1 MRIHSISTICRKC
14 LMLLALLLASIQM
27 VHAQEEGGTTTTE
40 TKVYGEGDLIATT
53 NYGDDGGTK
62 DNPYLIRNDLEL
74 AKLAYDVNSGKT
86 YSGKYF
92 KLTADIDLSKGK
104 WMPIGTWK
112 FDTKNPQKS
121 YFFAGKLD
129 GDGHS
134 IKNMNIEWINEDGCE
149 ASWGL
154 FSRLKG
160 RDNTEAGFAS
170 VTNLII
176 ENDTIQKKPGFRP
189 IGKGVIK
196 LGTIAGDLTQF
207 AEISNII
214 IRSSKI
220 TDNKETYSAPNSFRV
235 GGVVGYIDNNAPQY
249 QFKIFNISA
258 EVDVNMLTK
267 ATLTST
273 NNFQATIAGGFGSV
287 SKLAKPDNTN
297 HVILP
302 RNILIHGSLTTS
314 TNTRCKKGSVIS
326 SNTTNMDDFDKVN
339 VDGQP
344 ITSTWYYT
352 KDNKVEGSKDYKY
365 GTLKSIDAI
374 DESTGMTFGKTFVD
388 QMNKYLSD
396 KKLDRKSWAYL
407 GKSKFAFS
415 NIKLKFERGKSD
427 VLTVIDEDSIDSSDY
442 NWYVFKE
449 NSTTVTKVNTEACN
463 PFTLPR
469 QPYKQYVYA
478 ESKDGSLRTSTIPV
492 EAIGITAK
500 LDSKNDPNSQ
510 IAPIT
515 YIVNVTNNT
524 NLSNDNLGL
533 TITYQW
539 FNGKTELTGETSN
552 KFIRPASATHKD
564 KYNCQVIV
572 KSNES
577 ELYKDTLYATVVV
590 YLCPNNITINGTTYP
605 KGVDKDDAEWGYTP
619 DKPMLTWKGAYSK
632 LLEKGSWDENIIV
645 LMGTSS
651 YSVTNNTLNGFNITP
666 NNITKDLLTFGDWDG
681 LKDKSPLFRNATITG
696 KWDDTDYKGIIE
708 IWGADKGLPIWGDTR
723 FENITFNNNG
733 GDFYKILYC
742 QYNNLEMGKGIIM
755 TGFNQN
761 SPEYGTIDGAVTNA
775 FHIFGGFN
783 NDGRFW
789 PLNNT
794 KNIQAYEASMPHGT
808 EGFSITIHSG
818 FYSCISAS
826 GRQTSDSTK
835 YNGVMGTPNLPIK
848 CKINLD
854 IDRTWND
861 AHNPIRKVKNDAN
874 AKEEDRQNDY
884 DVGAIL
890 AGSHEGAMY
899 ADVDINIKSGKVA
912 RVVNGTLGAQRE
924 FTLDYGGKTY
934 NVPMNTYMG
943 RANITLDPE
952 KSENNKDTII
962 NNRVIVTELYGGSTG
977 RGHTGTVKVNN
988 PFYGYS
994 TITINGGTFKIL
1006 PEGNKKTDL
1015 IICGIFGA
1023 GAGGMNGIGYGE
1035 AEDSTHT
1042 PDQSI
1047 AYWNDATKR
1056 DVMLYDSYK
1065 NLYDSYKENIK
1076 DKLVTYRC
1084 YNTKDTYT
1092 DVNPLDTRTE
1102 IIINGGVFGTES
1114 EMIDGIYAGGSG
1126 YMSSGLWTKTSATP
1140 SQYGGNVYGQE
1151 GQTVSSLTINGGTF
1165 YCKNGIF
1172 GGGRGTD
1179 YFFST
1184 KKYGG
1189 KNYSDYKKL
1198 GQTYGNVA
1206 LNITG
1211 GTFYCPIFGGGYG
1224 VAYAKEGETNP
1235 AKIEILSDMAHLFGK
1250 SIVSIK
1256 GGTFYDNVYGGG
1268 DMAQTEDTELSISDY
1283 ADILGSVFAGGNGR
1297 EKRDGAIGNPE
1308 YIGRVTGSTSL
1319 TFYGSSTQA
1328 PSIYGD
1334 IYGGGNLAQVGEK
1347 KSKKDTNGEDTN
1359 KSSTTIIIYGANFA
1373 GEIFGGGKGIITKRT
1388 EVKDSIKTVK
1398 TEITSADVNGNTNI
1412 YLAQDPGLQTREK
1425 DGALKDNFSINVIWN
1440 KLWNDSIQNFYVW
1453 EKVEGENYKV
1463 DKTKFYDEVKDKFL
1477 NPHNIYGGGNLACTV
1492 TGTATVN
1499 VQKGMTPYSLLKTPE
1514 WKESYDDNKN
1524 PHFSVF
1530 GGGYGENT
1538 IVGSTDVTVNVEG
1551 EYGDYNGEVGDDTEQ
1566 LARPHSSSKSKKA
1579 RKAAQRAAAQ
1589 GDAASEG
1596 EAGSETNTNQDMNV
1610 FDNSK
1615 GVPNFTILSVLG
1627 GGYAGT
1633 VKNNTKVTV
1642 DGNTFLHRVYG
1653 GGFGDPNASTEKN
1666 NTGSIGDSIQSGNT
1680 QVFVKGAYI
1689 HGDVFGGGAGVNP
1702 KENNGT
1708 YIYFTNVAKVTGTTL
1723 VEISEDA
1730 KIYGNVY
1737 GGGDIANIG
1746 DKIDTPVYTKPISE
1760 SIIAQADKDG
1770 HKAGEFI
1777 SYNADNYKTF
1787 VNLKGGDIFGEVF
1800 GGGKGLK
1807 KKNAPEY
1814 NQVGR
1819 INGNTI
1825 VHIVNTD
1832 AAASTEIDYQNN
1844 VVPFV
1849 WNNVYGGCAYGTV
1862 DGNTLVHVEGGKLG
1876 QNIYGGGYG
1885 SVPVELNGT
1894 KTEAEKQKKTRQTVL
1909 GKKDTANE
1917 GTYAN
1922 ILGNTQVQIDGGT
1935 WIWNRKADIKGNITT
1950 WLAALADSEKI
1961 CDNIEEFKE
1970 ITAAILNA
1978 KTVDEITNKKAKDA
1992 INRIMNDE
2000 NTRQFFEFIKG
2011 TMHSGSFKS
2020 NHNIYGGGNRACY
2033 VGTYT
2038 NDTTVVDKTGDATVI
2053 INHSPLTDITILNQD
2068 HSIKTLSLFDYTSLP
2083 GLCWYISSKNTNDPE
2098 FSVFGA
2104 GFGANTKV
2112 GNTKVYA
2119 QPGAKIDDEGIA
2131 TINRIKYRYLNQVTD
2146 HNTYFNFETSIYN
2159 DFLKVSKEDKK
2170 LYFGSATGLNPGEEG
2185 FDPMTFRRYH
2195 ASRWAWILGL
2205 PGFTFQAIH
2214 GGGYSGYVT
2223 GDTYVET
2230 DAQPVCE
2237 NIYGAGLGAQPYG
2250 DITNGDG
2257 YDFGKVGT
2265 SSKVFI
2271 KSGFIAQNVYGGGAG
2286 IESIENNNNNNK
2298 NTWID
2303 FPNMARVPKTEVH
2316 IYGRNFNYT
2325 TNGKNLGMID
2335 RTMIWGSVYGGG
2347 DVANVGNEEQKA
2359 DPDVFTYEQHKVP
2372 KNCTSLVN
2380 IRGGAIFSQV
2390 FAGGKGRLVSECES
2404 YKNLGGIYGN
2414 ACLVIDRP
2422 VISYPYFDKKTK
2434 TPLEPWSKEAMGHP
2448 KDTVNTDIIPTFHE
2462 RIYGGC
2468 QNGTVYGNTFIS
2480 IFDGYI
2486 GHGIYGGGWGN
2497 SDSQT
2502 VNGEKTTSI
2511 TSADV
2516 TGNTN
2521 MIIMGGKALLSSYW
2535 NPDTR
2540 SWHPASIINGITYSP
2555 QYNHE
2560 TLKFK
2565 INHNIYGG
2573 GNEACIVGHNTN
2585 ITIANGF
2592 LHNDTEVKP
2601 GQAKDLRFYQ
2611 TAEWK
2616 EIYYKVG
2623 SPHFSI
2629 FGGGFGEDAIVDGN
2643 TNINIDM
2650 VSRTSFHHGIG
2661 IEQDKEYEHFY
2672 NGYSYMDI
2680 VGGGYSGKVKGST
2693 NIKGA
2698 GGVFCRRVFGGGFYS
2713 SVKNTNITVK
2723 AIDCHDIFGGGFMG
2737 DVEQSTNVIIGE
2749 DNSKKTTTTSGD
2761 ETSGADTTTSG
2772 NNTSDAPSGKSPFD
2786 NTDIYIHG
2794 NVYGG
2799 NDVSGYVNIV
2809 LDSKGYF
2816 KENKT
2821 PNPNNKDQDYKN
2833 PGTNIKINGGHIYG
2847 NVYGAGNGN
2856 YLYANDRNGNTKVTV
2871 NEHYPLNPD
2880 DPNSEKVDLVY
2891 TVPMRKTMPSLKAAS
2906 DAAKMVNINSWRPL
2920 TNRVKIDISGNT
2932 GKVGTDNQVNSQ
2944 EGMVVIDGDVYGGGN
2959 SATVQKVY
2967 DNKEDS
2973 QKKKVGDIQ
2982 INIGSHVNIRSVF
2995 MGSNGDELFT
3005 ATKDND
3011 FMNMF
3016 QRLNGSVEDYTKE
3029 LNLADAIDW
3038 INDPSNKVI
3047 STLYLPTENADRP
3060 KVYPHLLDL
3069 YFHPVETDIQGKLT
3083 WNGSA
3088 TGEGLTDCTIGTFCC
3103 GGNRGNMNVYPKT
3116 AADFQ
3121 ESDTPKKIGNVVDY
3135 IFPEGLTI
3143 TDKIVG
3149 GCNNANYDYKGK
3161 ATHTGGYLLGLA
3173 HSEYPFI
3180 KLTIKNKFE
3189 PKTDEKNNAYMG
3201 GNVYGGCYKSGTIKG
3216 DVTIDLQSDMLAGK
3230 DKTKLENSNNLL
3242 QSAQYASLN
3251 IYGAGYGME
3260 SYVYGNTHILM
3271 GENIKCR
3278 APTMNGTLF
3287 NACGV
3292 ENENTKK
3299 KELGVSANFVYGGG
3313 QQGNVIGLTNVDILN
3328 GHVFRA
3334 VTGGSYSGYVYG
3346 STQVKVGY
3354 PKYYKVNKANNKGGR
3369 YALKRTDQKNLT
3381 LEDFDGKTK
3390 SPTVK
3395 QHIYLLSDELIT
3407 QGTRED
3413 IVAIENSNR
3422 IDITNANSDV
3432 YFTKVEAATPTVG
3445 WANVHINIDEA
3456 VYGGGY
3462 SLAQGSS
3469 VLANN
3474 TTVLKYT
3481 EQYNVDEAFTD
3492 TKEHLDELN
3501 GFPNGTTAGF
3511 GGNTVILVGDN
3522 KGKKKSKENDENDEN
3537 EHITISHQEMQEI
3550 KLPEGTDLFGY
3561 YYKHYDDDTAY
3572 KNGKYTYRYISL
3584 QDKYFYHAGAKPSL
3598 EGIKDNVFYEYD
3610 SEGGIFGDGHLSY
3623 AEGFRSTDVTGYGFA
3638 AHTIDNPKII
3648 NTFQR
3653 IDILRL
3659 EDNCFTLLGARDYTV
3674 NEINKTPYSIA
3685 RVGEI
3690 KMVSNDIAYSEDG
3703 SLQAKADDATS
3714 FKYGIKARNYMGL
3727 SNNIHYVGAVVSNV
3741 PFSEIWRNHLGQKA
3755 ANATDENSK
3764 EFKDMSY
3771 QGVKQKYID
3780 DYNDKKD
3787 KPDAGNAGD
3796 IYGTFQKRNDGTA
3809 RNMIGIA
3816 SGYAM
3821 KIQLCQVTYDEN
3833 KQKAV
3838 EQQHYGPIYGVIEM
3852 NLINVREDEGGG
3864 YVYADNNHKK
3874 EAVNNGTKEAD
3885 NNSNTPKEDF
3895 LETTGNFVF
3904 PYKDGR
3910 YIVDDCFPKGYYSSN
3925 PDSLPE
3931 IHYWY
3936 VTGFHYY
3943 YNAHITGYT
3952 FKSSPDNPIQFNSD
3966 NKDGLTVLSGLKSGQ
3981 TLYIQSWKMRSG
3993 HPDNFSSD
4001 LEYRNYLK
4009 EGDTGYNAAVAGG
4022 YQLYVGGSK
4031 NTTFEGAT
4039 SDKDTDKQKKGFS
4052 ALLSMNAKSTDDYTT
4067 FNNVLPSG
4075 LTEDAKISFQLVD
4088 KVDNTN
4094 DAEADYFKKHLAEKS
4109 LATLVIKAPAY
4120 EKYVSDTDNTPIYA
4134 HTGKLF
4140 KKEGNTY
4147 VEITSGKLEDTDII
4161 YYQPQTGEYVEI
4173 KDLYVYDT
4181 TNKTYSK
4188 VQKLSEVKIDT
4199 TKYFVPREYT
4209 YTIYLTIEYVQGP
4222 TVSGKISI
4230 ENCAL
4235 PGEMIRINKKQVK
4248 IDADESFAANGYYW
4262 HIGKMKRDDNGN
4274 PTKDFEDGKDGKK
4287 GNAWLEDT
4295 AIKNTYKQGTTIDEN
4310 RTDLFAG
4317 GYYDKTED
4325 YLEIPAY
4332 YFMNG
4337 YGVQLAISMT
4347 GFDKKLF
4354 TVPVQLS
4361 DTLVVHNY
4369 QEMDPH
4375 SDKVDLHIPE
4385 AVARAKAEPK
4395 YFAEP
4400 RIYIKNQRD
4409 LTAFKKYLQNPD
4421 NDGGAYAQFILQDD
4435 LSIGKN
4441 IDGTGAVFRGTFH
4454 GNGHVLKGFSKDKAL
4469 FLENQG
4475 QIYNLG
4481 LENGNIATH
4490 GCNEKGAYHCCF
4502 EYNPTGSSTP
4512 IIYRM
4517 NGDAYTDYTYDDFKY
4532 GRVAYDL
4539 NEYYLRARYSND
4551 MKNAEDKAAL
4561 KYIYDYY
4568 ANGDYQYANRSD
4580 DYTGNNTGIVY
4591 LRTGG
4596 SNAQTPNYGKSL
4608 TRHDQTHAIDKARAQ
4623 GYTAA
4628 TETKP
4633 ESRTGDYLPLFND
4646 NLTKTDTK
4654 TEADGTGKDIEK
4666 MNDFLFWGQSLQLTP
4681 DNYPTELTSRQV
4693 DYMTNRVYR
4702 TAGYYGDTQL
4712 DAFHYNAYNSTKSQ
4726 WSTYVYEPKTT
4737 AIDFTCQNDLNKA
4750 LGITKAKGICERG
4763 IFYPPM
4769 DDNAQ
4774 KFYDLSIKSEV
4785 TRNLLVYTAA
4795 NSTDAENQTEAN
4807 DIVNKELHYDE
4818 ETKETLIKGH
4828 HLVKDGTAGGFTTP
4842 YFHLVERTPEG
4853 KNSENDDCSNNDFCA
4868 PIPFTVTKH
4877 AWYVRKP
4884 MYYAEETTGA
4894 WEGISLPFTVNKVK
4908 AQVNGE
4914 ITHFYGTPTT
4924 DDPAKNTHTLHHE
4937 YWLRGLTGVNTEGN
4951 TGKTTATFQRPG
4963 ITEGLFQADNAA
4975 SWAYEFENDFFMTTY
4990 GNKDYNYKANPY
5002 YKEAHTY
5009 NAYLALTANIPYVVR
5024 FPGYRYY
5031 EFDLS
5036 SKFYNEY
5043 TQGLGI
5049 NTPAQTVTFHA
5060 YGTEYQSKDGE
5071 VVEKGAIVIPI
5082 TTSTG
5087 TLGVDGYSHMGT
5099 FKAQKVANGTI
5110 YGMNDKGTAFCD
5122 KLAET
5127 SPFATIMPFRT
5138 YLTPA
5143 ATASQ
5148 TRSSAAPSVIR
5159 IAETTGIEKIEPD
5172 VKITDDDDPSG
5183 NYLIVQ
5189 PIGGRRIR
5197 IESTYAT
5204 QLQVF
5209 STTGQLYRILDVQ
5222 PGTATYSG
5230 FYPSIYIF
5238 GNKKVIVR

>member
-27 VHAQEEGGTTTTE
+27 VHAQEEGGTTTTTE
-40 TKVYGEGDLIATT
+40 TKVYGEGDLIATKYAGGT
-53 NYGDDGGTK
+53 GTK
-62 DNPYLIRNDLEL
+62 DDPWQISNDLEL
-74 AKLAYDVNSGKT
+74 AKLAHDVNTGKT
-86 YSGKYF
+86 KVMFAGEYF
-92 KLTADIDLSKGK
+92 KLTKDIDLSKGK

-112 FDTKNPQKS
+112 CNKKENDR
-121 YFFAGKLD
+121 YFAGKFD
-129 GDGHS
+129 GDGHTIS
-134 IKNMNIEWINEDGCE
+134 NMQIEWVNAKDNE

-154 FSRLKG
+154 FGRLYG
-160 RDNTEAGFAS
+160 TSASSEATYAS

-176 ENDTIQKKPGFRP
+176 DNAQIQKK
-189 IGKGVIK
+189 KGTAPVGTSVIK
-196 LGTIAGDLTQF
+196 IGTVAGDMTQY

-214 IRSSKI
+214 IRNSQI
-220 TDNKETYSAPNSFRV
+220 TDNAETYNTPNSFRV
-235 GGVVGYIDNNAPQY
+235 GGVIGYIDNSNNLNL
-249 QFKIFNISA
+249 FRIFNISA
-258 EVDVNMLTK
+258 DVDVNMLTK
-267 ATLTST
+267 ASLTSS

-297 HVILP
+297 LVILP
-302 RNILIHGSLTTS
+302 RNILIHGKLTTS
-314 TNTRCKKGSVIS
+314 TVAAKCRKGSVIS
-326 SNTTNMDDFDKVN
+326 SNTTAMDDFDKVN
-339 VDGQP
+339 VDDQP

-352 KDNKVEGSKDYKY
+352 AANKVTGSNDYKY
-365 GTLKSIDAI
+365 GTEKSIDAI
-374 DESTGMTFGKTFVD
+374 DENTGMTFGKTFVD
-388 QMNKYLSD
+388 QINQYLSD

-407 GKSKFAFS
+407 GKSKFTFS
-415 NIKLKFERGKSD
+415 TVKLNAKRGKQD
-427 VLTVIDEDSIDSSDY
+427 VLTVVNEDG
-442 NWYVFKE
+442 
-449 NSTTVTKVNTEACN
+449 TTNNEKYDWFVSQDNMKWEKANTDNGACN
-463 PFTLPR
+463 PFYLPR
-469 QPYKQYVYA
+469 QKYKQYVYA
-478 ESKDGSLRTSTIPV
+478 VSSQSSLRTNTIEV
-492 EAIGITAK
+492 KAIGITAQ
-500 LDSKNDPNSQ
+500 LDDKTKPG
-510 IAPIT
+510 T
-515 YIVNVTNNT
+515 YIVNVTNDT
-524 NLSNDNLGL
+524 EEKLSNDDLGL
-533 TITYQW
+533 TITYEW
-539 FNGKTELTGETSN
+539 HNGIDPLDIPNTQNEFTPTNTS
-552 KFIRPASATHKD
+552 HKY
-564 KYNCQVIV
+564 KYYCKVIV
-572 KSNES
+572 KSGDNILFKKNVCAS
-577 ELYKDTLYATVVV
+577 VIV
-590 YLCPNNITINGTTYP
+590 YLCPAGVTIGDVKYAV
-605 KGVDKDDAEWGYTP
+605 GKDNLTDDEWGYSP
-619 DKPMLTWKGAYSK
+619 EKPMATWQGAYKK
-632 LLEKGSWDENIIV
+632 LSDKASWDENIIV

-651 YSVTNNTLNGFNITP
+651 NGVTQGFNITQ
-666 NNITKDLLTFGDWDG
+666 NYLGENLLTGVEWENA
-681 LKDKSPLFRNATITG
+681 KTNHPELFRNATITG
-696 KWDDTDYKGIIE
+696 KWDKDYKGQIE
-708 IWGADKGLPIWGDTR
+708 ITGSSKGLPIWGDTR
-723 FENITFNNNG
+723 FEHITFNNNG
-733 GDFYKILYC
+733 GDSYKIIYC
-742 QYNNLEMGKGIIM
+742 QYNNLEMGDSIKM
-755 TGFNQN
+755 TSFGVNN
-761 SPEYGTIDGAVTNA
+761 LAYGSITGAVTTP
-775 FHIFGGFN
+775 FHIFGGLN
-783 NDGRFW
+783 NDGRYQ
-789 PLNNT
+789 PLNT
-794 KNIQAYEASMPHGT
+794 PELIKAFEKSMPHGK
-808 EGFSITIHSG
+808 EGFSITIKSG
-818 FYSCISAS
+818 YYSIISTG
-826 GRQTSDSTK
+826 GRQTATEGL
-835 YNGVMGTPNLPIK
+835 NGVMGTPNQPIK
-848 CKINLD
+848 CTITMD
-854 IDRTWND
+854 IDRKWND
-861 AHNPIRKVKNDAN
+861 ANNEKRTDDS
-874 AKEEDRQNDY
+874 KEDSKERGNDY
-884 DVGAIL
+884 DAGAIL

-899 ADVDINIKSGKVA
+899 ADVDIIVRSGKVA
-912 RVVNGTLGAQRE
+912 RVVNGTLGANTQLS
-924 FTLDYGGKTY
+924 FTYGNDNTTY
-934 NVPMNTYMG
+934 YVPCNTYMG
-943 RANITLDPE
+943 RANITIDPA
-952 KSENNKDTII
+952 KSEYNHDDNI
-962 NNRVIVTELYGGSTG
+962 NGRVIITELYGGSMG
-977 RGHTGTVKVNN
+977 RAHHANATINN
-988 PFYGYS
+988 PFYGIS
-994 TITINGGTFKIL
+994 NITINGGTFKVLPDENADNKEIL
-1006 PEGNKKTDL
+1006 
-1015 IICGIFGA
+1015 CGIFGA
-1023 GAGGMNGIGYGE
+1023 GAGGMNGIGYGDDT
-1035 AEDSTHT
+1035 ATTHT
-1042 PDQSI
+1042 PDANI
-1047 AYWNDATKR
+1047 AYWNAEKN
-1056 DVMLYDSYK
+1056 VMLYGTYSVAK
-1065 NLYDSYKENIK
+1065 NN
-1076 DKLVTYRC
+1076 LVTYTC
-1084 YNTKDTYT
+1084 YNANTESKVTIDPKDTQT
-1092 DVNPLDTRTE
+1092 N
-1102 IIINGGVFGTES
+1102 IIINGGEFGTKTQDGKINA
-1114 EMIDGIYAGGSG
+1114 IDGIYAGGSG
-1126 YMSSGLWTKTSATP
+1126 FMGLSLWTQKNAKP
-1140 SQYGGNVYGQE
+1140 SQYGGNVYGQK
-1151 GQTVSSLTINGGTF
+1151 GKTVASLTINGGTF

-1179 YFFST
+1179 YFFHEN
-1184 KKYGG
+1184 KYGG
-1189 KNYSDYKKL
+1189 TNFSDYKEL
-1198 GQTYGNVA
+1198 GQTYGNVT
-1206 LNITG
+1206 LNITD

-1224 VAYAKEGETNP
+1224 VAYATENDPENKKDTP
-1235 AKIEILSDMAHLFGK
+1235 EILSDMARLFGK
-1250 SIVSIK
+1250 STISIE
-1256 GGTFYDNVYGGG
+1256 GGTFYDHVYGGG
-1268 DMAQTEDTELSISDY
+1268 DMAQTEDTELSISDN
-1283 ADILGSVFAGGNGR
+1283 ADIRGSVFAGGNGR

-1319 TFYGSSTQA
+1319 TFSGSSEQA

-1347 KSKKDTNGEDTN
+1347 KSEKDTNGENTNGEDTN
-1359 KSSTTIIIYGANFA
+1359 KSSTTINIYGANFA
-1373 GEIFGGGKGIITKRT
+1373 GEIFGGGKGIIIKKT
-1388 EVKDSIKTVK
+1388 EDKDGKKTVT

-1425 DGALKDNFSINVIWN
+1425 DGNLKDNFSINVIWN
-1440 KLWNDSIQNFYVW
+1440 KLWD
-1453 EKVEGENYKV
+1453 G
-1463 DKTKFYDEVKDKFL
+1463 TKFISWDDEKTLFYGKDKDEDPDEANDKFL

-1499 VQKGMTPYSLLKTPE
+1499 VQKGMTPYSLLKTQE

-1538 IVGSTDVTVNVEG
+1538 SVGSTDVTVNVEG
-1551 EYGDYNGEVGDDTEQ
+1551 EYGEYNGEVDDDTEQ
-1566 LARPHSSSKSKKA
+1566 LARPHRSKSKSK
-1579 RKAAQRAAAQ
+1579 
-1589 GDAASEG
+1589 S
-1596 EAGSETNTNQDMNV
+1596 TNNDTNKDMNV

-1615 GVPNFTILSVLG
+1615 GVPNFTILSALG

-1633 VKNNTKVTV
+1633 VINDTKVTV

-1653 GGFGDPNASTEKN
+1653 GGFGDPDATTADNK
-1666 NTGSIGDSIQSGNT
+1666 TGSIGGNT

-1702 KENNGT
+1702 KENNGIYT
-1708 YIYFTNVAKVTGTTL
+1708 YFTNVAKVTGTTL
-1723 VEISEDA
+1723 VEISDEA
-1730 KIYGNVY
+1730 KIYGSVY

-1746 DKIDTPVYTKPISE
+1746 DKIETPDYTSKPVSE
-1760 SIIAQADKDG
+1760 SKIAQPNDKDG
-1770 HKAGEFI
+1770 HEAGEFI
-1777 SYNADNYKTF
+1777 SYKAENYKTF

-1807 KKNAPEY
+1807 KEKAPEY
-1814 NQVGR
+1814 DKVGR
-1819 INGNTI
+1819 INGNTL

-1832 AAASTEIDYQNN
+1832 AASSTELDYQNN

-1885 SVPVELNGT
+1885 HVKVELNG
-1894 KTEAEKQKKTRQTVL
+1894 KETEAEKQKKTRQTVL
-1909 GKKDTANE
+1909 GKKDTAHE

-1935 WIWNRKADIKGNITT
+1935 WIWNRKADSKGNFTT
-1950 WLAALADSEKI
+1950 WLAAQEDSEKI

-1970 ITAAILNA
+1970 ITAAILKA
-1978 KTVDEITNKKAKDA
+1978 KTVDEITNEKAKAA
-1992 INRIMNDE
+1992 INRILNDE
-2000 NTRQFFEFIKG
+2000 NTQQFFEFTKG
-2011 TMHSGSFKS
+2011 TMNSGSFKR

-2038 NDTTVVDKTGDATVI
+2038 NDDTTIADSTTGKAIVI
-2053 INHSPLTDITILNQD
+2053 VNHSPLTDIIIKNQD
-2068 HSIKTLSLFDYTSLP
+2068 NSIKKLSLFNETSLP

-2112 GNTKVYA
+2112 GKTQLYV
-2119 QPGAKIDDEGIA
+2119 QPGAKINDYGIL
-2131 TINRIKYRYLNQVTD
+2131 TIDSIKYRYINQAED
-2146 HNTYFNFETSIYN
+2146 HKTYFDFEMSIYN

-2170 LYFGSATGLNPGEEG
+2170 LYFGSVTGSNPGEEG
-2185 FDPMTFRRYH
+2185 FDPMTYRRYH

-2237 NIYGAGLGAQPYG
+2237 NIYGAGLGALPYG
-2250 DITNGDG
+2250 DFTDGNG

-2286 IESIENNNNNNK
+2286 IESIYKN

-2303 FPNMARVPKTEVH
+2303 FPNMARVPKTEAH
-2316 IYGRNFNYT
+2316 IYGRNFNYMV
-2325 TNGKNLGMID
+2325 NGKSLGMID

-2347 DVANVGNEEQKA
+2347 DVANVGYTKA

-2390 FAGGKGRLVSECES
+2390 FAGGKGRLVSECS
-2404 YKNLGGIYGN
+2404 KYQNLGGIYGN

-2422 VISYPYFDKKTK
+2422 VISYPYYDETTKKA
-2434 TPLEPWSKEAMGHP
+2434 LEPWSTEAMEHP
-2448 KDTVNTDIIPTFHE
+2448 ADTVNANIIPTFHE

-2480 IFDGYI
+2480 IWDGYI

-2497 SDSQT
+2497 SDSET
-2502 VNGEKTTSI
+2502 VNGEKTTSNGEKI

-2535 NPDTR
+2535 NPNTR

-2565 INHNIYGG
+2565 VNHNIYGG
-2573 GNEACIVGHNTN
+2573 GNEACEVHNNTN

-2592 LHNDTEVKP
+2592 LHKDTEVKP
-2601 GQAKDLRFYQ
+2601 GQAKDLHFYQ

-2650 VSRTSFHHGIG
+2650 VREKKIHFGIDFELG
-2661 IEQDKEYEHFY
+2661 KEYEHFY

-2698 GGVFCRRVFGGGFYS
+2698 GGAFCRRVFGGGFYS
-2713 SVKNTNITVK
+2713 SVNSTNITVK

-2737 DVEQSTNVIIGE
+2737 DVKKSTNVIIGE
-2749 DNSKKTTTTSGD
+2749 DNSKTATTSGNETSGD
-2761 ETSGADTTTSG
+2761 ETSGTDTTTSG
-2772 NNTSDAPSGKSPFD
+2772 NNTSGEPSGKSPYD

-2794 NVYGG
+2794 SVYGG

-2816 KENKT
+2816 KEN
-2821 PNPNNKDQDYKN
+2821 QGS
-2833 PGTNIKINGGHIYG
+2833 GTNIKINGGHIYG

-2871 NEHYPLNPD
+2871 NEYYPLNPD

-2891 TVPMRKTMPSLKAAS
+2891 TVPMRETMPSIKAAS
-2906 DAAKMVNINSWRPL
+2906 DAAKIVNINSWRPL
-2920 TNRVKIDISGNT
+2920 TNKVKIDITGNT
-2932 GKVGTDNQVNSQ
+2932 GKVGKDNQVNSQ

-2967 DNKEDS
+2967 DYNDDS
-2973 QKKKVGDIQ
+2973 HKKVGDIQ

-3005 ATKDND
+3005 ATAEND

-3029 LNLADAIDW
+3029 LNLADSIDW

-3047 STLYLPTENADRP
+3047 STLYLPTENKDRP
-3060 KVYPHLLDL
+3060 KVYPHLIDL
-3069 YFHPVETDIQGKLT
+3069 YFHPVETDIQGELT
-3083 WNGSA
+3083 WNGNT

-3121 ESDTPKKIGNVVDY
+3121 ESDTKKIGNVVDY

-3201 GNVYGGCYKSGTIKG
+3201 GNVYGGCYQSGTIKG

-3230 DKTKLENSNNLL
+3230 NKTKLENSNNLL
-3242 QSAQYASLN
+3242 LQSAKYASLN

-3271 GENIKCR
+3271 GENIKCV
-3278 APTMNGTLF
+3278 APTMNVDKANNVTLF

-3292 ENENTKK
+3292 VDETNN
-3299 KELGVSANFVYGGG
+3299 KEGLGVSANFVYGGG
-3313 QQGNVIGLTNVDILN
+3313 QQGNVIGITNVDILN

-3354 PKYYKVNKANNKGGR
+3354 PKYYKVRKDMHKGGR
-3369 YALKRTDQKNLT
+3369 YVLKRTDQNQKNLD
-3381 LEDFDGKTK
+3381 LVDNNGKTT

-3413 IVAIENSNR
+3413 IVAINNGNR
-3422 IDITNANSDV
+3422 VEITNADSDV
-3432 YFTKVEAATPTVG
+3432 YFTKVEAAEPKVG
-3445 WANVHINIDEA
+3445 WKYVNINIDEA

-3469 VLANN
+3469 VMANN

-3481 EQYNVDEAFTD
+3481 KDYNVDEAFTD

-3501 GFPNGTTAGF
+3501 GFPGGTTVGF

-3522 KGKKKSKENDENDEN
+3522 KNS

-3561 YYKHYDDDTAY
+3561 YYKHYDDAEAY
-3572 KNGKYTYRYISL
+3572 EKGIYTYRFISL
-3584 QDKYFYHAGAKPSL
+3584 QDKYFYHAEPTEATRPKL
-3598 EGIKDNVFYEYD
+3598 EGLRDNVFYEYD

-3674 NEINKTPYSIA
+3674 NEINKAPYSIA
-3685 RVGEI
+3685 RVGEL
-3690 KMVSNDIAYSEDG
+3690 KMVSNEIAYNTDG
-3703 SLQAKADDATS
+3703 SLQAKADTNAS

-3727 SNNIHYVGAVVSNV
+3727 SNNIHYVGAVVSDV
-3741 PFSEIWRNHLGQKA
+3741 PFNDKTNAPWRNHLGQVATA
-3755 ANATDENSK
+3755 ADENGNK
-3764 EFKDMSY
+3764 FTGMSY
-3771 QGVKQKYID
+3771 LEVKQKYID
-3780 DYNDKKD
+3780 DYNTNKGNVDT
-3787 KPDAGNAGD
+3787 GNAGD
-3796 IYGTFQKRNDGTA
+3796 IYGTFQRRNDGTA
-3809 RNMIGIA
+3809 KNMIGIA

-3821 KIQLCQVTYDEN
+3821 KIQLCQVTYDET
-3833 KQKAV
+3833 KQKVA

-3864 YVYADNNHKK
+3864 YVYADNHHKR
-3874 EAVNNGTKEAD
+3874 ATGDTHD
-3885 NNSNTPKEDF
+3885 EDF

-3910 YIVDDCFPKGYYSSN
+3910 YIVDDCFPTGYYSCTDKTKL
-3925 PDSLPE
+3925 PD

-3952 FKSSPDNPIQFNSD
+3952 FKSSPDLPIKFNSD

-3981 TLYIQSWKMRSG
+3981 TVRINSWKMRSG
-3993 HPDNFSSD
+3993 HPKDFSSD

-4009 EGDTGYNAAVAGG
+4009 EGETGYNAAVAGG
-4022 YQLYVGGSK
+4022 YQLYVGGSSDTEF
-4031 NTTFEGAT
+4031 NGAT
-4039 SDKDTDKQKKGFS
+4039 SKDDTDKQKKGFS
-4052 ALLSMNAKSTDDYTT
+4052 ALLEMNNAKTTDNVEI
-4067 FNNVLPSG
+4067 FNNTLPSG

-4088 KVDNTN
+4088 KVNNTN
-4094 DAEADYFKKHLAEKS
+4094 DAEADYFKNHLAEKS

-4120 EKYVSDTDNTPIYA
+4120 ERYVSDTDNTPIYA
-4134 HTGKLF
+4134 HTEKFF
-4140 KKEGNTY
+4140 KKDKNNNYIEIKSGTLDPANT
-4147 VEITSGKLEDTDII
+4147 
-4161 YYQPQTGEYVEI
+4161 YYQPQTDEYVKVE
-4173 KDLYVYDT
+4173 KLYVYNT
-4181 TNKTYSK
+4181 TSK
-4188 VQKLSEVKIDT
+4188 VYEEKALSNITIGDNQQVQ
-4199 TKYFVPREYT
+4199 YYVPREYT

-4222 TVSGKISI
+4222 TVSGNISI

-4235 PGEMIRINKKQVK
+4235 PGEMIRINKKLVK

-4262 HIGKMKRDDNGN
+4262 HIGKLKRD
-4274 PTKDFEDGKDGKK
+4274 KDGKPEFEDGNTWVKDIFDKK
-4287 GNAWLEDT
+4287 DT
-4295 AIKNTYKQGTTIDEN
+4295 PQNNTYQQGTATDN

-4317 GYYDKTED
+4317 TYYDKTED

-4347 GFDKKLF
+4347 GFDKQLF
-4354 TVPVQLS
+4354 PVPVQLS

-4369 QEMDPH
+4369 QEMDPQ
-4375 SDKVDLHIPE
+4375 SDKVNLHIPE
-4385 AVARAKAEPK
+4385 AVKRAKEAAEARAKGEPQ

-4409 LTAFKKYLQNPD
+4409 LTAFKKYLQEESN
-4421 NDGGAYAQFILQDD
+4421 NGGAYAQFILQSD
-4435 LSIGKN
+4435 LSIGDN
-4441 IDGTGAVFRGTFH
+4441 IDGTGATFKGTFH

-4469 FLENQG
+4469 FWENQG

-4481 LENGNIATH
+4481 LENGNIATN

-4502 EYNPTGSSTP
+4502 EYNPTNPTNP
-4512 IIYRM
+4512 IGNTSPIVYRM
-4517 NGDAYTDYTYDDFKY
+4517 DGTAEKGYTYDDFKY

-4551 MKNAEDKAAL
+4551 MTKAEDKAAL

-4580 DYTGNNTGIVY
+4580 AYTGNNTGIVY

-4596 SNAQTPNYGKSL
+4596 SSALTPNYGKSL
-4608 TRHDQTHAIDKARAQ
+4608 TRHDQTHTIDKARAQ
-4623 GYTAA
+4623 EYKEA
-4628 TETKP
+4628 TETEA
-4633 ESRTGDYLPLFND
+4633 ESRTGDYLPLFN
-4646 NLTKTDTK
+4646 K
-4654 TEADGTGKDIEK
+4654 EQ

-4681 DNYPTELTSRQV
+4681 DKYPAGITSRQV

-4726 WSTYVYEPKTT
+4726 WSTYVYEPTTT
-4737 AIDFTCQNDLNKA
+4737 AIDFTCQNDL
-4750 LGITKAKGICERG
+4750 AKGIGKQGIGEGISKHG
-4763 IFYPPM
+4763 IFYPPVA
-4769 DDNAQ
+4769 DNAQ
-4774 KFYDLSIKSEV
+4774 KYYDLMIKPEV
-4785 TRNLLVYTAA
+4785 TQNLLVYTAA
-4795 NSTDAENQTEAN
+4795 NSTEAADTEEANTTEAY
-4807 DIVNKELHYDE
+4807 DIVHTALNYDE
-4818 ETKETLIKGH
+4818 EKKEVLIKGH
-4828 HLVKDGTAGGFTTP
+4828 HLVANKNSNGTGNGTADGTADVFTTP

-4853 KNSENDDCSNNDFCA
+4853 KNSENDVCSNNDFCA
-4868 PIPFTVTKH
+4868 PIPFTVTNH

-4914 ITHFYGTPTT
+4914 ITHFYGT
-4924 DDPAKNTHTLHHE
+4924 HTLHHE
-4937 YWLRGLTGVNTEGN
+4937 YWLRGLTGVNTGEA
-4951 TGKTTATFQRPG
+4951 TATFQRPG
-4963 ITEGLFQADNAA
+4963 EGLFQAENAA
-4975 SWAYEFENDFFMTTY
+4975 KWDYKFKNDFFVKTY
-4990 GNKDYNYKANPY
+4990 GNKDYNYEVNSYYNNKDPY
-5002 YKEAHTY
+5002 TYKD
-5009 NAYLALTANIPYVVR
+5009 YLALTANIPYVVR

-5060 YGTEYQSKDGE
+5060 YGTEYQPKDEEE
-5071 VVEKGAIVIPI
+5071 VKQGAIIIPI

-5087 TLGVDGYSHMGT
+5087 TLNVNGYSHMGT

-5110 YGMNDKGTAFCD
+5110 YGMNDKGTAFSD
-5122 KLAET
+5122 AFAET
-5127 SPFATIMPFRT
+5127 SPFATVMPFRT

-5148 TRSSAAPSVIR
+5148 ARSSAAPSVIR
-5159 IAETTGIEKIEPD
+5159 IADTTGIEKIEPD

>member
-40 TKVYGEGDLIATT
+40 TKVYGEGDLIDTVYA
-53 NYGDDGGTK
+53 GGSGTK
-62 DNPYLIRNDLEL
+62 DDPWLISNDKQL
-74 AKLAYDVNSGKT
+74 AKLAHDVTNGNTKVMFA
-86 YSGKYF
+86 GKYF
-92 KLTADIDLSKGK
+92 KLTQDIDLSQGK

-112 FDTKNPQKS
+112 CDKSKNDR
-121 YFFAGKLD
+121 YFAGKFD
-129 GDGHS
+129 GDGHTIS
-134 IKNMNIEWINEDGCE
+134 NMQIEWVNEKGFE

-154 FSRLKG
+154 FGRLYG
-160 RDNTEAGFAS
+160 TSPSSEDTYAS

-176 ENDTIQKKPGFRP
+176 DNARIQMKKDTVPVGTS
-189 IGKGVIK
+189 VIK
-196 LGTIAGDLTQF
+196 IGTVAGDMTQY

-214 IRSSKI
+214 IRNSEI
-220 TDNKETYSAPNSFRV
+220 TDNEETYSAPNSFRV
-235 GGVVGYIDNNAPQY
+235 GGVIGYIDNSKSNHY
-249 QFKIFNISA
+249 RIFNISA
-258 EVDVNMLTK
+258 DVDVNMLTN
-267 ATLTST
+267 ATLTSS

-287 SKLAKPDNTN
+287 SKLAKPAVGNI
-297 HVILP
+297 VILP
-302 RNILIHGSLTTS
+302 RNILIHGSLLTSKNTTK
-314 TNTRCKKGSVIS
+314 CKKGSVLS
-326 SNTTNMDDFDKVN
+326 SNTTAMDDFDKVN
-339 VDGQP
+339 VDDQP

-352 KDNKVEGSKDYKY
+352 AANKVTGDKDYKY
-365 GTLKSIDAI
+365 GTEKDI

-388 QMNKYLSD
+388 QINQYISD

-407 GKSKFAFS
+407 GNSKFTFS
-415 NIKLKFERGKSD
+415 TVKLNAKRGTKD
-427 VLTVIDEDSIDSSDY
+427 VLTVVNEDGTTSNDTYD
-442 NWYVFKE
+442 WYVSQDNMKWE
-449 NSTTVTKVNTEACN
+449 KANTDNVACN
-463 PFTLPR
+463 PFYLPR
-469 QPYKQYVYA
+469 QTYKQYVYA
-478 ESKDGSLRTSTIPV
+478 VSSQSSLRTNTIEV
-492 EAIGITAK
+492 KAIGITAQ
-500 LDSKNDPNSQ
+500 LDDKTKPG
-510 IAPIT
+510 T
-515 YIVNVTNNT
+515 YIVNVTNDT
-524 NLSNDNLGL
+524 EEKLSNADLGL
-533 TITYQW
+533 TITYEW
-539 FNGKTELTGETSN
+539 HNGIDPITNIPTDQNYFTPEITS
-552 KFIRPASATHKD
+552 HKY
-564 KYNCQVIV
+564 KYYCKVTV
-572 KSNES
+572 KSGDNVLFEKNVCAS
-577 ELYKDTLYATVVV
+577 VIV
-590 YLCPNNITINGTTYP
+590 YLCPAGVTIGNTTYAA
-605 KGVDKDDAEWGYTP
+605 GKDNLEDEEWGYSP
-619 DKPMLTWKGAYSK
+619 EKPMLTWQGAYKK
-632 LLEKGSWDENIIV
+632 LSDKASWDENIIV

-651 YSVTNNTLNGFNITP
+651 NEVTKQGFNITL
-666 NNITKDLLTFGDWDG
+666 NYQGENLLTAENWVNAQTNH
-681 LKDKSPLFRNATITG
+681 PELFRNATITG
-696 KWDDTDYKGIIE
+696 KWDKDYKGQIE
-708 IWGADKGLPIWGDTR
+708 ITGSSKGLPIWGDTR
-723 FENITFNNNG
+723 FEHITFNQNG
-733 GDFYKILYC
+733 GDSYKIIYC
-742 QYNNLEMGKGIIM
+742 QYNNLEMGDSIKM
-755 TGFNQN
+755 TGFGVNN
-761 SPEYGTIDGAVTNA
+761 LAYGSIDGAVTTP
-775 FHIFGGFN
+775 FHIFGGLN
-783 NDGRFW
+783 NDGRYQ
-789 PLNNT
+789 PLNTPELIKAFEN
-794 KNIQAYEASMPHGT
+794 SMPHGK
-808 EGFSITIHSG
+808 EGFSITIKSG
-818 FYSCISAS
+818 YYSIISTG
-826 GRQTSDSTK
+826 GRQTATK
-835 YNGVMGTPNLPIK
+835 DLNGVMGTPNQPIK
-848 CKINLD
+848 CTITMD
-854 IDRTWND
+854 IDRKWND
-861 AHNPIRKVKNDAN
+861 ANNEERTYNS
-874 AKEEDRQNDY
+874 KERGNEKRGNDY
-884 DVGAIL
+884 DAGAIL

-899 ADVDINIKSGKVA
+899 ADVDIIVKSGKVA
-912 RVVNGTLGAQRE
+912 RVVNGTLGANTQLS
-924 FTLDYGGKTY
+924 FTYGNDNTTY
-934 NVPMNTYMG
+934 YVPCNTYMG
-943 RANITLDPE
+943 RANITIDPA
-952 KSENNKDTII
+952 KSEYNHDDNI
-962 NNRVIVTELYGGSTG
+962 NGRVIITELYGGSMG
-977 RGHTGTVKVNN
+977 RAHHANATINN
-988 PFYGYS
+988 PFYGIS
-994 TITINGGTFKIL
+994 NITINGGTFKVLPDENADNKEIL
-1006 PEGNKKTDL
+1006 
-1015 IICGIFGA
+1015 CGIFGA
-1023 GAGGMNGIGYGE
+1023 GAGGMNGIGYGDDT
-1035 AEDSTHT
+1035 ATTHT
-1042 PDQSI
+1042 PDANI
-1047 AYWNDATKR
+1047 AYWNAEKN
-1056 DVMLYDSYK
+1056 VMLYGNYSVAK
-1065 NLYDSYKENIK
+1065 NN
-1076 DKLVTYRC
+1076 LVTYTC
-1084 YNTKDTYT
+1084 YNVNTESTVTIDPKDTQT
-1092 DVNPLDTRTE
+1092 N
-1102 IIINGGVFGTES
+1102 IIINGGEFGTKTQDGKTQDVKINA
-1114 EMIDGIYAGGSG
+1114 IDGIYAGGSG
-1126 YMSSGLWTKTSATP
+1126 FMGLSLWTQETAKP
-1140 SQYGGNVYGQE
+1140 SQYGGNVYGQK
-1151 GQTVSSLTINGGTF
+1151 GKTVASLTINGGTF

-1172 GGGRGTD
+1172 GGGRGTN
-1179 YFFST
+1179 YFFAK

-1189 KNYSDYKKL
+1189 KNASDYKEL

-1211 GTFYCPIFGGGYG
+1211 GTFYCPIYGGGYG
-1224 VAYAKEGETNP
+1224 VADTVNLDNK
-1235 AKIEILSDMAHLFGK
+1235 KIETLSNMARLYGK
-1250 SIVSIK
+1250 STISIK
-1256 GGTFYDNVYGGG
+1256 GGTFYKNVYGGG

-1283 ADILGSVFAGGNGR
+1283 ADIRGSVFAGGNGR
-1297 EKRDGAIGNPE
+1297 KKRDKTSIVIKDDTWHPE
-1308 YIGRVTGSTSL
+1308 LVGRVTGSTSL
-1319 TFYGSSTQA
+1319 TFSGSSAQA
-1328 PSIYGD
+1328 PSIYGN
-1334 IYGGGNLAQVGEK
+1334 IYGGGNLAQVGENTNGEN
-1347 KSKKDTNGEDTN
+1347 TNGEDTN
-1359 KSSTTIIIYGANFA
+1359 KSSTTINIYGANFA
-1373 GEIFGGGKGIITKRT
+1373 GEIFGGGKGKITDDNGKPLAS
-1388 EVKDSIKTVK
+1388 KDLY
-1398 TEITSADVNGNTNI
+1398 TSADVNGNTNI

-1425 DGALKDNFSINVIWN
+1425 DGNLKDNFSINVIWN

-1453 EKVEGENYKV
+1453 EKVEGENYNV
-1463 DKTKFYDEVKDKFL
+1463 DKKKFYDEANDKFL

-1499 VQKGMTPYSLLKTPE
+1499 VQKGMTPYSLLKTQE

-1538 IVGSTDVTVNVEG
+1538 SVGSTDVAVNVEG
-1551 EYGDYNGEVGDDTEQ
+1551 EYGEYNGEVDDDTEQ
-1566 LARPHSSSKSKKA
+1566 LARPHSSKNKSKKA
-1579 RKAAQRAAAQ
+1579 RKAALRAAV
-1589 GDAASEG
+1589 EG
-1596 EAGSETNTNQDMNV
+1596 TNTKNDMNV

-1615 GVPNFTILSVLG
+1615 GVPNFTILSALG

-1633 VKNNTKVTV
+1633 VINDTKVTV

-1653 GGFGDPNASTEKN
+1653 GGFGDPDATTADNK
-1666 NTGSIGDSIQSGNT
+1666 TGSIGGNT

-1702 KENNGT
+1702 KKPNGT
-1708 YIYFTNVAKVTGTTL
+1708 YTYFTNVAKVTGTTL
-1723 VEISEDA
+1723 VEISDEA
-1730 KIYGNVY
+1730 KIYGSVF

-1746 DKIDTPVYTKPISE
+1746 DEIKTPDYSSKPISE
-1760 SIIAQADKDG
+1760 SKIAQEDDAEG

-1777 SYNADNYKTF
+1777 SYKAENYKTF

-1807 KKNAPEY
+1807 LEDFPEYDKDAPEY
-1814 NQVGR
+1814 DKVGR
-1819 INGNTI
+1819 INGNTL

-1832 AAASTEIDYQNN
+1832 AASSTELDYQNN

-1885 SVPVELNGT
+1885 HVKVELNG
-1894 KTEAEKQKKTRQTVL
+1894 KETEAEKQKKTRQTVL
-1909 GKKDTANE
+1909 GKKDTAHE

-1935 WIWNRKADIKGNITT
+1935 WIWNRKADSKGNFTT
-1950 WLAALADSEKI
+1950 WLAAQADSEKI

-1970 ITAAILNA
+1970 ITAAILKA
-1978 KTVDEITNKKAKDA
+1978 KTVDEITNEKAKAA

-2000 NTRQFFEFIKG
+2000 NTQQFFEFTKG
-2011 TMHSGSFKS
+2011 TMNSGSFKR

-2038 NDTTVVDKTGDATVI
+2038 NDSTVVDNTGDAIVI
-2053 INHSPLTDITILNQD
+2053 VNHSPLTDIIIKNQD
-2068 HSIKTLSLFDYTSLP
+2068 NSIKKLSLFDETSLP
-2083 GLCWYISSKNTNDPE
+2083 GLCWYLGSKNTNDPE

-2104 GFGANTKV
+2104 GFGVNTKV
-2112 GNTKVYA
+2112 GKTQVYA
-2119 QPGAKIDDEGIA
+2119 QPGAKIGDDGIIA
-2131 TINRIKYRYLNQVTD
+2131 IDGITYRYLNQVTD
-2146 HNTYFNFETSIYN
+2146 YKTYIDFEMSIYN
-2159 DFLKVSKEDKK
+2159 GFLKVSKENKK
-2170 LYFGSATGLNPGEEG
+2170 LYFGSVTGCNPGEEG
-2185 FDPMTFRRYH
+2185 FDPITYRRYH

-2205 PGFTFQAIH
+2205 PGFTFQDIH

-2230 DAQPVCE
+2230 DAQPICE
-2237 NIYGAGLGAQPYG
+2237 HIYGAGLGALPYG
-2250 DITNGDG
+2250 TITDG
-2257 YDFGKVGT
+2257 NDYDFGKVGT
-2265 SSKVFI
+2265 SSRVFI

-2286 IESIENNNNNNK
+2286 IESIENNNNN
-2298 NTWID
+2298 TWID

-2316 IYGRNFNYT
+2316 IYGRNYNYT
-2325 TNGKNLGMID
+2325 ANGTSLGTID

-2347 DVANVGNEEQKA
+2347 DVANVGYTKVENPE
-2359 DPDVFTYEQHKVP
+2359 VFTYEQHKIP
-2372 KNCTSLVN
+2372 NNCTSLVN
-2380 IRGGAIFSQV
+2380 IRGGTIFSQV
-2390 FAGGKGRLVSECES
+2390 FAGGKGRLVSECS
-2404 YKNLGGIYGN
+2404 DYKKLGGIYGN
-2414 ACLVIDRP
+2414 SCLVIDRP
-2422 VISYPYFDKKTK
+2422 VISYPYYDETTKKA
-2434 TPLEPWSKEAMGHP
+2434 LEPWSEEAMKHP
-2448 KDTVNTDIIPTFHE
+2448 EGNVNANNIPAFHE

-2468 QNGTVYGNTFIS
+2468 QNGTIYGNTFIS
-2480 IFDGYI
+2480 IWDGYI

-2497 SDSQT
+2497 SDSET
-2502 VNGEKTTSI
+2502 VNGEKTTSNGEKI

-2535 NPDTR
+2535 NPNTR
-2540 SWHPASIINGITYSP
+2540 SWNPASIINGITYSP

-2573 GNEACIVGHNTN
+2573 GNEACEVRNNTN

-2592 LHNDTEVKP
+2592 LHKDTEVKP
-2601 GQAKDLRFYQ
+2601 GQAKDLHFYQ

-2650 VSRTSFHHGIG
+2650 VRDKKIHFGIDFELG
-2661 IEQDKEYEHFY
+2661 KEYEHFY

-2713 SVKNTNITVK
+2713 SVNSTNITVK

-2737 DVEQSTNVIIGE
+2737 DVEESTNVIIGE
-2749 DNSKKTTTTSGD
+2749 DNSKTTTTSGND
-2761 ETSGADTTTSG
+2761 TSGE
-2772 NNTSDAPSGKSPFD
+2772 PSGKSPYD

-2794 NVYGG
+2794 SVYGG

-2816 KENKT
+2816 KEN
-2821 PNPNNKDQDYKN
+2821 QGS
-2833 PGTNIKINGGHIYG
+2833 GTNIKINGGHIYG

-2891 TVPMRKTMPSLKAAS
+2891 TVPMRETMPSIKAAS
-2906 DAAKMVNINSWRPL
+2906 DAAKIVNINSWRPL
-2920 TNRVKIDISGNT
+2920 TNRVNIDITGNT
-2932 GKVGTDNQVNSQ
+2932 GKVGENNQVNSQ

-2967 DNKEDS
+2967 DDS
-2973 QKKKVGDIQ
+2973 HKKVGDIK

-3005 ATKDND
+3005 ATAEND

-3029 LNLADAIDW
+3029 LNLADSIDW
-3038 INDPSNKVI
+3038 VNDPSNKVI
-3047 STLYLPTENADRP
+3047 STLYLPTKNEDRP
-3060 KVYPHLLDL
+3060 KVYPHLIDL
-3069 YFHPVETDIQGKLT
+3069 YFHPVETDIQGTLT
-3083 WNGSA
+3083 WNGRA

-3103 GGNRGNMNVYPKT
+3103 GGNRGNMNVYPN
-3116 AADFQ
+3116 
-3121 ESDTPKKIGNVVDY
+3121 SNGNVVDY

-3161 ATHTGGYLLGLA
+3161 VTHTGGYLLGLA

-3201 GNVYGGCYKSGTIKG
+3201 GNVYGGCYQSGTIKG

-3230 DKTKLENSNNLL
+3230 NKTKLENSNDLLL
-3242 QSAQYASLN
+3242 QSAKYASLN

-3271 GENIKCR
+3271 GENIKCV
-3278 APTMNGTLF
+3278 APTMKVDKVNNVTLF

-3292 ENENTKK
+3292 VDETNN
-3299 KELGVSANFVYGGG
+3299 KEGLGVSANFVYGGG
-3313 QQGNVIGLTNVDILN
+3313 QQGNVIGITNVDILN

-3354 PKYYKVNKANNKGGR
+3354 PKYYKVRKDMHKGGR
-3369 YALKRTDQKNLT
+3369 YVLKRTDQNQKNLD
-3381 LEDFDGKTK
+3381 LVDNNGKTK

-3413 IVAIENSNR
+3413 IVAINNGNNR
-3422 IDITNANSDV
+3422 VEINETNCAN
-3432 YFTKVEAATPTVG
+3432 YFTTVEAENPKVG
-3445 WANVHINIDEA
+3445 WKNVNINIDEA

-3469 VLANN
+3469 VMANN

-3481 EQYNVDEAFTD
+3481 KDYNVDEAFTD
-3492 TKEHLDELN
+3492 TKEHLDELK
-3501 GFPNGTTAGF
+3501 GFPGGTTVGF

-3522 KGKKKSKENDENDEN
+3522 KNS

-3561 YYKHYDDDTAY
+3561 YYKHYDDIN
-3572 KNGKYTYRYISL
+3572 KPEYTYRFISL
-3584 QDKYFYHAGAKPSL
+3584 QDKYFYHAGTSPKL
-3598 EGIKDNVFYEYD
+3598 EGLKDNVFYEYD

-3674 NEINKTPYSIA
+3674 NEINKAPYSIA
-3685 RVGEI
+3685 RVGEL
-3690 KMVSNDIAYSEDG
+3690 KMVSNEIAYNQDG
-3703 SLQAKADDATS
+3703 SLQAAKPENIAS
-3714 FKYGIKARNYMGL
+3714 FKYGEKARNYMGL
-3727 SNNIHYVGAVVSNV
+3727 SNNIHYVGAVVSDV
-3741 PFSEIWRNHLGQKA
+3741 PFNDKTNAPWRNHLGQVATA
-3755 ANATDENSK
+3755 ADENGNN
-3764 EFKDMSY
+3764 FTDMSY
-3771 QGVKQKYID
+3771 LEVKQKYID
-3780 DYNDKKD
+3780 DYNTNKGNVDT
-3787 KPDAGNAGD
+3787 GNAGD
-3796 IYGTFQKRNDGTA
+3796 IYGTFQRRNDGTA
-3809 RNMIGIA
+3809 KNMIGIA

-3821 KIQLCQVTYDEN
+3821 KIQLCQVTYDET
-3833 KQKAV
+3833 KQKVA

-3864 YVYADNNHKK
+3864 YVYADNHHTR
-3874 EAVNNGTKEAD
+3874 ATGD
-3885 NNSNTPKEDF
+3885 SHKEDF

-3910 YIVDDCFPKGYYSSN
+3910 YIVDDCFPMGYYSCTDKTKL
-3925 PDSLPE
+3925 PD

-3952 FKSSPDNPIQFNSD
+3952 FKSSPDLPIKFNSD

-3981 TLYIQSWKMRSG
+3981 TVRINSWKMRSG
-3993 HPDNFSSD
+3993 HPKDFSSD

-4009 EGDTGYNAAVAGG
+4009 EGDTGYKAAVAGG
-4022 YQLYVGGSK
+4022 YQLYVGGSSDTEF
-4031 NTTFEGAT
+4031 NGAT
-4039 SDKDTDKQKKGFS
+4039 SKDDTDKQKKGFS
-4052 ALLSMNAKSTDDYTT
+4052 ALLEMNNAKTTDNVEI
-4067 FNNVLPSG
+4067 FNNTLPSG

-4088 KVDNTN
+4088 KVNNTN
-4094 DAEADYFKKHLAEKS
+4094 DAEKDYFKNHLAEKS

-4120 EKYVSDTDNTPIYA
+4120 ERYVSDTDNTPIYA
-4134 HTGKLF
+4134 HTEKFF
-4140 KKEGNTY
+4140 KKDENNNY
-4147 VEITSGKLEDTDII
+4147 IEIKSGKLDPANT
-4161 YYQPQTGEYVEI
+4161 YYQPQTDEYVKVE
-4173 KDLYVYDT
+4173 KLYVLDT
-4181 TNKTYSK
+4181 TSK
-4188 VQKLSEVKIDT
+4188 KYVEKALSDITIGANEQVQ
-4199 TKYFVPREYT
+4199 YYVPREYT

-4222 TVSGKISI
+4222 TVSGNISI

-4235 PGEMIRINKKQVK
+4235 PGEMIRINKKLVK

-4262 HIGKMKRDDNGN
+4262 HIGKLKRD
-4274 PTKDFEDGKDGKK
+4274 KDGKPEFEDGNTWVKDIFDKK
-4287 GNAWLEDT
+4287 DT
-4295 AIKNTYKQGTTIDEN
+4295 PQNNTYQQGTATDN

-4317 GYYDKTED
+4317 TYYDKTED

-4347 GFDKKLF
+4347 GFDKQLF
-4354 TVPVQLS
+4354 PVPVQLS

-4369 QEMDPH
+4369 QEMDPQ
-4375 SDKVDLHIPE
+4375 SDKVNLHIPE
-4385 AVARAKAEPK
+4385 AVKRAREAAEARAKGEPQ

-4409 LTAFKKYLQNPD
+4409 LTAFKEYLQEGS
-4421 NDGGAYAQFILQDD
+4421 NDGGAYAQFILQRD
-4435 LSIGKN
+4435 LSIGDN
-4441 IDGTGAVFRGTFH
+4441 IDGTGATFKGTFH

-4481 LENGNIATH
+4481 LKNGNIATN

-4502 EYNPTGSSTP
+4502 EYNPTNPTNP
-4512 IIYRM
+4512 IGNTSPIVYRM
-4517 NGDAYTDYTYDDFKY
+4517 DGTAEKGYTYDDFKY
-4532 GRVAYDL
+4532 GKVAYDL

-4551 MKNAEDKAAL
+4551 MTDPDDKAAL

-4580 DYTGNNTGIVY
+4580 AYTGNNTGIVY

-4596 SNAQTPNYGKSL
+4596 SSALTPNYGKSL
-4608 TRHDQTHAIDKARAQ
+4608 TRHDQKHTIDKARAQ

-4628 TETKP
+4628 TETKA
-4633 ESRTGDYLPLFND
+4633 ESRTGDYLPLFN
-4646 NLTKTDTK
+4646 K
-4654 TEADGTGKDIEK
+4654 EQ

-4681 DNYPTELTSRQV
+4681 DNYPAEITSRHI

-4726 WSTYVYEPKTT
+4726 WSTYVYEPTTT
-4737 AIDFTCQNDLNKA
+4737 AIDFTCQNDLK
-4750 LGITKAKGICERG
+4750 KGIGKQGIGEGISKKG
-4763 IFYPPM
+4763 IFYPPVA
-4769 DDNAQ
+4769 DNAQ
-4774 KFYDLSIKSEV
+4774 KYYDFMIKPEV
-4785 TRNLLVYTAA
+4785 TQNLLVYTAA
-4795 NSTDAENQTEAN
+4795 NSTEAADTEEANTTEAY
-4807 DIVNKELHYDE
+4807 DIVHTALNYDE
-4818 ETKETLIKGH
+4818 EKKEILIKGH
-4828 HLVKDGTAGGFTTP
+4828 HLVANKTSVGTGNGTGGNFTTP

-4853 KNSENDDCSNNDFCA
+4853 KNSENENCINNDFCA

-4894 WEGISLPFTVNKVK
+4894 WEGISLPFTVNKVE

-4914 ITHFYGTPTT
+4914 ITHFYG
-4924 DDPAKNTHTLHHE
+4924 THTLHHE
-4937 YWLRGLTGVNTEGN
+4937 YWLRGLTEVKES
-4951 TGKTTATFQRPG
+4951 TATFQRPG
-4963 ITEGLFQADNAA
+4963 KEAGLFQADKAA
-4975 SWAYEFENDFFMTTY
+4975 SWDYSFKNDFFVKTY
-4990 GNKDYNYKANPY
+4990 GNKDYNYGYNSY
-5002 YKEAHTY
+5002 YNEAHTY
-5009 NAYLALTANIPYVVR
+5009 NDYLALTANIPYVVR

-5049 NTPAQTVTFHA
+5049 DTPAQTVTFHA
-5060 YGTEYQSKDGE
+5060 YGTEYQPKNE
-5071 VVEKGAIVIPI
+5071 EIVEKRAIEIPI

-5087 TLGVDGYSHMGT
+5087 TLDVNGYSHMGT

-5110 YGMNDKGTAFCD
+5110 YGMNDKGTAFSD
-5122 KLAET
+5122 AFAET
-5127 SPFATIMPFRT
+5127 SPFATVMPFRT

-5143 ATASQ
+5143 ATTSQ
-5148 TRSSAAPSVIR
+5148 ARSSAAPSVIR
-5159 IAETTGIEKIEPD
+5159 IADTTGIEKIEPD

>member
-1 MRIHSISTICRKC
+1 MRIHSISTICRKY

-40 TKVYGEGDLIATT
+40 TKVYGEGDLIATK
-53 NYGDDGGTK
+53 YAGGTGTK
-62 DNPYLIRNDLEL
+62 NDPWLISNDLEL
-74 AKLAYDVNSGKT
+74 AKLAHDVTNGNTKIMFA
-86 YSGKYF
+86 GKYF
-92 KLTADIDLSKGK
+92 KLTKDIDLSQGI
-104 WMPIGTWK
+104 WTPIGS
-112 FDTKNPQKS
+112 TKCNKS
-121 YFFAGKLD
+121 NSDRYFAGIFD
-129 GDGHS
+129 GDGHA
-134 IKNMNIEWINEDGCE
+134 IKNMHIQWDNKTGYE

-154 FSRLKG
+154 FTRLYGTPK
-160 RDNTEAGFAS
+160 NTKEPKLEEYAT
-170 VTNLII
+170 VTNLVI
-176 ENDTIQKKPGFRP
+176 EKALIEKKKGYIPQ
-189 IGKGVIK
+189 GKSVIK
-196 LGTIAGDLTQF
+196 IGIVASDLTQY

-214 IRSSKI
+214 IRKSKI
-220 TDNKETYSAPNSFRV
+220 TDNGEIYASESNYRV
-235 GGVVGYIDNNAPQY
+235 GGIVGYIDNGGN
-249 QFKIFNISA
+249 FRIFNISA
-258 EVDVNMLTK
+258 DTELNMHK
-267 ATLTST
+267 DNTS
-273 NNFQATIAGGFGSV
+273 FKGQMTIAGGFSFSSNYGTHTT
-287 SKLAKPDNTN
+287 A
-297 HVILP
+297 ILP
-302 RNILIHGSLTTS
+302 THLYFHGPQIQTKTTSNKIFRGSLFVFNDKTYNPKQFS
-314 TNTRCKKGSVIS
+314 DSIKNTWFY
-326 SNTTNMDDFDKVN
+326 TPTNMVSGTNSYNYGVQKEISENGEAFAKQN
-339 VDGQP
+339 NE
-344 ITSTWYYT
+344 WL
-352 KDNKVEGSKDYKY
+352 SKN
-365 GTLKSIDAI
+365 GL
-374 DESTGMTFGKTFVD
+374 
-388 QMNKYLSD
+388 D
-396 KKLDRKSWAYL
+396 KKIWMFAD
-407 GKSKFAFS
+407 GKFAFS
-415 NIKLKFERGKSD
+415 TIYIKLDRGKQ
-427 VLTVIDEDSIDSSDY
+427 DELKVYEGKNTEPSTAQY
-442 NWYVFKE
+442 NWYVSNDNKNWE
-449 NSTTVTKVNTEACN
+449 LKKTASSTYS
-463 PFTLPR
+463 LPR
-469 QPYKQYVYA
+469 QDYNQYVYA
-478 ESKDGSLRTSTIPV
+478 TNGKSRTNSILVKAIHVTASLSTNNNV
-492 EAIGITAK
+492 YT
-500 LDSKNDPNSQ
+500 
-510 IAPIT
+510 
-515 YIVNVTNNT
+515 VNVTNDTEENY
-524 NLSNDNLGL
+524 SNEALGL
-533 TITYQW
+533 KITYQW
-539 FNGKTELTGETSN
+539 YNGEDSLSSETSSSYT
-552 KFIRPASATHKD
+552 RPDSATYND
-564 KYNCQVIV
+564 KYSCYITVTSGGKIFLETWV
-572 KSNES
+572 S
-577 ELYKDTLYATVVV
+577 ATTVV
-590 YLCPNNITINGTTYP
+590 YLNPTSGE
-605 KGVDKDDAEWGYTP
+605 DKDETNWGYTQ
-619 DKPMLTWKGAYSK
+619 DKPMKTWKGAYSK
-632 LLEKGSWDENIIV
+632 LSEKGSWDENIIV
-645 LMGTSS
+645 LMGESNKK
-651 YSVTNNTLNGFNITP
+651 VTNNTDNGFNITKNNTG
-666 NNITKDLLTFGDWDG
+666 NNILSSADWN
-681 LKDKSPLFRNATITG
+681 KAKKSPLFRNATITG
-696 KWDDTDYKGIIE
+696 EYGTYKAGGSIE
-708 IWGADKGLPIWGDTR
+708 ITSLDIGLPLWGDTR
-723 FENITFNNNG
+723 FEYITFKNTDTG
-733 GDFYKILYC
+733 TLAYKNIYC
-742 QYNNLEMGKGIIM
+742 QYNNLEMGEGIKM
-755 TGFNQN
+755 VGFNEN
-761 SPEYGTIDGAVTNA
+761 AINYGTIDGAVTTPMQ
-775 FHIFGGFN
+775 IFGGFC
-783 NDGRFW
+783 NDSRFY
-789 PLNNT
+789 PLNHKDSITAFN
-794 KNIQAYEASMPHGT
+794 NSMPHGKD
-808 EGFSITIHSG
+808 GFSITIKSG
-818 FYSCISAS
+818 FYSAICAG
-826 GRQTSDSTK
+826 GRQTIERKQLDDQTIVGQQL
-835 YNGVMGTPNLPIK
+835 NGVMGTPTQPIK
-848 CKINLD
+848 CTITMDIN
-854 IDRTWND
+854 RKWND
-861 AHNPIRKVKNDAN
+861 ANNPTKTIENSKRT
-874 AKEEDRQNDY
+874 NDY
-884 DVGAIL
+884 DAGIIL
-890 AGSHEGAMY
+890 AGNHEGAMY
-899 ADVDINIKSGKVA
+899 ADVDIIIRSGKVA
-912 RVVNGTLGAQRE
+912 RVVNGTLGAQRP
-924 FTLDYGGKTY
+924 FTLEYEDKTY
-934 NVPMNTYMG
+934 NVPLNSFMG
-943 RANITLDPE
+943 RANILLDPKNSE
-952 KSENNKDTII
+952 YKKSDGLEDND
-962 NNRVIVTELYGGSTG
+962 RVVVTELYGGSMG
-977 RGHTGTVKVNN
+977 RGHTGDVKINN

-1006 PEGNKKTDL
+1006 PEDNKKKDL
-1015 IICGIFGA
+1015 ILCGIFGA
-1023 GAGGMNGIGYGE
+1023 GAGGMNGIGT
-1035 AEDSTHT
+1035 EDHHT
-1042 PDQSI
+1042 PDASI
-1047 AYWNDATKR
+1047 PYWNSSK
-1056 DVMLYDSYK
+1056 DVMLYGPYADANGKLISYH
-1065 NLYDSYKENIK
+1065 
-1076 DKLVTYRC
+1076 C
-1084 YNTKDTYT
+1084 YNAKTYTYT
-1092 DVNPLDTRTE
+1092 DVDPLYTNTK
-1102 IIINGGVFGTES
+1102 IIINGGVFGS
-1114 EMIDGIYAGGSG
+1114 FDGKIDGIYAGGSG
-1126 YMSSGLWTKTSATP
+1126 YMSPGLWTKTSAIP
-1140 SQYGGNVYGQE
+1140 SQYGGNVYGQKGE
-1151 GQTVSSLTINGGTF
+1151 TVSSLTINGGTF

-1179 YFFST
+1179 YFFHEN
-1184 KKYGG
+1184 KYGG
-1189 KNYSDYKKL
+1189 ANYSDYKEL
-1198 GQTYGNVA
+1198 GQTYGNVT

-1224 VAYAKEGETNP
+1224 VAYATENDPKNEKDTP
-1235 AKIEILSDMAHLFGK
+1235 EILSDMAHLFGK
-1250 SIVSIK
+1250 STVSIE

-1283 ADILGSVFAGGNGR
+1283 ADIRGSVFAGGNGR
-1297 EKRDGAIGNPE
+1297 EKIVKANDENWHPE
-1308 YIGRVTGSTSL
+1308 YIGRVIGSTSL
-1319 TFYGSSTQA
+1319 TFSGSSELA
-1328 PSIYGD
+1328 PSIYGN
-1334 IYGGGNLAQVGEK
+1334 IYGGGNLAQVGG
-1347 KSKKDTNGEDTN
+1347 DTNIN
-1359 KSSTTIIIYGANFA
+1359 IYGANFA

-1388 EVKDSIKTVK
+1388 EDKDGKKTVT

-1425 DGALKDNFSINVIWN
+1425 DGNLKDNFSINVIWN
-1440 KLWNDSIQNFYVW
+1440 KLWD
-1453 EKVEGENYKV
+1453 G
-1463 DKTKFYDEVKDKFL
+1463 TKFISWDDNKTLFYGKDKDEDPDKDKVNKFL

-1589 GDAASEG
+1589 GDVA
-1596 EAGSETNTNQDMNV
+1596 SETNTNQDMNV

-1653 GGFGDPNASTEKN
+1653 GGFGDPTSTADN
-1666 NTGSIGDSIQSGNT
+1666 NTGSIGDNT

-1689 HGDVFGGGAGVNP
+1689 HGDVFGGGAGVDPLKP
-1702 KENNGT
+1702 KTETNGT
-1708 YIYFTNVAKVTGTTL
+1708 TTTEYTYFTNVAKVKGTTQ

-1746 DKIDTPVYTKPISE
+1746 DKIETPDYTIKPISE

-1770 HKAGEFI
+1770 HQAGEFI
-1777 SYNADNYKTF
+1777 SYNAANYKTF

-1862 DGNTLVHVEGGKLG
+1862 AGNTLVHVEGGKLG

-1885 SVPVELNGT
+1885 SVPVELKDT
-1894 KTEAEKQKKTRQTVL
+1894 KTEAEKQKKILQTVL

-1935 WIWNRKADIKGNITT
+1935 WIWNRKADSKGNFTT
-1950 WLAALADSEKI
+1950 WLAAQEDSEKI

-1970 ITAAILNA
+1970 ITAAILKA
-1978 KTVDEITNKKAKDA
+1978 KTVDEITNEKAKAA

-2000 NTRQFFEFIKG
+2000 NTQQFFEFTKG
-2011 TMHSGSFKS
+2011 TMNSGSFKR

-2038 NDTTVVDKTGDATVI
+2038 NDDTTVADSTTGKAIVI
-2053 INHSPLTDITILNQD
+2053 VNHSPLSDIIIKNQD
-2068 HSIKTLSLFDYTSLP
+2068 NSIKKLSLFDETSLP

-2104 GFGANTKV
+2104 GFGVNTKV
-2112 GNTKVYA
+2112 GKTQVYV
-2119 QPGAKIDDEGIA
+2119 QPGAKINDYGIL
-2131 TINRIKYRYLNQVTD
+2131 TIDGIKYRYLNQAED
-2146 HNTYFNFETSIYN
+2146 HKTYFDFEMSIYN

-2170 LYFGSATGLNPGEEG
+2170 LYFGSVTGSNPGEEG
-2185 FDPMTFRRYH
+2185 FDPLTYRRYH

-2205 PGFTFQAIH
+2205 PGFTFQDIH

-2237 NIYGAGLGAQPYG
+2237 NIYGAGLGALPYG
-2250 DITNGDG
+2250 DFTDGKG

-2265 SSKVFI
+2265 SSRVFI

-2286 IESIENNNNNNK
+2286 IESISNSNNEKNK
-2298 NTWID
+2298 WID

-2325 TNGKNLGMID
+2325 ANGKNLGTID

-2347 DVANVGNEEQKA
+2347 DVANVGNTEA
-2359 DPDVFTYEQHKVP
+2359 GPDVFTYEQHKVP

-2390 FAGGKGRLVSECES
+2390 FAGGKGRLASECSS
-2404 YKNLGGIYGN
+2404 YQNLGGIYGN
-2414 ACLVIDRP
+2414 SCLVIDRP
-2422 VISYPYFDKKTK
+2422 VISYPYYDETTKKA
-2434 TPLEPWSKEAMGHP
+2434 LEPWSTEAMEHP
-2448 KDTVNTDIIPTFHE
+2448 AETVNANIIPTFHE

-2480 IFDGYI
+2480 IWDGYI

-2497 SDSQT
+2497 SDSET
-2502 VNGEKTTSI
+2502 VNGEKTTSNGEKI

-2535 NPDTR
+2535 NPNTR
-2540 SWHPASIINGITYSP
+2540 SWNPASIINGITYSP

-2573 GNEACIVGHNTN
+2573 GNEACEVRNNTN

-2592 LHNDTEVKP
+2592 LHKDTEVKP
-2601 GQAKDLRFYQ
+2601 GQAKDLHFYQ

-2650 VSRTSFHHGIG
+2650 VRDKKIHFGIDFELG
-2661 IEQDKEYEHFY
+2661 KEYEHFY

-2713 SVKNTNITVK
+2713 SVNSTNITVK

-2737 DVEQSTNVIIGE
+2737 DVEESTNVIIGE
-2749 DNSKKTTTTSGD
+2749 DNSKTTTTSGND
-2761 ETSGADTTTSG
+2761 TSGE
-2772 NNTSDAPSGKSPFD
+2772 PSGKSPYD

-2794 NVYGG
+2794 SVYGG

-2816 KENKT
+2816 KEN
-2821 PNPNNKDQDYKN
+2821 QGS
-2833 PGTNIKINGGHIYG
+2833 GTNIKINGGHIYG

-2891 TVPMRKTMPSLKAAS
+2891 TVPMRETMPSIKAAS
-2906 DAAKMVNINSWRPL
+2906 DAAKIVNINSWRPL
-2920 TNRVKIDISGNT
+2920 TNRVNIDITGNT
-2932 GKVGTDNQVNSQ
+2932 GKVGENNQVNSQ

-2967 DNKEDS
+2967 DDS
-2973 QKKKVGDIQ
+2973 HKKVGDIK

-3005 ATKDND
+3005 ATAEND

-3029 LNLADAIDW
+3029 LNLADSIDW
-3038 INDPSNKVI
+3038 VNDPSNKVI
-3047 STLYLPTENADRP
+3047 STLYLPTKNEDRP
-3060 KVYPHLLDL
+3060 KVYPHLIDL
-3069 YFHPVETDIQGKLT
+3069 YFHPVETDIQGTLT
-3083 WNGSA
+3083 WNGRA

-3103 GGNRGNMNVYPKT
+3103 GGNRGNMNVYPN
-3116 AADFQ
+3116 
-3121 ESDTPKKIGNVVDY
+3121 SNGNVVDY

-3161 ATHTGGYLLGLA
+3161 VTHTGGYLLGLA

-3201 GNVYGGCYKSGTIKG
+3201 GNVYGGCYQSGTIKG

-3230 DKTKLENSNNLL
+3230 NKTKLENSNDLLL
-3242 QSAQYASLN
+3242 QSAKYASLN

-3271 GENIKCR
+3271 GENIKCV
-3278 APTMNGTLF
+3278 APTMKVDKVNNVTLF

-3292 ENENTKK
+3292 VDETNN
-3299 KELGVSANFVYGGG
+3299 KEGLGVSANFVYGGG
-3313 QQGNVIGLTNVDILN
+3313 QQGNVIGITNVDILN

-3354 PKYYKVNKANNKGGR
+3354 PKYYKVRKDMHKGGR
-3369 YALKRTDQKNLT
+3369 YVLKRTDQNQKNLD
-3381 LEDFDGKTK
+3381 LVDNNGKTK

-3413 IVAIENSNR
+3413 IVAINNGNNR
-3422 IDITNANSDV
+3422 VEINETNCAN
-3432 YFTKVEAATPTVG
+3432 YFTTVEAENPKVG
-3445 WANVHINIDEA
+3445 WKNVNINIDEA

-3469 VLANN
+3469 VMANN

-3481 EQYNVDEAFTD
+3481 KDYNVDEAFTD
-3492 TKEHLDELN
+3492 TKEHLDELK
-3501 GFPNGTTAGF
+3501 GFPGGTTVGF

-3522 KGKKKSKENDENDEN
+3522 KNS

-3561 YYKHYDDDTAY
+3561 YYKHYDDDDAY
-3572 KNGKYTYRYISL
+3572 KNGEYTYRFISL
-3584 QDKYFYHAGAKPSL
+3584 QDKYFYHANPTADTRPKL
-3598 EGIKDNVFYEYD
+3598 EGLRDNVFYEYD

-3674 NEINKTPYSIA
+3674 NEINKAPYSIA
-3685 RVGEI
+3685 RVGEL
-3690 KMVSNDIAYSEDG
+3690 KMVSNEIAYNTDG
-3703 SLQAKADDATS
+3703 SLQAKQDKATS

-3727 SNNIHYVGAVVSNV
+3727 SNNIHYVGAVVSDV
-3741 PFSEIWRNHLGQKA
+3741 PFNDNKKAPWRNHLGQVA
-3755 ANATDENSK
+3755 AKDNKSQ

-3771 QGVKQKYID
+3771 LQVKQKYID
-3780 DYNDKKD
+3780 DYNNAKKNNQVD
-3787 KPDAGNAGD
+3787 VNAGD
-3796 IYGTFQKRNDGTA
+3796 IFGTFQKRNDGTA

-3821 KIQLCQVTYDEN
+3821 KIQLCQVTYDET
-3833 KQKAV
+3833 KQKVA

-3864 YVYADNNHKK
+3864 YVYADNHHTR
-3874 EAVNNGTKEAD
+3874 ATGD
-3885 NNSNTPKEDF
+3885 SHKEDF

-3910 YIVDDCFPKGYYSSN
+3910 YIVDDCFPMGYYSCTDKTKL
-3925 PDSLPE
+3925 PD

-3952 FKSSPDNPIQFNSD
+3952 FKSSPDLPIKFNSD

-3981 TLYIQSWKMRSG
+3981 TVRINSWKMRSG
-3993 HPDNFSSD
+3993 HPKDFSSD

-4009 EGDTGYNAAVAGG
+4009 EGDTGYKAAVAGG
-4022 YQLYVGGSK
+4022 YQLYVGGSSDTEF
-4031 NTTFEGAT
+4031 NGAT
-4039 SDKDTDKQKKGFS
+4039 SKDDTDKQKKGFS
-4052 ALLSMNAKSTDDYTT
+4052 ALLEMNNAKTTDNVEI
-4067 FNNVLPSG
+4067 FNNTLPSG

-4088 KVDNTN
+4088 KVNNTN
-4094 DAEADYFKKHLAEKS
+4094 DAEKDYFKNHLAEKS

-4120 EKYVSDTDNTPIYA
+4120 EIYKGENSTENKPIYA
-4134 HTGKLF
+4134 HTEKFF
-4140 KKEGNTY
+4140 KKDENNNY
-4147 VEITSGKLEDTDII
+4147 IEIKSGKLDPANT
-4161 YYQPQTGEYVEI
+4161 YYQPQTDEYVKVE
-4173 KDLYVYDT
+4173 KLYVLDT
-4181 TNKTYSK
+4181 TSK
-4188 VQKLSEVKIDT
+4188 KYVEKALSDITIGANEQVQ
-4199 TKYFVPREYT
+4199 YYVPREYT

-4222 TVSGKISI
+4222 TVSGNISI

-4235 PGEMIRINKKQVK
+4235 PGEMIRINKKLVK

-4262 HIGKMKRDDNGN
+4262 HIGKLKRD
-4274 PTKDFEDGKDGKK
+4274 KDGKPGFEDGNTWVKDIFDKK
-4287 GNAWLEDT
+4287 DT
-4295 AIKNTYKQGTTIDEN
+4295 PQNNTYQQGTATDN

-4317 GYYDKTED
+4317 TYYDKTED

-4347 GFDKKLF
+4347 GFDKQLF
-4354 TVPVQLS
+4354 PVPVQLS

-4369 QEMDPH
+4369 QEMDPQ
-4375 SDKVDLHIPE
+4375 SDKVNLHIPE
-4385 AVARAKAEPK
+4385 AVKRAREAAEARAKGEPQ

-4409 LTAFKKYLQNPD
+4409 LTAFKEYLQEGS
-4421 NDGGAYAQFILQDD
+4421 NDGGAYAQFILQRD
-4435 LSIGKN
+4435 LSIGDN
-4441 IDGTGAVFRGTFH
+4441 IDGTGATFKGTFH

-4469 FLENQG
+4469 FWENQG

-4481 LENGNIATH
+4481 LENGNIATN

-4502 EYNPTGSSTP
+4502 EYNPTNP
-4512 IIYRM
+4512 IGNTSPIVYRM
-4517 NGDAYTDYTYDDFKY
+4517 DGTAEKGYTYDDFKY
-4532 GRVAYDL
+4532 GKVAYDL

-4551 MKNAEDKAAL
+4551 MTDPDDKAAL

-4580 DYTGNNTGIVY
+4580 AYTGNNTGIVY

-4596 SNAQTPNYGKSL
+4596 SSALTPNYGKSL
-4608 TRHDQTHAIDKARAQ
+4608 TRHDQKHTIDKARAQ

-4628 TETKP
+4628 TETEA
-4633 ESRTGDYLPLFND
+4633 ESRTGDYLPLFN
-4646 NLTKTDTK
+4646 K
-4654 TEADGTGKDIEK
+4654 EQ

-4681 DNYPTELTSRQV
+4681 ANYPAEITSRQI

-4726 WSTYVYEPKTT
+4726 WSTYVYEPTTT
-4737 AIDFTCQNDLNKA
+4737 AIDFTCQNDLK
-4750 LGITKAKGICERG
+4750 KGIGEGISKKG
-4763 IFYPPM
+4763 IFYPPVA
-4769 DDNAQ
+4769 DNAQ
-4774 KFYDLSIKSEV
+4774 KYYDFMIKPEV
-4785 TRNLLVYTAA
+4785 TQNLLVYTAA
-4795 NSTDAENQTEAN
+4795 NSTEAADTEEANTTEAY
-4807 DIVNKELHYDE
+4807 DIVHTALNYDE
-4818 ETKETLIKGH
+4818 EKKEILIKGH
-4828 HLVKDGTAGGFTTP
+4828 HLVANKTSVGTGNGTGGNFTTP

-4853 KNSENDDCSNNDFCA
+4853 KNSENENCINNDFCA

-4914 ITHFYGTPTT
+4914 ITHFYGTPTK
-4924 DDPAKNTHTLHHE
+4924 DELADPAKNTHTLHHE
-4937 YWLRGLTGVNTEGN
+4937 YWLRGLTGINTGGN
-4951 TGKTTATFQRPG
+4951 TGGNTGVNTGETTATFQRPG
-4963 ITEGLFQADNAA
+4963 SEAGLFQAENAA
-4975 SWAYEFENDFFMTTY
+4975 SWNYSFKNDFFVRTY
-4990 GNKDYNYKANPY
+4990 ESKLYNKVDNPY
-5002 YKEAHTY
+5002 YNEAHTY
-5009 NAYLALTANIPYVVR
+5009 NDYLALTANIPYVVR

-5049 NTPAQTVTFHA
+5049 DTPAQTVTFHA
-5060 YGTEYQSKDGE
+5060 YGTEYQPKDE
-5071 VVEKGAIVIPI
+5071 EIVEKRAIENPI

-5087 TLGVDGYSHMGT
+5087 TLDVNGYSHMGT

-5110 YGMNDKGTAFCD
+5110 YGMNDKGTAFSD
-5122 KLAET
+5122 AFAET
-5127 SPFATIMPFRT
+5127 SPFATVMPFRT

-5143 ATASQ
+5143 ATTSQ
-5148 TRSSAAPSVIR
+5148 ARSSAAPSVIR
-5159 IAETTGIEKIEPD
+5159 IADTTGIEKIEPD

>member
-40 TKVYGEGDLIATT
+40 MKVYGEGDLIATKYAGGT
-53 NYGDDGGTK
+53 GTK
-62 DNPYLIRNDLEL
+62 DDPWLISNDLEL
-74 AKLAYDVNSGKT
+74 AKLAHDVTNGNTKLMFA
-86 YSGKYF
+86 GKYF
-92 KLTADIDLSKGK
+92 KLTKDIDLSKGK

-112 FDTKNPQKS
+112 CNKRDNNDR
-121 YFFAGKLD
+121 YFAGKFD
-129 GDGHS
+129 GDGHTIS
-134 IKNMNIEWINEDGCE
+134 NMKIEWVNEKGFE

-154 FSRLKG
+154 FGRLYG
-160 RDNTEAGFAS
+160 TPENTKDPKPEEYAT
-170 VTNLII
+170 VTNLVI
-176 ENDTIQKKPGFRP
+176 ENAQIEKK
-189 IGKGVIK
+189 KGYIPQGSSVIK
-196 LGTIAGDLTQF
+196 IGIVASDLTQY

-214 IRSSKI
+214 IRKSKI
-220 TDNKETYSAPNSFRV
+220 TDNGEKYASASNYRV
-235 GGVVGYIDNNAPQY
+235 GGIVGYIDNGGN
-249 QFKIFNISA
+249 FRIFNISA
-258 EVDVNMLTK
+258 DTELNMHKDNASFTG
-267 ATLTST
+267 
-273 NNFQATIAGGFGSV
+273 QMTIAGGFGFS
-287 SKLAKPDNTN
+287 SIYGTHTTA
-297 HVILP
+297 ILP
-302 RNILIHGSLTTS
+302 THLYFHGPQIQTKTSSNKIFRGSLFVFNDK
-314 TNTRCKKGSVIS
+314 TNNPKQFSESIK
-326 SNTTNMDDFDKVN
+326 NTWF
-339 VDGQP
+339 
-344 ITSTWYYT
+344 YT
-352 KDNKVEGSKDYKY
+352 PTNKVSGTNSYNY
-365 GTLKSIDAI
+365 GVQKEISENGEAFAKQNN
-374 DESTGMTFGKTFVD
+374 EW
-388 QMNKYLSD
+388 LSENGLD
-396 KKLDRKSWAYL
+396 KKIWMFAD
-407 GKSKFAFS
+407 GKFAFS
-415 NIKLKFERGKSD
+415 TIKIKLDRGKQ
-427 VLTVIDEDSIDSSDY
+427 DELKVYDGKNTEPSTAQYDWYVSIDNKNWELKKTASSTY
-442 NWYVFKE
+442 
-449 NSTTVTKVNTEACN
+449 S
-463 PFTLPR
+463 LPR
-469 QPYKQYVYA
+469 QKYNQYVYA
-478 ESKDGSLRTSTIPV
+478 TDGKSRTNSILVKAIHVTASLSTQ
-492 EAIGITAK
+492 
-500 LDSKNDPNSQ
+500 KNEY
-510 IAPIT
+510 T
-515 YIVNVTNNT
+515 VNVTNDT
-524 NLSNDNLGL
+524 EEYSNEALGL
-533 TITYQW
+533 KITYQW
-539 FNGKTELTGETSN
+539 YNGEKTLSSETSSSFTRPDNATYNDKYSCYITVTSGGETLLDTWV
-552 KFIRPASATHKD
+552 SAT
-564 KYNCQVIV
+564 
-572 KSNES
+572 
-577 ELYKDTLYATVVV
+577 TVV
-590 YLCPNNITINGTTYP
+590 YLNPTSGE
-605 KGVDKDDAEWGYTP
+605 DKDETNWGYTQ
-619 DKPMLTWKGAYSK
+619 DKPMKTWKGAYSK
-632 LLEKGSWDENIIV
+632 LSEKGSWDENIIV
-645 LMGTSS
+645 LMGESNKD
-651 YSVTNNTLNGFNITP
+651 VTNNTENGFNITK
-666 NNITKDLLTFGDWDG
+666 NNTGNSILSSSDWN
-681 LKDKSPLFRNATITG
+681 KAKKSPLFRNATITG
-696 KWDDTDYKGIIE
+696 EYGTYKAGGTIE
-708 IWGADKGLPIWGDTR
+708 ITSLDIGLPLWGDTR
-723 FENITFNNNG
+723 FEYITFKNTDTG
-733 GDFYKILYC
+733 TLAYKNIYC
-742 QYNNLEMGKGIIM
+742 QYNNLEMGEGIKM
-755 TGFNQN
+755 VGFNEN
-761 SPEYGTIDGAVTNA
+761 AINYGTIDGAVTTPMQ
-775 FHIFGGFN
+775 IFGGFC
-783 NDGRFW
+783 NDSRFY
-789 PLNNT
+789 PLNHKDSITAFN
-794 KNIQAYEASMPHGT
+794 NSMPHGK
-808 EGFSITIHSG
+808 EGFSITIKSG
-818 FYSCISAS
+818 FYSAICAG
-826 GRQTSDSTK
+826 GRQTIVGQQL
-835 YNGVMGTPNLPIK
+835 NGVMGTPTQPIK
-848 CKINLD
+848 CTITMDIN
-854 IDRTWND
+854 RKWND
-861 AHNPIRKVKNDAN
+861 ANNFPKTIENTKRT
-874 AKEEDRQNDY
+874 NDY
-884 DVGAIL
+884 DAGIIL
-890 AGSHEGAMY
+890 AGNHEGAMY
-899 ADVDINIKSGKVA
+899 ADVDIIIRSGKVA
-912 RVVNGTLGAQRE
+912 RVVNGTLGAQRP
-924 FTLDYGGKTY
+924 FTLEYESKTY
-934 NVPMNTYMG
+934 NVPLNSFMG
-943 RANITLDPE
+943 RANILLDPQNSE
-952 KSENNKDTII
+952 YRKSDGLKD
-962 NNRVIVTELYGGSTG
+962 NDRVVVTELYGGSMG
-977 RGHTGTVKVNN
+977 RGHTSDVKINN

-994 TITINGGTFKIL
+994 TITINGGTFKVL
-1006 PEGNKKTDL
+1006 PEDNKKTDL

-1023 GAGGMNGIGYGE
+1023 GAGGMNGIGTD
-1035 AEDSTHT
+1035 AHHT
-1042 PDQSI
+1042 PDESI
-1047 AYWNDATKR
+1047 PYWNSSK
-1056 DVMLYDSYK
+1056 DVMLYGPYADANGKLISYH
-1065 NLYDSYKENIK
+1065 
-1076 DKLVTYRC
+1076 C
-1084 YNTKDTYT
+1084 YNAKTYTYT
-1092 DVNPLDTRTE
+1092 DVDPLNTNTK
-1102 IIINGGVFGTES
+1102 IIINGGVFGSTAVK
-1114 EMIDGIYAGGSG
+1114 IDGIYAGGSG
-1126 YMSSGLWTKTSATP
+1126 YMSPGLWTKTSATP
-1140 SQYGGNVYGQE
+1140 SKYGGNVYGQK
-1151 GQTVSSLTINGGTF
+1151 GKTVASLTINGGTF

-1179 YFFST
+1179 YFFH
-1184 KKYGG
+1184 KNKYGG
-1189 KNYSDYKKL
+1189 TNFSDYKEL
-1198 GQTYGNVA
+1198 GQTYGNVT

-1224 VAYAKEGETNP
+1224 VAYATENDPENKKDTP
-1235 AKIEILSDMAHLFGK
+1235 EILSDMARLFGK
-1250 SIVSIK
+1250 STISIK

-1268 DMAQTEDTELSISDY
+1268 DMAQTKDTELSISDY
-1283 ADILGSVFAGGNGR
+1283 ADIRGSVFAGGNGR
-1297 EKRDGAIGNPE
+1297 KKIVKANDGNWHPE

-1319 TFYGSSTQA
+1319 TFSGSSAQA
-1328 PSIYGD
+1328 PSIYGN

-1347 KSKKDTNGEDTN
+1347 KSEKNTNGENTN
-1359 KSSTTIIIYGANFA
+1359 KSSTTINIYGANFA
-1373 GEIFGGGKGIITKRT
+1373 GEIFGGGKGNIT
-1388 EVKDSIKTVK
+1388 DSIGKPLASK
-1398 TEITSADVNGNTNI
+1398 DLYTSADVNGNTNI

-1425 DGALKDNFSINVIWN
+1425 DGNLKDNFSINVIWN

-1453 EKVEGENYKV
+1453 EKVEGENYNV
-1463 DKTKFYDEVKDKFL
+1463 DKKKFYDEANDKFL

-1499 VQKGMTPYSLLKTPE
+1499 VQKGMTPYSLLKTQE
-1514 WKESYDDNKN
+1514 WKESYDDNKH

-1538 IVGSTDVTVNVEG
+1538 SVGSTDVTVNVEG
-1551 EYGDYNGEVGDDTEQ
+1551 EYGEYNGEVDDDTEQ
-1566 LARPHSSSKSKKA
+1566 LARPHRSKSKSK
-1579 RKAAQRAAAQ
+1579 
-1589 GDAASEG
+1589 S
-1596 EAGSETNTNQDMNV
+1596 TNKDTNKDINV

-1615 GVPNFTILSVLG
+1615 GVPNFTILSALG

-1633 VKNNTKVTV
+1633 VINSTKVTV

-1653 GGFGDPNASTEKN
+1653 GGFGDPEASTEEN
-1666 NTGSIGDSIQSGNT
+1666 STGSIGGNT

-1689 HGDVFGGGAGVNP
+1689 HGDVFGGGAGVDP
-1702 KENNGT
+1702 KENNGNYT
-1708 YIYFTNVAKVTGTTL
+1708 YFTNVAKVTGTTL
-1723 VEISEDA
+1723 VEISDEA
-1730 KIYGNVY
+1730 KIYGSVF

-1746 DKIDTPVYTKPISE
+1746 DETKKTDYSSKPISE
-1760 SIIAQADKDG
+1760 SKIAQEDDAEG

-1777 SYNADNYKTF
+1777 SYKAENYKTF

-1807 KKNAPEY
+1807 LEDFPEYDKDAPEY
-1814 NQVGR
+1814 DKVGR
-1819 INGNTI
+1819 INGNTL

-1832 AAASTEIDYQNN
+1832 AASSTELDYQNN

-1885 SVPVELNGT
+1885 HVKVELNG
-1894 KTEAEKQKKTRQTVL
+1894 KENEAEKQKKTRQTVL
-1909 GKKDTANE
+1909 GKKDTAHE

-1935 WIWNRKADIKGNITT
+1935 WIWNRKADSKGNFTT
-1950 WLAALADSEKI
+1950 WLAAQEDSEKI

-1970 ITAAILNA
+1970 ITAAILKA
-1978 KTVDEITNKKAKDA
+1978 KTVDEITNEKAKAA

-2000 NTRQFFEFIKG
+2000 NTQQFFEFTKG
-2011 TMHSGSFKS
+2011 TMNSGSFKR

-2038 NDTTVVDKTGDATVI
+2038 NDDTTIADSTTGKAIVI
-2053 INHSPLTDITILNQD
+2053 VNHSPLTDIIIKNQD
-2068 HSIKTLSLFDYTSLP
+2068 NSIKKLSLFDETSLP

-2112 GNTKVYA
+2112 GKTQVYV
-2119 QPGAKIDDEGIA
+2119 QPGAKINDYGIL
-2131 TINRIKYRYLNQVTD
+2131 TIDGIKYRYINQAED
-2146 HNTYFNFETSIYN
+2146 HKTYFDFEMSIYN

-2170 LYFGSATGLNPGEEG
+2170 LYFGSVTGSNPGEEG
-2185 FDPMTFRRYH
+2185 FDPMTYRRYH

-2205 PGFTFQAIH
+2205 PAFTFQAIH

-2237 NIYGAGLGAQPYG
+2237 NIYGAGLGALPYG
-2250 DITNGDG
+2250 DFTDGNG

-2286 IESIENNNNNNK
+2286 IESIYKN

-2303 FPNMARVPKTEVH
+2303 FPNMARVPKTEAH
-2316 IYGRNFNYT
+2316 IYGRNFNYMV
-2325 TNGKNLGMID
+2325 NGKSLGMID

-2347 DVANVGNEEQKA
+2347 DVANVGYTKA

-2390 FAGGKGRLVSECES
+2390 FAGGKGRLVSECS
-2404 YKNLGGIYGN
+2404 KYQNLGGIYGN

-2422 VISYPYFDKKTK
+2422 AISYPYYDETTKKA
-2434 TPLEPWSKEAMGHP
+2434 LEPWSTEAMEHP
-2448 KDTVNTDIIPTFHE
+2448 AETVNANIIPTFHE

-2480 IFDGYI
+2480 IWDGYI

-2497 SDSQT
+2497 SDSET
-2502 VNGEKTTSI
+2502 VNEEKTTSNGEKI

-2540 SWHPASIINGITYSP
+2540 AWHPASIINGITYSP

-2565 INHNIYGG
+2565 VNHNIYGG
-2573 GNEACIVGHNTN
+2573 GNEACEVRNNTN
-2585 ITIANGF
+2585 ITITKGF
-2592 LHNDTEVKP
+2592 LHDDTEVKP
-2601 GQAKDLRFYQ
+2601 GQAKDSHFYQ

-2629 FGGGFGEDAIVDGN
+2629 FGGGYGEDAIVKGN

-2650 VSRTSFHHGIG
+2650 VREKKIHFGIDFELG
-2661 IEQDKEYEHFY
+2661 KEYEHFY
-2672 NGYSYMDI
+2672 SGYSYMDI
-2680 VGGGYSGKVKGST
+2680 VGGGYSGKVEGST

-2698 GGVFCRRVFGGGFYS
+2698 GGAFCRRVFGGGFYS
-2713 SVKNTNITVK
+2713 SVNSTNITVK

-2737 DVEQSTNVIIGE
+2737 DVKKSTNVIIGE
-2749 DNSKKTTTTSGD
+2749 DNSKT
-2761 ETSGADTTTSG
+2761 TTTSG
-2772 NNTSDAPSGKSPFD
+2772 NNTSGEPSGESPYD

-2794 NVYGG
+2794 SVYGG

-2816 KENKT
+2816 KEN
-2821 PNPNNKDQDYKN
+2821 QGS
-2833 PGTNIKINGGHIYG
+2833 GTNIKINGGHIYG

-2871 NEHYPLNPD
+2871 NEYYPLNPD

-2891 TVPMRKTMPSLKAAS
+2891 TVPMRETMPSIKAAS
-2906 DAAKMVNINSWRPL
+2906 DAAKIVNINSWRPL
-2920 TNRVKIDISGNT
+2920 TNKVSIDITGNT
-2932 GKVGTDNQVNSQ
+2932 GKVGENNQVNSQ

-2967 DNKEDS
+2967 DYNDDS
-2973 QKKKVGDIQ
+2973 HKKVGDIQ

-3005 ATKDND
+3005 ATAEND

-3029 LNLADAIDW
+3029 LNLADSIDW

-3047 STLYLPTENADRP
+3047 STLYLPTKNEDRP
-3060 KVYPHLLDL
+3060 KVYPHLIDL
-3069 YFHPVETDIQGKLT
+3069 YFHPVETDIQGTLT
-3083 WNGSA
+3083 WNGST

-3121 ESDTPKKIGNVVDY
+3121 ESDTKKIGNVVDY

-3173 HSEYPFI
+3173 HSAYPFI
-3180 KLTIKNKFE
+3180 KLTIRNKFE

-3201 GNVYGGCYKSGTIKG
+3201 GNVYGGCYQSGTIKG

-3230 DKTKLENSNNLL
+3230 NKTKLENSNNLL
-3242 QSAQYASLN
+3242 LQSAKYASLN

-3271 GENIKCR
+3271 GENIKCI
-3278 APTMNGTLF
+3278 APTMNVDKANNVTLF

-3292 ENENTKK
+3292 VDENNNKDG
-3299 KELGVSANFVYGGG
+3299 LGVSANFVYGGG
-3313 QQGNVIGLTNVDILN
+3313 QQGNVIGITNVDILN

-3354 PKYYKVNKANNKGGR
+3354 PKYYKVRKDMHKGGR
-3369 YALKRTDQKNLT
+3369 YVLKRTDQKKENLD
-3381 LEDFDGKTK
+3381 LKDNDGKTE
-3390 SPTVK
+3390 SPTIK

-3413 IVAIENSNR
+3413 IVAIDNGNR
-3422 IDITNANSDV
+3422 IDITAANRDE

-3445 WANVHINIDEA
+3445 WKYVNINIDEA

-3469 VLANN
+3469 VMANN

-3481 EQYNVDEAFTD
+3481 KEFNVDEAFTD

-3501 GFPNGTTAGF
+3501 GFPNGTTVGF

-3522 KGKKKSKENDENDEN
+3522 KNS

-3561 YYKHYDDDTAY
+3561 YYKHYDDAEAY
-3572 KNGKYTYRYISL
+3572 EKGIYTYRFISL
-3584 QDKYFYHAGAKPSL
+3584 QDKYFYHAEPTEATRPKL
-3598 EGIKDNVFYEYD
+3598 EGLRDNVFYEYD

-3690 KMVSNDIAYSEDG
+3690 KMVSNEIAYSEDG
-3703 SLQAKADDATS
+3703 SLQAKKDKDTS

-3741 PFSEIWRNHLGQKA
+3741 PFNDKTNAPWRNHQGQV
-3755 ANATDENSK
+3755 ATAVDENGNN
-3764 EFKDMSY
+3764 FTGMSY
-3771 QGVKQKYID
+3771 QQVKQKYIN
-3780 DYNDKKD
+3780 DYNHKKD
-3787 KPDAGNAGD
+3787 SVDTGNAGD
-3796 IYGTFQKRNDGTA
+3796 IFGIFQRRNDGTA

-3838 EQQHYGPIYGVIEM
+3838 EKEHYGPIYGVIEM

-3874 EAVNNGTKEAD
+3874 ETVNNGTKEAD
-3885 NNSNTPKEDF
+3885 NNGDTPVEEEKDDF

-3952 FKSSPDNPIQFNSD
+3952 FKSSPNDPIKFNSD

-3993 HPDNFSSD
+3993 HPANFSSD
-4001 LEYRNYLK
+4001 LEYRNYLEK
-4009 EGDTGYNAAVAGG
+4009 KDTAYNAAVAGG

-4031 NTTFEGAT
+4031 STTFEGST
-4039 SDKDTDKQKKGFS
+4039 SEKGTQNGFS
-4052 ALLSMNAKSTDDYTT
+4052 ALLSMNAQNPDDNYKT
-4067 FNNVLPSG
+4067 FNGTLPSG

-4088 KVDNTN
+4088 KVNNTN

-4120 EKYVSDTDNTPIYA
+4120 ERYVSESDNTPIYA

-4140 KKEGNTY
+4140 QKVNDDY
-4147 VEITSGKLEDTDII
+4147 IEITSGKLDPANT
-4161 YYQPQTGEYVEI
+4161 YYQPQTDEYVKVEE
-4173 KDLYVYDT
+4173 LYVY
-4181 TNKTYSK
+4181 NSSSK
-4188 VQKLSEVKIDT
+4188 KYEVKALSDVKIDT
-4199 TKYFVPREYT
+4199 TKYYVPREYT

-4222 TVSGKISI
+4222 TVSGNISI

-4235 PGEMIRINKKQVK
+4235 PGEMIRINKKLVK

-4262 HIGKMKRDDNGN
+4262 HIGKLKRD
-4274 PTKDFEDGKDGKK
+4274 KDGKPEFEDGNTWVKDIFDKK
-4287 GNAWLEDT
+4287 DT
-4295 AIKNTYKQGTTIDEN
+4295 PQNNTYQQGTATDN

-4317 GYYDKTED
+4317 TYYDKTED

-4347 GFDKKLF
+4347 GFDKQLF
-4354 TVPVQLS
+4354 SVPVQLS

-4369 QEMDPH
+4369 QEMDPQ
-4375 SDKVDLHIPE
+4375 SDKVNLHIPE
-4385 AVARAKAEPK
+4385 AVKRAREAAEARANGEPQ

-4400 RIYIKNQRD
+4400 RIYIKNQLD
-4409 LTAFKKYLQNPD
+4409 LTAFKKYLQEESN
-4421 NDGGAYAQFILQDD
+4421 NGGAYAQFILQSD
-4435 LSIGKN
+4435 LFIGDN
-4441 IDGTGAVFRGTFH
+4441 IDGTGAIFRGTFH

-4469 FLENQG
+4469 FKENQG

-4481 LENGNIATH
+4481 LENGNIATL

-4502 EYNPTGSSTP
+4502 EYNPTNPTNP
-4512 IIYRM
+4512 IGNTSPIVYRM
-4517 NGDAYTDYTYDDFKY
+4517 DGTAEKGYTYDDFKY
-4532 GRVAYDL
+4532 GKVAYDL

-4551 MKNAEDKAAL
+4551 MKNADDKAAL

-4580 DYTGNNTGIVY
+4580 AYTGNNTGIVY

-4596 SNAQTPNYGKSL
+4596 SSALTPNYGKSL
-4608 TRHDQTHAIDKARAQ
+4608 TRHDQKHAIDKARAQ
-4623 GYTAA
+4623 EYKEA
-4628 TETKP
+4628 TETKA
-4633 ESRTGDYLPLFND
+4633 ESRTGDYLPLFN
-4646 NLTKTDTK
+4646 K
-4654 TEADGTGKDIEK
+4654 EQ

-4681 DNYPTELTSRQV
+4681 DNYPAEITSRHI

-4702 TAGYYGDTQL
+4702 TAGYYGDTLL

-4726 WSTYVYEPKTT
+4726 WSTYVYEPTTT
-4737 AIDFTCQNDLNKA
+4737 AIDFTCQNDL
-4750 LGITKAKGICERG
+4750 AKGIGKQG
-4763 IFYPPM
+4763 IFYPPVA
-4769 DDNAQ
+4769 DNAQ
-4774 KFYDLSIKSEV
+4774 KYYDLMIKPEV
-4785 TRNLLVYTAA
+4785 TQNLLVYTAA
-4795 NSTDAENQTEAN
+4795 NSTEAADTEEANTTEAY
-4807 DIVNKELHYDE
+4807 DIVHTALNYDE
-4818 ETKETLIKGH
+4818 EKKEILIKGH
-4828 HLVKDGTAGGFTTP
+4828 HLVANKNSNGTGNGTADVFTTP

-4924 DDPAKNTHTLHHE
+4924 DELADPANNTHTLHHE
-4937 YWLRGLTGVNTEGN
+4937 YWLRGLTGVNTGGN
-4951 TGKTTATFQRPG
+4951 TGETTATFQRPG
-4963 ITEGLFQADNAA
+4963 SKKAGFLQRPGTTEELFQAENAA
-4975 SWAYEFENDFFMTTY
+4975 SWDYNFKNDFFVRTY
-4990 GNKDYNYKANPY
+4990 ENKLYNKVDNPY
-5002 YKEAHTY
+5002 YNNVHEYKD
-5009 NAYLALTANIPYVVR
+5009 YLALTANIPYVVR

-5049 NTPAQTVTFHA
+5049 ETPAQTVTFHA
-5060 YGTEYQSKDGE
+5060 YGTEYQPKDE
-5071 VVEKGAIVIPI
+5071 EIVEKGAIEIPI
-5082 TTSTG
+5082 TASTG

-5099 FKAQKVANGTI
+5099 FKAQKVAKGTI
-5110 YGMNDKGTAFCD
+5110 YGMNDKGTVFSD
-5122 KLAET
+5122 KFAET
-5127 SPFATIMPFRT
+5127 SPFATVMPFRT

-5148 TRSSAAPSVIR
+5148 ARSSASPSVIR
-5159 IAETTGIEKIEPD
+5159 ITETTGIEKIEPD
-5172 VKITDDDDPSG
+5172 VKITDDDEPSG

-5230 FYPSIYIF
+5230 FYSSIYIF

>member
-40 TKVYGEGDLIATT
+40 TKVYGEGDLIATSYAGGT
-53 NYGDDGGTK
+53 GTK
-62 DNPYLIRNDLEL
+62 DDPWLISNDLEL
-74 AKLAYDVNSGKT
+74 AKLAHDVTNGNTKAMFA
-86 YSGKYF
+86 GKYF
-92 KLTADIDLSKGK
+92 KLTDDIDLSKGK

-112 FDTKNPQKS
+112 CNKKDNDR
-121 YFFAGKLD
+121 YFAGKFD
-129 GDGHS
+129 GDGHTIS
-134 IKNMNIEWINEDGCE
+134 NMLIEWVNAEVFE

-154 FSRLKG
+154 FGRLYG
-160 RDNTEAGFAS
+160 TSPSSEATYAS

-176 ENDTIQKKPGFRP
+176 ENAHIQKK
-189 IGKGVIK
+189 KGTAPVGTSVIK
-196 LGTIAGDLTQF
+196 IGTVAGDMTQY

-214 IRSSKI
+214 IRNSEI
-220 TDNKETYSAPNSFRV
+220 TDNEETYSAPNSFRV
-235 GGVVGYIDNNAPQY
+235 GGVVGYIDNSASNL
-249 QFKIFNISA
+249 FRIFNISA
-258 EVDVNMLTK
+258 DVDVNMLTK
-267 ATLTST
+267 ATLTSS

-297 HVILP
+297 LVILP
-302 RNILIHGSLTTS
+302 RNILIHGSLKTS
-314 TNTRCKKGSVIS
+314 TTTERCRKGSVLS
-326 SNTTNMDDFDKVN
+326 SNTTAMDDFDKVN
-339 VDGQP
+339 VDNQP

-352 KDNKVEGSKDYKY
+352 AANKVTGDKDYKY
-365 GTLKSIDAI
+365 GTEKDI

-388 QMNKYLSD
+388 QINQYISD

-407 GKSKFAFS
+407 GNSKFTFS
-415 NIKLKFERGKSD
+415 TVKLNAKRGTKD
-427 VLTVIDEDSIDSSDY
+427 VLTVVNEDSTT
-442 NWYVFKE
+442 
-449 NSTTVTKVNTEACN
+449 NSEKYDWFVSQDKIKWEKANTDNVACN
-463 PFTLPR
+463 PFYLPR
-469 QPYKQYVYA
+469 QTYKQYVYA
-478 ESKDGSLRTSTIPV
+478 VSSQSSLRTNTIEV
-492 EAIGITAK
+492 KAIGITAQ
-500 LDSKNDPNSQ
+500 LDDKTKPG
-510 IAPIT
+510 T
-515 YIVNVTNNT
+515 YIVNVTNDT
-524 NLSNDNLGL
+524 EEKLSNDDLGL
-533 TITYQW
+533 TITYEW
-539 FNGKTELTGETSN
+539 HNGIDKLTDIPTTQNEYTPTST
-552 KFIRPASATHKD
+552 SHKY
-564 KYNCQVIV
+564 KYYCKVIV
-572 KSNES
+572 KSGDNVLFKKNVCAS
-577 ELYKDTLYATVVV
+577 VIV
-590 YLCPNNITINGTTYP
+590 YLCPAGVTTADGKTY
-605 KGVDKDDAEWGYTP
+605 KAGEDNLTDAEWGYSP
-619 DKPMLTWKGAYSK
+619 EKPMLTWQGAYKK
-632 LLEKGSWDENIIV
+632 LSDKASWDENIIV

-651 YSVTNNTLNGFNITP
+651 NTVTEGFRITP
-666 NNITKDLLTFGDWDG
+666 NYQGENLLTGVDWEKAKTDH
-681 LKDKSPLFRNATITG
+681 PELFRNATITG
-696 KWDDTDYKGIIE
+696 KWDKDYKGQIE
-708 IWGADKGLPIWGDTR
+708 IFGSSKGLPIWGDTR
-723 FENITFNNNG
+723 FEHITFNNNG
-733 GDFYKILYC
+733 GDSYKIIYC
-742 QYNNLEMGKGIIM
+742 QYNNLEMGDSIKM
-755 TGFNQN
+755 TNFGVNKLA
-761 SPEYGTIDGAVTNA
+761 YGNIDGADTTP
-775 FHIFGGFN
+775 FHIFGGLN
-783 NDGRFW
+783 NDGRFA
-789 PLNNT
+789 PLNT
-794 KNIQAYEASMPHGT
+794 PELIQAFEKSMPHGK
-808 EGFSITIHSG
+808 EGFSITIKSG
-818 FYSCISAS
+818 YYSIISTG
-826 GRQTSDSTK
+826 GRQTASSGL
-835 YNGVMGTPNLPIK
+835 NGVMGTPNQPIK
-848 CKINLD
+848 CTITMD
-854 IDRTWND
+854 IDRKWND
-861 AHNPIRKVKNDAN
+861 DNNEKNEN
-874 AKEEDRQNDY
+874 KKRGNDY
-884 DVGAIL
+884 DAGAIL

-899 ADVDINIKSGKVA
+899 ADVDIVIRSGKVG
-912 RVVNGTLGAQRE
+912 RVVNGTLGANTQLS
-924 FTLDYGGKTY
+924 FTYDKTTY
-934 NVPMNTYMG
+934 NVPCNTYMG
-943 RANITLDPE
+943 RANITIDPA
-952 KSENNKDTII
+952 KSEYNTDNNINGRII
-962 NNRVIVTELYGGSTG
+962 ITELYGGSMG
-977 RGHTGTVKVNN
+977 RAHHDKALINN
-988 PFYGYS
+988 PFYGIS
-994 TITINGGTFKIL
+994 NITINGGTFKVLPDENANNTQIL
-1006 PEGNKKTDL
+1006 
-1015 IICGIFGA
+1015 CGIFGA
-1023 GAGGMNGIGYGE
+1023 GAGGMNGIGYGDDT
-1035 AEDSTHT
+1035 ATTHT
-1042 PDQSI
+1042 SDANI
-1047 AYWNDATKR
+1047 AYWNAEKN
-1056 DVMLYDSYK
+1056 VMLYGDYSVAK
-1065 NLYDSYKENIK
+1065 NN
-1076 DKLVTYRC
+1076 LVTYTC
-1084 YNTKDTYT
+1084 YNANTESTVTIDPKDTQT
-1092 DVNPLDTRTE
+1092 N
-1102 IIINGGVFGTES
+1102 IIINGGEFGTKTEDGKINA
-1114 EMIDGIYAGGSG
+1114 IDGIYAGGSG
-1126 YMSSGLWTKTSATP
+1126 FMGLSLWTQKTAKP
-1140 SQYGGNVYGQE
+1140 SQYGGNVYGQKDK
-1151 GQTVSSLTINGGTF
+1151 TVASLTINGGTF

-1179 YFFST
+1179 KFFSEN
-1184 KKYGG
+1184 KYGG
-1189 KNYSDYKKL
+1189 KDASDYKEL
-1198 GQTYGNVA
+1198 GLTYGNVA
-1206 LNITG
+1206 LNISG

-1224 VAYAKEGETNP
+1224 VADAKNLDSKVIET
-1235 AKIEILSDMAHLFGK
+1235 LSNMAHVYGK
-1250 SIVSIK
+1250 ATISIE

-1283 ADILGSVFAGGNGR
+1283 ADIRGSVFAGGNGR
-1297 EKRDGAIGNPE
+1297 KRRNKISEDIKDDTWNPE
-1308 YIGRVTGSTSL
+1308 LVGRVTSSTSL
-1319 TFYGSSTQA
+1319 TFSGSSEQA
-1328 PSIYGD
+1328 PSIYGN
-1334 IYGGGNLAQVGEK
+1334 IYGGGNLAQVGE
-1347 KSKKDTNGEDTN
+1347 N
-1359 KSSTTIIIYGANFA
+1359 TTINIYGANFA
-1373 GEIFGGGKGIITKRT
+1373 GEIFGGGKGNIT
-1388 EVKDSIKTVK
+1388 DSIGNLLASKDLY
-1398 TEITSADVNGNTNI
+1398 TSADVNGNTNI

-1425 DGALKDNFSINVIWN
+1425 DGNLKDNFSINVIWN
-1440 KLWNDSIQNFYVW
+1440 KLWD
-1453 EKVEGENYKV
+1453 G
-1463 DKTKFYDEVKDKFL
+1463 TKFISWDDNKTLFYGKDKDEDKVNKFL

-1566 LARPHSSSKSKKA
+1566 LARPHSNKNSSKSKKA

-1589 GDAASEG
+1589 GDAASE
-1596 EAGSETNTNQDMNV
+1596 TNTNKDMNV

-1633 VKNNTKVTV
+1633 VTNDTKVTV

-1653 GGFGDPNASTEKN
+1653 GGFGDPTSTADN
-1666 NTGSIGDSIQSGNT
+1666 NTGSIGDNT

-1689 HGDVFGGGAGVNP
+1689 HGDVFGGGAGVDPLKP
-1702 KENNGT
+1702 KTETNGT
-1708 YIYFTNVAKVTGTTL
+1708 TTTEYTYFTNVAKVKGTTL

-1760 SIIAQADKDG
+1760 SFIAQNDSDG
-1770 HKAGEFI
+1770 VHKAGEFI
-1777 SYNADNYKTF
+1777 SYNATNYKTF

-1807 KKNAPEY
+1807 KADAPDY

-1885 SVPVELNGT
+1885 SVPVELNDT
-1894 KTEAEKQKKTRQTVL
+1894 KTEAEKQKKILQTVL
-1909 GKKDTANE
+1909 GKKDTDHE

-1935 WIWNRKADIKGNITT
+1935 WIWNRKADKKGNITT

-1978 KTVDEITNKKAKDA
+1978 NTVDEITNEKAKAA

-2000 NTRQFFEFIKG
+2000 NTQQFFEFTKG
-2011 TMHSGSFKS
+2011 TMRSGAFKRD
-2020 NHNIYGGGNRACY
+2020 HNIYGGGNRACY

-2038 NDTTVVDKTGDATVI
+2038 NDTTVVDKTGDAIVI

-2068 HSIKTLSLFDYTSLP
+2068 HSIKTLSLFDETSLP

-2119 QPGAKIDDEGIA
+2119 QPGAKIDDEGIL
-2131 TINRIKYRYLNQVTD
+2131 TINGIKYRYLNQVTD
-2146 HNTYFNFETSIYN
+2146 HNTYFNFEMSIYN

-2170 LYFGSATGLNPGEEG
+2170 LYFGSVTGSNPGEAG
-2185 FDPMTFRRYH
+2185 FDPMTYRRYH

-2237 NIYGAGLGAQPYG
+2237 NIYGAGLGALPYG
-2250 DITNGDG
+2250 DITNGVD

-2265 SSKVFI
+2265 SSRVFI

-2286 IESIENNNNNNK
+2286 IESIENNNNNN

-2303 FPNMARVPKTEVH
+2303 FQNMARVPKTEVH

-2325 TNGKNLGMID
+2325 ANGKNLGMID

-2359 DPDVFTYEQHKVP
+2359 KPDVFTYEQHKVP

-2422 VISYPYFDKKTK
+2422 AISYPYFDETTK
-2434 TPLEPWSKEAMGHP
+2434 TPLEPWSEKAMGHP

-2521 MIIMGGKALLSSYW
+2521 MIIMGGRALLSSYW

-2573 GNEACIVGHNTN
+2573 GNEACEVHNNTN

-2601 GQAKDLRFYQ
+2601 GQDKNKRFYQ

-2713 SVKNTNITVK
+2713 SVNNTNVTVK

-2761 ETSGADTTTSG
+2761 NTTG
-2772 NNTSDAPSGKSPFD
+2772 APSGKSPFD

-2821 PNPNNKDQDYKN
+2821 PDPNNKDQDYKN

-2871 NEHYPLNPD
+2871 NEYYPLNPD

-2891 TVPMRKTMPSLKAAS
+2891 TVPMRETMPSLKAAS
-2906 DAAKMVNINSWRPL
+2906 DAAKIVNINSWRPL
-2920 TNRVKIDISGNT
+2920 TNRVNIDITGNT

-2944 EGMVVIDGDVYGGGN
+2944 EGMVLIDGDVYGGGN

-2967 DNKEDS
+2967 DNKDDS
-2973 QKKKVGDIQ
+2973 HKKVGNIK

-3029 LNLADAIDW
+3029 LNLADSIDW
-3038 INDPSNKVI
+3038 INDPSNKTI

-3069 YFHPVETDIQGKLT
+3069 YFHPVETDIQGELT

-3116 AADFQ
+3116 KADFQ
-3121 ESDTPKKIGNVVDY
+3121 ESAPQKIGNVVDY

-3201 GNVYGGCYKSGTIKG
+3201 GNVYGGCYQSGTIKG

-3230 DKTKLENSNNLL
+3230 DKTKLENANNLLL
-3242 QSAQYASLN
+3242 QSAQYATQYASLN

-3271 GENIKCR
+3271 GENIKCS

-3292 ENENTKK
+3292 VDETNN
-3299 KELGVSANFVYGGG
+3299 KEGLGVSANFVYGGG
-3313 QQGNVIGLTNVDILN
+3313 QQGNVIGFTNVDILN

-3346 STQVKVGY
+3346 STHVKVGY
-3354 PKYYKVNKANNKGGR
+3354 PKYYKVNKANHKGGR
-3369 YALKRTDQKNLT
+3369 YALKRTDQKKKNLD
-3381 LEDFDGKTK
+3381 LKDNDGKTE
-3390 SPTVK
+3390 SPTIK

-3413 IVAIENSNR
+3413 IVAIDNGNR
-3422 IDITNANSDV
+3422 VEITDADSAE
-3432 YFTKVEAATPTVG
+3432 YFTTVEAATPTVG
-3445 WANVHINIDEA
+3445 WANVNINIDEA

-3469 VLANN
+3469 VMANN

-3481 EQYNVDEAFTD
+3481 KEFNVDEAFTD

-3501 GFPNGTTAGF
+3501 GFPNGTTVGF

-3522 KGKKKSKENDENDEN
+3522 KGKKKSKENDEN

-3561 YYKHYDDDTAY
+3561 YYKHYDDDDAY
-3572 KNGKYTYRYISL
+3572 KNGEYTYRFISL
-3584 QDKYFYHAGAKPSL
+3584 QDKYFYQAGAKPKL

-3623 AEGFRSTDVTGYGFA
+3623 AEGFRGTDVTGYGFA
-3638 AHTIDNPKII
+3638 EHTIDNPKII

-3690 KMVSNDIAYSEDG
+3690 KMVSNEIAYSEDG
-3703 SLQAKADDATS
+3703 SLQAKKDKDTS

-3741 PFSEIWRNHLGQKA
+3741 PFNDKKNAPWRNHQGQV
-3755 ANATDENSK
+3755 ATAVDENGND
-3764 EFKDMSY
+3764 FTGMSY
-3771 QGVKQKYID
+3771 QQVKQKYID
-3780 DYNDKKD
+3780 NYNHKKD
-3787 KPDAGNAGD
+3787 SVDSGNAGD
-3796 IYGTFQKRNDGTA
+3796 IFGIFQRRNDGTA

-3821 KIQLCQVTYDEN
+3821 KIQHCQVTYDEK
-3833 KQKAV
+3833 KQKVV
-3838 EQQHYGPIYGVIEM
+3838 EKEHYGPIYGVIEM

-3874 EAVNNGTKEAD
+3874 ETVNNGTKEAD
-3885 NNSNTPKEDF
+3885 NNSNTPTEDF

-3952 FKSSPDNPIQFNSD
+3952 FKSSPNDPIHFNSD

-3993 HPDNFSSD
+3993 HPANFSSD
-4001 LEYRNYLK
+4001 LEYRNYLEK
-4009 EGDTGYNAAVAGG
+4009 EDTAYNAAVAGG

-4031 NTTFEGAT
+4031 STTFEGAT
-4039 SDKDTDKQKKGFS
+4039 SEEGTQNGFS
-4052 ALLSMNAKSTDDYTT
+4052 ALLSMNAQNPKDNYKT
-4067 FNNVLPSG
+4067 FNGVLPSG

-4120 EKYVSDTDNTPIYA
+4120 EIYKGKDHKENKPIYA

-4140 KKEGNTY
+4140 QKVNDDYT
-4147 VEITSGKLEDTDII
+4147 EITSGTLQDTANI
-4161 YYQPQTGEYVEI
+4161 YYQPQTDEYVKVE
-4173 KDLYVYDT
+4173 KLYVYNSSD
-4181 TNKTYSK
+4181 KKYEVK
-4188 VQKLSEVKIDT
+4188 ALSEVKIDT
-4199 TKYFVPREYT
+4199 TKYYVPREYT

-4222 TVSGKISI
+4222 TVSGNISI

-4235 PGEMIRINKKQVK
+4235 PGEMIRINKKLVK

-4262 HIGKMKRDDNGN
+4262 HIGKMKRDENGN
-4274 PTKDFEDGKDGKK
+4274 PTTEFEKGEDGKDG
-4287 GNAWLEDT
+4287 NAWLKDT
-4295 AIKNTYKQGTTIDEN
+4295 SIKNTYKQGTAIDEN

-4317 GYYDKTED
+4317 TYYDKTED

-4369 QEMDPH
+4369 QEMDPQ
-4375 SDKVDLHIPE
+4375 SDKVNLHIPE
-4385 AVARAKAEPK
+4385 AIARAKAEPK

-4409 LTAFKKYLQNPD
+4409 LTAFKNFLQVEK
-4421 NDGGAYAQFILQDD
+4421 NDGGANAQFILQND
-4435 LSIGKN
+4435 LTIGEN

-4454 GNGHVLKGFSKDKAL
+4454 GNGHVLKGFSKDQAL

-4490 GCNEKGAYHCCF
+4490 GCNEPGAYHCCF
-4502 EYNPTGSSTP
+4502 EYNPTGSSIP

-4539 NEYYLRARYSND
+4539 NEYYLRARYSNN
-4551 MKNAEDKAAL
+4551 MTKAEDKAAL

-4596 SNAQTPNYGKSL
+4596 SSAQTPNYGKSL

-4628 TETKP
+4628 TETMP
-4633 ESRTGDYLPLFND
+4633 ESRTGDYLPLFNA
-4646 NLTKTDTK
+4646 NLTK
-4654 TEADGTGKDIEK
+4654 TEADGSGNTIEK

-4681 DNYPTELTSRQV
+4681 DNYPTEITSRQV

-4702 TAGYYGDTQL
+4702 TVGYYGDTQL

-4737 AIDFTCQNDLNKA
+4737 AIDFTCQNDGNNLP
-4750 LGITKAKGICERG
+4750 G
-4763 IFYPPM
+4763 IFYPPVA
-4769 DDNAQ
+4769 DNAQ

-4785 TRNLLVYTAA
+4785 TRNLLVYTTA
-4795 NSTDAENQTEAN
+4795 NSTDAENQTEAY

-4853 KNSENDDCSNNDFCA
+4853 KNSDDDDCSNNDFCA
-4868 PIPFTVTKH
+4868 PIPFTVTNH

-4894 WEGISLPFTVNKVK
+4894 WEGISLPFTVNQVK

-4914 ITHFYGTPTT
+4914 ITHFY
-4924 DDPAKNTHTLHHE
+4924 NTHTLHHE
-4937 YWLRGLTGVNTEGN
+4937 YWLRGLTGVNTKEA
-4951 TGKTTATFQRPG
+4951 TATFQRPG
-4963 ITEGLFQADNAA
+4963 SIKDGLFQAEKAT
-4975 SWAYEFENDFFMTTY
+4975 SWDYKFKNDFFMTTY

-5049 NTPAQTVTFHA
+5049 NSPAQTVTFHA
-5060 YGTEYQSKDGE
+5060 YGTEYQPKDGE
-5071 VVEKGAIVIPI
+5071 VVKQGAIVIPI
-5082 TTSTG
+5082 TESTG

-5099 FKAQKVANGTI
+5099 FKAQEVANGTI
-5110 YGMNDKGTAFCD
+5110 YGMNDTGTAFSD
-5122 KLAET
+5122 TFAET
-5127 SPFATIMPFRT
+5127 SPFATVMPFRT

-5148 TRSSAAPSVIR
+5148 ARSSAAPSVIR
-5159 IAETTGIEKIEPD
+5159 IADTTGIEKIEPD

>member
-40 TKVYGEGDLIATT
+40 TKVYGEGDLIATS
-53 NYGDDGGTK
+53 YAGGKGTK
-62 DNPYLIRNDLEL
+62 EKPWLISNDLEL
-74 AKLAYDVNSGKT
+74 AKLAHDVT
-86 YSGKYF
+86 YGNTKAMFASKYF
-92 KLTADIDLSKGK
+92 RLTKDIDLSQGI
-104 WMPIGTWK
+104 WTPIGS
-112 FDTKNPQKS
+112 TKCNKTES
-121 YFFAGKLD
+121 DRYFAGIFD
-129 GDGHS
+129 GDGHA
-134 IKNMNIEWINEDGCE
+134 IKNMHIQWDNKKDYE

-154 FSRLKG
+154 FTRLYGTPK
-160 RDNTEAGFAS
+160 NTKDPKLEEYAT
-170 VTNLII
+170 VTNLVI
-176 ENDTIQKKPGFRP
+176 ENALIEKKKGYIPQ
-189 IGKGVIK
+189 GKSVIK
-196 LGTIAGDLTQF
+196 IGIVASDLTQY

-214 IRSSKI
+214 IRKSVI
-220 TDNKETYSAPNSFRV
+220 TDNEEKYASESNYRV
-235 GGVVGYIDNNAPQY
+235 GGIVGYIDNGGN
-249 QFKIFNISA
+249 FRIFNISA
-258 EVDVNMLTK
+258 DTELNMHKVNTYFTGQM
-267 ATLTST
+267 
-273 NNFQATIAGGFGSV
+273 TIAGGFGFS
-287 SKLAKPDNTN
+287 SNYGTHTTAIQPTHLYFHGPQIQTKTTSNK
-297 HVILP
+297 IF
-302 RNILIHGSLTTS
+302 RGSLFVFNDK
-314 TNTRCKKGSVIS
+314 TNNPKQFSESIK
-326 SNTTNMDDFDKVN
+326 NTWF
-339 VDGQP
+339 
-344 ITSTWYYT
+344 YT
-352 KDNKVEGSKDYKY
+352 PTNKVSGTYSYNY
-365 GTLKSIDAI
+365 GVQKEISENGEAFAKQNNEWLSENEPDKKIWTFADGEFAF
-374 DESTGMTFGKTFVD
+374 STIKI
-388 QMNKYLSD
+388 
-396 KKLDRKSWAYL
+396 KLDR
-407 GKSKFAFS
+407 GKQDELKVYEGKNTEPSTAKF
-415 NIKLKFERGKSD
+415 D
-427 VLTVIDEDSIDSSDY
+427 
-442 NWYVFKE
+442 WYVSNDNKNWE
-449 NSTTVTKVNTEACN
+449 LKKTASSTYS
-463 PFTLPR
+463 LPR
-469 QPYKQYVYA
+469 QDYNQYVYA
-478 ESKDGSLRTSTIPV
+478 TDGKSRTNSILVKAIHVTASLSTNNNV
-492 EAIGITAK
+492 YT
-500 LDSKNDPNSQ
+500 
-510 IAPIT
+510 
-515 YIVNVTNNT
+515 VNVTNDTEENY
-524 NLSNDNLGL
+524 SNKALGL
-533 TITYQW
+533 KITYQW
-539 FNGKTELTGETSN
+539 YNGDKPLSSETSSSYT
-552 KFIRPASATHKD
+552 RPDNATYNDKYSCYITVTSGSKILLGTWVSAT
-564 KYNCQVIV
+564 
-572 KSNES
+572 
-577 ELYKDTLYATVVV
+577 TVV
-590 YLCPNNITINGTTYP
+590 YLNPTSGE
-605 KGVDKDDAEWGYTP
+605 DKDETNWGYTQ
-619 DKPMLTWKGAYSK
+619 DKPMKTWKGAYSK
-632 LLEKGSWDENIIV
+632 LSEKGSWDENIIV
-645 LMGTSS
+645 LMGESNKK
-651 YSVTNNTLNGFNITP
+651 VTNNTDNGFNITRNNTG
-666 NNITKDLLTFGDWDG
+666 NNILSSADWN
-681 LKDKSPLFRNATITG
+681 KAKKSPLFRNATITG
-696 KWDDTDYKGIIE
+696 EYGTYKAGGSIE
-708 IWGADKGLPIWGDTR
+708 ITSLDIGLPLWGDTR
-723 FENITFNNNG
+723 FEYITFKNTDTG
-733 GDFYKILYC
+733 TLAYKNIYC
-742 QYNNLEMGKGIIM
+742 QYNNLEMGEGIKM
-755 TGFNQN
+755 VGFNEN
-761 SPEYGTIDGAVTNA
+761 AINYGTIDGAVTTPMQ
-775 FHIFGGFN
+775 IFGGFC
-783 NDGRFW
+783 NDSRFY
-789 PLNNT
+789 PLNHKDSITAFN
-794 KNIQAYEASMPHGT
+794 NSMPHGKD
-808 EGFSITIHSG
+808 GFSITIKSG
-818 FYSCISAS
+818 FYSAICAG
-826 GRQTSDSTK
+826 GRQTIVGQQL
-835 YNGVMGTPNLPIK
+835 NGVMGTPTQPIK
-848 CKINLD
+848 CTITMDIN
-854 IDRTWND
+854 RKWND
-861 AHNPIRKVKNDAN
+861 ANNPTKTIENTKRT
-874 AKEEDRQNDY
+874 NDY
-884 DVGAIL
+884 DAGIIL
-890 AGSHEGAMY
+890 AGNHEGAMY
-899 ADVDINIKSGKVA
+899 ADVDIIIRSGKVA
-912 RVVNGTLGAQRE
+912 RVVNGTLGAQRP
-924 FTLDYGGKTY
+924 FTLEYEDKTY
-934 NVPMNTYMG
+934 NVPLNSFMG
-943 RANITLDPE
+943 RANILLDPQNSE
-952 KSENNKDTII
+952 YKKSDGLEDND
-962 NNRVIVTELYGGSTG
+962 RVVVTELYGGSMG
-977 RGHTGTVKVNN
+977 RGHTGDVKINN

-1006 PEGNKKTDL
+1006 PEDNKKTDL
-1015 IICGIFGA
+1015 ILCGIFGA
-1023 GAGGMNGIGYGE
+1023 GAGGMNGIGT
-1035 AEDSTHT
+1035 AAHHT
-1042 PDQSI
+1042 PDASI
-1047 AYWNDATKR
+1047 PYWNSSK
-1056 DVMLYDSYK
+1056 DVMLYGPYADANGKLISYHCWNAK
-1065 NLYDSYKENIK
+1065 TYTYTGVDPLY
-1076 DKLVTYRC
+1076 T
-1084 YNTKDTYT
+1084 NTK
-1092 DVNPLDTRTE
+1092 
-1102 IIINGGVFGTES
+1102 IIINGGVFGS
-1114 EMIDGIYAGGSG
+1114 SAVKIDGIYAGGSG
-1126 YMSSGLWTKTSATP
+1126 YMSPGLWTKTSAIP
-1140 SQYGGNVYGQE
+1140 SQYGGNVYGQKGE
-1151 GQTVSSLTINGGTF
+1151 TVASLTINGGTF
-1165 YCKNGIF
+1165 YCKKGIF
-1172 GGGRGTD
+1172 GGGRGTN
-1179 YFFST
+1179 YFFA
-1184 KKYGG
+1184 KDKYGG
-1189 KNYSDYKKL
+1189 KIASDYKEL

-1211 GTFYCPIFGGGYG
+1211 GTFFCPIYGGGYG
-1224 VAYAKEGETNP
+1224 VADTINLDNKEIET
-1235 AKIEILSDMAHLFGK
+1235 LSNMARLYGK
-1250 SIVSIK
+1250 STISIK
-1256 GGTFYDNVYGGG
+1256 GGTFYKNVYGGG

-1283 ADILGSVFAGGNGR
+1283 ADIRGSVFAGGNGR
-1297 EKRDGAIGNPE
+1297 KKRDKTSIVIKDDTWNPE
-1308 YIGRVTGSTSL
+1308 LVGRVTGCTSL
-1319 TFYGSSTQA
+1319 TFSGSSELA
-1328 PSIYGD
+1328 PSIYGN
-1334 IYGGGNLAQVGEK
+1334 IYGGGNLAQVGG
-1347 KSKKDTNGEDTN
+1347 DTNIN
-1359 KSSTTIIIYGANFA
+1359 IYGANFA
-1373 GEIFGGGKGIITKRT
+1373 GEIFGGGKGKITKKT
-1388 EVKDSIKTVK
+1388 EDKDGKETVT

-1425 DGALKDNFSINVIWN
+1425 DGNLKDNFSINVIWN
-1440 KLWNDSIQNFYVW
+1440 RLWD
-1453 EKVEGENYKV
+1453 G
-1463 DKTKFYDEVKDKFL
+1463 TKFISWDENKTLFYGKGKDKDKVNKFL

-1514 WKESYDDNKN
+1514 WKESYEDNKN

-1566 LARPHSSSKSKKA
+1566 LARPHSSRSTKK
-1579 RKAAQRAAAQ
+1579 
-1589 GDAASEG
+1589 E
-1596 EAGSETNTNQDMNV
+1596 MNV
-1610 FDNSK
+1610 VDNSK

-1633 VKNNTKVTV
+1633 ATNDTKVTV

-1653 GGFGDPNASTEKN
+1653 GGFGDPTSTADN
-1666 NTGSIGDSIQSGNT
+1666 NTGSIGDNT

-1689 HGDVFGGGAGVNP
+1689 HGDVFGGGAGVDPLKP
-1702 KENNGT
+1702 KTETNGT
-1708 YIYFTNVAKVTGTTL
+1708 TTTEYTYFTNVAKVKGTTL

-1746 DKIDTPVYTKPISE
+1746 DKIETPDYTIKPISE
-1760 SIIAQADKDG
+1760 SIIAQEDKDG
-1770 HKAGEFI
+1770 HQAGEFI
-1777 SYNADNYKTF
+1777 SYNAANYKTF

-1885 SVPVELNGT
+1885 SVPVELKDT
-1894 KTEAEKQKKTRQTVL
+1894 KTEAEKQKKILQTVL

-1970 ITAAILNA
+1970 ITAAILKAN
-1978 KTVDEITNKKAKDA
+1978 TVDEITNEKAKAA
-1992 INRIMNDE
+1992 IEHIINDE
-2000 NTRQFFEFIKG
+2000 NTQQFFDFTKG
-2011 TMHSGSFKS
+2011 TMHSGAFKS
-2020 NHNIYGGGNRACY
+2020 DHNIYGGGNRACY

-2038 NDTTVVDKTGDATVI
+2038 NDATAATKGTGDAIVI

-2083 GLCWYISSKNTNDPE
+2083 GLCWYISSKNPNDPE

-2112 GNTKVYA
+2112 GRTEVYA
-2119 QPGAKIDDEGIA
+2119 QPGAKIGDNDIA
-2131 TINRIKYRYLNQVTD
+2131 TINGIKYRYINQVTD
-2146 HNTYFNFETSIYN
+2146 HKTYFDFETSIYN

-2185 FDPMTFRRYH
+2185 FDPTTFRRYH

-2230 DAQPVCE
+2230 NAQPVCE
-2237 NIYGAGLGAQPYG
+2237 NIYGAGLGAMPYG
-2250 DITNGDG
+2250 DITNGID

-2286 IESIENNNNNNK
+2286 IESIENNN
-2298 NTWID
+2298 TWID

-2325 TNGKNLGMID
+2325 VNGKRLGVID

-2347 DVANVGNEEQKA
+2347 DVANVGNENQKA
-2359 DPDVFTYEQHKVP
+2359 GPEVFTYEQHKVP

-2404 YKNLGGIYGN
+2404 YQKLGGIYGN

-2422 VISYPYFDKKTK
+2422 VISYPYIDENTNK
-2434 TPLEPWSKEAMGHP
+2434 PLDPGSSEAMGHP
-2448 KDTVNTDIIPTFHE
+2448 KDDVNANTIPTFHE

-2468 QNGTVYGNTFIS
+2468 QNGTVFGNTFIS
-2480 IFDGYI
+2480 IFDGQI

-2502 VNGEKTTSI
+2502 VDGEKTTHI

-2521 MIIMGGKALLSSYW
+2521 MIIMGGRALLSSYW

-2573 GNEACIVGHNTN
+2573 GNEACEVRNNTN

-2982 INIGSHVNIRSVF
+2982 INIGGHVNIRSVF

-3005 ATKDND
+3005 ATKGND

-3069 YFHPVETDIQGKLT
+3069 YFHPVETDIQGELT

-3149 GCNNANYDYKGK
+3149 GCNNANYEYKGK

-3271 GENIKCR
+3271 GENIKCS

-3292 ENENTKK
+3292 VDETNN
-3299 KELGVSANFVYGGG
+3299 KEGLGVSANFVYGGG
-3313 QQGNVIGLTNVDILN
+3313 QQGNVIGITNVDILN

-3369 YALKRTDQKNLT
+3369 YALNRTDQKNLT

-3407 QGTRED
+3407 QGIRED

-3481 EQYNVDEAFTD
+3481 KEFNVDEAFTD

-3501 GFPNGTTAGF
+3501 GFPGGTTVGF
-3511 GGNTVILVGDN
+3511 GGNTVILVGDSK
-3522 KGKKKSKENDENDEN
+3522 KG

-3690 KMVSNDIAYSEDG
+3690 KMVSNEIAYNKDG
-3703 SLQAKADDATS
+3703 CLQAAPKPTDASNETSTSS

-3727 SNNIHYVGAVVSNV
+3727 SNNIHYVGAVVSDV
-3741 PFSEIWRNHLGQKA
+3741 PFNDEKYNPWRDRYGQV
-3755 ANATDENSK
+3755 ATNTDKESK
-3764 EFKDMSY
+3764 DFVGMSY

-3780 DYNDKKD
+3780 DYNNAKKNNQVD
-3787 KPDAGNAGD
+3787 VNAGD
-3796 IYGTFQKRNDGTA
+3796 IFGTFQKRNDGTA

-3864 YVYADNNHKK
+3864 YVYADNNHKR
-3874 EAVNNGTKEAD
+3874 ATGDTHA
-3885 NNSNTPKEDF
+3885 EDF

-3904 PYKDGR
+3904 PYKAGR

-3936 VTGFHYY
+3936 VTGFHY

-4009 EGDTGYNAAVAGG
+4009 EGDKGYNPDVAKG

-4039 SDKDTDKQKKGFS
+4039 SNEDTDKQKKGFS

-4140 KKEGNTY
+4140 KKVNDDY
-4147 VEITSGKLEDTDII
+4147 IEIISGKLEDTDII

-4188 VQKLSEVKIDT
+4188 VQKLSDVKTDG

-4222 TVSGKISI
+4222 TVSGNISI

-4274 PTKDFEDGKDGKK
+4274 PTKDFEDGEDGKK

-4551 MKNAEDKAAL
+4551 MKNADDKAAL

-4568 ANGDYQYANRSD
+4568 ANGDYQYAHRSD

-4633 ESRTGDYLPLFND
+4633 ESRTGDYLPLFNA
-4646 NLTKTDTK
+4646 NLTK
-4654 TEADGTGKDIEK
+4654 TEADGTGKDIEM

-4726 WSTYVYEPKTT
+4726 WSTYVHDPKTT

-4795 NSTDAENQTEAN
+4795 NSTDAENQTEAY

-4818 ETKETLIKGH
+4818 ETKETLIDGH

-4894 WEGISLPFTVNKVK
+4894 WEGIRLPFTVNKVK
-4908 AQVNGE
+4908 AQINGE
-4914 ITHFYGTPTT
+4914 ITHFYGTPTKDEL
-4924 DDPAKNTHTLHHE
+4924 DDPATNTHTLHHE
-4937 YWLRGLTGVNTEGN
+4937 YWLRGLTGVNTGGN
-4951 TGKTTATFQRPG
+4951 TGGNTGETTATFQRPG
-4963 ITEGLFQADNAA
+4963 SKEDGLFQAENAA
-4975 SWAYEFENDFFMTTY
+4975 SWDYSFKNDFFVKTY
-4990 GNKDYNYKANPY
+4990 ENKLYNKVDNPY
-5002 YKEAHTY
+5002 YNNVHEYKD
-5009 NAYLALTANIPYVVR
+5009 YLALTANIPYVVR

-5060 YGTEYQSKDGE
+5060 YGTEYQPKDGE
-5071 VVEKGAIVIPI
+5071 VVKQGAIVIPI
-5082 TTSTG
+5082 TESTG

-5099 FKAQKVANGTI
+5099 FKAQKVAKGTI

-5143 ATASQ
+5143 TTASQ

>member
-1 MRIHSISTICRKC
+1 MKIHSISTICRKC

-27 VHAQEEGGTTTTE
+27 VYAQGESGGTTTTE
-40 TKVYGEGDLIATT
+40 QKVYGEGDLIAAS
-53 NYGDDGGTK
+53 YAGGSGTK
-62 DNPYLIRNDLEL
+62 DDPWLISNDLEL
-74 AKLAYDVNSGKT
+74 AKLAHDVTNGNTKLMFA
-86 YSGKYF
+86 GKYF
-92 KLTADIDLSKGK
+92 KLTQDINLNKGK

-112 FDTKNPQKS
+112 CNKDNNDR
-121 YFFAGKLD
+121 YFAGKFD
-129 GDGHS
+129 GDGHTIS
-134 IKNMNIEWINEDGCE
+134 NMQIEWVNATGSE

-154 FSRLKG
+154 FGRLYG
-160 RDNTEAGFAS
+160 TSASSEATYAS

-176 ENDTIQKKPGFRP
+176 DNAHIQKKKDTAPVVS
-189 IGKGVIK
+189 KVIK
-196 LGTIAGDLTQF
+196 IGTIAGDMTQF

-214 IRSSKI
+214 IRNSQI
-220 TDNKETYSAPNSFRV
+220 TDNKETYSTPNSFRV
-235 GGVVGYIDNNAPQY
+235 GGVVGYIDNNVGNL
-249 QFKIFNISA
+249 FRIFNISA
-258 EVDVNMLTK
+258 DVNVNMLTQ

-273 NNFQATIAGGFGSV
+273 TGSYQATISGGFGAV
-287 SKLAKPDNTN
+287 SKLAKPNSSN
-297 HVILP
+297 LVVLP
-302 RNILIHGSLTTS
+302 RNILIHGKLKTS
-314 TNTRCKKGSVIS
+314 TTTAKCKKGSVMA
-326 SNTTNMDDFDKVN
+326 SNSGSMDFIDQTA
-339 VDGQP
+339 DGQL

-352 KDNKVEGSKDYKY
+352 AANKVTESKDFKY
-365 GTLKSIDAI
+365 GTEKSIDAI
-374 DESTGMTFGKTFVD
+374 DENTGMTFGKTFVN
-388 QMNKYLSD
+388 QINQYISD
-396 KKLDRKSWAYL
+396 KKLDKKSWAYS
-407 GKSKFAFS
+407 GNSKFAFS
-415 NIKLKFERGKSD
+415 NIKLKAERGKQD
-427 VLTVIDEDSIDSSDY
+427 VLTVVNEDGTT
-442 NWYVFKE
+442 
-449 NSTTVTKVNTEACN
+449 NSEKYDWFVSQDNKKWEKANTDNVACN
-463 PFTLPR
+463 PFYLPR
-469 QPYKQYVYA
+469 QTYNQYVYA
-478 ESKDGSLRTSTIPV
+478 VSSQSSLRTNTIEV
-492 EAIGITAK
+492 KAIGITAQ
-500 LDSKNDPNSQ
+500 LDDKTKPG
-510 IAPIT
+510 T
-515 YIVNVTNNT
+515 YIVNVTNDT
-524 NLSNDNLGL
+524 EEKLSNADLGL
-533 TITYQW
+533 TITYEW
-539 FNGKTELTGETSN
+539 HNGIDPITGIPLTQNEFTPTNTS
-552 KFIRPASATHKD
+552 HKY
-564 KYNCQVIV
+564 KYYCKVIV
-572 KSNES
+572 KSGDNVLFEKNVCAS
-577 ELYKDTLYATVVV
+577 VIV
-590 YLCPNNITINGTTYP
+590 YLCPAGVTIGNTTYAA
-605 KGVDKDDAEWGYTP
+605 GKDNLEDEEWGYSP
-619 DKPMLTWKGAYSK
+619 EKPMLTWQGAYKK
-632 LLEKGSWDENIIV
+632 LSDKASWDENIIV

-651 YSVTNNTLNGFNITP
+651 STVTQGFNITP
-666 NNITKDLLTFGDWDG
+666 NYTGEYLLTGKNWEDAQTDH
-681 LKDKSPLFRNATITG
+681 PELFRNATITG
-696 KWDDTDYKGIIE
+696 KWDQDYKGQIE
-708 IWGADKGLPIWGDTR
+708 IYGSSRGLPIWGDTR
-723 FENITFNNNG
+723 FEHITFNNKDG
-733 GDFYKILYC
+733 ESYKVIYC
-742 QYNNLEMGKGIIM
+742 QYNNLEMGDSIKM
-755 TGFNQN
+755 TGFGVNN
-761 SPEYGTIDGAVTNA
+761 LAYGSIDGAVTTP
-775 FHIFGGFN
+775 FHIFGGLN
-783 NDGRFW
+783 NDGRYQ
-789 PLNNT
+789 PLNTPELIKAFEN
-794 KNIQAYEASMPHGT
+794 SMPHGK
-808 EGFSITIHSG
+808 EGFSITIKSG
-818 FYSCISAS
+818 YYSIISTG
-826 GRQTSDSTK
+826 GRQTATEGL
-835 YNGVMGTPNLPIK
+835 NGVMGTPNQPIK
-848 CKINLD
+848 CTITMD
-854 IDRTWND
+854 IDRKWND
-861 AHNPIRKVKNDAN
+861 ANNEKRNFKYKDFNY
-874 AKEEDRQNDY
+874 KERGNDY
-884 DVGAIL
+884 DAGAIL

-899 ADVDINIKSGKVA
+899 ADVDIIVRSGKVA
-912 RVVNGTLGAQRE
+912 RVVNGTLGANTQLS
-924 FTLDYGGKTY
+924 FTYGNDNTTY
-934 NVPMNTYMG
+934 HVPCNTYMG
-943 RANITLDPE
+943 RANITIDPAN
-952 KSENNKDTII
+952 SEYNHDNNI
-962 NNRVIVTELYGGSTG
+962 NGRVIITELYGGSMG
-977 RGHTGTVKVNN
+977 RAHHANSTINN
-988 PFYGYS
+988 PFYGIS
-994 TITINGGTFKIL
+994 NITINGGTFKVLPDENADNDQIL
-1006 PEGNKKTDL
+1006 
-1015 IICGIFGA
+1015 CGIFGA
-1023 GAGGMNGIGYGE
+1023 GAGGMNGIGYGDD
-1035 AEDSTHT
+1035 AATTHT
-1042 PDQSI
+1042 PDENI
-1047 AYWNDATKR
+1047 AYWNAEKN
-1056 DVMLYDSYK
+1056 VMLYGNYSVASK
-1065 NLYDSYKENIK
+1065 NN
-1076 DKLVTYRC
+1076 LVTYTC
-1084 YNTKDTYT
+1084 YNANTESTVSIDPRDTQT
-1092 DVNPLDTRTE
+1092 N
-1102 IIINGGVFGTES
+1102 IIINGGEFGTKTKDEINA
-1114 EMIDGIYAGGSG
+1114 IDGIYAGGSG
-1126 YMSSGLWTKTSATP
+1126 FMGLSLWTQTSVKP
-1140 SQYGGNVYGQE
+1140 SQYGGNVYGQK
-1151 GQTVSSLTINGGTF
+1151 GKTVASLTIKGGTF

-1172 GGGRGTD
+1172 GGGRGTN
-1179 YFFST
+1179 YFFAK

-1189 KNYSDYKKL
+1189 KNASDYKEL

-1211 GTFYCPIFGGGYG
+1211 GTFYCPIYGGGYG
-1224 VAYAKEGETNP
+1224 VADTINLDNK
-1235 AKIEILSDMAHLFGK
+1235 KIETLSNMARLYGK
-1250 SIVSIK
+1250 STISIK
-1256 GGTFYDNVYGGG
+1256 GGTFYKNVYGGG

-1283 ADILGSVFAGGNGR
+1283 ADIRGSVFAGGNGR
-1297 EKRDGAIGNPE
+1297 KKRDKTSIVIKDDTWHPE
-1308 YIGRVTGSTSL
+1308 LVGRVTGSTSL
-1319 TFYGSSTQA
+1319 TFSGSSAQA
-1328 PSIYGD
+1328 PSIYGN
-1334 IYGGGNLAQVGEK
+1334 IYGGGNLAQVGENTNGEN
-1347 KSKKDTNGEDTN
+1347 TNGEDTN
-1359 KSSTTIIIYGANFA
+1359 KSSTTINIYGANFA
-1373 GEIFGGGKGIITKRT
+1373 GEIFGGGKGIITKKT
-1388 EVKDSIKTVK
+1388 EDKDGKETVT

-1425 DGALKDNFSINVIWN
+1425 DGNLKDNFSINVIWN
-1440 KLWNDSIQNFYVW
+1440 KLWDGTKFISW
-1453 EKVEGENYKV
+1453 DD
-1463 DKTKFYDEVKDKFL
+1463 DKTLFYGKDKDEDPDKANDKFL

-1499 VQKGMTPYSLLKTPE
+1499 VQKGMTPYSLLKTQE
-1514 WKESYDDNKN
+1514 WKESYDDNKH

-1538 IVGSTDVTVNVEG
+1538 SVGSTDVTVNVEG
-1551 EYGDYNGEVGDDTEQ
+1551 EYGEYNGEVDDDTEQ
-1566 LARPHSSSKSKKA
+1566 LARPHRSKNKSKSK
-1579 RKAAQRAAAQ
+1579 
-1589 GDAASEG
+1589 S
-1596 EAGSETNTNQDMNV
+1596 TNNDTNKDMNV

-1615 GVPNFTILSVLG
+1615 GVPNFTILSALG

-1633 VKNNTKVTV
+1633 VINDTKVTV

-1653 GGFGDPNASTEKN
+1653 GGFGDPEASTEA
-1666 NTGSIGDSIQSGNT
+1666 NTTGIIGGNT

-1708 YIYFTNVAKVTGTTL
+1708 YTYFTNVAKVKGTTQ
-1723 VEISEDA
+1723 VEISDEA
-1730 KIYGNVY
+1730 KIYGSVF

-1746 DKIDTPVYTKPISE
+1746 DEIKTLDYSSKPISE
-1760 SIIAQADKDG
+1760 SKIAQKDDAEG

-1777 SYNADNYKTF
+1777 SYKAENYKTF

-1807 KKNAPEY
+1807 KEKAPEY
-1814 NQVGR
+1814 HKVGR
-1819 INGNTI
+1819 INGNTL

-1832 AAASTEIDYQNN
+1832 AASSTELDYQNN

-1849 WNNVYGGCAYGTV
+1849 WDNVYGGCAYGTV

-1885 SVPVELNGT
+1885 HVKVELNG
-1894 KTEAEKQKKTRQTVL
+1894 KETEAEKQKKTRKTVL
-1909 GKKDTANE
+1909 GKKDTDKE

-1935 WIWNRKADIKGNITT
+1935 WIWNRKADSKGNFTT
-1950 WLAALADSEKI
+1950 WLAAQADSEKI

-1970 ITAAILNA
+1970 ITAAILKA
-1978 KTVDEITNKKAKDA
+1978 KTVDEITNEKAKAA
-1992 INRIMNDE
+1992 INRIMNNE
-2000 NTRQFFEFIKG
+2000 NTQQFFEFTNG
-2011 TMHSGSFKS
+2011 TMNSGAFKS
-2020 NHNIYGGGNRACY
+2020 DHNIYGGGNRACY

-2038 NDTTVVDKTGDATVI
+2038 NDTTVVDKTGDAIVI
-2053 INHSPLTDITILNQD
+2053 VNHSPLSDIIIKNQD
-2068 HSIKTLSLFDYTSLP
+2068 NSIKKLSLFDETSLP
-2083 GLCWYISSKNTNDPE
+2083 GLCWYLGSKNTNDPE

-2104 GFGANTKV
+2104 GFGVNTKV
-2112 GNTKVYA
+2112 GKTEVYA
-2119 QPGAKIDDEGIA
+2119 QPGAKIGDDGIIA
-2131 TINRIKYRYLNQVTD
+2131 IDGITYRYLNQVTD
-2146 HNTYFNFETSIYN
+2146 YKTYIDFEMSIYN
-2159 DFLKVSKEDKK
+2159 GFLKVSKENKK
-2170 LYFGSATGLNPGEEG
+2170 LYFGSVTGCNPGEEG
-2185 FDPMTFRRYH
+2185 FDPITYRRYH

-2205 PGFTFQAIH
+2205 PGFTFQDIH

-2230 DAQPVCE
+2230 DAQPICE
-2237 NIYGAGLGAQPYG
+2237 HIYGAGLGALPYG
-2250 DITNGDG
+2250 TITDG
-2257 YDFGKVGT
+2257 NDYDFGKVGT
-2265 SSKVFI
+2265 SSRVFI

-2286 IESIENNNNNNK
+2286 IESISNSNNEKNK
-2298 NTWID
+2298 WID

-2316 IYGRNFNYT
+2316 IYGRNYNYT
-2325 TNGKNLGMID
+2325 ANGTSLGTID

-2347 DVANVGNEEQKA
+2347 DVANVGYTKVENPE
-2359 DPDVFTYEQHKVP
+2359 VFTYEQHKIP
-2372 KNCTSLVN
+2372 NNCTSLVN
-2380 IRGGAIFSQV
+2380 IRGGTIFSQV
-2390 FAGGKGRLVSECES
+2390 FAGGKGRLVSECS
-2404 YKNLGGIYGN
+2404 DYKKLGGIYGN
-2414 ACLVIDRP
+2414 SCLAIDRP
-2422 VISYPYFDKKTK
+2422 VISYPYYDETTKKA
-2434 TPLEPWSKEAMGHP
+2434 LEPWSEEAMKHP
-2448 KDTVNTDIIPTFHE
+2448 EGNVNANNIPAFHE

-2468 QNGTVYGNTFIS
+2468 QNGTIYGNTFIS
-2480 IFDGYI
+2480 IWDGEI

-2497 SDSQT
+2497 SNSQT
-2502 VNGEKTTSI
+2502 VNGEKTPST
-2511 TSADV
+2511 TLADV

-2521 MIIMGGKALLSSYW
+2521 MIIKGGRAMLTSYW
-2535 NPDTR
+2535 NPNTR
-2540 SWHPASIINGITYSP
+2540 SWNPASIINGITYSP

-2573 GNEACIVGHNTN
+2573 GNEACEVYHNTN

-2592 LHNDTEVKP
+2592 LHNDTKVKP

-2611 TAEWK
+2611 TAEWQ

-2650 VSRTSFHHGIG
+2650 VRDKRNHYGIDFEPG
-2661 IEQDKEYEHFY
+2661 KEYEHFY
-2672 NGYSYMDI
+2672 SGYSYMDI

-2698 GGVFCRRVFGGGFYS
+2698 GGAFCRRVFGGGFYS
-2713 SVKNTNITVK
+2713 SVNSTNITVK

-2737 DVEQSTNVIIGE
+2737 DVKESTNVIIGE
-2749 DNSKKTTTTSGD
+2749 DNSKKTATTTSNN
-2761 ETSGADTTTSG
+2761 TSGTDTTTSG
-2772 NNTSDAPSGKSPFD
+2772 NNTSGEPSGESPYD

-2816 KENKT
+2816 KEN
-2821 PNPNNKDQDYKN
+2821 QGS
-2833 PGTNIKINGGHIYG
+2833 GTNIKINGGHIYG

-2891 TVPMRKTMPSLKAAS
+2891 TVPMRETMPSIKAAS
-2906 DAAKMVNINSWRPL
+2906 DAAKIVNINSWRPL
-2920 TNRVKIDISGNT
+2920 TNRVNIDITGNT
-2932 GKVGTDNQVNSQ
+2932 GKVGKDNQVNSQ

-2967 DNKEDS
+2967 DDS
-2973 QKKKVGDIQ
+2973 HKKVGDIN

-3005 ATKDND
+3005 ATAEND

-3029 LNLADAIDW
+3029 LNLADSIDW
-3038 INDPSNKVI
+3038 VNDPSNKVI
-3047 STLYLPTENADRP
+3047 STLYLPTKNEDRP
-3060 KVYPHLLDL
+3060 KVYPHLIDL
-3069 YFHPVETDIQGKLT
+3069 YFHPVETDIQGTLT
-3083 WNGSA
+3083 WNGST

-3121 ESDTPKKIGNVVDY
+3121 ESDTKKIGNVVDY

-3201 GNVYGGCYKSGTIKG
+3201 GNVYGGCYQSGTIKG

-3230 DKTKLENSNNLL
+3230 NKTKLENSNDLLL
-3242 QSAQYASLN
+3242 QSAKYASLN

-3260 SYVYGNTHILM
+3260 SYVYGITHILM
-3271 GENIKCR
+3271 GENIKCV
-3278 APTMNGTLF
+3278 APTMNVDKVNNVTLF

-3292 ENENTKK
+3292 VDETNN
-3299 KELGVSANFVYGGG
+3299 KEGLGVSANFVYGGG
-3313 QQGNVIGLTNVDILN
+3313 QQGNVIGITNVDILN

-3354 PKYYKVNKANNKGGR
+3354 PKYYKVRKDMHKGGR
-3369 YALKRTDQKNLT
+3369 YVLKRTDQNQKNLD
-3381 LEDFDGKTK
+3381 LVDNNGKTT

-3413 IVAIENSNR
+3413 IVAIDNGNNR
-3422 IDITNANSDV
+3422 VEINETNCAN
-3432 YFTKVEAATPTVG
+3432 YFTTVEAETPKVG
-3445 WANVHINIDEA
+3445 WENVNINIDEA

-3469 VLANN
+3469 VMANN

-3481 EQYNVDEAFTD
+3481 KDYNVDEAFTD

-3501 GFPNGTTAGF
+3501 GFPGGTTAGF

-3522 KGKKKSKENDENDEN
+3522 KNS

-3561 YYKHYDDDTAY
+3561 YYKHYDDAEAY
-3572 KNGKYTYRYISL
+3572 EKGIYTYRFISL
-3584 QDKYFYHAGAKPSL
+3584 QDKYFYQAKQTPKL

-3690 KMVSNDIAYSEDG
+3690 KMVSNEITYNTDG
-3703 SLQAKADDATS
+3703 SLQAAKPDNIAS

-3727 SNNIHYVGAVVSNV
+3727 SNNIHYVGAVVSDV
-3741 PFSEIWRNHLGQKA
+3741 PFNDKTNAPWRNHLGQVA
-3755 ANATDENSK
+3755 AKDQESQK
-3764 EFKDMSY
+3764 FKDMSY
-3771 QGVKQKYID
+3771 LEVKQKYID
-3780 DYNDKKD
+3780 DYKKYKD
-3787 KPDAGNAGD
+3787 SVDTGNAGD
-3796 IYGTFQKRNDGTA
+3796 IYGTFQRRNDGTA

-3821 KIQLCQVTYDEN
+3821 KIQLCQVTYDET
-3833 KQKAV
+3833 KQKVA

-3864 YVYADNNHKK
+3864 YVYADNNHKR
-3874 EAVNNGTKEAD
+3874 ATGDTHA
-3885 NNSNTPKEDF
+3885 EDF

-3910 YIVDDCFPKGYYSSN
+3910 YIVDDCFPMGYYSCTDKTKL
-3925 PDSLPE
+3925 PD

-3952 FKSSPDNPIQFNSD
+3952 FKSSPDDPIKFNSD

-3981 TLYIQSWKMRSG
+3981 TVRIHSWKMRSG
-3993 HPDNFSSD
+3993 HPKDFSSD
-4001 LEYRNYLK
+4001 LEYRNYLE
-4009 EGDTGYNAAVAGG
+4009 EGNADYNAAVANG

-4031 NTTFEGAT
+4031 STTFEGAT
-4039 SDKDTDKQKKGFS
+4039 SKEGTPDTQKGFS
-4052 ALLSMNAKSTDDYTT
+4052 ALLSMNAQNPDDNYTT
-4067 FNNVLPSG
+4067 FNGILPSG

-4094 DAEADYFKKHLAEKS
+4094 DAEADYFKKHLSEKS

-4120 EKYVSDTDNTPIYA
+4120 EIYKGENNIGNKPIYA
-4134 HTGKLF
+4134 HTEKFF
-4140 KKEGNTY
+4140 KKDENNNYIEVKSDKLDPANT
-4147 VEITSGKLEDTDII
+4147 
-4161 YYQPQTGEYVEI
+4161 YYQPQTDEYVKVE
-4173 KDLYVYDT
+4173 KLYVYNT
-4181 TNKTYSK
+4181 TSK
-4188 VQKLSEVKIDT
+4188 EYEEKALSDITIGANEQVQ
-4199 TKYFVPREYT
+4199 YYVPREYT

-4222 TVSGKISI
+4222 TVSGNISI

-4235 PGEMIRINKKQVK
+4235 PGEMIRINKKPVK

-4262 HIGKMKRDDNGN
+4262 HIGKLKRDKDGR
-4274 PTKDFEDGKDGKK
+4274 PTTEFEDGNTWLKDVFDKK
-4287 GNAWLEDT
+4287 DT
-4295 AIKNTYKQGTTIDEN
+4295 PQNNTYQQGTATDN

-4317 GYYDKTED
+4317 TYYDKTED

-4347 GFDKKLF
+4347 GFDKNLF

-4369 QEMDPH
+4369 QEMDPQ
-4375 SDKVDLHIPE
+4375 SDKVNLHIPE
-4385 AVARAKAEPK
+4385 AVKRAKEAAEARAKGEPQ

-4409 LTAFKKYLQNPD
+4409 LTAFKEYLQEKS
-4421 NDGGAYAQFILQDD
+4421 NDGGAYAQFILQRD
-4435 LSIGKN
+4435 LSIGDN
-4441 IDGTGAVFRGTFH
+4441 IDGTGATFKGTFH

-4481 LENGNIATH
+4481 LENGNIATN

-4502 EYNPTGSSTP
+4502 EYNPTNPTNP
-4512 IIYRM
+4512 IGNTSPIVYRM
-4517 NGDAYTDYTYDDFKY
+4517 DGTAEKGYTYDDFKY
-4532 GRVAYDL
+4532 GKVAYDL

-4551 MKNAEDKAAL
+4551 MTKADDKAAL

-4568 ANGDYQYANRSD
+4568 ANGDYQYAHRSD
-4580 DYTGNNTGIVY
+4580 AYTGNNTGIVY

-4596 SNAQTPNYGKSL
+4596 SSALTPNYGKSL
-4608 TRHDQTHAIDKARAQ
+4608 TRHDQKHTIDKARAQ
-4623 GYTAA
+4623 GYKAA
-4628 TETKP
+4628 TETEA
-4633 ESRTGDYLPLFND
+4633 ESRTGDYLPLFN
-4646 NLTKTDTK
+4646 K
-4654 TEADGTGKDIEK
+4654 EQ

-4681 DNYPTELTSRQV
+4681 DNYPAEITSRQI

-4726 WSTYVYEPKTT
+4726 WSTYVYEPTTT
-4737 AIDFTCQNDLNKA
+4737 AIDFTCQNDL
-4750 LGITKAKGICERG
+4750 AKGIGEGISKHG
-4763 IFYPPM
+4763 IFYPPVA
-4769 DDNAQ
+4769 DNAQ
-4774 KFYDLSIKSEV
+4774 KYYDFMIKPEV
-4785 TRNLLVYTAA
+4785 TQNLLVYTAA
-4795 NSTDAENQTEAN
+4795 NSTEAADTEEANTTEAY
-4807 DIVNKELHYDE
+4807 DIVHTALNYDE
-4818 ETKETLIKGH
+4818 EKKEILIKGH
-4828 HLVKDGTAGGFTTP
+4828 HLVANKNSNGTGNGTADGTTGGFTTP

-4868 PIPFTVTKH
+4868 PILFTVTKH

-4908 AQVNGE
+4908 AQINGE
-4914 ITHFYGTPTT
+4914 ITHFYGTPTA
-4924 DDPAKNTHTLHHE
+4924 DELDNPATNTHTLHHE
-4937 YWLRGLTGVNTEGN
+4937 YWLRGLTGVNTGGN
-4951 TGKTTATFQRPG
+4951 TGVNTGETTATFQRPG
-4963 ITEGLFQADNAA
+4963 SKEAGLFQADKAA
-4975 SWAYEFENDFFMTTY
+4975 SWNYSFKNDFFVRTY
-4990 GNKDYNYKANPY
+4990 ESKLYNKVDNPY
-5002 YKEAHTY
+5002 YNEAHTY
-5009 NAYLALTANIPYVVR
+5009 NDYLALTANIPYVVR

-5049 NTPAQTVTFHA
+5049 DTPAQTVTFHA
-5060 YGTEYQSKDGE
+5060 YGTEYQPKDE
-5071 VVEKGAIVIPI
+5071 EAVEKGAIEIPI
-5082 TTSTG
+5082 TASAG
-5087 TLGVDGYSHMGT
+5087 TLDVNGYSHMGT

-5110 YGMNDKGTAFCD
+5110 YGMNDKGTAFSD
-5122 KLAET
+5122 AFAET
-5127 SPFATIMPFRT
+5127 SPFATVMPFRT

-5143 ATASQ
+5143 ATTSQ
-5148 TRSSAAPSVIR
+5148 ARSSAAPSVIR
-5159 IAETTGIEKIEPD
+5159 IADTTGIEKIEPD

-5183 NYLIVQ
+5183 NFLIVQ

-5238 GNKKVIVR
+5238 GNRKVIVR

>member
-27 VHAQEEGGTTTTE
+27 VHAQEESGDTTTTE
-40 TKVYGEGDLIATT
+40 TKVYGEGDLFAKD
-53 NYGDDGGTK
+53 YAGGSGTK
-62 DNPYLIRNDLEL
+62 NDPWLISNDLEL
-74 AKLAYDVNSGKT
+74 AKLAHDVDSGNTKAMFA
-86 YSGKYF
+86 GKYF
-92 KLTADIDLSKGK
+92 KLTKDINLSKGK

-112 FDTKNPQKS
+112 CNKKENDR
-121 YFFAGKLD
+121 YFAGKFD
-129 GDGHS
+129 GDGHTIS
-134 IKNMNIEWINEDGCE
+134 NMKIEWVNAENNE

-154 FSRLKG
+154 FGRLYG
-160 RDNTEAGFAS
+160 TSASSEATYAS

-176 ENDTIQKKPGFRP
+176 DSAYIQKKKDTAPVGTS
-189 IGKGVIK
+189 VIK
-196 LGTIAGDLTQF
+196 IGIVAGDMTQF

-214 IRSSKI
+214 IRNSQI
-220 TDNKETYSAPNSFRV
+220 TDNAETYSTPNSFRV
-235 GGVVGYIDNNAPQY
+235 GGVVGYIDNSTNLNL
-249 QFKIFNISA
+249 FRIFNISA
-258 EVDVNMLTK
+258 NVDVNMLTN
-267 ATLTST
+267 ASLTST
-273 NNFQATIAGGFGSV
+273 SGDHQATISGGFGAV
-287 SKLAKPDNTN
+287 SKLAKPNSSN
-297 HVILP
+297 LVILP
-302 RNILIHGSLTTS
+302 RNILIHGKLTTS
-314 TNTRCKKGSVIS
+314 TKAEKCKKGSVMA
-326 SNTTNMDDFDKVN
+326 SNSGSMDFIN
-339 VDGQP
+339 ETADGHP

-352 KDNKVEGSKDYKY
+352 AANKVTGKKDYKY
-365 GTLKSIDAI
+365 GTEKSIDAI
-374 DESTGMTFGKTFVD
+374 DENTGMTFGKTFVD
-388 QMNKYLSD
+388 QINQYLFD

-407 GKSKFAFS
+407 GDSIFTFR
-415 NIKLKFERGKSD
+415 NIKLKLERGEND
-427 VLTVIDEDSIDSSDY
+427 VLTVVDENGTTNSDTY
-442 NWYVFKE
+442 NWYVFKD

-469 QPYKQYVYA
+469 QPYNQYVYA
-478 ESKDGSLRTSTIPV
+478 ESKDGSLRTSTILV
-492 EAIGITAK
+492 KAIGITAK

-515 YIVNVTNNT
+515 YIVNVTNDT

-619 DKPMLTWKGAYSK
+619 DKPMLTWNGAYSK

-666 NNITKDLLTFGDWDG
+666 NNITKNLLTFSDWDG

-696 KWDDTDYKGIIE
+696 KWEDTDYKGIIE

-733 GDFYKILYC
+733 GDFYKIIYC

-826 GRQTSDSTK
+826 GRQTSDSLK

-854 IDRTWND
+854 IDRKWND
-861 AHNPIRKVKNDAN
+861 NHNPIRKVKNDAN
-874 AKEEDRQNDY
+874 AEEEDRKNDY

-924 FTLDYGGKTY
+924 FTLDYDGKTY

-943 RANITLDPE
+943 RASITLDPE

-977 RGHTGTVKVNN
+977 RGHTGNVKVNN

-1065 NLYDSYKENIK
+1065 NLYNSYKENVK

-1084 YNTKDTYT
+1084 YNTKTTYT
-1092 DVNPLDTRTE
+1092 DVNPLATRTE

-1126 YMSSGLWTKTSATP
+1126 YMSPGLWTKEKATP
-1140 SQYGGNVYGQE
+1140 SQYGGNVYGQK
-1151 GQTVSSLTINGGTF
+1151 GKTVASLTINGGTF
-1165 YCKNGIF
+1165 HCKNGIF
-1172 GGGRGTD
+1172 GGGRGTN
-1179 YFFST
+1179 YFFAK

-1189 KNYSDYKKL
+1189 KDASDYKEL

-1211 GTFYCPIFGGGYG
+1211 GTFYCPIYGGGYG
-1224 VAYAKEGETNP
+1224 VADTINLDNK
-1235 AKIEILSDMAHLFGK
+1235 KIETLSNMARLYGK
-1250 SIVSIK
+1250 STISIK
-1256 GGTFYDNVYGGG
+1256 GGTFYKNVYGGG

-1283 ADILGSVFAGGNGR
+1283 ADIRGSVFAGGNGR
-1297 EKRDGAIGNPE
+1297 KKRDKTSIVIKDDTWHPE
-1308 YIGRVTGSTSL
+1308 LVGRVTGSTSL
-1319 TFYGSSTQA
+1319 TFSGSSAQA
-1328 PSIYGD
+1328 PSIYGN
-1334 IYGGGNLAQVGEK
+1334 IYGGGNLAQVGEN
-1347 KSKKDTNGEDTN
+1347 TNGENTNGGNTN
-1359 KSSTTIIIYGANFA
+1359 KSSTTINIYGANFA
-1373 GEIFGGGKGIITKRT
+1373 GEIFGGGKGNIT
-1388 EVKDSIKTVK
+1388 DSIGKPLASK
-1398 TEITSADVNGNTNI
+1398 DLYTSADVNGNTNI

-1425 DGALKDNFSINVIWN
+1425 DGNLKDNFSINVIWN

-1453 EKVEGENYKV
+1453 EKVEGENYNV
-1463 DKTKFYDEVKDKFL
+1463 DKKKFYDEANDKFL

-1499 VQKGMTPYSLLKTPE
+1499 VQKGMTPYSLLKTQE
-1514 WKESYDDNKN
+1514 WKESYDDNKH

-1538 IVGSTDVTVNVEG
+1538 SVGSTDVTVNVEG
-1551 EYGDYNGEVGDDTEQ
+1551 EYGEYNGEVDDDTEQ
-1566 LARPHSSSKSKKA
+1566 LARPHRSKSKSKS
-1579 RKAAQRAAAQ
+1579 K
-1589 GDAASEG
+1589 S
-1596 EAGSETNTNQDMNV
+1596 TNKDTNKDMNV

-1615 GVPNFTILSVLG
+1615 GVPNFTILSALG

-1633 VKNNTKVTV
+1633 VINNTKVTV

-1653 GGFGDPNASTEKN
+1653 GGFGDPEASTEAN
-1666 NTGSIGDSIQSGNT
+1666 STGSIGGNT

-1689 HGDVFGGGAGVNP
+1689 HGDVFGGGAGVDP
-1702 KENNGT
+1702 KKTNGT
-1708 YIYFTNVAKVTGTTL
+1708 YTYFTNVAKVTGTTL
-1723 VEISEDA
+1723 VEISDEA
-1730 KIYGNVY
+1730 KIYGSVF

-1746 DKIDTPVYTKPISE
+1746 DTIETPNYSIYSIKPISV
-1760 SIIAQADKDG
+1760 STIAQKDDTEG
-1770 HKAGEFI
+1770 HKEGEFI
-1777 SYNADNYKTF
+1777 SYKAENYKTF

-1807 KKNAPEY
+1807 KEKAPEY
-1814 NQVGR
+1814 HKVGR
-1819 INGNTI
+1819 INGNTL

-1832 AAASTEIDYQNN
+1832 AASSTELDYQNN

-1885 SVPVELNGT
+1885 HVKVDLDGT

-1909 GKKDTANE
+1909 GKKDTDHE

-1935 WIWNRKADIKGNITT
+1935 WIWNRKADSKGNFTT
-1950 WLAALADSEKI
+1950 WLAAQEDSEKI

-1970 ITAAILNA
+1970 ITAAILKA
-1978 KTVDEITNKKAKDA
+1978 KTVDEITNEKAKAA

-2000 NTRQFFEFIKG
+2000 NTQQFFEFIKG

-2038 NDTTVVDKTGDATVI
+2038 NDDTTVADSTTGKAIVI
-2053 INHSPLTDITILNQD
+2053 VNHSPLSDIIIKNQD
-2068 HSIKTLSLFDYTSLP
+2068 NSIKKLSLFDETSLP

-2104 GFGANTKV
+2104 GFGVNTKV
-2112 GNTKVYA
+2112 GKTEVYA
-2119 QPGAKIDDEGIA
+2119 QPGAKIGDDGIIA
-2131 TINRIKYRYLNQVTD
+2131 IDGIKYRYLNQAED
-2146 HNTYFNFETSIYN
+2146 HKTYFNFETSIYN

-2170 LYFGSATGLNPGEEG
+2170 LYFGSVTGCNPGEAG
-2185 FDPMTFRRYH
+2185 FDPTTYRRYH

-2205 PGFTFQAIH
+2205 PGFTFQSIH

-2237 NIYGAGLGAQPYG
+2237 NIYGAGLGALPYG
-2250 DITNGDG
+2250 DITDG
-2257 YDFGKVGT
+2257 NDYDFGKVGT
-2265 SSKVFI
+2265 SSRVFI

-2286 IESIENNNNNNK
+2286 IESISNSNNEKNK
-2298 NTWID
+2298 WID

-2325 TNGKNLGMID
+2325 AKGKSLGTID

-2347 DVANVGNEEQKA
+2347 DVANVGNTKA
-2359 DPDVFTYEQHKVP
+2359 GPEVFTYEQHKVP

-2380 IRGGAIFSQV
+2380 IRGGTIFSQV
-2390 FAGGKGRLVSECES
+2390 FAGGKGRLASECSS
-2404 YKNLGGIYGN
+2404 YQNLGGIYGN
-2414 ACLVIDRP
+2414 SCLVIDRP
-2422 VISYPYFDKKTK
+2422 VISYPYYDETTKKA
-2434 TPLEPWSKEAMGHP
+2434 LEPWSTEAMDHP
-2448 KDTVNTDIIPTFHE
+2448 ANTVNANIIPTFHE

-2480 IFDGYI
+2480 IWDGYI

-2497 SDSQT
+2497 SDSET
-2502 VNGEKTTSI
+2502 VNGEKTTSNGENI

-2540 SWHPASIINGITYSP
+2540 AWHPASLINGITYSP

-2565 INHNIYGG
+2565 VNHNIYGG
-2573 GNEACIVGHNTN
+2573 GNEACEVRNNTN

-2592 LHNDTEVKP
+2592 LHKDTEVKP

-2629 FGGGFGEDAIVDGN
+2629 FGGGYGEDAIVKGN
-2643 TNINIDM
+2643 TNITIDM
-2650 VSRTSFHHGIG
+2650 VSRASFHHGIG
-2661 IEQDKEYEHFY
+2661 IEQDKDYEHFY

-2680 VGGGYSGKVKGST
+2680 VGGGYSGKVEGST

-2713 SVKNTNITVK
+2713 SVNSTNITVK

-2737 DVEQSTNVIIGE
+2737 DVEKSTNVIIGE
-2749 DNSKKTTTTSGD
+2749 DNSKTATTSGD
-2761 ETSGADTTTSG
+2761 ETSGTDTTTSG
-2772 NNTSDAPSGKSPFD
+2772 NNTSGEPSGKSPYD

-2794 NVYGG
+2794 SVYGG

-2816 KENKT
+2816 KDNLGT
-2821 PNPNNKDQDYKN
+2821 
-2833 PGTNIKINGGHIYG
+2833 GTNIKINGGHIYG

-2871 NEHYPLNPD
+2871 NEYYPLNPD
-2880 DPNSEKVDLVY
+2880 DPNSEKADLVY
-2891 TVPMRKTMPSLKAAS
+2891 TVPMRETMPSIQAAS
-2906 DAAKMVNINSWRPL
+2906 DAAKIVNINSWRPL
-2920 TNRVKIDISGNT
+2920 TNKVSIDITGNT
-2932 GKVGTDNQVNSQ
+2932 GKVGENNQVNSQ

-2967 DNKEDS
+2967 DNADAS
-2973 QKKKVGDIQ
+2973 HKKVGDIQ

-3005 ATKDND
+3005 ATAEND

-3029 LNLADAIDW
+3029 LNLADSIDW
-3038 INDPSNKVI
+3038 VNDPSNKVI
-3047 STLYLPTENADRP
+3047 STLYLPTKNEDRP
-3060 KVYPHLLDL
+3060 KVYPHLIDL
-3069 YFHPVETDIQGKLT
+3069 YFHPVETDIQGTLT
-3083 WNGSA
+3083 WNNTA

-3103 GGNRGNMNVYPKT
+3103 GGNRGNMNVYPN
-3116 AADFQ
+3116 
-3121 ESDTPKKIGNVVDY
+3121 SNGNVVDY

-3201 GNVYGGCYKSGTIKG
+3201 GNVYGGCYQSGTIKG

-3271 GENIKCR
+3271 GENIKCV
-3278 APTMNGTLF
+3278 APTMNVDKVNNVTLF

-3292 ENENTKK
+3292 
-3299 KELGVSANFVYGGG
+3299 KEDGNQEGLGVSANFVYGGG

-3354 PKYYKVNKANNKGGR
+3354 PKYYKVRKDMHKGGR
-3369 YALKRTDQKNLT
+3369 YVLKRTDQNQKNLKLT
-3381 LEDFDGKTK
+3381 DNNGKTT
-3390 SPTVK
+3390 SPTIK

-3413 IVAIENSNR
+3413 IVAIENGNR
-3422 IDITNANSDV
+3422 VEITDADSAK
-3432 YFTKVEAATPTVG
+3432 YFTTVNAAKPKVG
-3445 WANVHINIDEA
+3445 WDNVNINIDEA

-3469 VLANN
+3469 VMANN

-3481 EQYNVDEAFTD
+3481 KDYNVDEAFTD

-3501 GFPNGTTAGF
+3501 GFPSGTTVGF

-3522 KGKKKSKENDENDEN
+3522 KNS

-3550 KLPEGTDLFGY
+3550 DLPEGTDLFGY
-3561 YYKHYDDDTAY
+3561 YYKHYDDIN
-3572 KNGKYTYRYISL
+3572 KPEYTYRFISL
-3584 QDKYFYHAGAKPSL
+3584 QDKYFYHAGTSPKL
-3598 EGIKDNVFYEYD
+3598 EGLKDNVFYEYD

-3623 AEGFRSTDVTGYGFA
+3623 AEGFRSTDITGYGFA

-3674 NEINKTPYSIA
+3674 NEINKAPYSIA
-3685 RVGEI
+3685 RVGEL
-3690 KMVSNDIAYSEDG
+3690 KMVSNEIAYSEDG
-3703 SLQAKADDATS
+3703 SLQAKQDKATS

-3727 SNNIHYVGAVVSNV
+3727 SNNIHYVGAVVSDV
-3741 PFSEIWRNHLGQKA
+3741 PFSETWRNREGKKA
-3755 ANATDENSK
+3755 TAPDEKGND
-3764 EFKDMSY
+3764 FTGMSY

-3780 DYNDKKD
+3780 DYNAKKG
-3787 KPDAGNAGD
+3787 KPDAGNAED

-3821 KIQLCQVTYDEN
+3821 KIQLCQVTYDET
-3833 KQKAV
+3833 KQKVA

-3864 YVYADNNHKK
+3864 YVYADNNHKR
-3874 EAVNNGTKEAD
+3874 ATGDTHA
-3885 NNSNTPKEDF
+3885 EDF

-3910 YIVDDCFPKGYYSSN
+3910 YIVDDCFPTGYYSHTEGTKL
-3925 PDSLPE
+3925 PD

-3952 FKSSPDNPIQFNSD
+3952 FKSSPNLPIKFNSD

-3981 TLYIQSWKMRSG
+3981 TVRINSWKMRSG
-3993 HPDNFSSD
+3993 HPKDFSSD

-4009 EGDTGYNAAVAGG
+4009 EGETGYNAAVAGG
-4022 YQLYVGGSK
+4022 YQLYVGGSSDTEF
-4031 NTTFEGAT
+4031 NGAT
-4039 SDKDTDKQKKGFS
+4039 SKDDTDKQKKGFS
-4052 ALLSMNAKSTDDYTT
+4052 ALLEMNNAKTTDNVEI
-4067 FNNVLPSG
+4067 FNKTLPSG

-4088 KVDNTN
+4088 KVNNTN
-4094 DAEADYFKKHLAEKS
+4094 DAEPDYFKKHLSEKS

-4120 EKYVSDTDNTPIYA
+4120 ERYVSESDNKPIYA
-4134 HTGKLF
+4134 ETGKLF
-4140 KKEGNTY
+4140 RKEGNNY
-4147 VEITSGKLEDTDII
+4147 VEITSDKLKDTDII
-4161 YYQPQTGEYVEI
+4161 YYQPQTGEYVEV
-4173 KDLYVYDT
+4173 KKLYVYDT
-4181 TNKTYSK
+4181 SNKTYTK
-4188 VQKLSEVKIDT
+4188 VEKLSDVKTDGS
-4199 TKYFVPREYT
+4199 KYYVPREYT

-4222 TVSGKISI
+4222 TVSGNISI

-4235 PGEMIRINKKQVK
+4235 PGEMIRINKKPVK

-4262 HIGKMKRDDNGN
+4262 HIGKLKRDKDGK
-4274 PTKDFEDGKDGKK
+4274 PTTEFEDGNTWLKDVFDKK
-4287 GNAWLEDT
+4287 DT
-4295 AIKNTYKQGTTIDEN
+4295 PQNNTYQQGTATEN
-4310 RTDLFAG
+4310 RNDLFAG
-4317 GYYDKTED
+4317 TYYDKTED

-4347 GFDKKLF
+4347 GFDKNLF

-4369 QEMDPH
+4369 QEMDPQ
-4375 SDKVDLHIPE
+4375 SDKVNLHIPE
-4385 AVARAKAEPK
+4385 AVKRAKEAAEARAKGEPQ

-4409 LTAFKKYLQNPD
+4409 LSAFKEYLKEES
-4421 NDGGAYAQFILQDD
+4421 NDGGAYAQFILQRD
-4435 LSIGKN
+4435 LSIGDN
-4441 IDGTGAVFRGTFH
+4441 IDGTGATFKGTFH

-4481 LENGNIATH
+4481 LENGNIATN

-4502 EYNPTGSSTP
+4502 EYNPTNPTDP
-4512 IIYRM
+4512 IGNTSPIVYRM
-4517 NGDAYTDYTYDDFKY
+4517 DGTAEKGYTYDDFKY
-4532 GRVAYDL
+4532 GKVAYDL

-4551 MKNAEDKAAL
+4551 MTDPDDKAAL

-4580 DYTGNNTGIVY
+4580 AYTGNNTGIVY

-4596 SNAQTPNYGKSL
+4596 SSALTPNYGKSL

-4628 TETKP
+4628 TETKA
-4633 ESRTGDYLPLFND
+4633 ESRTGDYLPLFNA
-4646 NLTKTDTK
+4646 NLTK
-4654 TEADGTGKDIEK
+4654 TEADGTGKDTEK

-4681 DNYPTELTSRQV
+4681 DNYPTEITSRQV

-4712 DAFHYNAYNSTKSQ
+4712 DAFHYNAYNSTTSQ
-4726 WSTYVYEPKTT
+4726 WDTYVYEPTTT
-4737 AIDFTCQNDLNKA
+4737 AIDFTCQNDGSKLP
-4750 LGITKAKGICERG
+4750 G
-4763 IFYPPM
+4763 IFYPPVA
-4769 DDNAQ
+4769 DNAQ
-4774 KFYDLSIKSEV
+4774 KFYNLMIKPEV
-4785 TRNLLVYTAA
+4785 TQNLLVYTAA
-4795 NSTDAENQTEAN
+4795 NSTEAADTEEANTTEAY
-4807 DIVNKELHYDE
+4807 DIVHTALNYDE
-4818 ETKETLIKGH
+4818 EKKEVLIKGH
-4828 HLVKDGTAGGFTTP
+4828 HLVANKNSNGTGNGTADETTGGFTTP

-4884 MYYAEETTGA
+4884 MYYAEETRGA

-4908 AQVNGE
+4908 AQINGE
-4914 ITHFYGTPTT
+4914 ITHFYGTPTA
-4924 DDPAKNTHTLHHE
+4924 DELDNPATNTHTLHHE
-4937 YWLRGLTGVNTEGN
+4937 YWLRGLTGVNTGGN
-4951 TGKTTATFQRPG
+4951 TGVNTGETTATFQRPG
-4963 ITEGLFQADNAA
+4963 SKEAGLFQADKAA
-4975 SWAYEFENDFFMTTY
+4975 SWNYSFKNDFFVRTY
-4990 GNKDYNYKANPY
+4990 ESKLYNKVDNPY
-5002 YKEAHTY
+5002 YNEAHTY
-5009 NAYLALTANIPYVVR
+5009 NDYLALTANIPYVVR

-5049 NTPAQTVTFHA
+5049 DTPAQTVTFHA
-5060 YGTEYQSKDGE
+5060 YGTEYQPKDKE
-5071 VVEKGAIVIPI
+5071 IVEKRAIEIPI
-5082 TTSTG
+5082 TASAG
-5087 TLGVDGYSHMGT
+5087 TLDVNGYSHMGT

-5110 YGMNDKGTAFCD
+5110 YGMNDKGTAFSD
-5122 KLAET
+5122 AFAET
-5127 SPFATIMPFRT
+5127 SPFATVMPFRT

-5143 ATASQ
+5143 ATTSQ
-5148 TRSSAAPSVIR
+5148 ARSSAAPSVIR
-5159 IAETTGIEKIEPD
+5159 IADTTGIEKIEPD

>member
-27 VHAQEEGGTTTTE
+27 VHAQEESGGTTTTTE
-40 TKVYGEGDLIATT
+40 TKVYGERGLIATK
-53 NYGDDGGTK
+53 YAGGTGTK
-62 DNPYLIRNDLEL
+62 VDPWLISNDLEL
-74 AKLAYDVNSGKT
+74 AKLAYDVTNGDTKAMFA
-86 YSGKYF
+86 GKYF
-92 KLTADIDLSKGK
+92 KLTKDIDLSKGK

-112 FDTKNPQKS
+112 CDKSKNDR
-121 YFFAGKLD
+121 YFAGKFD
-129 GDGHS
+129 GDGHT
-134 IKNMNIEWINEDGCE
+134 IKNMQIEWVNAKVFE

-154 FSRLKG
+154 FGRLYG
-160 RDNTEAGFAS
+160 TSPSSEDTYAS

-176 ENDTIQKKPGFRP
+176 ENACIQKK
-189 IGKGVIK
+189 KGTAPVGTSVIK
-196 LGTIAGDLTQF
+196 IGTVAGDMTQY

-214 IRSSKI
+214 IRNSEI
-220 TDNKETYSAPNSFRV
+220 TDNEETYSAPNSFRV
-235 GGVVGYIDNNAPQY
+235 GGVIGYIDNSESNHY
-249 QFKIFNISA
+249 RIFNISA
-258 EVDVNMLTK
+258 DVKVNMLTN
-267 ATLTST
+267 ATLTSS

-297 HVILP
+297 LVILP
-302 RNILIHGSLTTS
+302 RNILIHGSLKTSATT
-314 TNTRCKKGSVIS
+314 TRCRKGSVIS
-326 SNTTNMDDFDKVN
+326 SNTTAMDNFDKVN
-339 VDGQP
+339 VDDQP

-352 KDNKVEGSKDYKY
+352 AANKVEGSMDYKY
-365 GTLKSIDAI
+365 GTEKSIDAI

-388 QMNKYLSD
+388 QINQYLSD
-396 KKLDRKSWAYL
+396 KKIDRKSWAYL
-407 GKSKFAFS
+407 GNSKFNIS
-415 NIKLKFERGKSD
+415 TIKLKFERGKDD
-427 VLTVIDEDSIDSSDY
+427 VLTVVNEDSTTSSDTY
-442 NWYVFKE
+442 DWYVSRGNNKWE
-449 NSTTVTKVNTEACN
+449 KANTDNVACN
-463 PFTLPR
+463 PFNLPR
-469 QPYKQYVYA
+469 QTYNQYVYA
-478 ESKDGSLRTSTIPV
+478 VSSQSSLRTNTIKV
-492 EAIGITAK
+492 KAIGITAQ
-500 LDSKNDPNSQ
+500 LDDKTKPG
-510 IAPIT
+510 T
-515 YIVNVTNNT
+515 YIVNVTNDT
-524 NLSNDNLGL
+524 EEKLSNDDLGL
-533 TITYQW
+533 TITYEW
-539 FNGKTELTGETSN
+539 HNGIDPLDIPNTQNEFTPTNTS
-552 KFIRPASATHKD
+552 HKY
-564 KYNCQVIV
+564 KYYCKVIV
-572 KSNES
+572 KSGDNILFKKNVCAS
-577 ELYKDTLYATVVV
+577 VIV
-590 YLCPNNITINGTTYP
+590 YLCPAGVTIGDVKYAV
-605 KGVDKDDAEWGYTP
+605 GKDNLTDDEWGYSP
-619 DKPMLTWKGAYSK
+619 EKPMATWQGAYKK
-632 LLEKGSWDENIIV
+632 LSDKASWDENIIV

-651 YSVTNNTLNGFNITP
+651 NGNTQGFNITP
-666 NNITKDLLTFGDWDG
+666 NYTGENLLIAKDWENAKTDH
-681 LKDKSPLFRNATITG
+681 PELFRNATITG
-696 KWDDTDYKGIIE
+696 KWDKDYKGQIE
-708 IWGADKGLPIWGDTR
+708 ITGSTKGLPIWGDTR
-723 FENITFNNNG
+723 FEHITFNNNG
-733 GDFYKILYC
+733 GDSYKIIYC
-742 QYNNLEMGKGIIM
+742 QYNNLEMGDSIKM
-755 TGFNQN
+755 TNFGVNTLA
-761 SPEYGTIDGAVTNA
+761 YGSIDGAVTTP
-775 FHIFGGFN
+775 FHIFGGLN
-783 NDGRFW
+783 NDGRYQ
-789 PLNNT
+789 PLNTPALIKAFEN
-794 KNIQAYEASMPHGT
+794 SMPHGK
-808 EGFSITIHSG
+808 EGFNITIKSG
-818 FYSCISAS
+818 YYSIISTG
-826 GRQTSDSTK
+826 GRQTATEGL
-835 YNGVMGTPNLPIK
+835 NGVMGTPNQPIK
-848 CKINLD
+848 CTITMD
-854 IDRTWND
+854 IDRKWND
-861 AHNPIRKVKNDAN
+861 ANNEERTYES
-874 AKEEDRQNDY
+874 KERGNDY
-884 DVGAIL
+884 DAGAIL

-899 ADVDINIKSGKVA
+899 ADVDIIVKSGKVA
-912 RVVNGTLGAQRE
+912 RVVNGTLGANTQLS
-924 FTLDYGGKTY
+924 FTYGNDNTTY
-934 NVPMNTYMG
+934 YVPCNTYMG
-943 RANITLDPE
+943 RANITIDPA
-952 KSENNKDTII
+952 KSEYNHDDNINGRII
-962 NNRVIVTELYGGSTG
+962 ITELYGGSMG
-977 RGHTGTVKVNN
+977 RAHHANATINN
-988 PFYGYS
+988 PFYGIS
-994 TITINGGTFKIL
+994 NITINGGTFKVLPDENANNTQIL
-1006 PEGNKKTDL
+1006 
-1015 IICGIFGA
+1015 CGIFGA
-1023 GAGGMNGIGYGE
+1023 GAGGMNGIGYGDDT
-1035 AEDSTHT
+1035 ATTHT
-1042 PDQSI
+1042 PDANI
-1047 AYWNDATKR
+1047 AYWNAEKN
-1056 DVMLYDSYK
+1056 VMLYGNYSVAK
-1065 NLYDSYKENIK
+1065 NN
-1076 DKLVTYRC
+1076 LVTYTC
-1084 YNTKDTYT
+1084 YNANTESTVTIDPKDTQT
-1092 DVNPLDTRTE
+1092 N
-1102 IIINGGVFGTES
+1102 IIINGGEFGTKTQDGKINA
-1114 EMIDGIYAGGSG
+1114 IDGIYAGGSG
-1126 YMSSGLWTKTSATP
+1126 FMGLSLWTQKNAKP
-1140 SQYGGNVYGQE
+1140 SQYGGNVYGQKDKTK
-1151 GQTVSSLTINGGTF
+1151 TVSSLTINGGTF

-1179 YFFST
+1179 YFFSVE
-1184 KKYGG
+1184 KYGG
-1189 KNYSDYKKL
+1189 TNFSDYKEL
-1198 GQTYGNVA
+1198 GQTYGNVT

-1224 VAYAKEGETNP
+1224 VAYATEKDKKTP
-1235 AKIEILSDMAHLFGK
+1235 EILSNMARLFGK
-1250 SIVSIK
+1250 STISIE

-1268 DMAQTEDTELSISDY
+1268 DMAQTEDTELSISDN
-1283 ADILGSVFAGGNGR
+1283 ANIRGSVFAGGNGR
-1297 EKRDGAIGNPE
+1297 EKIVKANDENWHPE

-1319 TFYGSSTQA
+1319 TFSGSSEQA

-1347 KSKKDTNGEDTN
+1347 KSEKDTNGENTNGEDTN
-1359 KSSTTIIIYGANFA
+1359 KSSTTINIYGANFA
-1373 GEIFGGGKGIITKRT
+1373 GEIFGGGKGKITDDKGNPLAS
-1388 EVKDSIKTVK
+1388 KDLYTF
-1398 TEITSADVNGNTNI
+1398 ADVNGNTNI

-1425 DGALKDNFSINVIWN
+1425 DGILKDNFSINVIWD
-1440 KLWNDSIQNFYVW
+1440 KLWDGTIQKFYVW
-1453 EKVEGENYKV
+1453 NKDRVEGENYTV
-1463 DKTKFYDEVKDKFL
+1463 DKKKFYDEANDKFL

-1499 VQKGMTPYSLLKTPE
+1499 VQKGMTPYSLLKTQE

-1538 IVGSTDVTVNVEG
+1538 SVGSTDVTVNVEG
-1551 EYGDYNGEVGDDTEQ
+1551 EYGEYNGEVDDDTEQ
-1566 LARPHSSSKSKKA
+1566 LARPHRSKSKSKS
-1579 RKAAQRAAAQ
+1579 K
-1589 GDAASEG
+1589 S
-1596 EAGSETNTNQDMNV
+1596 TNNDTNKDMNV

-1615 GVPNFTILSVLG
+1615 GVPNFTILSALG

-1633 VKNNTKVTV
+1633 VINDTKVTV

-1653 GGFGDPNASTEKN
+1653 GGFGDPKASTAENK
-1666 NTGSIGDSIQSGNT
+1666 TGSIGGNT

-1689 HGDVFGGGAGVNP
+1689 HGDVFGGGAGVDPLKP
-1702 KENNGT
+1702 KTETNGT
-1708 YIYFTNVAKVTGTTL
+1708 TTTEYTYFTNVAKVTGTTL
-1723 VEISEDA
+1723 VEISDEA
-1730 KIYGNVY
+1730 KIYGSVF

-1746 DKIDTPVYTKPISE
+1746 DEIKTPDYSSKPVSE
-1760 SIIAQADKDG
+1760 SKIAQVKDANG
-1770 HKAGEFI
+1770 HEAGDFI
-1777 SYNADNYKTF
+1777 SYNAENYKTF

-1807 KKNAPEY
+1807 KEKAPEY
-1814 NQVGR
+1814 DKVGR
-1819 INGNTI
+1819 INGNTL

-1832 AAASTEIDYQNN
+1832 AASSTELDYQNN

-1885 SVPVELNGT
+1885 HVKVELNG
-1894 KTEAEKQKKTRQTVL
+1894 KENEAEKQKKTRQTVL
-1909 GKKDTANE
+1909 GKKDTAHE

-1935 WIWNRKADIKGNITT
+1935 WIWNRKADSKGNFTT
-1950 WLAALADSEKI
+1950 WLAAQEDSEKI

-1970 ITAAILNA
+1970 ITAAILKA
-1978 KTVDEITNKKAKDA
+1978 KTVDEITNEKAKAA

-2000 NTRQFFEFIKG
+2000 NTQQFFEFTKG
-2011 TMHSGSFKS
+2011 TMNSGSFKR

-2038 NDTTVVDKTGDATVI
+2038 NDSTVADKTGEAIVI
-2053 INHSPLTDITILNQD
+2053 VNHSPLTDIIIKNQD
-2068 HSIKTLSLFDYTSLP
+2068 NSIKKLSLFNETSLP

-2112 GNTKVYA
+2112 GKTQVYV
-2119 QPGAKIDDEGIA
+2119 QPGAKINDYGIL
-2131 TINRIKYRYLNQVTD
+2131 TIDGIKYRYLNQAED
-2146 HNTYFNFETSIYN
+2146 HKTYFDFEMNIYY

-2170 LYFGSATGLNPGEEG
+2170 LYFGSVTGSNPGEEG
-2185 FDPMTFRRYH
+2185 FDPMTYRRYH

-2237 NIYGAGLGAQPYG
+2237 NIYGAGLGALPYG
-2250 DITNGDG
+2250 DFTDGNG

-2286 IESIENNNNNNK
+2286 IESIYKN

-2303 FPNMARVPKTEVH
+2303 FPNMARVPKTEAH
-2316 IYGRNFNYT
+2316 IYGRNFNYMV
-2325 TNGKNLGMID
+2325 NGKSLGTID

-2347 DVANVGNEEQKA
+2347 DVANVGYTKA

-2390 FAGGKGRLVSECES
+2390 FAGGKGRLVSECS
-2404 YKNLGGIYGN
+2404 KYQNLGGIYGN
-2414 ACLVIDRP
+2414 TCLVIDRP
-2422 VISYPYFDKKTK
+2422 VISYPYYDETTKKA
-2434 TPLEPWSKEAMGHP
+2434 LEPWSTEAMEHP
-2448 KDTVNTDIIPTFHE
+2448 AETVNANIIPTFHE

-2480 IFDGYI
+2480 IWDGYI

-2497 SDSQT
+2497 SDSET
-2502 VNGEKTTSI
+2502 VNEEKTTSNGEKI

-2535 NPDTR
+2535 NPNTR

-2565 INHNIYGG
+2565 VNHNIYGG
-2573 GNEACIVGHNTN
+2573 GNEACEVRNNTN
-2585 ITIANGF
+2585 ITIAKGF
-2592 LHNDTEVKP
+2592 LHDDTEVKP
-2601 GQAKDLRFYQ
+2601 GQAKDSHFYQ

-2629 FGGGFGEDAIVDGN
+2629 FGGGFGEDAIVKGN

-2650 VSRTSFHHGIG
+2650 VREKKIHFGIDFELG
-2661 IEQDKEYEHFY
+2661 KEYEHFY
-2672 NGYSYMDI
+2672 SGYSYMDI
-2680 VGGGYSGKVKGST
+2680 VGGGYSGKVEGST

-2698 GGVFCRRVFGGGFYS
+2698 GGAFCRRVFGGGFYS
-2713 SVKNTNITVK
+2713 SVNSTNITVK

-2737 DVEQSTNVIIGE
+2737 DVKKSTNVIIGE
-2749 DNSKKTTTTSGD
+2749 DNSKT
-2761 ETSGADTTTSG
+2761 TTTSG
-2772 NNTSDAPSGKSPFD
+2772 NNTSGEPSGESPYD

-2794 NVYGG
+2794 SVYGG

-2816 KENKT
+2816 KEN
-2821 PNPNNKDQDYKN
+2821 QGL
-2833 PGTNIKINGGHIYG
+2833 GTNIKINGGHIYG

-2871 NEHYPLNPD
+2871 NEYYPLNPD

-2891 TVPMRKTMPSLKAAS
+2891 TVPMRETMPSIKAAS
-2906 DAAKMVNINSWRPL
+2906 DAAKIVNINSWRPL
-2920 TNRVKIDISGNT
+2920 TNRVKIDITGNT
-2932 GKVGTDNQVNSQ
+2932 GKVGENNQVNRQ

-2967 DNKEDS
+2967 DYNDDS
-2973 QKKKVGDIQ
+2973 HKKVGDIQ

-3005 ATKDND
+3005 ATAEND

-3029 LNLADAIDW
+3029 LNLADEIDW
-3038 INDPSNKVI
+3038 VNDPSNKVI
-3047 STLYLPTENADRP
+3047 STLYLPTKNEDRP
-3060 KVYPHLLDL
+3060 KVYPHLIDL
-3069 YFHPVETDIQGKLT
+3069 YFHPVETDIQGTLT
-3083 WNGSA
+3083 WNNTA

-3121 ESDTPKKIGNVVDY
+3121 ESDTKKIGNVVDY

-3173 HSEYPFI
+3173 HSAYPFI

-3201 GNVYGGCYKSGTIKG
+3201 GNVYGGCYQSGTIKG

-3230 DKTKLENSNNLL
+3230 NKTKLENSNNLL
-3242 QSAQYASLN
+3242 LQSAKYASLN

-3271 GENIKCR
+3271 GENIKCI
-3278 APTMNGTLF
+3278 APTMNVDKANNVTLF

-3292 ENENTKK
+3292 VDETNN
-3299 KELGVSANFVYGGG
+3299 KEGLGVSANFVYGGG
-3313 QQGNVIGLTNVDILN
+3313 QQGNVIGITNVDILN

-3354 PKYYKVNKANNKGGR
+3354 PKYYKVRKDKYKGGR
-3369 YALKRTDQKNLT
+3369 YVLKRTDQKKENLD
-3381 LEDFDGKTK
+3381 LKDNDGKTE
-3390 SPTVK
+3390 SPTIK

-3413 IVAIENSNR
+3413 IVAIDNGNR
-3422 IDITNANSDV
+3422 VEITNANSDE
-3432 YFTKVEAATPTVG
+3432 YFTPVNEAEPTVG
-3445 WANVHINIDEA
+3445 WKYVNINIDEA

-3469 VLANN
+3469 VMANN

-3481 EQYNVDEAFTD
+3481 KDYNVDEAFTD

-3501 GFPNGTTAGF
+3501 GFPGGTTVGF

-3522 KGKKKSKENDENDEN
+3522 KNS

-3561 YYKHYDDDTAY
+3561 YYKHYDDAEAY
-3572 KNGKYTYRYISL
+3572 EKGIYTYRFISL
-3584 QDKYFYHAGAKPSL
+3584 QDKYFYHAEPTEATRPKL
-3598 EGIKDNVFYEYD
+3598 EGLRDNVFYEYD

-3638 AHTIDNPKII
+3638 AHTVDNPKII

-3674 NEINKTPYSIA
+3674 NEINKAPYSIA
-3685 RVGEI
+3685 RVGEL
-3690 KMVSNDIAYSEDG
+3690 KMVSKEIAYNTDG
-3703 SLQAKADDATS
+3703 SLQAAKPDNNAS

-3727 SNNIHYVGAVVSNV
+3727 SNNIHYVGAVVSDV
-3741 PFSEIWRNHLGQKA
+3741 PFNDKTNAPWRNHLGQVATA
-3755 ANATDENSK
+3755 ADENGNK
-3764 EFKDMSY
+3764 FTGMSY
-3771 QGVKQKYID
+3771 LEVKQKYID
-3780 DYNDKKD
+3780 DYNTNKGNVDT
-3787 KPDAGNAGD
+3787 GNAGD
-3796 IYGTFQKRNDGTA
+3796 IYGTFQRRNDGTA
-3809 RNMIGIA
+3809 KNMIGIA

-3821 KIQLCQVTYDEN
+3821 KIQLCQVTYDET
-3833 KQKAV
+3833 KQKVA

-3864 YVYADNNHKK
+3864 YVYADNHHKR
-3874 EAVNNGTKEAD
+3874 ATGDTHD
-3885 NNSNTPKEDF
+3885 EDF

-3910 YIVDDCFPKGYYSSN
+3910 YIVDDCFPTGYYSCTDKTKL
-3925 PDSLPE
+3925 PD

-3952 FKSSPDNPIQFNSD
+3952 FKSSPDLPIKFNSD
-3966 NKDGLTVLSGLKSGQ
+3966 NKDGLTVLSGLKKGQ

-3993 HPDNFSSD
+3993 HPKDLTEFSSD
-4001 LEYRNYLK
+4001 LEYRNYLEEGK
-4009 EGDTGYNAAVAGG
+4009 EGYNAAVAGG

-4031 NTTFEGAT
+4031 STTFEGAT
-4039 SDKDTDKQKKGFS
+4039 AEGGTQNGFS
-4052 ALLSMNAKSTDDYTT
+4052 ALLSMNAQNPDNNCTV
-4067 FNNVLPSG
+4067 FNNTLPSD

-4094 DAEADYFKKHLAEKS
+4094 DAEKDYFKNHLAEKS

-4120 EKYVSDTDNTPIYA
+4120 EEYNSKTDNKPIYA
-4134 HTGKLF
+4134 ETGKLF
-4140 KKEGNTY
+4140 RKEGNDY
-4147 VEITSGKLEDTDII
+4147 VEITSDKLKDTDII
-4161 YYQPQTGEYVEI
+4161 YYQPQTGEYVEV
-4173 KDLYVYDT
+4173 KDLYKYDT
-4181 TNKTYSK
+4181 SNKTYTK
-4188 VQKLSEVKIDT
+4188 VEKLSDVKTDGS
-4199 TKYFVPREYT
+4199 KYCVHREYT

-4222 TVSGKISI
+4222 TVSGNISI

-4235 PGEMIRINKKQVK
+4235 PGEMIRINKKLVK

-4262 HIGKMKRDDNGN
+4262 HIGKLKRD
-4274 PTKDFEDGKDGKK
+4274 KDGKPEFEDGNTWVKDIFDKK
-4287 GNAWLEDT
+4287 DT
-4295 AIKNTYKQGTTIDEN
+4295 PQNNTYQQGTATDN

-4317 GYYDKTED
+4317 TYYDKTED

-4347 GFDKKLF
+4347 GFDKQLF
-4354 TVPVQLS
+4354 SVPVQLS

-4369 QEMDPH
+4369 QEMDPQ
-4375 SDKVDLHIPE
+4375 SDKVNLHIPE
-4385 AVARAKAEPK
+4385 AVKRAREAAEARANGEPQ

-4400 RIYIKNQRD
+4400 RIYIKNQLD
-4409 LTAFKKYLQNPD
+4409 LTAFKKYLQEESN
-4421 NDGGAYAQFILQDD
+4421 NGGAYAQFILQRD
-4435 LSIGKN
+4435 LSIGDN
-4441 IDGTGAVFRGTFH
+4441 IDGTGAIFRGTFH

-4469 FLENQG
+4469 FKENQG

-4481 LENGNIATH
+4481 LENGNIATL

-4502 EYNPTGSSTP
+4502 EYNPTNPTNP
-4512 IIYRM
+4512 IGNTSPIVYRM
-4517 NGDAYTDYTYDDFKY
+4517 DGTAEKGYTYDDFKY
-4532 GRVAYDL
+4532 GKVAYDL

-4551 MKNAEDKAAL
+4551 MKNADDKAAL

-4580 DYTGNNTGIVY
+4580 AYTGNNTGIVY

-4596 SNAQTPNYGKSL
+4596 SSALTPNYGKSL
-4608 TRHDQTHAIDKARAQ
+4608 TRHDQKHAIDKARAQ
-4623 GYTAA
+4623 EYKEA
-4628 TETKP
+4628 TETKA
-4633 ESRTGDYLPLFND
+4633 ESRTGDYLPLFN
-4646 NLTKTDTK
+4646 K
-4654 TEADGTGKDIEK
+4654 EQ

-4681 DNYPTELTSRQV
+4681 DNYPAEITSRHI

-4702 TAGYYGDTQL
+4702 TAGYYGDTLL

-4726 WSTYVYEPKTT
+4726 WSTYVYEPTTT
-4737 AIDFTCQNDLNKA
+4737 AIDFTCQNDL
-4750 LGITKAKGICERG
+4750 AKGIGKQG
-4763 IFYPPM
+4763 IFYPPVA
-4769 DDNAQ
+4769 DNAQ
-4774 KFYDLSIKSEV
+4774 KYYDLMIKPEV
-4785 TRNLLVYTAA
+4785 TQNLLVYTAA
-4795 NSTDAENQTEAN
+4795 NSTEAADTEEANTTEAY
-4807 DIVNKELHYDE
+4807 DIVHTALNYDE
-4818 ETKETLIKGH
+4818 EKKEILIKGH
-4828 HLVKDGTAGGFTTP
+4828 HLVANKNSNGTGNGTADVFTTP

-4924 DDPAKNTHTLHHE
+4924 DELADPANNTHTLHHE
-4937 YWLRGLTGVNTEGN
+4937 YWLRGLTGVNTGGN
-4951 TGKTTATFQRPG
+4951 TGETTATFQRPG
-4963 ITEGLFQADNAA
+4963 SKKAGFLQRPGTTEELFQAENAA
-4975 SWAYEFENDFFMTTY
+4975 SWDYNFKNDFFVRTY
-4990 GNKDYNYKANPY
+4990 ENKLYNKVDNPY
-5002 YKEAHTY
+5002 YNEAHTY
-5009 NAYLALTANIPYVVR
+5009 NDYLALTANIPYVVR

-5049 NTPAQTVTFHA
+5049 NSPAQTVTFHA
-5060 YGTEYQSKDGE
+5060 YGTEYQPKDGE
-5071 VVEKGAIVIPI
+5071 VVKQGAIEIPI
-5082 TTSTG
+5082 TASTG

-5099 FKAQKVANGTI
+5099 FKAQKVANGII
-5110 YGMNDKGTAFCD
+5110 YGMNDKGTAFSD
-5122 KLAET
+5122 KFAET
-5127 SPFATIMPFRT
+5127 SPFATVMPFRT

-5148 TRSSAAPSVIR
+5148 ARSSAAPSVIR
-5159 IAETTGIEKIEPD
+5159 IADTTGIEKIEPD

>member
-40 TKVYGEGDLIATT
+40 TKVYGEGDLIATS
-53 NYGDDGGTK
+53 YAGGSGTK
-62 DNPYLIRNDLEL
+62 NDPWLISNDLEL
-74 AKLAYDVNSGKT
+74 AKLAHDVNNGTTKAMFA
-86 YSGKYF
+86 GKYF
-92 KLTADIDLSKGK
+92 RLTQDIDLSQGK

-112 FDTKNPQKS
+112 CNKKDNDR
-121 YFFAGKLD
+121 YFAGKFD
-129 GDGHS
+129 GDGHTIS
-134 IKNMNIEWINEDGCE
+134 NMKIEWVNEKDFE

-154 FSRLKG
+154 FGRLYGTPKNPK
-160 RDNTEAGFAS
+160 DPKPEEYAT
-170 VTNLII
+170 VTNLVI
-176 ENDTIQKKPGFRP
+176 ENAQIEKE
-189 IGKGVIK
+189 KGYIPKGSSVIK
-196 LGTIAGDLTQF
+196 IGIVASDLTQY

-214 IRSSKI
+214 IRKSKI
-220 TDNKETYSAPNSFRV
+220 TDNEEKYASASNYRV
-235 GGVVGYIDNNAPQY
+235 GGIVGYIDNGGN
-249 QFKIFNISA
+249 FRIFNISA
-258 EVDVNMLTK
+258 DTKLNMHKDNASFTG
-267 ATLTST
+267 
-273 NNFQATIAGGFGSV
+273 QMTIAGGFGFS
-287 SKLAKPDNTN
+287 SIYGTHTTA
-297 HVILP
+297 ILP
-302 RNILIHGSLTTS
+302 THLYFHGPQIQTKTSSNKIFRGSLFVFNDK
-314 TNTRCKKGSVIS
+314 TNNPKQFSESIK
-326 SNTTNMDDFDKVN
+326 NTWF
-339 VDGQP
+339 
-344 ITSTWYYT
+344 YT
-352 KDNKVEGSKDYKY
+352 PTNKVSGTNSYNY
-365 GTLKSIDAI
+365 GVQKEISENGEDFAKQNN
-374 DESTGMTFGKTFVD
+374 EW
-388 QMNKYLSD
+388 LSENGLD
-396 KKLDRKSWAYL
+396 KKIWIFAD
-407 GKSKFAFS
+407 GKFAFS
-415 NIKLKFERGKSD
+415 TIKIKLDRGKQ
-427 VLTVIDEDSIDSSDY
+427 DELKVYDGKNTEPSTAQYDWYVSIDNKNWELKKTASSTY
-442 NWYVFKE
+442 
-449 NSTTVTKVNTEACN
+449 S
-463 PFTLPR
+463 LPR
-469 QPYKQYVYA
+469 QEYNQYVYA
-478 ESKDGSLRTSTIPV
+478 TDGKSRTNSILVKAIHVTASLSTNNK
-492 EAIGITAK
+492 EYT
-500 LDSKNDPNSQ
+500 
-510 IAPIT
+510 
-515 YIVNVTNNT
+515 VNVTNDT
-524 NLSNDNLGL
+524 KEYSNEALGL
-533 TITYQW
+533 KITYQW
-539 FNGKTELTGETSN
+539 YKGDKPLSSETSSSFTRPDSATYNDKYSCYITVTSGGKTFLGTWV
-552 KFIRPASATHKD
+552 SAT
-564 KYNCQVIV
+564 
-572 KSNES
+572 
-577 ELYKDTLYATVVV
+577 TVV
-590 YLCPNNITINGTTYP
+590 YLNPTSGE
-605 KGVDKDDAEWGYTP
+605 DKDEPNWGYTQ
-619 DKPMLTWKGAYSK
+619 DKPMKTWKGAYSK
-632 LLEKGSWDENIIV
+632 LSEKGSWDENIIV
-645 LMGTSS
+645 LMGESNKD
-651 YSVTNNTLNGFNITP
+651 VTNNTENGFNITK
-666 NNITKDLLTFGDWDG
+666 NNTGNTILSSGDWN
-681 LKDKSPLFRNATITG
+681 KVKKSPLFRNATITG
-696 KWDDTDYKGIIE
+696 EYGTYKAGGTIE
-708 IWGADKGLPIWGDTR
+708 ITSLDIGLPLWGDTR
-723 FENITFNNNG
+723 FEYITFKNTDTG
-733 GDFYKILYC
+733 TLAYKNIYC
-742 QYNNLEMGKGIIM
+742 QYNNLEMGEGIKM
-755 TGFNQN
+755 VGFNEN
-761 SPEYGTIDGAVTNA
+761 AINYGTIDGAVTTPMQ
-775 FHIFGGFN
+775 IFGGFC
-783 NDGRFW
+783 NDSRFY
-789 PLNNT
+789 PLNHKDSITAFN
-794 KNIQAYEASMPHGT
+794 NSMPHGK
-808 EGFSITIHSG
+808 EGFSITIKSG
-818 FYSCISAS
+818 FYSAICAG
-826 GRQTSDSTK
+826 GRQTIVGQQL
-835 YNGVMGTPNLPIK
+835 NGVMGTPTQPIK
-848 CKINLD
+848 CTITMDIN
-854 IDRTWND
+854 RKWND
-861 AHNPIRKVKNDAN
+861 ANNFPKTIENTKRT
-874 AKEEDRQNDY
+874 NDY
-884 DVGAIL
+884 DAGIIL
-890 AGSHEGAMY
+890 AGNHEGAMY
-899 ADVDINIKSGKVA
+899 ADVDIIIRSGKVA
-912 RVVNGTLGAQRE
+912 RVVNGTLGAQRP
-924 FTLDYGGKTY
+924 FTLEYESKTY
-934 NVPMNTYMG
+934 NVPLNSFMG
-943 RANITLDPE
+943 RANILLDPQNSE
-952 KSENNKDTII
+952 YRKSDGLKD
-962 NNRVIVTELYGGSTG
+962 NDRVVVTELYGGSMG
-977 RGHTGTVKVNN
+977 RGHTGDVKINN

-1006 PEGNKKTDL
+1006 PEDNKKTDL
-1015 IICGIFGA
+1015 ILCGIFGA
-1023 GAGGMNGIGYGE
+1023 GAGGMNGIGTD
-1035 AEDSTHT
+1035 AHHT
-1042 PDQSI
+1042 PDESI
-1047 AYWNDATKR
+1047 PYWNSSK
-1056 DVMLYDSYK
+1056 DVMLYGPYADANGKLISYH
-1065 NLYDSYKENIK
+1065 
-1076 DKLVTYRC
+1076 C
-1084 YNTKDTYT
+1084 YNAKTYTYT
-1092 DVNPLDTRTE
+1092 DVNPLNTNTK
-1102 IIINGGVFGTES
+1102 IIINGGVFGSTAVK
-1114 EMIDGIYAGGSG
+1114 IDGIYAGGSG
-1126 YMSSGLWTKTSATP
+1126 YMSPGLWTKTSATP

-1151 GQTVSSLTINGGTF
+1151 GKPVASLTINGGTF

-1179 YFFST
+1179 YFFHEN
-1184 KKYGG
+1184 KYGG
-1189 KNYSDYKKL
+1189 TNYSDYKEL
-1198 GQTYGNVA
+1198 GQTYGNVE

-1224 VAYAKEGETNP
+1224 VAYATENDPKNEKDTP
-1235 AKIEILSDMAHLFGK
+1235 EILSDMAHLFGK
-1250 SIVSIK
+1250 STISIK

-1268 DMAQTEDTELSISDY
+1268 DMAQTEDTELSISDN
-1283 ADILGSVFAGGNGR
+1283 ADIRGSVFAGGNGR
-1297 EKRDGAIGNPE
+1297 EKIDGAVGNPE

-1319 TFYGSSTQA
+1319 TFSGSSAQA
-1328 PSIYGD
+1328 PSIYGN

-1347 KSKKDTNGEDTN
+1347 KSEKDTNGENTNGEDTN
-1359 KSSTTIIIYGANFA
+1359 KSSTTINIYGANFA
-1373 GEIFGGGKGIITKRT
+1373 GEIFGGGKGKITDDKGNPLAS
-1388 EVKDSIKTVK
+1388 KDFTF
-1398 TEITSADVNGNTNI
+1398 ADVNGNTNI

-1425 DGALKDNFSINVIWN
+1425 DGNLKDNFSINVIWN
-1440 KLWNDSIQNFYVW
+1440 KLWDGTNVISWDNN
-1453 EKVEGENYKV
+1453 KN
-1463 DKTKFYDEVKDKFL
+1463 KFYDEEHDKFL

-1499 VQKGMTPYSLLKTPE
+1499 VQKGMTPYSLLKTQE

-1538 IVGSTDVTVNVEG
+1538 SVGSTDVTVNVEG
-1551 EYGDYNGEVGDDTEQ
+1551 EYGEYNGEVDDDTDQ
-1566 LARPHSSSKSKKA
+1566 LARPHSSKNKSKKA
-1579 RKAAQRAAAQ
+1579 RKAALRAAA
-1589 GDAASEG
+1589 EG
-1596 EAGSETNTNQDMNV
+1596 TNTKNDMNV

-1615 GVPNFTILSVLG
+1615 GVPNFTILSALG
-1627 GGYAGT
+1627 GGYAGS
-1633 VKNNTKVTV
+1633 VKDSTKVTV

-1653 GGFGDPNASTEKN
+1653 GGFGDPGASTADN
-1666 NTGSIGDSIQSGNT
+1666 NTGSIGGNT

-1689 HGDVFGGGAGVNP
+1689 HGDVFGGGAGVDP
-1702 KENNGT
+1702 KNINGT
-1708 YIYFTNVAKVTGTTL
+1708 DTYTYFTNVAKVTGTTQ
-1723 VEISEDA
+1723 VEISDDA
-1730 KIYGNVY
+1730 KIYGSVY

-1746 DKIDTPVYTKPISE
+1746 DVIETPDYSSKPISE
-1760 SIIAQADKDG
+1760 SKIAQENNADG
-1770 HKAGEFI
+1770 HQAGEFI
-1777 SYNADNYKTF
+1777 SYKAENYKTF
-1787 VNLKGGDIFGEVF
+1787 VNLKGGDIFGNVF

-1807 KKNAPEY
+1807 KEKAPEY
-1814 NQVGR
+1814 HKVGR

-1832 AAASTEIDYQNN
+1832 AAASTGLDYQNN

-1849 WNNVYGGCAYGTV
+1849 WDNVYGGCAYGTV

-1885 SVPVELNGT
+1885 HVKVELNG
-1894 KTEAEKQKKTRQTVL
+1894 KETEAEKQKKTLQTVL
-1909 GKKDTANE
+1909 GKKDTAHE

-1922 ILGNTQVQIDGGT
+1922 ILGNTKVQIDGGT
-1935 WIWNRKADIKGNITT
+1935 WIWNRKADIKGNFTT
-1950 WLAALADSEKI
+1950 WLAAQADSEKI

-1970 ITAAILNA
+1970 ITAAILKA
-1978 KTVDEITNKKAKDA
+1978 KTVDEITNEKAKDA

-2000 NTRQFFEFIKG
+2000 NTQQFFEFTKG
-2011 TMHSGSFKS
+2011 TMNSGAFKS
-2020 NHNIYGGGNRACY
+2020 DHNIYGGGNRACY

-2038 NDTTVVDKTGDATVI
+2038 NDTTVVDKTGDAIVI
-2053 INHSPLTDITILNQD
+2053 VNHSPLTDIIIKNQD
-2068 HSIKTLSLFDYTSLP
+2068 NSIKKLSLFDETSLP
-2083 GLCWYISSKNTNDPE
+2083 GLCWYIGSKNTNDPE

-2104 GFGANTKV
+2104 GFGVNTKV
-2112 GNTKVYA
+2112 GKTEVYV
-2119 QPGAKIDDEGIA
+2119 QPGAKIGDNGFIA
-2131 TINRIKYRYLNQVTD
+2131 IDGIKYRYINQVTD
-2146 HNTYFNFETSIYN
+2146 HKTYSDFETSIHN

-2185 FDPMTFRRYH
+2185 FDPLTFRRYH

-2230 DAQPVCE
+2230 DAQPICE
-2237 NIYGAGLGAQPYG
+2237 NIYGAGLGALPYG
-2250 DITNGDG
+2250 DITSGDD

-2265 SSKVFI
+2265 SSRVFI

-2286 IESIENNNNNNK
+2286 IESIYDNNK
-2298 NTWID
+2298 STWID
-2303 FPNMARVPKTEVH
+2303 FPDMARVPKTEVH
-2316 IYGRNFNYT
+2316 IYGRNFKYKD
-2325 TNGKNLGMID
+2325 TNGNNLGMID

-2347 DVANVGNEEQKA
+2347 DVANVGDESQITK
-2359 DPDVFTYEQHKVP
+2359 PDEFTYNLHTVP
-2372 KNCTSLVN
+2372 EKYTSLVN
-2380 IRGGAIFSQV
+2380 IRGGSIFSQV
-2390 FAGGKGRLVSECES
+2390 FAGGKGRLKSEC
-2404 YKNLGGIYGN
+2404 KNYQGLGGIYGN
-2414 ACLVIDRP
+2414 ASLVIDQP
-2422 VISYPYFDKKTK
+2422 GITYPYTDKK
-2434 TPLEPWSKEAMGHP
+2434 PWSEDMKHP
-2448 KDTVNTDIIPTFHE
+2448 TDGPNPDIIPTFHE

-2468 QNGTVYGNTFIS
+2468 QNGTVYGNTFIC
-2480 IFDGYI
+2480 IWDGNI

-2502 VNGEKTTSI
+2502 VDGI
-2511 TSADV
+2511 TLANV

-2540 SWHPASIINGITYSP
+2540 AWHPASIIDGITYSP

-2585 ITIANGF
+2585 ITITKGF
-2592 LHNDTEVKP
+2592 LHDDTEVKP
-2601 GQAKDLRFYQ
+2601 GQAKNKHFYQ

-2629 FGGGFGEDAIVDGN
+2629 FGGGFGEEAIVDGN

-2650 VSRTSFHHGIG
+2650 VREQKIHYGIDFEPG
-2661 IEQDKEYEHFY
+2661 KEYKHFY
-2672 NGYSYMDI
+2672 SGYSYMDI

-2693 NIKGA
+2693 NIKGS
-2698 GGVFCRRVFGGGFYS
+2698 GGAFCRRVFGGGFYS
-2713 SVKNTNITVK
+2713 SVNSTNITVK

-2737 DVEQSTNVIIGE
+2737 DVEKSTNVIIGE
-2749 DNSKKTTTTSGD
+2749 DNSKTATTSGD
-2761 ETSGADTTTSG
+2761 ETSGTDTTTSD
-2772 NNTSDAPSGKSPFD
+2772 NNTSGEPSGESPYD

-2816 KENKT
+2816 KDNLGS
-2821 PNPNNKDQDYKN
+2821 
-2833 PGTNIKINGGHIYG
+2833 GTNIKINGGHIYG

-2871 NEHYPLNPD
+2871 NEYYPLNPD

-2891 TVPMRKTMPSLKAAS
+2891 TVPMRETMPSLKAAS
-2906 DAAKMVNINSWRPL
+2906 DAAKIVNINSWRPL
-2920 TNRVKIDISGNT
+2920 TNRVNIDITGNT
-2932 GKVGTDNQVNSQ
+2932 GKVEDNKVNSK

-2967 DNKEDS
+2967 DYNDDS
-2973 QKKKVGDIQ
+2973 HKKVGDIK

-3005 ATKDND
+3005 ATAEND

-3029 LNLADAIDW
+3029 LNLADSIDW
-3038 INDPSNKVI
+3038 VNDPSNKVI
-3047 STLYLPTENADRP
+3047 STLYLPTKNEDRP
-3060 KVYPHLLDL
+3060 KVYPHLIDL

-3116 AADFQ
+3116 KADFQ
-3121 ESDTPKKIGNVVDY
+3121 ESETKKIGNVVDY

-3201 GNVYGGCYKSGTIKG
+3201 GNVYGGCYQSGTIKG

-3242 QSAQYASLN
+3242 QNAQYASLN

-3271 GENIKCR
+3271 GENIKCA

-3292 ENENTKK
+3292 VDATNN
-3299 KELGVSANFVYGGG
+3299 KEGLGVSANFVYGGG

-3346 STQVKVGY
+3346 STHVKVGY
-3354 PKYYKVNKANNKGGR
+3354 PKYYKVNKANHKGGR
-3369 YALKRTDQKNLT
+3369 YVLKRTDQKKENLD
-3381 LEDFDGKTK
+3381 LKDNDGKTE
-3390 SPTVK
+3390 SPTIK

-3407 QGTRED
+3407 QGTYED
-3413 IVAIENSNR
+3413 IVAIDNGTKTEIKDADR
-3422 IDITNANSDV
+3422 TT
-3432 YFTKVEAATPTVG
+3432 YFTPVNAAEPTVG
-3445 WANVHINIDEA
+3445 WANVNINIDEA

-3469 VLANN
+3469 VMANN

-3481 EQYNVDEAFTD
+3481 QEFNVDEAFTD

-3501 GFPNGTTAGF
+3501 SFPNGTTVGF

-3522 KGKKKSKENDENDEN
+3522 KGKKKSEENDKNDEN

-3561 YYKHYDDDTAY
+3561 YYKHYDDDDAY
-3572 KNGKYTYRYISL
+3572 KNGEYTYRFISL
-3584 QDKYFYHAGAKPSL
+3584 QDKYFYHAKPTEATRPKL
-3598 EGIKDNVFYEYD
+3598 EGLRDNVFYEYD

-3623 AEGFRSTDVTGYGFA
+3623 AEGFRGTDVTGYGFA
-3638 AHTIDNPKII
+3638 EHTIDNPKII

-3690 KMVSNDIAYSEDG
+3690 KMVSNEIAYNTDG
-3703 SLQAKADDATS
+3703 SLQAKQDKDTS

-3741 PFSEIWRNHLGQKA
+3741 PFNDKDNAPWRNHLGQVA
-3755 ANATDENSK
+3755 AKDK
-3764 EFKDMSY
+3764 ESQKFKDMSY
-3771 QGVKQKYID
+3771 QEVKQKYID
-3780 DYNDKKD
+3780 DYNDAKKNNQVD
-3787 KPDAGNAGD
+3787 VNAGD
-3796 IYGTFQKRNDGTA
+3796 IFGTFQKRNDGTA

-3821 KIQLCQVTYDEN
+3821 KIQHCQVTYDEK
-3833 KQKAV
+3833 KQKVV
-3838 EQQHYGPIYGVIEM
+3838 EKEHYGPIYGVIEM

-3874 EAVNNGTKEAD
+3874 ETDKEGKIPA
-3885 NNSNTPKEDF
+3885 EDF

-3910 YIVDDCFPKGYYSSN
+3910 YIVDDCFPTGFYSRT
-3925 PDSLPE
+3925 DKTKLPE

-3952 FKSSPDNPIQFNSD
+3952 FKSSPEDPIKFNSD

-3981 TLYIQSWKMRSG
+3981 TVRIHSWKMRSG
-3993 HPDNFSSD
+3993 HPENFSSD

-4009 EGDTGYNAAVAGG
+4009 EGETGYNPAVADG
-4022 YQLYVGGSK
+4022 YQLYVGGSSDTEF
-4031 NTTFEGAT
+4031 NGAT
-4039 SDKDTDKQKKGFS
+4039 SKDDTDKQKKGFS
-4052 ALLSMNAKSTDDYTT
+4052 ALLEMNNAKTTDNVEI
-4067 FNNVLPSG
+4067 FNNTLPSG

-4094 DAEADYFKKHLAEKS
+4094 DAEKDYFKNHLAEKS

-4120 EKYVSDTDNTPIYA
+4120 EIYKGENSTENKPIYA
-4134 HTGKLF
+4134 HTEKFF
-4140 KKEGNTY
+4140 KKDKNNNYIEIKSEKLDPANT
-4147 VEITSGKLEDTDII
+4147 
-4161 YYQPQTGEYVEI
+4161 YYQPQTDEYVKVKE
-4173 KDLYVYDT
+4173 LYVYDT
-4181 TNKTYSK
+4181 TSK
-4188 VQKLSEVKIDT
+4188 VYKKMALSDITIGANQQVQ
-4199 TKYFVPREYT
+4199 YYVPREYT

-4222 TVSGKISI
+4222 TVSGNISI

-4235 PGEMIRINKKQVK
+4235 PGEMIRINKKLVK

-4262 HIGKMKRDDNGN
+4262 HIGKMKRDENGN
-4274 PTKDFEDGKDGKK
+4274 PTTEFEKGEDGKDG
-4287 GNAWLEDT
+4287 NAWLKDT
-4295 AIKNTYKQGTTIDEN
+4295 SIKNTYQQGTAIDEN

-4317 GYYDKTED
+4317 TYYDKTED

-4369 QEMDPH
+4369 QEMDPQ

-4385 AVARAKAEPK
+4385 AVKRAKEAAEARAKGEPQ

-4400 RIYIKNQRD
+4400 RIYIKNQQD
-4409 LTAFKKYLQNPD
+4409 LTAFKKYLQNQD
-4421 NDGGAYAQFILQDD
+4421 NDGGAYAQFILQRD
-4435 LSIGKN
+4435 LTIGEN

-4481 LENGNIATH
+4481 LENGNIATLGNH
-4490 GCNEKGAYHCCF
+4490 ENGAYHCCF
-4502 EYNPTGSSTP
+4502 EYNPTPSTTSAGSATSVGSTTP
-4512 IIYRM
+4512 IVYRM
-4517 NGDAYTDYTYDDFKY
+4517 DGTAEKGYTYNDFKY

-4551 MKNAEDKAAL
+4551 MTKAEDKAAL

-4580 DYTGNNTGIVY
+4580 AYTGNNTGIVY

-4596 SNAQTPNYGKSL
+4596 SSAQTPNYGKSL

-4628 TETKP
+4628 TVTMP
-4633 ESRTGDYLPLFND
+4633 ESRTGDYLPLFNA
-4646 NLTKTDTK
+4646 NLTK
-4654 TEADGTGKDIEK
+4654 TEADGTGKDVEK
-4666 MNDFLFWGQSLQLTP
+4666 MNDFLFWGQSLQSTP
-4681 DNYPTELTSRQV
+4681 DNYPTEITSRQV

-4737 AIDFTCQNDLNKA
+4737 AIDFTCLNDLKEAAIGINKA
-4750 LGITKAKGICERG
+4750 PGICERG
-4763 IFYPPM
+4763 IFYPPVA
-4769 DDNAQ
+4769 DNAQ

-4795 NSTDAENQTEAN
+4795 NSTEAENQTEAY

-4828 HLVKDGTAGGFTTP
+4828 HLVKDGTGDGTTFTTP

-4853 KNSENDDCSNNDFCA
+4853 KNSENESCINNDFCA
-4868 PIPFTVTKH
+4868 PIPFTVTNH

-4914 ITHFYGTPTT
+4914 ITHFY
-4924 DDPAKNTHTLHHE
+4924 NTHTLHHE
-4937 YWLRGLTGVNTEGN
+4937 YWLRGLTGVNTKEA
-4951 TGKTTATFQRPG
+4951 TATFQRPG
-4963 ITEGLFQADNAA
+4963 SIEDGLFQAEKAA
-4975 SWAYEFENDFFMTTY
+4975 SWDYKFKNDFFVKTY
-4990 GNKDYNYKANPY
+4990 GNKDYNYEVNSYYNNKDPY
-5002 YKEAHTY
+5002 TYKD
-5009 NAYLALTANIPYVVR
+5009 YLALTANIPYVVR

-5043 TQGLGI
+5043 TKNLGI
-5049 NTPAQTVTFHA
+5049 DNTPAQTVTFHA
-5060 YGTEYQSKDGE
+5060 YGMEYEPKDGE
-5071 VVEKGAIVIPI
+5071 VVEQGAIEIPI

-5087 TLGVDGYSHMGT
+5087 TLDVDGYSHMGT
-5099 FKAQKVANGTI
+5099 FMAQKVANGTI
-5110 YGMNDKGTAFCD
+5110 YGMNDTGTAFSD
-5122 KLAET
+5122 AFAET
-5127 SPFATIMPFRT
+5127 SPFATVMPFRT

-5143 ATASQ
+5143 ATTSQ
-5148 TRSSAAPSVIR
+5148 ARSSAAPSVIR
-5159 IAETTGIEKIEPD
+5159 IADTTGIEKIEPD

>member
-40 TKVYGEGDLIATT
+40 TKVYGEGDLIATK
-53 NYGDDGGTK
+53 YAGGTGTK
-62 DNPYLIRNDLEL
+62 NDPWLISNDLEL
-74 AKLAYDVNSGKT
+74 AKLAHDVTNGNTKIMFA
-86 YSGKYF
+86 GKYF
-92 KLTADIDLSKGK
+92 KLTQDIDLSQGK

-112 FDTKNPQKS
+112 CDKSKNDR
-121 YFFAGKLD
+121 YFAGKFD
-129 GDGHS
+129 GDGHTIS
-134 IKNMNIEWINEDGCE
+134 NMQIEWVNEKGFE

-154 FSRLKG
+154 FGRLYG
-160 RDNTEAGFAS
+160 TSPSSEDTYAS

-176 ENDTIQKKPGFRP
+176 DNARIQMKKDTVPVGTS
-189 IGKGVIK
+189 VIK
-196 LGTIAGDLTQF
+196 IGTVAGDMTQY

-214 IRSSKI
+214 IRNSEI
-220 TDNKETYSAPNSFRV
+220 TDNEETYSAPNSFRV
-235 GGVVGYIDNNAPQY
+235 GGVIGYIDNSKSNHY
-249 QFKIFNISA
+249 RIFNITA
-258 EVDVNMLTK
+258 EVDVNMLTN
-267 ATLTST
+267 ATLTSS

-287 SKLAKPDNTN
+287 SKLAKPAVGNI
-297 HVILP
+297 VILP
-302 RNILIHGSLTTS
+302 RNILIHGSLLTSKNTTK
-314 TNTRCKKGSVIS
+314 CKKGSVLS
-326 SNTTNMDDFDKVN
+326 SNTTAMDDFDKVN
-339 VDGQP
+339 VDDQP

-352 KDNKVEGSKDYKY
+352 AANKVTGDKDYKY
-365 GTLKSIDAI
+365 GTEKDI

-388 QMNKYLSD
+388 QINQYISD

-407 GKSKFAFS
+407 GNSKFTFS
-415 NIKLKFERGKSD
+415 TVKLNAKRGTKD
-427 VLTVIDEDSIDSSDY
+427 VLTVVNEDGTTSNDTYD
-442 NWYVFKE
+442 WYVSQDNMKWE
-449 NSTTVTKVNTEACN
+449 KANTDNVACN
-463 PFTLPR
+463 PFYLPR
-469 QPYKQYVYA
+469 QTYKQYVYA
-478 ESKDGSLRTSTIPV
+478 VSSQSSLRTNTIEV
-492 EAIGITAK
+492 KAIGITAE
-500 LDSKNDPNSQ
+500 LDDKTKPG
-510 IAPIT
+510 T

-524 NLSNDNLGL
+524 EEKLSNDDLGL
-533 TITYQW
+533 TITYEW
-539 FNGKTELTGETSN
+539 HNGIDKLTDIPTTQNEFTPTTPS
-552 KFIRPASATHKD
+552 HKY
-564 KYNCQVIV
+564 KYYCKVTV
-572 KSNES
+572 KSGNNVLFEKNVCAS
-577 ELYKDTLYATVVV
+577 VIV
-590 YLCPNNITINGTTYP
+590 YLCPAGVTIGD
-605 KGVDKDDAEWGYTP
+605 DKYAAGKDNLTDDEWGYSP
-619 DKPMLTWKGAYSK
+619 EKPMLTWQGAYTK
-632 LLEKGSWDENIIV
+632 LSDIADWDENIIV

-651 YSVTNNTLNGFNITP
+651 NGVTQGFNITP
-666 NNITKDLLTFGDWDG
+666 NYTGENLLIAKDWENAKTGH
-681 LKDKSPLFRNATITG
+681 PELFRNATITG
-696 KWDDTDYKGIIE
+696 KIWDKDYKGQIE
-708 IWGADKGLPIWGDTR
+708 ITGSTRGLPIWGDTR
-723 FENITFNNNG
+723 FEHITFNNNG
-733 GDFYKILYC
+733 GDSYKIIYC
-742 QYNNLEMGKGIIM
+742 QYNNLEMGEGIKM
-755 TGFNQN
+755 TNFGVNN
-761 SPEYGTIDGAVTNA
+761 LAYGSIDGAVTTP
-775 FHIFGGFN
+775 FHIFGGIN
-783 NDGRFW
+783 NDGRFQ
-789 PLNNT
+789 PLNT
-794 KNIQAYEASMPHGT
+794 PELIKAFEESMPHGK
-808 EGFSITIHSG
+808 EGFNITIKSG
-818 FYSCISAS
+818 YYSIISTG
-826 GRQTSDSTK
+826 GRQTVDK
-835 YNGVMGTPNLPIK
+835 GLNGVMGTPNQPIK
-848 CKINLD
+848 CTITMD
-854 IDRTWND
+854 IDRKWND
-861 AHNPIRKVKNDAN
+861 ANNEKRTNN
-874 AKEEDRQNDY
+874 SKESGNDY
-884 DVGAIL
+884 DAGAIL

-899 ADVDINIKSGKVA
+899 ADVDIIVRSGKVA
-912 RVVNGTLGAQRE
+912 RVVNGTLGANTQLS
-924 FTLDYGGKTY
+924 FTYDKTTY
-934 NVPMNTYMG
+934 NVPCNTYMG
-943 RANITLDPE
+943 RANITIDPA
-952 KSENNKDTII
+952 KSEYNLDKNI
-962 NNRVIVTELYGGSTG
+962 NGRVIITELYGGSMG
-977 RGHTGTVKVNN
+977 RAHHDKAPINN
-988 PFYGYS
+988 PFYGIS
-994 TITINGGTFKIL
+994 NITINGGTFKVLPDENANNTQIL
-1006 PEGNKKTDL
+1006 
-1015 IICGIFGA
+1015 CGIFGA
-1023 GAGGMNGIGYGE
+1023 GAGGMNGIGYGDDT
-1035 AEDSTHT
+1035 ATTHT
-1042 PDQSI
+1042 SDANI
-1047 AYWNDATKR
+1047 AYWNAEKN
-1056 DVMLYDSYK
+1056 VMLYGNYSVAK
-1065 NLYDSYKENIK
+1065 NN
-1076 DKLVTYRC
+1076 LVTYTC
-1084 YNTKDTYT
+1084 YNANTESTVTIDPKDTQT
-1092 DVNPLDTRTE
+1092 N
-1102 IIINGGVFGTES
+1102 IIINGGEFGTKTEDGKINA
-1114 EMIDGIYAGGSG
+1114 IDGIYAGGSG
-1126 YMSSGLWTKTSATP
+1126 FMGLSLWTQKTAKP
-1140 SQYGGNVYGQE
+1140 SRYGGNVYGQKGE
-1151 GQTVSSLTINGGTF
+1151 TVSSLTINGGTF
-1165 YCKNGIF
+1165 YCKKGIF

-1179 YFFST
+1179 YFFHEN
-1184 KKYGG
+1184 KYGG
-1189 KNYSDYKKL
+1189 TNYSDYKKL

-1211 GTFYCPIFGGGYG
+1211 GTFFCPIFGGGYG
-1224 VAYAKEGETNP
+1224 VAYATENDPENTKNTP
-1235 AKIEILSDMAHLFGK
+1235 EILSDMAHLFGK
-1250 SIVSIK
+1250 STVSIE

-1283 ADILGSVFAGGNGR
+1283 ADIRGSVFAGGNGR
-1297 EKRDGAIGNPE
+1297 EKIVKANDENWHPE
-1308 YIGRVTGSTSL
+1308 YIGRVIGSTSL
-1319 TFYGSSTQA
+1319 TFSGSSELA
-1328 PSIYGD
+1328 PSIYGN
-1334 IYGGGNLAQVGEK
+1334 IYGGGNLAQVGG
-1347 KSKKDTNGEDTN
+1347 DTNIN
-1359 KSSTTIIIYGANFA
+1359 IYGANFA

-1388 EVKDSIKTVK
+1388 EDKDGKKTVT

-1425 DGALKDNFSINVIWN
+1425 DGNLKDNFSINVIWN
-1440 KLWNDSIQNFYVW
+1440 RLWN
-1453 EKVEGENYKV
+1453 G
-1463 DKTKFYDEVKDKFL
+1463 TKFISWDENKTLFYGKDKDKVNKFL

-1566 LARPHSSSKSKKA
+1566 LARPHSSRSK
-1579 RKAAQRAAAQ
+1579 
-1589 GDAASEG
+1589 
-1596 EAGSETNTNQDMNV
+1596 NQEMNV

-1633 VKNNTKVTV
+1633 VTNDTKVTV

-1653 GGFGDPNASTEKN
+1653 GGFGDPTSTADN
-1666 NTGSIGDSIQSGNT
+1666 NTGSIGDNT

-1689 HGDVFGGGAGVNP
+1689 HGDVFGGGAGVDP
-1702 KENNGT
+1702 KETNGT
-1708 YIYFTNVAKVTGTTL
+1708 YTYFTNVAKVKGTTL
-1723 VEISEDA
+1723 VEISDDA
-1730 KIYGNVY
+1730 KIYGSVY

-1746 DKIDTPVYTKPISE
+1746 DKIETPDYTIKPISE
-1760 SIIAQADKDG
+1760 STIAQEDKDG
-1770 HKAGEFI
+1770 HQAGEFI
-1777 SYNADNYKTF
+1777 SYNAKNYKTF

-1807 KKNAPEY
+1807 MADAPDY
-1814 NQVGR
+1814 NKVGR

-1862 DGNTLVHVEGGKLG
+1862 AGNTLVHVEGGKLG

-1885 SVPVELNGT
+1885 SVPVELNG
-1894 KTEAEKQKKTRQTVL
+1894 KETEAEKQKKIRQTVL

-1935 WIWNRKADIKGNITT
+1935 WIWNRKADKKGNITT

-1978 KTVDEITNKKAKDA
+1978 NTVDEITNEKAKAA
-1992 INRIMNDE
+1992 IERIINDE
-2000 NTRQFFEFIKG
+2000 NTQQFFEFTKG
-2011 TMHSGSFKS
+2011 TMHSGAFKS
-2020 NHNIYGGGNRACY
+2020 DHNIYGGGNRACY

-2038 NDTTVVDKTGDATVI
+2038 NNATAAATGTGDAIVI
-2053 INHSPLTDITILNQD
+2053 INHSPLADVIIKNQD
-2068 HSIKTLSLFDYTSLP
+2068 NSIKTLSLFDYTSLP

-2112 GNTKVYA
+2112 GRTEVYA
-2119 QPGAKIDDEGIA
+2119 QPGAKIGDNSIA
-2131 TINRIKYRYLNQVTD
+2131 TINGITYRYINQVTD
-2146 HNTYFNFETSIYN
+2146 HKTYLDFETSIYN

-2185 FDPMTFRRYH
+2185 FDPTTFRRYH

-2205 PGFTFQAIH
+2205 PGFTFQDIH

-2230 DAQPVCE
+2230 NAQPVCE
-2237 NIYGAGLGAQPYG
+2237 NIYGAGLGAMPYG
-2250 DITNGDG
+2250 NITNGID

-2265 SSKVFI
+2265 SSRVFI

-2286 IESIENNNNNNK
+2286 IESIENN

-2325 TNGKNLGMID
+2325 VNGKRLGVID

-2347 DVANVGNEEQKA
+2347 DVANVGNEDQKA
-2359 DPDVFTYEQHKVP
+2359 GPEVFTYEQHKVP
-2372 KNCTSLVN
+2372 EKYTSLVN

-2404 YKNLGGIYGN
+2404 YQKLGGIYGN

-2422 VISYPYFDKKTK
+2422 AISYPYIDEKTNK
-2434 TPLEPWSKEAMGHP
+2434 PLDPGSSEAMGHP
-2448 KDTVNTDIIPTFHE
+2448 KDDVNANTIPTFHE

-2468 QNGTVYGNTFIS
+2468 QNGTVFGNTFIS

-2502 VNGEKTTSI
+2502 VDGEKTTHI

-2521 MIIMGGKALLSSYW
+2521 MIIMGGRALLSSYW

-2821 PNPNNKDQDYKN
+2821 PDPNNKDQDYKN

-3029 LNLADAIDW
+3029 LNLADDIDW
-3038 INDPSNKVI
+3038 INDPSNKTI
-3047 STLYLPTENADRP
+3047 NTLYLPTENADRP

-3069 YFHPVETDIQGKLT
+3069 YFHPVETDIQGELT

-3230 DKTKLENSNNLL
+3230 DKTKLENANNLL

-3271 GENIKCR
+3271 GENIKCS

-3292 ENENTKK
+3292 VDETNN
-3299 KELGVSANFVYGGG
+3299 KEGLGVSANFVYGGG
-3313 QQGNVIGLTNVDILN
+3313 QQGNVIGITNVDILN

-3481 EQYNVDEAFTD
+3481 KEFNVDEAFTD
-3492 TKEHLDELN
+3492 TKEHLELN

-3511 GGNTVILVGDN
+3511 GGNTVILVGDSK
-3522 KGKKKSKENDENDEN
+3522 KG

-3584 QDKYFYHAGAKPSL
+3584 QDKYFYQAGAKPSL

-3690 KMVSNDIAYSEDG
+3690 KMVSNEITYNTDG
-3703 SLQAKADDATS
+3703 SLQAAKPDNIAP
-3714 FKYGIKARNYMGL
+3714 FKYGAKARNYMGL
-3727 SNNIHYVGAVVSNV
+3727 SNNIHYVGAVVSDV
-3741 PFSEIWRNHLGQKA
+3741 PFNDKTTAPWRNHLGQVATA
-3755 ANATDENSK
+3755 ADENGNN
-3764 EFKDMSY
+3764 FTGMSY

-3780 DYNDKKD
+3780 DYNENKGKGDT
-3787 KPDAGNAGD
+3787 GNAGD
-3796 IYGTFQKRNDGTA
+3796 IFGTFQKRNDGTA

-3864 YVYADNNHKK
+3864 YVYADNNHKR
-3874 EAVNNGTKEAD
+3874 ATGDTHA
-3885 NNSNTPKEDF
+3885 EDF

-3904 PYKDGR
+3904 PYKAGR

-4009 EGDTGYNAAVAGG
+4009 EGDKGYNPAVTDG

-4094 DAEADYFKKHLAEKS
+4094 DAEADYFKNHLAEKS

-4140 KKEGNTY
+4140 KKVNDDY
-4147 VEITSGKLEDTDII
+4147 IEITSGKLEDTDII

-4188 VQKLSEVKIDT
+4188 VQKLSDVKTDG

-4222 TVSGKISI
+4222 TVSGNISI

-4274 PTKDFEDGKDGKK
+4274 PTKDFEDSEDGKK

-4395 YFAEP
+4395 YFAQP

-4469 FLENQG
+4469 FKENQG

-4481 LENGNIATH
+4481 LENGNIATL
-4490 GCNEKGAYHCCF
+4490 GCNEPGAYHCCF
-4502 EYNPTGSSTP
+4502 EYNPTPSTTSAGSATSAGSTTP
-4512 IIYRM
+4512 IVYRM
-4517 NGDAYTDYTYDDFKY
+4517 DGTAEKGYTYDDFKY

-4551 MKNAEDKAAL
+4551 MTKAEDKAAL

-4568 ANGDYQYANRSD
+4568 ANGDYQYAHRSD
-4580 DYTGNNTGIVY
+4580 AYTGNNTGIVY

-4596 SNAQTPNYGKSL
+4596 SSALTPNYGKSL
-4608 TRHDQTHAIDKARAQ
+4608 TRHDQKHTIDKARAQ
-4623 GYTAA
+4623 NYTAA
-4628 TETKP
+4628 TKTNP

-4646 NLTKTDTK
+4646 NLTKT
-4654 TEADGTGKDIEK
+4654 EADGTGKDIEM

-4726 WSTYVYEPKTT
+4726 WSTYVYEPTTT
-4737 AIDFTCQNDLNKA
+4737 AIDFTCQNDGNNLP
-4750 LGITKAKGICERG
+4750 G
-4763 IFYPPM
+4763 IFYPPVA
-4769 DDNAQ
+4769 DNAQ

-4795 NSTDAENQTEAN
+4795 NSTDAENQTEAY

-4818 ETKETLIKGH
+4818 ETKETLIDGH

-4853 KNSENDDCSNNDFCA
+4853 KNSEDDDCSNNDFCA
-4868 PIPFTVTKH
+4868 PIPFTVTNH

-4914 ITHFYGTPTT
+4914 ITHFYGTPTKDEL
-4924 DDPAKNTHTLHHE
+4924 DDPATNTHTLHHE
-4937 YWLRGLTGVNTEGN
+4937 YWLRGLTGVNTGGN
-4951 TGKTTATFQRPG
+4951 TGGNTGETTATFQRPG
-4963 ITEGLFQADNAA
+4963 SKEDGLFQADNAA
-4975 SWAYEFENDFFMTTY
+4975 SWDYNFKNDFFIRTY
-4990 GNKDYNYKANPY
+4990 ENKLYNKVDNPY
-5002 YKEAHTY
+5002 YNEPHIY

-5060 YGTEYQSKDGE
+5060 YGTEYQPKDGE

-5087 TLGVDGYSHMGT
+5087 TLGVDSYSHMGT
-5099 FKAQKVANGTI
+5099 FKAQKVAKGTI
-5110 YGMNDKGTAFCD
+5110 YGMNDKGTAFSD
-5122 KLAET
+5122 KFAET

>member
-27 VHAQEEGGTTTTE
+27 VHAQEESGGTTTTE
-40 TKVYGEGDLIATT
+40 MKVYGEGDLIATD
-53 NYGDDGGTK
+53 YAGGSGTK
-62 DNPYLIRNDLEL
+62 DDPWLISNDLEL
-74 AKLAYDVNSGKT
+74 AKLAHDVTNGDTKAMFA
-86 YSGKYF
+86 GKYF

-112 FDTKNPQKS
+112 CDKKENDR
-121 YFFAGKLD
+121 YFAGKFD
-129 GDGHS
+129 GDGHTIS
-134 IKNMNIEWINEDGCE
+134 NMQIEWVNATGFE

-154 FSRLKG
+154 FGRLYG
-160 RDNTEAGFAS
+160 TSASSEATYAS

-176 ENDTIQKKPGFRP
+176 KKARIQKKKDTAPVGSS
-189 IGKGVIK
+189 VIK
-196 LGTIAGDLTQF
+196 IGTVAGDMTQY

-214 IRSSKI
+214 IRNSEI
-220 TDNKETYSAPNSFRV
+220 TDNEETYSAPNSFRV
-235 GGVVGYIDNNAPQY
+235 GGVVGYIDNSNNLNL
-249 QFKIFNISA
+249 FRIFNISA
-258 EVDVNMLTK
+258 DVKVNMLTK
-267 ATLTST
+267 ASLTST
-273 NNFQATIAGGFGSV
+273 SGDHQATISGGFGAV
-287 SKLAKPDNTN
+287 SKLAKPNN
-297 HVILP
+297 SNLVILP
-302 RNILIHGSLTTS
+302 RNILIHGSLSTS
-314 TNTRCKKGSVIS
+314 TNTAKCKKGSVMA
-326 SNTTNMDDFDKVN
+326 SNSGSMDFIN
-339 VDGQP
+339 ETADGQL

-388 QMNKYLSD
+388 QINQYISD
-396 KKLDRKSWAYL
+396 KKFDRKSWAYL
-407 GKSKFAFS
+407 GNSKFTFS
-415 NIKLKFERGKSD
+415 TVKLNAKRGTKD
-427 VLTVIDEDSIDSSDY
+427 VLTVVNEDGTTNSEKYDWFVSQDNI
-442 NWYVFKE
+442 NWEKA
-449 NSTTVTKVNTEACN
+449 NTDNVACN
-463 PFTLPR
+463 PFYLPR
-469 QPYKQYVYA
+469 QTYNQYVYA
-478 ESKDGSLRTSTIPV
+478 ISSQSSLRTNTILV
-492 EAIGITAK
+492 KAIGITAQ
-500 LDSKNDPNSQ
+500 LDDKTKPG
-510 IAPIT
+510 T
-515 YIVNVTNNT
+515 YIVNVTNDT
-524 NLSNDNLGL
+524 EEKLSNDDLGL
-533 TITYQW
+533 TITYEW
-539 FNGKTELTGETSN
+539 HNGIDKLTNIPTTQNEYTPTTTS
-552 KFIRPASATHKD
+552 HKY
-564 KYNCQVIV
+564 KYYCKVTV
-572 KSNES
+572 KSDDNVLFEKNVCAS
-577 ELYKDTLYATVVV
+577 VIV
-590 YLCPNNITINGTTYP
+590 YLCPAGVTTADGKTY
-605 KGVDKDDAEWGYTP
+605 KAGEDNLTDDEWGYSP
-619 DKPMLTWKGAYSK
+619 EKPMLTWQGAYTK
-632 LLEKGSWDENIIV
+632 LSDIADWDENIIV

-651 YSVTNNTLNGFNITP
+651 NGVTQQGFNITP
-666 NNITKDLLTFGDWDG
+666 NYTGENLLIAKDWENAKT
-681 LKDKSPLFRNATITG
+681 SHPELFRNATITG
-696 KWDDTDYKGIIE
+696 KWDKDYKGQIE
-708 IWGADKGLPIWGDTR
+708 IFGSSKGLPIWGDTR
-723 FENITFNNNG
+723 FEHITFNNKDG
-733 GDFYKILYC
+733 EDYKVIYC
-742 QYNNLEMGKGIIM
+742 QYHNLEMGEGIKM
-755 TGFNQN
+755 TNFGVNN
-761 SPEYGTIDGAVTNA
+761 LAYGSIDGAVTTP
-775 FHIFGGFN
+775 FHIFGGIN
-783 NDGRFW
+783 NDGRFHT
-789 PLNNT
+789 LNNT
-794 KNIQAYEASMPHGT
+794 LNTLELMQAYNDSMPHGK
-808 EGFSITIHSG
+808 EGFSITIKSG
-818 FYSCISAS
+818 YYSIISTG
-826 GRQTSDSTK
+826 GRQTVK
-835 YNGVMGTPNLPIK
+835 EGLNGVMGTPGQPIK
-848 CKINLD
+848 CTITMD
-854 IDRTWND
+854 IDRKWND
-861 AHNPIRKVKNDAN
+861 ENNQKRIYKKS
-874 AKEEDRQNDY
+874 EEDEEKLRGNDY
-884 DVGAIL
+884 DAGAIL
-890 AGSHEGAMY
+890 AGSHEGAMF
-899 ADVDINIKSGKVA
+899 ADVDIIIRSGKVA
-912 RVVNGTLGAQRE
+912 RVVNGSLGANTQLS
-924 FTLDYGGKTY
+924 FIYDNTTY
-934 NVPMNTYMG
+934 NVPCNTYMG
-943 RANITLDPE
+943 RANITIDPD
-952 KSENNKDTII
+952 KSEYNHDDKI
-962 NNRVIVTELYGGSTG
+962 NGRVIITELYGGSMG
-977 RGHTGTVKVNN
+977 RAHHANAPINN
-988 PFYGYS
+988 PFYGIS
-994 TITINGGTFKIL
+994 NITINGGTFKVL
-1006 PEGNKKTDL
+1006 PEENANNTQIL
-1015 IICGIFGA
+1015 CGIFGA
-1023 GAGGMNGIGYGE
+1023 GAGGMNGIGYGNDT
-1035 AEDSTHT
+1035 ATTHT
-1042 PDQSI
+1042 SDTNI
-1047 AYWNDATKR
+1047 AYWNAEKN
-1056 DVMLYDSYK
+1056 VMLYGDYSVAK
-1065 NLYDSYKENIK
+1065 NN
-1076 DKLVTYRC
+1076 LVTYTC
-1084 YNTKDTYT
+1084 YNANTESTVTIDPKDTQT
-1092 DVNPLDTRTE
+1092 NIT
-1102 IIINGGVFGTES
+1102 INGGEFGTKTEDGKINA
-1114 EMIDGIYAGGSG
+1114 IDGIYAGGSG
-1126 YMSSGLWTKTSATP
+1126 FMGLSLWTQKTAKP
-1140 SQYGGNVYGQE
+1140 SQYGGNVYGQK
-1151 GQTVSSLTINGGTF
+1151 GKTVSSLIINGGTF

-1179 YFFST
+1179 YFFHEN
-1184 KKYGG
+1184 KYGG
-1189 KNYSDYKKL
+1189 TNYSDYKKL

-1224 VAYAKEGETNP
+1224 VAYATENDPENNKTTP
-1235 AKIEILSDMAHLFGK
+1235 EILSDMARLFGK
-1250 SIVSIK
+1250 STVSIK
-1256 GGTFYDNVYGGG
+1256 GGTFYDHVYGGG
-1268 DMAQTEDTELSISDY
+1268 DMAQTEDTELSISDKAY
-1283 ADILGSVFAGGNGR
+1283 ILGSVFAGGNGR
-1297 EKRDGAIGNPE
+1297 EKKVKANDENWHPE

-1319 TFYGSSTQA
+1319 TFSGSSEQA

-1334 IYGGGNLAQVGEK
+1334 IYGGGNLAQVGE
-1347 KSKKDTNGEDTN
+1347 N
-1359 KSSTTIIIYGANFA
+1359 TTINIYGANFA
-1373 GEIFGGGKGIITKRT
+1373 GEIFGGGKGNITDDDGNPIASEDFT
-1388 EVKDSIKTVK
+1388 F
-1398 TEITSADVNGNTNI
+1398 ADINGNTNI
-1412 YLAQDPGLQTREK
+1412 YLAPGLQTREK
-1425 DGALKDNFSINVIWN
+1425 GGNLKDNFSINVIWN
-1440 KLWNDSIQNFYVW
+1440 KLWDGTIQNFYVW
-1453 EKVEGENYKV
+1453 DNVEGKDYIV
-1463 DKTKFYDEVKDKFL
+1463 DKTKFYDEVNDKFI

-1566 LARPHSSSKSKKA
+1566 LARPHSSRS
-1579 RKAAQRAAAQ
+1579 
-1589 GDAASEG
+1589 
-1596 EAGSETNTNQDMNV
+1596 TNQDMNV
-1610 FDNSK
+1610 LDNSK

-1633 VKNNTKVTV
+1633 VTNNTKVTV

-1653 GGFGDPNASTEKN
+1653 GGFGDPTSTADN
-1666 NTGSIGDSIQSGNT
+1666 NTGSIGDST

-1689 HGDVFGGGAGVNP
+1689 HGDVFGGGAGVDP
-1702 KENNGT
+1702 LKTTTETNGT
-1708 YIYFTNVAKVTGTTL
+1708 TTTKYTYFTNVAKVKGTTL
-1723 VEISEDA
+1723 VEISDEA

-1746 DKIDTPVYTKPISE
+1746 DETETPDYTIKPISV
-1760 SIIAQADKDG
+1760 STIAQDDTDG
-1770 HKAGEFI
+1770 VHKKGEFI

-1807 KKNAPEY
+1807 KENAPEY

-1885 SVPVELNGT
+1885 HVKVELNGT
-1894 KTEAEKQKKTRQTVL
+1894 ETEAEKQKKTRQTVL
-1909 GKKDTANE
+1909 GKKDTAHE

-1935 WIWNRKADIKGNITT
+1935 WIWNRKADVKGNITT

-1978 KTVDEITNKKAKDA
+1978 KTVDEITNEKAKAA

-2000 NTRQFFEFIKG
+2000 NTQQFFEFTKG
-2011 TMHSGSFKS
+2011 TMSSGSFKS

-2038 NDTTVVDKTGDATVI
+2038 NETTVADKTGDAIVI

-2068 HSIKTLSLFDYTSLP
+2068 HSIKTLSLFDETSLP

-2112 GNTKVYA
+2112 GRTEVYA
-2119 QPGAKIDDEGIA
+2119 QPGAKIDDEGIL
-2131 TINRIKYRYLNQVTD
+2131 TINGIKYRYLNQVTD
-2146 HNTYFNFETSIYN
+2146 HKTYFDFEMSIYN

-2170 LYFGSATGLNPGEEG
+2170 LYFGSVTGSNPGEEG
-2185 FDPMTFRRYH
+2185 FDPFTFRRYH

-2237 NIYGAGLGAQPYG
+2237 NIYGAGLGALPCG
-2250 DITNGDG
+2250 DITEGKDKDFGEG

-2265 SSKVFI
+2265 SSRVFL

-2286 IESIENNNNNNK
+2286 IESIYDNNK

-2303 FPNMARVPKTEVH
+2303 FPDMARVPKTEVH
-2316 IYGRNFNYT
+2316 IYGRNFNYMA
-2325 TNGKNLGMID
+2325 NGKSLGTID

-2347 DVANVGNEEQKA
+2347 DVANVGNTKA

-2390 FAGGKGRLVSECES
+2390 FAGGKGRLVSECKN
-2404 YKNLGGIYGN
+2404 YQNLGGIYGN

-2422 VISYPYFDKKTK
+2422 VISYPYFDETTK
-2434 TPLEPWSKEAMGHP
+2434 TPLEPWSEKAMEHP
-2448 KDTVNTDIIPTFHE
+2448 DDKTNPDIIPTFHE

-2468 QNGTVYGNTFIS
+2468 LNGTVFGNTFIS

-2502 VNGEKTTSI
+2502 VDGEKTPHNT
-2511 TSADV
+2511 TSANV

-2585 ITIANGF
+2585 LILTKGF
-2592 LHNDTEVKP
+2592 LHDNTEVKP
-2601 GQAKDLRFYQ
+2601 GQAKNLRFYQ

-2616 EIYYKVG
+2616 EIYNKVG

-2629 FGGGFGEDAIVDGN
+2629 FGGGFGEDAKVEGN
-2643 TNINIDM
+2643 TNISIDM
-2650 VSRTSFHHGIG
+2650 VGSKHSAKPNLEVG
-2661 IEQDKEYEHFY
+2661 KEHEHFESD
-2672 NGYSYMDI
+2672 YSYMDI
-2680 VGGGYSGKVKGST
+2680 VGGGYSGKVEGST
-2693 NIKGA
+2693 NISGA
-2698 GGVFCRRVFGGGFYS
+2698 GGAFCRRVFGGGFYS
-2713 SVKNTNITVK
+2713 SVNNTNVTIK
-2723 AIDCHDIFGGGFMG
+2723 AIDCSDIFGGGFMG
-2737 DVEQSTNVIIGE
+2737 DVEKSTNIIIGE
-2749 DNSKKTTTTSGD
+2749 DNSKKTTTTSGNETSSD
-2761 ETSGADTTTSG
+2761 ETSSADTTTSG
-2772 NNTSDAPSGKSPFD
+2772 DNNTGAPTGKSPFD

-2794 NVYGG
+2794 SVYGG

-2816 KENKT
+2816 KDNLGS
-2821 PNPNNKDQDYKN
+2821 
-2833 PGTNIKINGGHIYG
+2833 GTNIKINGGHIYG

-2871 NEHYPLNPD
+2871 NEYYPLNPD

-2891 TVPMRKTMPSLKAAS
+2891 TVPMRKTMPSLEAAS
-2906 DAAKMVNINSWRPL
+2906 DAAKIVNINSWRPL
-2920 TNRVKIDISGNT
+2920 TNRVNIDISGNT
-2932 GKVGTDNQVNSQ
+2932 GKVGTDNQINSQ

-2967 DNKEDS
+2967 DNKDDS
-2973 QKKKVGDIQ
+2973 QKKKVGNIQ

-3016 QRLNGSVEDYTKE
+3016 QRLNGSVKDYTKE
-3029 LNLADAIDW
+3029 LNLADSIDW
-3038 INDPSNKVI
+3038 INDPSNKTI

-3083 WNGSA
+3083 WNGST

-3116 AADFQ
+3116 ADDFQ
-3121 ESDTPKKIGNVVDY
+3121 GSETKKIGNVVDY

-3201 GNVYGGCYKSGTIKG
+3201 GNVYGGCYQSGTIKG

-3230 DKTKLENSNNLL
+3230 DKTKLENANNLL
-3242 QSAQYASLN
+3242 QSAKYASLN

-3271 GENIKCR
+3271 GENIKCV
-3278 APTMNGTLF
+3278 APTMNGTQF

-3292 ENENTKK
+3292 VDATNN
-3299 KELGVSANFVYGGG
+3299 KEGLGVSANFVYGGG

-3354 PKYYKVNKANNKGGR
+3354 PKYYKVNKANHKGGR
-3369 YALKRTDQKNLT
+3369 YVLKRTDQKKKNLELT
-3381 LEDFDGKTK
+3381 DKDGKTE
-3390 SPTVK
+3390 SPTIK

-3413 IVAIENSNR
+3413 IVAIDNGNR
-3422 IDITNANSDV
+3422 VEITDANSDE
-3432 YFTKVEAATPTVG
+3432 YFTTVEAAEPKVD
-3445 WANVHINIDEA
+3445 WKYVNINIDEA

-3462 SLAQGSS
+3462 SLAEGSS
-3469 VLANN
+3469 VMANN

-3481 EQYNVDEAFTD
+3481 KEFNVDEAFTD

-3501 GFPNGTTAGF
+3501 GFPDGTTVGF

-3522 KGKKKSKENDENDEN
+3522 KDR

-3561 YYKHYDDDTAY
+3561 YYKHYDDDDAY
-3572 KNGKYTYRYISL
+3572 KKGIYTYRYISL
-3584 QDKYFYHAGAKPSL
+3584 QDKYFYHAGNTEATRPKL
-3598 EGIKDNVFYEYD
+3598 EGLRDNVFYEYD
-3610 SEGGIFGDGHLSY
+3610 SKGGIFGDGHLSY

-3659 EDNCFTLLGARDYTV
+3659 EDNCFTLLGARDYTA

-3690 KMVSNDIAYSEDG
+3690 KMVSNKIAYNQDG
-3703 SLQAKADDATS
+3703 SLQAKPDNNAS
-3714 FKYGIKARNYMGL
+3714 FKYGTKARNYMGL
-3727 SNNIHYVGAVVSNV
+3727 SNNIHYVGAVVSDV
-3741 PFSEIWRNHLGQKA
+3741 PFNDKTNAPWRNHLGQVA
-3755 ANATDENSK
+3755 AQDQESQ
-3764 EFKDMSY
+3764 EFMDMSY
-3771 QGVKQKYID
+3771 LEVKQKYID
-3780 DYNDKKD
+3780 DYNTNKGSVDT
-3787 KPDAGNAGD
+3787 GNAGD
-3796 IYGTFQKRNDGTA
+3796 IYGTFQRRNDGTA

-3821 KIQLCQVTYDEN
+3821 KIQLCQVTYDEA
-3833 KQKAV
+3833 KQKVA

-3864 YVYADNNHKK
+3864 YVYADNHHTRATGDTH
-3874 EAVNNGTKEAD
+3874 E
-3885 NNSNTPKEDF
+3885 EDF

-3910 YIVDDCFPKGYYSSN
+3910 YIVDDCFPMGYYSCTDKTQL
-3925 PDSLPE
+3925 PD

-3952 FKSSPDNPIQFNSD
+3952 FKSSPDNPIKFDSD

-3981 TLYIQSWKMRSG
+3981 AVRIHSWKMRSG
-3993 HPDNFSSD
+3993 HPKDFSSD

-4009 EGDTGYNAAVAGG
+4009 EGNADYNAAVAGG

-4031 NTTFEGAT
+4031 STTFEGAT
-4039 SDKDTDKQKKGFS
+4039 SKEGTQNGFS
-4052 ALLSMNAKSTDDYTT
+4052 AWLSMNAPNPAGNYTT
-4067 FNNVLPSG
+4067 FNDTLPRD

-4094 DAEADYFKKHLAEKS
+4094 DADADYFKKHLSEKS

-4120 EKYVSDTDNTPIYA
+4120 EIYKGENSTENKPIYA
-4134 HTGKLF
+4134 HTEKFF
-4140 KKEGNTY
+4140 KKDENHNYIEIKSGELDPANT
-4147 VEITSGKLEDTDII
+4147 
-4161 YYQPQTGEYVEI
+4161 YYQPQTDEYVKVE
-4173 KDLYVYDT
+4173 KLYVYDT
-4181 TNKTYSK
+4181 TSK
-4188 VQKLSEVKIDT
+4188 KYVEKALSSITIGANEQVQ
-4199 TKYFVPREYT
+4199 YYVPREYT

-4222 TVSGKISI
+4222 TVSGNISI

-4235 PGEMIRINKKQVK
+4235 PGEMIRINKKLVK

-4262 HIGKMKRDDNGN
+4262 HIGKLKHKDGK
-4274 PTKDFEDGKDGKK
+4274 PTTEFEDGEDGK
-4287 GNAWLEDT
+4287 AWLKDT
-4295 AIKNTYKQGTTIDEN
+4295 SIENTYQQGTATDN

-4317 GYYDKTED
+4317 TYYDKTED

-4354 TVPVQLS
+4354 PVTVLPS

-4369 QEMDPH
+4369 QEMDPQ
-4375 SDKVDLHIPE
+4375 SDKVNLHIPE
-4385 AVARAKAEPK
+4385 AVKRAREAAEARAKGEPQ

-4409 LTAFKKYLQNPD
+4409 LTAFKKYLQEES
-4421 NDGGAYAQFILQDD
+4421 NDGGAYAQFILQRD
-4435 LSIGKN
+4435 LTIADN
-4441 IDGTGAVFRGTFH
+4441 IDGTEAVFKGTFH

-4481 LENGNIATH
+4481 LENGNIATR
-4490 GCNEKGAYHCCF
+4490 NEKGAYHCCF
-4502 EYNPTGSSTP
+4502 EYNPTGPTNPTGNTSP
-4512 IIYRM
+4512 IVYRM
-4517 NGDAYTDYTYDDFKY
+4517 DGTAETGYTYDDFKY
-4532 GRVAYDL
+4532 GKVAYDL

-4551 MKNAEDKAAL
+4551 MTNAEDKAAL

-4568 ANGDYQYANRSD
+4568 ANGDYQYAHRSD
-4580 DYTGNNTGIVY
+4580 SITGNNTGIVY

-4596 SNAQTPNYGKSL
+4596 SSALTPNYGKSQ
-4608 TRHDQTHAIDKARAQ
+4608 TRHDQTHAIDKAR
-4623 GYTAA
+4623 YKAA
-4628 TETKP
+4628 TDTEA
-4633 ESRTGDYLPLFND
+4633 ESRTGDYLPLFNA
-4646 NLTKTDTK
+4646 NLTK
-4654 TEADGTGKDIEK
+4654 TEADGTGKDSEK

-4681 DNYPTELTSRQV
+4681 DNYPTEITSRQV

-4702 TAGYYGDTQL
+4702 TAGYYGDTL
-4712 DAFHYNAYNSTKSQ
+4712 LNAFHYNAYNSTESQ
-4726 WSTYVYEPKTT
+4726 WDTYVYKPTTT
-4737 AIDFTCQNDLNKA
+4737 AIDFTCQNDGSNLS
-4750 LGITKAKGICERG
+4750 G
-4763 IFYPPM
+4763 IFYPPVA
-4769 DDNAQ
+4769 DNAQ
-4774 KFYDLSIKSEV
+4774 KFNNLMIKPEV
-4785 TRNLLVYTAA
+4785 TQNLLVYTAA
-4795 NSTDAENQTEAN
+4795 DSSDAKNTTEAY
-4807 DIVNKELHYDE
+4807 DIVHTALNYDE
-4818 ETKETLIKGH
+4818 EQKEILIKGH
-4828 HLVKDGTAGGFTTP
+4828 HLVANKNSVGTGNGTGGNFTTP

-4853 KNSENDDCSNNDFCA
+4853 KNSENEDCSNNDFCA

-4914 ITHFYGTPTT
+4914 ITHFYGTPTEAEKT
-4924 DDPAKNTHTLHHE
+4924 DPAKNTHTLHHE
-4937 YWLRGLTGVNTEGN
+4937 YWLRGLTGVNTGGN
-4951 TGKTTATFQRPG
+4951 NGETTATFQRPG
-4963 ITEGLFQADNAA
+4963 KEAGLFQAENAA
-4975 SWAYEFENDFFMTTY
+4975 SWDYKFKNDFFVRTY
-4990 GNKDYNYKANPY
+4990 ESKLYNKVDNPY
-5002 YKEAHTY
+5002 YNNEDPHIY
-5009 NAYLALTANIPYVVR
+5009 NDYLALTANIPYVVR

-5049 NTPAQTVTFHA
+5049 DTPAQTVTFHA
-5060 YGTEYQSKDGE
+5060 YGTEYQPKDGE
-5071 VVEKGAIVIPI
+5071 VVEQGAIEIPI

-5087 TLGVDGYSHMGT
+5087 TLNVDDYSHMGT

-5110 YGMNDKGTAFCD
+5110 YGMNDEGTAFSD
-5122 KLAET
+5122 TFADA
-5127 SPFATIMPFRT
+5127 SPFATVMPFRT

-5143 ATASQ
+5143 ATTSQ
-5148 TRSSAAPSVIR
+5148 ARSSAAPSVIR
-5159 IAETTGIEKIEPD
+5159 IAETTGIEKIEPE

-5204 QLQVF
+5204 QLKVF
-5209 STTGQLYRILDVQ
+5209 STTGQLYRILDVL

-5230 FYPSIYIF
+5230 FYPNIYIF
-5238 GNKKVIVR
+5238 GKRKVIVR

>member
-40 TKVYGEGDLIATT
+40 TKVYGEGDLIATK
-53 NYGDDGGTK
+53 YAGGTGTK
-62 DNPYLIRNDLEL
+62 VDPWLISNDLEL
-74 AKLAYDVNSGKT
+74 AKLAHDVTNGTSKAMFA
-86 YSGKYF
+86 GKYF
-92 KLTADIDLSKGK
+92 KLTKDIDLSQGK

-112 FDTKNPQKS
+112 CDKS
-121 YFFAGKLD
+121 NNDRYFAGKFD
-129 GDGHS
+129 GDGHTIS
-134 IKNMNIEWINEDGCE
+134 NMQIEWINAEKNE

-154 FSRLKG
+154 FGRLYG
-160 RDNTEAGFAS
+160 TSQSSEATYAS

-176 ENDTIQKKPGFRP
+176 DKAHIQKKKDTAPVGSS
-189 IGKGVIK
+189 VIK
-196 LGTIAGDLTQF
+196 IGTVAGDMTQF

-214 IRSSKI
+214 IRNSQI
-220 TDNKETYSAPNSFRV
+220 TDNEEIYSAPNSFRV
-235 GGVVGYIDNNAPQY
+235 GGVVGYIDNSNNLNL
-249 QFKIFNISA
+249 FRIFNISA
-258 EVDVNMLTK
+258 DVDVNMLTK
-267 ATLTST
+267 ASLTSS

-297 HVILP
+297 LVILP

-314 TNTRCKKGSVIS
+314 TTTARCRKGSVIS
-326 SNTTNMDDFDKVN
+326 SNTTAMDDFDKVN
-339 VDGQP
+339 VDDQP

-352 KDNKVEGSKDYKY
+352 AANKVTGSNDYKY
-365 GTLKSIDAI
+365 GTEKSIDAI
-374 DESTGMTFGKTFVD
+374 DENTGMTFGKTFVD
-388 QMNKYLSD
+388 QINQYLSD

-407 GKSKFAFS
+407 GKSKFTFS
-415 NIKLKFERGKSD
+415 TVKLNAKRGTKD
-427 VLTVIDEDSIDSSDY
+427 VLTVVDEDGTTNSEKYD
-442 NWYVFKE
+442 WYVSQDNIKWE
-449 NSTTVTKVNTEACN
+449 KANTDNVACN
-463 PFTLPR
+463 PFYLPR
-469 QPYKQYVYA
+469 QTYNQYVYA
-478 ESKDGSLRTSTIPV
+478 VSSQSSLRTNTIEV
-492 EAIGITAK
+492 KAIGITAQ
-500 LDSKNDPNSQ
+500 LDDKTKPG
-510 IAPIT
+510 T
-515 YIVNVTNNT
+515 YIVNVTNDT
-524 NLSNDNLGL
+524 EEKLSNDDLGL
-533 TITYQW
+533 TITYEW
-539 FNGKTELTGETSN
+539 HNGIDPLDIPNTQNEFTPTNTS
-552 KFIRPASATHKD
+552 HKY
-564 KYNCQVIV
+564 KYYCKVIV
-572 KSNES
+572 KSGDNILFKKNVCAS
-577 ELYKDTLYATVVV
+577 VIV
-590 YLCPNNITINGTTYP
+590 YLCPAGVTIGDVKYAV
-605 KGVDKDDAEWGYTP
+605 GKDNLTDDEWGYSP
-619 DKPMLTWKGAYSK
+619 EKPMATWQGAYKK
-632 LLEKGSWDENIIV
+632 LSDKASWDENIIV

-651 YSVTNNTLNGFNITP
+651 NGVTQGFNITQ
-666 NNITKDLLTFGDWDG
+666 NYLGENLLTGVEWENA
-681 LKDKSPLFRNATITG
+681 KTNHPELFRNATITG
-696 KWDDTDYKGIIE
+696 KWDKDYKGQIE
-708 IWGADKGLPIWGDTR
+708 ITGSSKGLPIWGDTR
-723 FENITFNNNG
+723 FEHITFNNNG
-733 GDFYKILYC
+733 GDSYKIIYC
-742 QYNNLEMGKGIIM
+742 QYNNLEMGDSIKM
-755 TGFNQN
+755 TNFGVNN
-761 SPEYGTIDGAVTNA
+761 LAYGSITGAVTTPL
-775 FHIFGGFN
+775 HIFGGLN
-783 NDGRFW
+783 NDGRYQ
-789 PLNNT
+789 PLNTPELIKAFEN
-794 KNIQAYEASMPHGT
+794 SMPHGK
-808 EGFSITIHSG
+808 EGFSITIKSG
-818 FYSCISAS
+818 YYSIISTG
-826 GRQTSDSTK
+826 GRQTATEGL
-835 YNGVMGTPNLPIK
+835 NGVMGTPNQPIK
-848 CKINLD
+848 CTITMD
-854 IDRTWND
+854 IDRKWND
-861 AHNPIRKVKNDAN
+861 ANNEERTYES
-874 AKEEDRQNDY
+874 KERGNDY
-884 DVGAIL
+884 DAGAIL

-899 ADVDINIKSGKVA
+899 ADVDIIVKSGKVA
-912 RVVNGTLGAQRE
+912 RVVNGTLGANTQLS
-924 FTLDYGGKTY
+924 FTYGNDNTTY
-934 NVPMNTYMG
+934 YVPCNTYMG
-943 RANITLDPE
+943 RANITIDPA
-952 KSENNKDTII
+952 KSEYNHDDNI
-962 NNRVIVTELYGGSTG
+962 NGRVIITELYGGSMG
-977 RGHTGTVKVNN
+977 RAHHANATINN
-988 PFYGYS
+988 PFYGIS
-994 TITINGGTFKIL
+994 NITINGGTFKVLPDENADNKEIL
-1006 PEGNKKTDL
+1006 
-1015 IICGIFGA
+1015 CGIFGA
-1023 GAGGMNGIGYGE
+1023 GAGGMNGIGYGDDT
-1035 AEDSTHT
+1035 ATTHT
-1042 PDQSI
+1042 PDANI
-1047 AYWNDATKR
+1047 AYWNAEKN
-1056 DVMLYDSYK
+1056 VMLYGTYSVAK
-1065 NLYDSYKENIK
+1065 NN
-1076 DKLVTYRC
+1076 LVTYTC
-1084 YNTKDTYT
+1084 YNANTESKVTIDPKDTQT
-1092 DVNPLDTRTE
+1092 N
-1102 IIINGGVFGTES
+1102 IIINGGEFGTKTQDGKINA
-1114 EMIDGIYAGGSG
+1114 IDGIYAGGSG
-1126 YMSSGLWTKTSATP
+1126 FMGLSLWTQTTAKP
-1140 SQYGGNVYGQE
+1140 SKYGGNVYGQKDKTK
-1151 GQTVSSLTINGGTF
+1151 TVSSLTINGGTF

-1172 GGGRGTD
+1172 GGGRGPD
-1179 YFFST
+1179 YFFHEN
-1184 KKYGG
+1184 KYGG
-1189 KNYSDYKKL
+1189 TNFSDYKEL
-1198 GQTYGNVA
+1198 GQTYGNVT
-1206 LNITG
+1206 LNITD

-1224 VAYAKEGETNP
+1224 VAYATENDPENKKDTP
-1235 AKIEILSDMAHLFGK
+1235 EILSDMARLFGK
-1250 SIVSIK
+1250 STISIK

-1268 DMAQTEDTELSISDY
+1268 DMAQTEDTELSISDK
-1283 ADILGSVFAGGNGR
+1283 ADIRGSVFAGGNGR
-1297 EKRDGAIGNPE
+1297 EKIVKANDENWHPE
-1308 YIGRVTGSTSL
+1308 YIGRVTGSNSL
-1319 TFYGSSTQA
+1319 TFSGSSEQA

-1347 KSKKDTNGEDTN
+1347 KNGENTN
-1359 KSSTTIIIYGANFA
+1359 ESSTTINIYGANFA
-1373 GEIFGGGKGIITKRT
+1373 GEIFGGGKGIITKKT
-1388 EVKDSIKTVK
+1388 EVKDDKENVT

-1425 DGALKDNFSINVIWN
+1425 DGNLKDNFSINVIWN
-1440 KLWNDSIQNFYVW
+1440 KLWD
-1453 EKVEGENYKV
+1453 G
-1463 DKTKFYDEVKDKFL
+1463 TKFISWDDEKTLFYGKDKDEDPDKANDKFL

-1538 IVGSTDVTVNVEG
+1538 SVGSTDVTVNVEG
-1551 EYGDYNGEVGDDTEQ
+1551 EYGEYNGEVDDDTEQ
-1566 LARPHSSSKSKKA
+1566 LARPHRSKSKSKS
-1579 RKAAQRAAAQ
+1579 K
-1589 GDAASEG
+1589 S
-1596 EAGSETNTNQDMNV
+1596 TNNDTNKDMNV

-1615 GVPNFTILSVLG
+1615 GVPNFTILSALG

-1633 VKNNTKVTV
+1633 VINDTKVTV

-1653 GGFGDPNASTEKN
+1653 GGFGDPDATTADNK
-1666 NTGSIGDSIQSGNT
+1666 TGSIGGNT

-1702 KENNGT
+1702 KKPNGT
-1708 YIYFTNVAKVTGTTL
+1708 YTYFTQVAKVTGTTL
-1723 VEISEDA
+1723 VEISDEA
-1730 KIYGNVY
+1730 KIYGSVF

-1746 DKIDTPVYTKPISE
+1746 DEIKAPDYSSKPISE
-1760 SIIAQADKDG
+1760 STIAQKDDTEG

-1777 SYNADNYKTF
+1777 SYKAENYKTF

-1807 KKNAPEY
+1807 LEDFPEYDKDAPEY
-1814 NQVGR
+1814 DKVGR
-1819 INGNTI
+1819 INGNTL

-1832 AAASTEIDYQNN
+1832 AASSTELDYQNN

-1885 SVPVELNGT
+1885 HVKVELNG
-1894 KTEAEKQKKTRQTVL
+1894 KENEAEKQKKTRQTVL
-1909 GKKDTANE
+1909 GKKDTAHE

-1935 WIWNRKADIKGNITT
+1935 WIWNRKADSKGNFTT
-1950 WLAALADSEKI
+1950 WLAAQEDSEKI

-1970 ITAAILNA
+1970 ITAAILKA
-1978 KTVDEITNKKAKDA
+1978 KTVDEITNEKAKAA

-2000 NTRQFFEFIKG
+2000 NTQQFFEFTKG
-2011 TMHSGSFKS
+2011 TMNSGSFKR

-2038 NDTTVVDKTGDATVI
+2038 NDSTVADKTGDAIVI
-2053 INHSPLTDITILNQD
+2053 VNHSPLTDIIIKNQD
-2068 HSIKTLSLFDYTSLP
+2068 NSIKKLSLFNETSLP

-2112 GNTKVYA
+2112 GKTQVYV
-2119 QPGAKIDDEGIA
+2119 QPGAKINDYGIL
-2131 TINRIKYRYLNQVTD
+2131 TIDGIKYRYINQAED
-2146 HNTYFNFETSIYN
+2146 HKTYFDFEMSIYN

-2170 LYFGSATGLNPGEEG
+2170 LYFGSVTGSNPGEEG
-2185 FDPMTFRRYH
+2185 FDPMTYRRYH

-2237 NIYGAGLGAQPYG
+2237 NIYGAGLGALPYG
-2250 DITNGDG
+2250 DFTDGNG

-2286 IESIENNNNNNK
+2286 IESIYKN

-2303 FPNMARVPKTEVH
+2303 FPNMARVPKTEAH
-2316 IYGRNFNYT
+2316 IYGRNFNYMV
-2325 TNGKNLGMID
+2325 NGKSLGTID

-2347 DVANVGNEEQKA
+2347 DVANVGYTKA

-2390 FAGGKGRLVSECES
+2390 FAGGKGRLMSECS
-2404 YKNLGGIYGN
+2404 KYQNLGGIYGN

-2422 VISYPYFDKKTK
+2422 AISYPYYDEKTK
-2434 TPLEPWSKEAMGHP
+2434 KALEPWSTEAMDHP
-2448 KDTVNTDIIPTFHE
+2448 ADTVNANIIPTFHE

-2480 IFDGYI
+2480 IWDGYI

-2497 SDSQT
+2497 SDSET
-2502 VNGEKTTSI
+2502 VNGEKTTSNGEKI

-2535 NPDTR
+2535 NPNTR

-2565 INHNIYGG
+2565 VNHNIYGG
-2573 GNEACIVGHNTN
+2573 GNEACEVRNNTN
-2585 ITIANGF
+2585 ITITKGF
-2592 LHNDTEVKP
+2592 LHDDTEVKP
-2601 GQAKDLRFYQ
+2601 GQAKDLHFYQ

-2629 FGGGFGEDAIVDGN
+2629 FGGGYGEDAIVKGN

-2650 VSRTSFHHGIG
+2650 VREKKIHFGIDFELG
-2661 IEQDKEYEHFY
+2661 KEYEHFY
-2672 NGYSYMDI
+2672 SGYSYMDI
-2680 VGGGYSGKVKGST
+2680 VGGGYSGKVEGST

-2698 GGVFCRRVFGGGFYS
+2698 GGAFCRRVFGGGFYS
-2713 SVKNTNITVK
+2713 SVNSTNITVK

-2737 DVEQSTNVIIGE
+2737 DVEKSTNVIIGE
-2749 DNSKKTTTTSGD
+2749 DNSKT
-2761 ETSGADTTTSG
+2761 TTTSG
-2772 NNTSDAPSGKSPFD
+2772 NNTSGEPSGKSPYD

-2794 NVYGG
+2794 SVYGG

-2816 KENKT
+2816 KEN
-2821 PNPNNKDQDYKN
+2821 QGS
-2833 PGTNIKINGGHIYG
+2833 GTNIKINGGHIYG

-2871 NEHYPLNPD
+2871 NEYYPLNPD

-2891 TVPMRKTMPSLKAAS
+2891 TVPMRETMPSIKAAS
-2906 DAAKMVNINSWRPL
+2906 DAAKIVNINSWRPL
-2920 TNRVKIDISGNT
+2920 TNKVSIDITGNT
-2932 GKVGTDNQVNSQ
+2932 GKVGENNQVNSQ

-2967 DNKEDS
+2967 DYNDDS
-2973 QKKKVGDIQ
+2973 HKKVGDIQ

-3005 ATKDND
+3005 ATAEND

-3029 LNLADAIDW
+3029 LNLADSIDW

-3047 STLYLPTENADRP
+3047 STLYLPTKNEDRP
-3060 KVYPHLLDL
+3060 KVYPHLIDL
-3069 YFHPVETDIQGKLT
+3069 YFHPVETDIQGTLT
-3083 WNGSA
+3083 WNGST

-3116 AADFQ
+3116 AADFK
-3121 ESDTPKKIGNVVDY
+3121 ESETKKIGNVVDY

-3173 HSEYPFI
+3173 HSAYPFI
-3180 KLTIKNKFE
+3180 KLTIRNKFE

-3201 GNVYGGCYKSGTIKG
+3201 GNVYGGCYQSGTIKG
-3216 DVTIDLQSDMLAGK
+3216 DVTIDQQSDMLAGK
-3230 DKTKLENSNNLL
+3230 NKTKLENSNNLL
-3242 QSAQYASLN
+3242 LQSAKYASLN

-3271 GENIKCR
+3271 GENIKCI
-3278 APTMNGTLF
+3278 APTMNVDKANNVTLF

-3292 ENENTKK
+3292 VDETNN
-3299 KELGVSANFVYGGG
+3299 KEGLGVSANFVYGGG
-3313 QQGNVIGLTNVDILN
+3313 QQGNVIGITNVDILN

-3354 PKYYKVNKANNKGGR
+3354 PKYYKVRKDMHKGGR
-3369 YALKRTDQKNLT
+3369 YVLKRTDQNQKNLD
-3381 LEDFDGKTK
+3381 LVDNNGKTT

-3413 IVAIENSNR
+3413 IVAIDNGNR
-3422 IDITNANSDV
+3422 VEITNADSDV
-3432 YFTKVEAATPTVG
+3432 YFTKVEAAEPKVG
-3445 WANVHINIDEA
+3445 WKYVNINIDEA

-3469 VLANN
+3469 VMANN

-3481 EQYNVDEAFTD
+3481 KEFNVDEAFTD

-3501 GFPNGTTAGF
+3501 GFPNGTTVGF

-3522 KGKKKSKENDENDEN
+3522 KDS

-3561 YYKHYDDDTAY
+3561 YYKHYDDAEAY
-3572 KNGKYTYRYISL
+3572 EKGIYTYRFISL
-3584 QDKYFYHAGAKPSL
+3584 QDKYFYHAGTSPKL
-3598 EGIKDNVFYEYD
+3598 EGLRDNVFYEYD

-3674 NEINKTPYSIA
+3674 NEINKAPYSIA
-3685 RVGEI
+3685 RVGEL
-3690 KMVSNDIAYSEDG
+3690 KMVSKEIAYNTDG
-3703 SLQAKADDATS
+3703 SLQAAKPDNNAS

-3727 SNNIHYVGAVVSNV
+3727 SNNIHYVGAVVSDV
-3741 PFSEIWRNHLGQKA
+3741 PFNDKTNAPWRNHLGQVATA
-3755 ANATDENSK
+3755 ADENGNK
-3764 EFKDMSY
+3764 FTGMSY
-3771 QGVKQKYID
+3771 LEVKQKYID
-3780 DYNDKKD
+3780 DYNTNKGNVDT
-3787 KPDAGNAGD
+3787 GNAGD
-3796 IYGTFQKRNDGTA
+3796 IYGTFQRRNDGTA
-3809 RNMIGIA
+3809 KNMIGIA

-3821 KIQLCQVTYDEN
+3821 KIQLCQVTYDET
-3833 KQKAV
+3833 KQKVA

-3864 YVYADNNHKK
+3864 YVYADNHHKR
-3874 EAVNNGTKEAD
+3874 ATGDTHD
-3885 NNSNTPKEDF
+3885 EDF

-3910 YIVDDCFPKGYYSSN
+3910 YIVDDCFPTGYYSCTDKTKL
-3925 PDSLPE
+3925 PD

-3952 FKSSPDNPIQFNSD
+3952 FKSSPDLPIKFNSD

-3981 TLYIQSWKMRSG
+3981 TVRINSWKMRSG
-3993 HPDNFSSD
+3993 HPKDFSSD

-4009 EGDTGYNAAVAGG
+4009 EGDTGYKAAVAGG
-4022 YQLYVGGSK
+4022 YQLYVGGSSDTEF
-4031 NTTFEGAT
+4031 NGAT
-4039 SDKDTDKQKKGFS
+4039 SKDDTDKQKKGFS
-4052 ALLSMNAKSTDDYTT
+4052 ALLEMNNAKTTDNVEI
-4067 FNNVLPSG
+4067 FNNTLPSG

-4088 KVDNTN
+4088 KVNNTN
-4094 DAEADYFKKHLAEKS
+4094 DAEADYFKNHLAEKS

-4120 EKYVSDTDNTPIYA
+4120 ERYVSDTDNTPIYA
-4134 HTGKLF
+4134 HTEKFF
-4140 KKEGNTY
+4140 KKDENNNYIEVKSGTLDPANT
-4147 VEITSGKLEDTDII
+4147 
-4161 YYQPQTGEYVEI
+4161 YYQPQTDEYVKVE
-4173 KDLYVYDT
+4173 KLYVYNT
-4181 TNKTYSK
+4181 TSK
-4188 VQKLSEVKIDT
+4188 VYEEKALTNITIGDNQQVQ
-4199 TKYFVPREYT
+4199 YYVPREYT

-4222 TVSGKISI
+4222 TVSGNISI

-4235 PGEMIRINKKQVK
+4235 PGEMIRINKKLVK

-4262 HIGKMKRDDNGN
+4262 HIGKLKRD
-4274 PTKDFEDGKDGKK
+4274 KDGKPEFEDGNTWVKDIFDKK
-4287 GNAWLEDT
+4287 DT
-4295 AIKNTYKQGTTIDEN
+4295 PQNNTYQQGTATDN

-4317 GYYDKTED
+4317 TYYDKTED

-4347 GFDKKLF
+4347 GFDKQLF
-4354 TVPVQLS
+4354 SVPVQLS

-4369 QEMDPH
+4369 QEMDPQ
-4375 SDKVDLHIPE
+4375 SDKVNLHIPE
-4385 AVARAKAEPK
+4385 AVKRAREAAEARANGEPQ

-4400 RIYIKNQRD
+4400 RIYIKNQLD
-4409 LTAFKKYLQNPD
+4409 LTAFKKYLQEESN
-4421 NDGGAYAQFILQDD
+4421 NGGAYAQFILQSD
-4435 LSIGKN
+4435 LFIGDN
-4441 IDGTGAVFRGTFH
+4441 IDGTGAIFRGTFH

-4469 FLENQG
+4469 FKENQG

-4481 LENGNIATH
+4481 LENGNIATL

-4502 EYNPTGSSTP
+4502 EYNPTNPTNP
-4512 IIYRM
+4512 IGNTSPIVYRM
-4517 NGDAYTDYTYDDFKY
+4517 DGTAEKGYTYDDFKY
-4532 GRVAYDL
+4532 GKVAYDL

-4551 MKNAEDKAAL
+4551 MKNADDKAAL

-4580 DYTGNNTGIVY
+4580 AYTGNNTGIVY

-4596 SNAQTPNYGKSL
+4596 SSALTPNYGKSL
-4608 TRHDQTHAIDKARAQ
+4608 TRHDQKHAIDKARAQ
-4623 GYTAA
+4623 EYKEA
-4628 TETKP
+4628 TETKA
-4633 ESRTGDYLPLFND
+4633 ESRTGDYLPLFN
-4646 NLTKTDTK
+4646 K
-4654 TEADGTGKDIEK
+4654 EQ

-4681 DNYPTELTSRQV
+4681 DNYPAEITSRHI

-4702 TAGYYGDTQL
+4702 TAGYYGDTLL

-4726 WSTYVYEPKTT
+4726 WSTYVYEPTTT
-4737 AIDFTCQNDLNKA
+4737 AIDFTCQNDL
-4750 LGITKAKGICERG
+4750 AKGIGKQG
-4763 IFYPPM
+4763 IFYPPVA
-4769 DDNAQ
+4769 DNAQ
-4774 KFYDLSIKSEV
+4774 KYYDLMIKPEV
-4785 TRNLLVYTAA
+4785 TQNLLVYTAA
-4795 NSTDAENQTEAN
+4795 NSTEAADTEEANTTEAY
-4807 DIVNKELHYDE
+4807 DIVHTALNYDE
-4818 ETKETLIKGH
+4818 EKKEILIKGH
-4828 HLVKDGTAGGFTTP
+4828 HLVANKNSNGTGNGTADVFTTP

-4924 DDPAKNTHTLHHE
+4924 DELADPANNTHTLHHE
-4937 YWLRGLTGVNTEGN
+4937 YWLRGLTGVNTGGN
-4951 TGKTTATFQRPG
+4951 TGETTATFQRPG
-4963 ITEGLFQADNAA
+4963 SKKAGFLQRPGTTEELFQAENAA
-4975 SWAYEFENDFFMTTY
+4975 SWDYNFKNDFFVRTY
-4990 GNKDYNYKANPY
+4990 ESKLYNKVDNPY
-5002 YKEAHTY
+5002 YNEAHTY
-5009 NAYLALTANIPYVVR
+5009 NDYLALTANIPYVVR
-5024 FPGYRYY
+5024 FPGYHYY

-5049 NTPAQTVTFHA
+5049 NSPAQTVTFHA
-5060 YGTEYQSKDGE
+5060 YGTEYQPKDGE
-5071 VVEKGAIVIPI
+5071 VVKQGAIEIPI
-5082 TTSTG
+5082 TASTG
-5087 TLGVDGYSHMGT
+5087 TLDVNGYSHMGT

-5110 YGMNDKGTAFCD
+5110 YGMNDKGTAFSD
-5122 KLAET
+5122 AFAET
-5127 SPFATIMPFRT
+5127 SPFATVMPFRT

-5143 ATASQ
+5143 ATTSQ
-5148 TRSSAAPSVIR
+5148 ARSSAAPSVIR
-5159 IAETTGIEKIEPD
+5159 IADTTGIEKIEPD

>member
-40 TKVYGEGDLIATT
+40 MKVYGEGDLIATKYAGGT
-53 NYGDDGGTK
+53 GTK
-62 DNPYLIRNDLEL
+62 DDPWLISNDLEL
-74 AKLAYDVNSGKT
+74 AKLAHDVTNGNTKLMFA
-86 YSGKYF
+86 GKYF
-92 KLTADIDLSKGK
+92 KLTKDIDLSKGK

-112 FDTKNPQKS
+112 CNKRDNNDR
-121 YFFAGKLD
+121 YFAGKFD
-129 GDGHS
+129 GDGHTIS
-134 IKNMNIEWINEDGCE
+134 NMKIEWVNEKGFE

-154 FSRLKG
+154 FGRLYG
-160 RDNTEAGFAS
+160 TPENTKDPKPEEYAT
-170 VTNLII
+170 VTNLVI
-176 ENDTIQKKPGFRP
+176 ENAQIEKK
-189 IGKGVIK
+189 KGYIPQGSSVIK
-196 LGTIAGDLTQF
+196 IGIVASDLTQY

-214 IRSSKI
+214 IRKSKI
-220 TDNKETYSAPNSFRV
+220 TDNGEKYASASNYRV
-235 GGVVGYIDNNAPQY
+235 GGIVGYIDNGGN
-249 QFKIFNISA
+249 FRIFNISA
-258 EVDVNMLTK
+258 DTELNMHKDNASFTG
-267 ATLTST
+267 
-273 NNFQATIAGGFGSV
+273 QMTIAGGFGFS
-287 SKLAKPDNTN
+287 SIYGTHTTA
-297 HVILP
+297 ILP
-302 RNILIHGSLTTS
+302 THLYFHGPQIQTKTSSNKIFRGSLFVFNDK
-314 TNTRCKKGSVIS
+314 TNNPKQFSESIK
-326 SNTTNMDDFDKVN
+326 NTWF
-339 VDGQP
+339 
-344 ITSTWYYT
+344 YT
-352 KDNKVEGSKDYKY
+352 PTNKVSGTNSYNY
-365 GTLKSIDAI
+365 GVQKEISENGEAFAKQNN
-374 DESTGMTFGKTFVD
+374 EW
-388 QMNKYLSD
+388 LSENGLD
-396 KKLDRKSWAYL
+396 KKIWMFAD
-407 GKSKFAFS
+407 GKFAFS
-415 NIKLKFERGKSD
+415 TIKIKLDRGKQ
-427 VLTVIDEDSIDSSDY
+427 DELKVYDGKNTEPSTAQYDWYVSIDNKNWELKKTASSTY
-442 NWYVFKE
+442 
-449 NSTTVTKVNTEACN
+449 S
-463 PFTLPR
+463 LPR
-469 QPYKQYVYA
+469 QKYNQYVYA
-478 ESKDGSLRTSTIPV
+478 TDGKSRTNSILVKAIHVTASLSTQ
-492 EAIGITAK
+492 
-500 LDSKNDPNSQ
+500 KNEY
-510 IAPIT
+510 T
-515 YIVNVTNNT
+515 VNVTNDT
-524 NLSNDNLGL
+524 EEYSNEALGL
-533 TITYQW
+533 KITYQW
-539 FNGKTELTGETSN
+539 YNGEKTLSSETSSSFTRPDNATYNDKYSCYITVTSGGETLLDTWV
-552 KFIRPASATHKD
+552 SAT
-564 KYNCQVIV
+564 
-572 KSNES
+572 
-577 ELYKDTLYATVVV
+577 TVV
-590 YLCPNNITINGTTYP
+590 YLNPTSGE
-605 KGVDKDDAEWGYTP
+605 DKDETNWGYTQ
-619 DKPMLTWKGAYSK
+619 DKPMKTWKGAYSK
-632 LLEKGSWDENIIV
+632 LSEKGSWDENIIV
-645 LMGTSS
+645 LMGESNKD
-651 YSVTNNTLNGFNITP
+651 VTNNTENGFNITK
-666 NNITKDLLTFGDWDG
+666 NNTGNSILSSSDWN
-681 LKDKSPLFRNATITG
+681 KAKKSPLFRNATITG
-696 KWDDTDYKGIIE
+696 EYGTYKAGGTIE
-708 IWGADKGLPIWGDTR
+708 ITSLDIGLPLWGDTR
-723 FENITFNNNG
+723 FEYITFKNTDTG
-733 GDFYKILYC
+733 TLAYKNIYC
-742 QYNNLEMGKGIIM
+742 QYNNLEMGEGIKM
-755 TGFNQN
+755 VGFNEN
-761 SPEYGTIDGAVTNA
+761 AINYGTIDGAVTTPMQ
-775 FHIFGGFN
+775 IFGGFC
-783 NDGRFW
+783 NDSRFY
-789 PLNNT
+789 PLNHKDSITAFN
-794 KNIQAYEASMPHGT
+794 NSMPHGK
-808 EGFSITIHSG
+808 EGFSITIKSG
-818 FYSCISAS
+818 FYSAICAG
-826 GRQTSDSTK
+826 GRQTIVGQQL
-835 YNGVMGTPNLPIK
+835 NGVMGTPTQPIK
-848 CKINLD
+848 CTITMDIN
-854 IDRTWND
+854 RKWND
-861 AHNPIRKVKNDAN
+861 ANNFPKTIENTKRT
-874 AKEEDRQNDY
+874 NDY
-884 DVGAIL
+884 DAGIIL
-890 AGSHEGAMY
+890 AGNHEGAMY
-899 ADVDINIKSGKVA
+899 ADVDIIIRSGKVA
-912 RVVNGTLGAQRE
+912 RVVNGTLGAQRP
-924 FTLDYGGKTY
+924 FTLEYESKTY
-934 NVPMNTYMG
+934 NVPLNSFMG
-943 RANITLDPE
+943 RANILLDPQNSE
-952 KSENNKDTII
+952 YRKSDGLKD
-962 NNRVIVTELYGGSTG
+962 NDRVVVTELYGGSMG
-977 RGHTGTVKVNN
+977 RGHTSDVKINN

-994 TITINGGTFKIL
+994 TITINGGTFKVL
-1006 PEGNKKTDL
+1006 PEDNKKTDL

-1023 GAGGMNGIGYGE
+1023 GAGGMNGIGTD
-1035 AEDSTHT
+1035 AHHT
-1042 PDQSI
+1042 PDESI
-1047 AYWNDATKR
+1047 PYWNSSK
-1056 DVMLYDSYK
+1056 DVMLYGPYADANGKLISYH
-1065 NLYDSYKENIK
+1065 
-1076 DKLVTYRC
+1076 C
-1084 YNTKDTYT
+1084 YNAKTYTYT
-1092 DVNPLDTRTE
+1092 DVDPLNTNTK
-1102 IIINGGVFGTES
+1102 IIINGGVFGSTAVK
-1114 EMIDGIYAGGSG
+1114 IDGIYAGGSG
-1126 YMSSGLWTKTSATP
+1126 YMSPGLWTKTSATP
-1140 SQYGGNVYGQE
+1140 SKYGGNVYGQK
-1151 GQTVSSLTINGGTF
+1151 GKTVASLTINGGTF

-1179 YFFST
+1179 YFFH
-1184 KKYGG
+1184 KNKYGG
-1189 KNYSDYKKL
+1189 TNFSDYKEL
-1198 GQTYGNVA
+1198 GQTYGNVT

-1224 VAYAKEGETNP
+1224 VAYATENDPENKKNTP
-1235 AKIEILSDMAHLFGK
+1235 EILSDMARLFGK
-1250 SIVSIK
+1250 STISIK

-1268 DMAQTEDTELSISDY
+1268 DMAQTKDTELSISDY
-1283 ADILGSVFAGGNGR
+1283 ADIRGSVFAGGNGR
-1297 EKRDGAIGNPE
+1297 KKIVKANDGNWHPE

-1319 TFYGSSTQA
+1319 TFSGSSAQA
-1328 PSIYGD
+1328 PSIYGN

-1347 KSKKDTNGEDTN
+1347 KSEKNTNGENTN
-1359 KSSTTIIIYGANFA
+1359 KSSTTINIYGANFA
-1373 GEIFGGGKGIITKRT
+1373 GEIFGGGKGNIT
-1388 EVKDSIKTVK
+1388 DSIGKPLASK
-1398 TEITSADVNGNTNI
+1398 DLYTSADVNGNTNI

-1425 DGALKDNFSINVIWN
+1425 DGNLKDNFSINVIWN

-1453 EKVEGENYKV
+1453 EKVEGENYNV
-1463 DKTKFYDEVKDKFL
+1463 DKKKFYDEANDKFL

-1499 VQKGMTPYSLLKTPE
+1499 VQKGMTPYSLLKTQE
-1514 WKESYDDNKN
+1514 WKESYDDNKH

-1538 IVGSTDVTVNVEG
+1538 SVGSTDVTVNVEG
-1551 EYGDYNGEVGDDTEQ
+1551 EYGEYNGEVDDDTEQ
-1566 LARPHSSSKSKKA
+1566 LARPHRSKSKSKS
-1579 RKAAQRAAAQ
+1579 K
-1589 GDAASEG
+1589 S
-1596 EAGSETNTNQDMNV
+1596 TNKDTNKDMNV

-1615 GVPNFTILSVLG
+1615 GVPNFTILSALG

-1633 VKNNTKVTV
+1633 VINNTKVTV

-1653 GGFGDPNASTEKN
+1653 GGFGDPEASTEAN
-1666 NTGSIGDSIQSGNT
+1666 STGSIGGNT

-1689 HGDVFGGGAGVNP
+1689 HGDVFGGGAGVDP
-1702 KENNGT
+1702 KKTNGT
-1708 YIYFTNVAKVTGTTL
+1708 YTYFTNVAKVTGTTL
-1723 VEISEDA
+1723 VEISDEA
-1730 KIYGNVY
+1730 KIYGSVF

-1746 DKIDTPVYTKPISE
+1746 DTIETPNYSIYSIKPISV
-1760 SIIAQADKDG
+1760 STIAQKDDTEG
-1770 HKAGEFI
+1770 HKEGEFI
-1777 SYNADNYKTF
+1777 SYKAENYKTF

-1807 KKNAPEY
+1807 KEKAPEY
-1814 NQVGR
+1814 HKVGR
-1819 INGNTI
+1819 INGNTL

-1832 AAASTEIDYQNN
+1832 AASSTELDYQNN

-1885 SVPVELNGT
+1885 HVKVDLDGT

-1909 GKKDTANE
+1909 GKKDTDHE

-1935 WIWNRKADIKGNITT
+1935 WIWNRKADSKGNFTT
-1950 WLAALADSEKI
+1950 WLAAQEDSEKI

-1970 ITAAILNA
+1970 ITAAILKA
-1978 KTVDEITNKKAKDA
+1978 KTVDEITNEKAKAA

-2000 NTRQFFEFIKG
+2000 NTQQFFEFTKG
-2011 TMHSGSFKS
+2011 TMNSGSFKR

-2038 NDTTVVDKTGDATVI
+2038 NDSTVVDKTGDAIVI
-2053 INHSPLTDITILNQD
+2053 VNHSPLTDIIIKNQD
-2068 HSIKTLSLFDYTSLP
+2068 NSIKKLSLFDETSLP

-2112 GNTKVYA
+2112 GKTQVYV
-2119 QPGAKIDDEGIA
+2119 QPGAKINDYGIL
-2131 TINRIKYRYLNQVTD
+2131 TIDGIKYRYLNQAED
-2146 HNTYFNFETSIYN
+2146 HKTYFDFEMSIYN

-2170 LYFGSATGLNPGEEG
+2170 LYFGSVTGSNPGEEG
-2185 FDPMTFRRYH
+2185 FDPMTYRRYH

-2205 PGFTFQAIH
+2205 PGFTFQDIH

-2237 NIYGAGLGAQPYG
+2237 NIYGAGLGALPYG
-2250 DITNGDG
+2250 DITDG
-2257 YDFGKVGT
+2257 KDYDFGKVGT
-2265 SSKVFI
+2265 SSRVFI

-2286 IESIENNNNNNK
+2286 IESISNSNNEK

-2325 TNGKNLGMID
+2325 ANGKNLGTID

-2347 DVANVGNEEQKA
+2347 DVANVGNTEAGPE
-2359 DPDVFTYEQHKVP
+2359 VFTYEQHKVP

-2390 FAGGKGRLVSECES
+2390 FAGGKGRLASECSS
-2404 YKNLGGIYGN
+2404 YQNLGGIYGN
-2414 ACLVIDRP
+2414 SCLVIDRP
-2422 VISYPYFDKKTK
+2422 VISYPYYDETTKKA
-2434 TPLEPWSKEAMGHP
+2434 LEPWSTEAMEHP
-2448 KDTVNTDIIPTFHE
+2448 AETVNANIIPTFHE

-2480 IFDGYI
+2480 IWDGYI

-2497 SDSQT
+2497 SDSET
-2502 VNGEKTTSI
+2502 VNGEKTTSNGEKI

-2535 NPDTR
+2535 NPNTR
-2540 SWHPASIINGITYSP
+2540 SWNPASIINGITYSP

-2573 GNEACIVGHNTN
+2573 GNEACEVRNNTN

-2592 LHNDTEVKP
+2592 LHKDTEVKP
-2601 GQAKDLRFYQ
+2601 GQAKDLHFYQ

-2650 VSRTSFHHGIG
+2650 VRDKKIHFGIDFELG
-2661 IEQDKEYEHFY
+2661 KEYEHFY

-2713 SVKNTNITVK
+2713 SVNSTNITVK

-2737 DVEQSTNVIIGE
+2737 DVEESTNVIIGE
-2749 DNSKKTTTTSGD
+2749 DNSKTTTTSGNETSGD
-2761 ETSGADTTTSG
+2761 ETSGTDTTTSG
-2772 NNTSDAPSGKSPFD
+2772 NNTSGEPSGKSPYD

-2794 NVYGG
+2794 SVYGG

-2816 KENKT
+2816 KEN
-2821 PNPNNKDQDYKN
+2821 QGS
-2833 PGTNIKINGGHIYG
+2833 GTNIKINGGHIYG

-2891 TVPMRKTMPSLKAAS
+2891 TVPMRETMPSIKAAS
-2906 DAAKMVNINSWRPL
+2906 DAAKIVNINSWRPL
-2920 TNRVKIDISGNT
+2920 TNRVNIDITGNT
-2932 GKVGTDNQVNSQ
+2932 GKVGKDNQVNSQ

-2967 DNKEDS
+2967 DYNDDS
-2973 QKKKVGDIQ
+2973 HKKVGDIQ

-3005 ATKDND
+3005 ATAEND

-3029 LNLADAIDW
+3029 LNLADEIDW

-3047 STLYLPTENADRP
+3047 STLYLPTKNEDRP
-3060 KVYPHLLDL
+3060 KVYPHLIDL
-3069 YFHPVETDIQGKLT
+3069 YFHPVETDIQGTLT
-3083 WNGSA
+3083 WNNTA

-3121 ESDTPKKIGNVVDY
+3121 ESDTKKIGNVVDY

-3201 GNVYGGCYKSGTIKG
+3201 GNVYGGCYQSGTIKG

-3230 DKTKLENSNNLL
+3230 NKTKLENSNNLL
-3242 QSAQYASLN
+3242 LQSAKYASLN

-3271 GENIKCR
+3271 GENIKCV
-3278 APTMNGTLF
+3278 APTMNVDKANNVTLF

-3292 ENENTKK
+3292 VDETNN
-3299 KELGVSANFVYGGG
+3299 KEGLGVSANFVYGGG
-3313 QQGNVIGLTNVDILN
+3313 QQGNVIGITNVDILN

-3354 PKYYKVNKANNKGGR
+3354 PKYYKVRKDNHKGGR
-3369 YALKRTDQKNLT
+3369 YVLKRTDQNQKNLKLT
-3381 LEDFDGKTK
+3381 DNNGKTT

-3413 IVAIENSNR
+3413 IVAIDNGNNR
-3422 IDITNANSDV
+3422 IEITDADSDK
-3432 YFTKVEAATPTVG
+3432 YFTTVDAAEPKVG
-3445 WANVHINIDEA
+3445 WDNVNINIDEA

-3469 VLANN
+3469 VMANN

-3481 EQYNVDEAFTD
+3481 KDYNVDEAFTD
-3492 TKEHLDELN
+3492 TKEHLEELK
-3501 GFPNGTTAGF
+3501 GFPGGTTAGF

-3522 KGKKKSKENDENDEN
+3522 KDS
-3537 EHITISHQEMQEI
+3537 EHITISHQEMQKI
-3550 KLPEGTDLFGY
+3550 DLPEGTDLFGY
-3561 YYKHYDDDTAY
+3561 YYKHYDDDDAY
-3572 KNGKYTYRYISL
+3572 KKGIYTYRFISL
-3584 QDKYFYHAGAKPSL
+3584 QDKYFYQAKQTPKL

-3690 KMVSNDIAYSEDG
+3690 KMVSNEIAYSEDG
-3703 SLQAKADDATS
+3703 SLQAKQDKATS

-3727 SNNIHYVGAVVSNV
+3727 SNNIHYVGAVVSDV
-3741 PFSEIWRNHLGQKA
+3741 PFNDNMKAPWRNHLGQVA
-3755 ANATDENSK
+3755 AKDNKSQ

-3771 QGVKQKYID
+3771 LQVKQKYID
-3780 DYNDKKD
+3780 DYNNAKKNNQVD
-3787 KPDAGNAGD
+3787 VNAGD
-3796 IYGTFQKRNDGTA
+3796 IFGTFQKRNDGTA

-3821 KIQLCQVTYDEN
+3821 KIQLCQVTYDET
-3833 KQKAV
+3833 KQKVA

-3864 YVYADNNHKK
+3864 YVYADNHHKR
-3874 EAVNNGTKEAD
+3874 ATGD
-3885 NNSNTPKEDF
+3885 SHKEDF

-3910 YIVDDCFPKGYYSSN
+3910 YIVDDCFPTGYYSSK
-3925 PDSLPE
+3925 PDSLPD

-3952 FKSSPDNPIQFNSD
+3952 FKSSPNLPIKFNSD

-3981 TLYIQSWKMRSG
+3981 TVRINSWKMRSG
-3993 HPDNFSSD
+3993 HPKDFSSD

-4009 EGDTGYNAAVAGG
+4009 EGETGYNAAVAGG
-4022 YQLYVGGSK
+4022 YQLYVGGSSDTEF
-4031 NTTFEGAT
+4031 NGAT
-4039 SDKDTDKQKKGFS
+4039 SKDDTDKQKKGFS
-4052 ALLSMNAKSTDDYTT
+4052 ALLEMNNAKTTDNVEI
-4067 FNNVLPSG
+4067 FNKTLPSG

-4094 DAEADYFKKHLAEKS
+4094 DAEADYFKKHLSEKS

-4120 EKYVSDTDNTPIYA
+4120 EIYKGENSTENKPIYA
-4134 HTGKLF
+4134 HTEKFF
-4140 KKEGNTY
+4140 KKDENNNY
-4147 VEITSGKLEDTDII
+4147 IEIKSGKLDPANT
-4161 YYQPQTGEYVEI
+4161 YYQPQTDEYVKVE
-4173 KDLYVYDT
+4173 KLYVLDT
-4181 TNKTYSK
+4181 TSK
-4188 VQKLSEVKIDT
+4188 KYVEKALSSITIGDNEQVQ
-4199 TKYFVPREYT
+4199 YCVPREYT

-4222 TVSGKISI
+4222 TVSGNISI

-4235 PGEMIRINKKQVK
+4235 PGEMIRINKKLVK

-4262 HIGKMKRDDNGN
+4262 HIGKLKRD
-4274 PTKDFEDGKDGKK
+4274 KDGKPEFEDGNTWVKDIFDKK
-4287 GNAWLEDT
+4287 DT
-4295 AIKNTYKQGTTIDEN
+4295 LQNNTYQQGTATDN

-4317 GYYDKTED
+4317 TYYDKTED

-4347 GFDKKLF
+4347 GFDKNLF

-4369 QEMDPH
+4369 QEMDPQ
-4375 SDKVDLHIPE
+4375 SDKVNLHIPE
-4385 AVARAKAEPK
+4385 AVKRAKEAAEARANGEPQ

-4409 LTAFKKYLQNPD
+4409 LTAFKEYLKEES
-4421 NDGGAYAQFILQDD
+4421 NDGGAYAQFILQRD
-4435 LSIGKN
+4435 LSIGDN
-4441 IDGTGAVFRGTFH
+4441 IDGTGATFKGTFH

-4481 LENGNIATH
+4481 LENGNIATY
-4490 GCNEKGAYHCCF
+4490 GCKEKGAYHCCF
-4502 EYNPTGSSTP
+4502 EYNPTNPTDP
-4512 IIYRM
+4512 IGNTSPIVYRM
-4517 NGDAYTDYTYDDFKY
+4517 DGTAEKGYTYDDFKY
-4532 GRVAYDL
+4532 GKVAYDL

-4551 MKNAEDKAAL
+4551 MTDPDDKAAL

-4580 DYTGNNTGIVY
+4580 AYTGNNTGIVY

-4596 SNAQTPNYGKSL
+4596 SSALTPNYGKSL

-4628 TETKP
+4628 TETKA
-4633 ESRTGDYLPLFND
+4633 ESRTGDYLPLFNA
-4646 NLTKTDTK
+4646 NLTK
-4654 TEADGTGKDIEK
+4654 TEADGTGKDTEK

-4681 DNYPTELTSRQV
+4681 DNYPTEITSRQV

-4712 DAFHYNAYNSTKSQ
+4712 DAFHYNAYNSTTSQ
-4726 WSTYVYEPKTT
+4726 WDTYVYEPTTT
-4737 AIDFTCQNDLNKA
+4737 AIDFTCQNDGSKLP
-4750 LGITKAKGICERG
+4750 G
-4763 IFYPPM
+4763 IFYPPVA
-4769 DDNAQ
+4769 DNAQ
-4774 KFYDLSIKSEV
+4774 KFYNLMIKPEV
-4785 TRNLLVYTAA
+4785 TQNLLVYTAA
-4795 NSTDAENQTEAN
+4795 NSTEAADTEEANTTEAY
-4807 DIVNKELHYDE
+4807 DIVHTALNYDE
-4818 ETKETLIKGH
+4818 EKKEVLIKGH
-4828 HLVKDGTAGGFTTP
+4828 HLVANKNSNGTGNGTADETTGGFTTP

-4884 MYYAEETTGA
+4884 MYYAEETRGA

-4908 AQVNGE
+4908 AQINGE
-4914 ITHFYGTPTT
+4914 ITHFYGTPTA
-4924 DDPAKNTHTLHHE
+4924 DELDNPATNTHTLHHE
-4937 YWLRGLTGVNTEGN
+4937 YWLRGLTGVNTGGN
-4951 TGKTTATFQRPG
+4951 TGVNTGETTATFQRPG
-4963 ITEGLFQADNAA
+4963 SKEAGLFQADKAA
-4975 SWAYEFENDFFMTTY
+4975 SWNYSFKNDFFVRTY
-4990 GNKDYNYKANPY
+4990 ESKLYNKVDNPY
-5002 YKEAHTY
+5002 YNEAHTY
-5009 NAYLALTANIPYVVR
+5009 NDYLALTANIPYVVR

-5049 NTPAQTVTFHA
+5049 DTPAQTVTFHA
-5060 YGTEYQSKDGE
+5060 YGTEYQPKDKE
-5071 VVEKGAIVIPI
+5071 IVEKRAIEIPI
-5082 TTSTG
+5082 TASAG
-5087 TLGVDGYSHMGT
+5087 TLDVNGYSHMGT

-5110 YGMNDKGTAFCD
+5110 YGMNDTGTAFSD
-5122 KLAET
+5122 AFAET
-5127 SPFATIMPFRT
+5127 SPFATVMPFRT

-5143 ATASQ
+5143 ATTSQ
-5148 TRSSAAPSVIR
+5148 ARSSAAPSVIR
-5159 IAETTGIEKIEPD
+5159 IADTTGIEKIEPD

>member
-27 VHAQEEGGTTTTE
+27 VHAQEESGGTTTTE
-40 TKVYGEGDLIATT
+40 MKVYGEGDLIATD
-53 NYGDDGGTK
+53 YAGGSGTK
-62 DNPYLIRNDLEL
+62 DDPWLISNDLEL
-74 AKLAYDVNSGKT
+74 AKLAHDVTNGDTKAMFA
-86 YSGKYF
+86 GKYF
-92 KLTADIDLSKGK
+92 KLTANIDLSKGK

-112 FDTKNPQKS
+112 CDKKENDR
-121 YFFAGKLD
+121 YFAGKFD
-129 GDGHS
+129 GDGHTIS
-134 IKNMNIEWINEDGCE
+134 NMQIEWVNATGFE

-154 FSRLKG
+154 FGRLYG
-160 RDNTEAGFAS
+160 TSASSEATYAS

-176 ENDTIQKKPGFRP
+176 EKARIQKKKDTAPVGSS
-189 IGKGVIK
+189 VIK
-196 LGTIAGDLTQF
+196 IGTVAGDMTQY

-214 IRSSKI
+214 IRNSEI
-220 TDNKETYSAPNSFRV
+220 TDNEETYSAPNSFRV
-235 GGVVGYIDNNAPQY
+235 GGVIGYIDNSNNLNL
-249 QFKIFNISA
+249 FRIFNISA
-258 EVDVNMLTK
+258 DVKVNMLTK
-267 ATLTST
+267 ASLTST
-273 NNFQATIAGGFGSV
+273 SGDHQATISGGFGAV
-287 SKLAKPDNTN
+287 SKLAKPNN
-297 HVILP
+297 SNLVILP
-302 RNILIHGSLTTS
+302 RNILIHGSLSTS
-314 TNTRCKKGSVIS
+314 TNTTKCKKGCVMA
-326 SNTTNMDDFDKVN
+326 SNSGSMDFIN
-339 VDGQP
+339 ETADGQL

-388 QMNKYLSD
+388 QINQYLSD

-407 GKSKFAFS
+407 GNSKFTFS
-415 NIKLKFERGKSD
+415 TVKLNAKRGTKD
-427 VLTVIDEDSIDSSDY
+427 VLTVVNEDGTTNNEKYDWFVSQDNI
-442 NWYVFKE
+442 NWEKA
-449 NSTTVTKVNTEACN
+449 NTDNVACN
-463 PFTLPR
+463 PFYLPR
-469 QPYKQYVYA
+469 QTYNQYVYA
-478 ESKDGSLRTSTIPV
+478 ISSQSSLRTNTILV
-492 EAIGITAK
+492 KAIGITAQ
-500 LDSKNDPNSQ
+500 LDDKTKPG
-510 IAPIT
+510 T
-515 YIVNVTNNT
+515 YIVNVTNDT
-524 NLSNDNLGL
+524 EEKLSNDDLGL
-533 TITYQW
+533 TITYEW
-539 FNGKTELTGETSN
+539 HNGVDKLTDIPTTQNEYTPTTTS
-552 KFIRPASATHKD
+552 HKY
-564 KYNCQVIV
+564 KYYCKVIV
-572 KSNES
+572 KSGDNILFKKNVCAS
-577 ELYKDTLYATVVV
+577 VIV
-590 YLCPNNITINGTTYP
+590 YLCPAGVTTADGQTYAA
-605 KGVDKDDAEWGYTP
+605 GKDNLTDDEWGYSP
-619 DKPMLTWKGAYSK
+619 EKPMLTWQGAYTK
-632 LLEKGSWDENIIV
+632 LSDIADWDENIIV

-651 YSVTNNTLNGFNITP
+651 NGVTQQGFNITP
-666 NNITKDLLTFGDWDG
+666 NYLGENLLTATDWNTA
-681 LKDKSPLFRNATITG
+681 KSKYPELFRNATITG
-696 KWDDTDYKGIIE
+696 KWDKDYKGQIE
-708 IWGADKGLPIWGDTR
+708 IFGSSKGLPIWGDTR
-723 FENITFNNNG
+723 FEHITFNNKDG
-733 GDFYKILYC
+733 EDYKVIYC
-742 QYNNLEMGKGIIM
+742 QYHNLEMGEGIKM
-755 TGFNQN
+755 TNFGVNN
-761 SPEYGTIDGAVTNA
+761 LAYGSIDGAVTTP
-775 FHIFGGFN
+775 FHIFGGIN
-783 NDGRFW
+783 NDGRFY
-789 PLNNT
+789 PMNT
-794 KNIQAYEASMPHGT
+794 PELMQAYNDSMPHGK
-808 EGFSITIHSG
+808 EGFSITIKSG
-818 FYSCISAS
+818 YYSIISTG
-826 GRQTSDSTK
+826 GRQTVK
-835 YNGVMGTPNLPIK
+835 EGLNGVMGTPGQPIK
-848 CKINLD
+848 CTITMD
-854 IDRTWND
+854 IDRKWND
-861 AHNPIRKVKNDAN
+861 ENNQKRIYKKS
-874 AKEEDRQNDY
+874 EEDEEKLRGNDY
-884 DVGAIL
+884 DAGAIL
-890 AGSHEGAMY
+890 AGSHEGAMF
-899 ADVDINIKSGKVA
+899 ADVDIIIRSGKVA
-912 RVVNGTLGAQRE
+912 RVVNGSLGANTQLS
-924 FTLDYGGKTY
+924 FIYDNTTY
-934 NVPMNTYMG
+934 NVPCNTYMG
-943 RANITLDPE
+943 RANITIDPD
-952 KSENNKDTII
+952 KSEYNHDDKI
-962 NNRVIVTELYGGSTG
+962 NGRVIITELYGGSMG
-977 RGHTGTVKVNN
+977 RAHHANAPINN
-988 PFYGYS
+988 PFYGIS
-994 TITINGGTFKIL
+994 NITINGGTFKVLPDENANNTQIL
-1006 PEGNKKTDL
+1006 
-1015 IICGIFGA
+1015 CGIFGA
-1023 GAGGMNGIGYGE
+1023 GAGGMNGIGYGNDT
-1035 AEDSTHT
+1035 ATTHT
-1042 PDQSI
+1042 SDTNI
-1047 AYWNDATKR
+1047 AYWNAEKN
-1056 DVMLYDSYK
+1056 VMLYGDYSVAK
-1065 NLYDSYKENIK
+1065 NN
-1076 DKLVTYRC
+1076 LVTYTC
-1084 YNTKDTYT
+1084 YNANTESTVPIDPKDTQT
-1092 DVNPLDTRTE
+1092 NIT
-1102 IIINGGVFGTES
+1102 INGGEFGTKTEDGKINA
-1114 EMIDGIYAGGSG
+1114 IDGIYAGGSG
-1126 YMSSGLWTKTSATP
+1126 FMGLSLWTQKTAKP
-1140 SQYGGNVYGQE
+1140 SQYGGNVYGQKDK
-1151 GQTVSSLTINGGTF
+1151 TVSSLTINGGTF

-1179 YFFST
+1179 YFFHEN
-1184 KKYGG
+1184 KYGG
-1189 KNYSDYKKL
+1189 TNYSDYKEL

-1224 VAYAKEGETNP
+1224 VAYATENDPENNKTTP
-1235 AKIEILSDMAHLFGK
+1235 EILSDMARLFGK
-1250 SIVSIK
+1250 STVSIK
-1256 GGTFYDNVYGGG
+1256 GGTFYDHVYGGG
-1268 DMAQTEDTELSISDY
+1268 DMAQTEDTELSISDKAY
-1283 ADILGSVFAGGNGR
+1283 ILGSVFAGGNGR
-1297 EKRDGAIGNPE
+1297 EKRVKANDENWHPE

-1319 TFYGSSTQA
+1319 TFSGSSEQA

-1334 IYGGGNLAQVGEK
+1334 IYGGGNLAQVGE
-1347 KSKKDTNGEDTN
+1347 N
-1359 KSSTTIIIYGANFA
+1359 TTINIYGANFA
-1373 GEIFGGGKGIITKRT
+1373 GEIFGGGKGNITDDDGNPIASEDFT
-1388 EVKDSIKTVK
+1388 F
-1398 TEITSADVNGNTNI
+1398 ADINGNTNI

-1425 DGALKDNFSINVIWN
+1425 GGNLKDNFSINVIWN
-1440 KLWNDSIQNFYVW
+1440 KLWDGTIQNFYVW
-1453 EKVEGENYKV
+1453 DNVEGKDYIV
-1463 DKTKFYDEVKDKFL
+1463 DKTKFYDEVNDKFI

-1566 LARPHSSSKSKKA
+1566 LARPHSSRS
-1579 RKAAQRAAAQ
+1579 
-1589 GDAASEG
+1589 
-1596 EAGSETNTNQDMNV
+1596 TNQDMNV
-1610 FDNSK
+1610 LDNSK

-1633 VKNNTKVTV
+1633 VTNNTKVTV

-1653 GGFGDPNASTEKN
+1653 GGFGDPTSTADN
-1666 NTGSIGDSIQSGNT
+1666 NTGSIGDST

-1689 HGDVFGGGAGVNP
+1689 HGDVFGGGAGVDP
-1702 KENNGT
+1702 LKTTTETNGT
-1708 YIYFTNVAKVTGTTL
+1708 TTTKYTYFTNVAKVKGTTL
-1723 VEISEDA
+1723 VEISDEA

-1746 DKIDTPVYTKPISE
+1746 DETETPDYTIKPISV
-1760 SIIAQADKDG
+1760 STIAQDDTDG
-1770 HKAGEFI
+1770 VHKKGEFI

-1807 KKNAPEY
+1807 KENAPEY

-1885 SVPVELNGT
+1885 HVKVELNGT
-1894 KTEAEKQKKTRQTVL
+1894 EAEAEKQKKTRQTVL
-1909 GKKDTANE
+1909 GKKDTAHE

-1935 WIWNRKADIKGNITT
+1935 WIWNRKADVKGNITT

-1978 KTVDEITNKKAKDA
+1978 KTVDEITNEKAKAA

-2000 NTRQFFEFIKG
+2000 NTQQFFEFTKG
-2011 TMHSGSFKS
+2011 TMSSGSFKS

-2038 NDTTVVDKTGDATVI
+2038 NETTVADKTGDAIVI

-2068 HSIKTLSLFDYTSLP
+2068 HSIKTLSLFDETSLP

-2112 GNTKVYA
+2112 GRTEVYA
-2119 QPGAKIDDEGIA
+2119 QPGAKIDDEGIL
-2131 TINRIKYRYLNQVTD
+2131 TINGIKYRYLNQVTD
-2146 HNTYFNFETSIYN
+2146 HKTYFDFEMSIYN

-2170 LYFGSATGLNPGEEG
+2170 LYFGSVTGSNPGEEG
-2185 FDPMTFRRYH
+2185 FDPFTFRRYH

-2237 NIYGAGLGAQPYG
+2237 NIYGAGLGALPCG
-2250 DITNGDG
+2250 DITEGKDKDFGEG

-2265 SSKVFI
+2265 SSRVFL

-2286 IESIENNNNNNK
+2286 IESIYDNNK

-2303 FPNMARVPKTEVH
+2303 FPDMARVPKTEVH
-2316 IYGRNFNYT
+2316 IYGRNFNYMA
-2325 TNGKNLGMID
+2325 NGKSLGMID

-2347 DVANVGNEEQKA
+2347 DVANVGNTKA

-2390 FAGGKGRLVSECES
+2390 FAGGKGRLVSECKN
-2404 YKNLGGIYGN
+2404 YQNLGGIYGN

-2422 VISYPYFDKKTK
+2422 VISYPYFDETTK
-2434 TPLEPWSKEAMGHP
+2434 TPLEPWSEKAMEHP
-2448 KDTVNTDIIPTFHE
+2448 DDKTNPDIIPTFHE

-2468 QNGTVYGNTFIS
+2468 QNGTVFGNTFIS

-2502 VNGEKTTSI
+2502 VDGRI

-2565 INHNIYGG
+2565 ISHNIYGG

-2585 ITIANGF
+2585 LILTKGF
-2592 LHNDTEVKP
+2592 LHDNTEVKP
-2601 GQAKDLRFYQ
+2601 GQAKNLRFYQ

-2616 EIYYKVG
+2616 EIYNKVG

-2629 FGGGFGEDAIVDGN
+2629 FGGGFGEDAKVKGN
-2643 TNINIDM
+2643 TNISIDM
-2650 VSRTSFHHGIG
+2650 VGSKHSAKPNLEVG
-2661 IEQDKEYEHFY
+2661 KEHEHFESD
-2672 NGYSYMDI
+2672 YSYMDI
-2680 VGGGYSGKVKGST
+2680 VGGGYSGKVEGST
-2693 NIKGA
+2693 NISGA
-2698 GGVFCRRVFGGGFYS
+2698 GGAFCRRVFGGGFYS
-2713 SVKNTNITVK
+2713 SVNNTNVTIK
-2723 AIDCHDIFGGGFMG
+2723 AIDCSDIFGGGFMG
-2737 DVEQSTNVIIGE
+2737 DVEKSTNIIIGE
-2749 DNSKKTTTTSGD
+2749 DNSKKTTTTSGNETSSD
-2761 ETSGADTTTSG
+2761 ETSSADTTTSG
-2772 NNTSDAPSGKSPFD
+2772 DNNTGAPTGKSPFD

-2794 NVYGG
+2794 SVYGG

-2816 KENKT
+2816 KDNLGS
-2821 PNPNNKDQDYKN
+2821 
-2833 PGTNIKINGGHIYG
+2833 GTNIKINGGHIYG

-2871 NEHYPLNPD
+2871 NEYYPLNPD

-2891 TVPMRKTMPSLKAAS
+2891 TVPMRKTMPSLEAAS
-2906 DAAKMVNINSWRPL
+2906 DAAKIVNINSWRPL

-2967 DNKEDS
+2967 NNDDAS
-2973 QKKKVGDIQ
+2973 HKKVGDIQ

-3016 QRLNGSVEDYTKE
+3016 QRLNGSVKDYTKE
-3029 LNLADAIDW
+3029 LNLADSIDW
-3038 INDPSNKVI
+3038 INDPSNKTI

-3083 WNGSA
+3083 WNGST

-3116 AADFQ
+3116 ADDFQ
-3121 ESDTPKKIGNVVDY
+3121 GSETKKIGNVVDY

-3201 GNVYGGCYKSGTIKG
+3201 GNVYGGCYQSGTIKG

-3230 DKTKLENSNNLL
+3230 DKTKLENANNLL
-3242 QSAQYASLN
+3242 QSAKYASLN

-3271 GENIKCR
+3271 GENIKCV
-3278 APTMNGTLF
+3278 APTMNGTQF

-3292 ENENTKK
+3292 VDATNN
-3299 KELGVSANFVYGGG
+3299 KEGLGVSANFVYGGG

-3354 PKYYKVNKANNKGGR
+3354 PKYYKVNKANHKGGR
-3369 YALKRTDQKNLT
+3369 YVLKRTDQKKKNLELT
-3381 LEDFDGKTK
+3381 DKDGKTE
-3390 SPTVK
+3390 SPTIK

-3413 IVAIENSNR
+3413 IVAIDNGNR
-3422 IDITNANSDV
+3422 VEITDANSDE
-3432 YFTKVEAATPTVG
+3432 YFTTVEAAEPKVD
-3445 WANVHINIDEA
+3445 WKYVNINIDEA

-3462 SLAQGSS
+3462 SLAEGSS
-3469 VLANN
+3469 VMANN

-3481 EQYNVDEAFTD
+3481 KEFNVDEAFTD

-3501 GFPNGTTAGF
+3501 GFPDGTTVGF

-3522 KGKKKSKENDENDEN
+3522 KGKKKSEENDKNDEN

-3561 YYKHYDDDTAY
+3561 YYKHYDDDTAFQ
-3572 KNGKYTYRYISL
+3572 NGIYTYRFISL
-3584 QDKYFYHAGAKPSL
+3584 QDKYFYYANPTEATRPKL
-3598 EGIKDNVFYEYD
+3598 EGLRDNVFYEYD

-3638 AHTIDNPKII
+3638 EHTIDNPKII

-3690 KMVSNDIAYSEDG
+3690 KMVANEIAYSEDG

-3741 PFSEIWRNHLGQKA
+3741 PFSETWRNHLGQVATA
-3755 ANATDENSK
+3755 ADENGNDFTDK
-3764 EFKDMSY
+3764 SY
-3771 QGVKQKYID
+3771 QQVKQIYID
-3780 DYNDKKD
+3780 NYNDKKD
-3787 KPDAGNAGD
+3787 KPDADNAGD

-3838 EQQHYGPIYGVIEM
+3838 EKEHYGPIYGVIEM

-3864 YVYADNNHKK
+3864 YVYADNNHTR
-3874 EAVNNGTKEAD
+3874 ATGDTH
-3885 NNSNTPKEDF
+3885 TEDF

-3904 PYKDGR
+3904 PYKNGR
-3910 YIVDDCFPKGYYSSN
+3910 YIVDDCFPTGYYSHTEGTM
-3925 PDSLPE
+3925 PD

-3952 FKSSPDNPIQFNSD
+3952 FKSSPNDPIKFNSD

-3981 TLYIQSWKMRSG
+3981 KVRIHSWKMRSG
-3993 HPDNFSSD
+3993 HPKDFSSD

-4009 EGDTGYNAAVAGG
+4009 EGETGYNAAVAGG

-4031 NTTFEGAT
+4031 STTFEGAT
-4039 SDKDTDKQKKGFS
+4039 AEGGTQNGFS
-4052 ALLSMNAKSTDDYTT
+4052 ALLSMNAKTTDEYTY
-4067 FNNVLPSG
+4067 FNQILPSG

-4120 EKYVSDTDNTPIYA
+4120 ERYVSDTDNTPIYA
-4134 HTGKLF
+4134 ETGKLF
-4140 KKEGNTY
+4140 KKAGNDY
-4147 VEITSGKLEDTDII
+4147 VEITSGELKDTDII
-4161 YYQPQTGEYVEI
+4161 YYQPQTGEYVEV
-4173 KDLYVYDT
+4173 KDLYKYDT
-4181 TNKTYSK
+4181 SNKTYTK
-4188 VQKLSEVKIDT
+4188 VDKLSDVKTDGS
-4199 TKYFVPREYT
+4199 KYCVHREYT

-4222 TVSGKISI
+4222 TVSGNISI

-4235 PGEMIRINKKQVK
+4235 PGEMIRINKKLVK

-4262 HIGKMKRDDNGN
+4262 HIGKMKRDKDGN
-4274 PTKDFEDGKDGKK
+4274 PTTEFEDGNDW
-4287 GNAWLEDT
+4287 NET
-4295 AIKNTYKQGTTIDEN
+4295 SIKNTYQQGTPTDK

-4317 GYYDKTED
+4317 TYYDKTED

-4369 QEMDPH
+4369 QEMDPQ
-4375 SDKVDLHIPE
+4375 SDKVNLHIPE
-4385 AVARAKAEPK
+4385 AVKRAKEAAEARAKGEPQ

-4400 RIYIKNQRD
+4400 RIYIKNLRD
-4409 LTAFKKYLQNPD
+4409 LTAFKKYLQEESN
-4421 NDGGAYAQFILQDD
+4421 NGGAYAQFILQRD

-4469 FLENQG
+4469 FKENQG

-4490 GCNEKGAYHCCF
+4490 GCNEPGAYHCCF
-4502 EYNPTGSSTP
+4502 EYNPSESSTP
-4512 IIYRM
+4512 IVYRM

-4551 MKNAEDKAAL
+4551 MTKAEDKAAL

-4568 ANGDYQYANRSD
+4568 ANGDYQYAHRSD

-4591 LRTGG
+4591 LRTGY
-4596 SNAQTPNYGKSL
+4596 ALTPNYETSQ
-4608 TRHDQTHAIDKARAQ
+4608 TRHDQKHKIDKARAQ
-4623 GYTAA
+4623 RYTA
-4628 TETKP
+4628 TETEA
-4633 ESRTGDYLPLFND
+4633 ESRTGDYLPLFNA
-4646 NLTKTDTK
+4646 NLTK

-4681 DNYPTELTSRQV
+4681 DNYPTEIASRQI

-4702 TAGYYGDTQL
+4702 TAGYYGDTLL
-4712 DAFHYNAYNSTKSQ
+4712 DAFHYNAYNSTESQ

-4737 AIDFTCQNDLNKA
+4737 AIDFTCQNDLSKAIGINKA
-4750 LGITKAKGICERG
+4750 ESSQEGNKPNICERG
-4763 IFYPPM
+4763 IFYPPVA
-4769 DDNAQ
+4769 DNAQ
-4774 KFYDLSIKSEV
+4774 KFYDLMIKPEV
-4785 TRNLLVYTAA
+4785 TQNLLVYTAA
-4795 NSTDAENQTEAN
+4795 NTTEAY
-4807 DIVNKELHYDE
+4807 DIVHTALQYDE
-4818 ETKETLIKGH
+4818 EDKETLIDGH

-4853 KNSENDDCSNNDFCA
+4853 KNSEDDDCINNDFCA

-4914 ITHFYGTPTT
+4914 ITHFYGTPSK
-4924 DDPAKNTHTLHHE
+4924 DELADPATNTHTLHHE
-4937 YWLRGLTGVNTEGN
+4937 YWLRGLTGVNTKEA
-4951 TGKTTATFQRPG
+4951 TATFQRPG
-4963 ITEGLFQADNAA
+4963 SKEDGLFQADNAA
-4975 SWAYEFENDFFMTTY
+4975 SWDYSFKNDFFVTTY
-4990 GNKDYNYKANPY
+4990 ESKQYNKVDNPY
-5002 YKEAHTY
+5002 YNEAHTY

-5060 YGTEYQSKDGE
+5060 YGTEYQPKDGEE
-5071 VVEKGAIVIPI
+5071 VVEKGAIEIPI
-5082 TTSTG
+5082 TASTG

-5110 YGMNDKGTAFCD
+5110 YGMNDKGTAFED
-5122 KLAET
+5122 ASSLAT
-5127 SPFATIMPFRT
+5127 VMPFRT

-5148 TRSSAAPSVIR
+5148 ARSSAAPSVIR

-5204 QLQVF
+5204 QLKVF
-5209 STTGQLYRILDVQ
+5209 STTGQLYRVLDVL

>member
-40 TKVYGEGDLIATT
+40 TKVYGEGDLIATKYAGGT
-53 NYGDDGGTK
+53 GTK
-62 DNPYLIRNDLEL
+62 DDPWLISNDLEL
-74 AKLAYDVNSGKT
+74 AKLAHDVTSGKT
-86 YSGKYF
+86 KAMFAGEYF
-92 KLTADIDLSKGK
+92 KLTKDINLNQGK

-112 FDTKNPQKS
+112 CNKKDNDR
-121 YFFAGKLD
+121 YFAGKFD
-129 GDGHS
+129 GDGHTIS
-134 IKNMNIEWINEDGCE
+134 NMKIEWVNAENNE

-154 FSRLKG
+154 FGRLYG
-160 RDNTEAGFAS
+160 SSASSEATYAS

-176 ENDTIQKKPGFRP
+176 DNALIQKKKDTAPVGSS
-189 IGKGVIK
+189 VIK
-196 LGTIAGDLTQF
+196 IGTVAGDMTQF

-214 IRSSKI
+214 IRNSQI
-220 TDNKETYSAPNSFRV
+220 TDNEETYNTPNSFRV
-235 GGVVGYIDNNAPQY
+235 GGVVGYIDNSNNLNL
-249 QFKIFNISA
+249 FRIFNISA
-258 EVDVNMLTK
+258 DVDVNMLTN
-267 ATLTST
+267 ATLTSS

-297 HVILP
+297 LVILP

-314 TNTRCKKGSVIS
+314 TTTARCRKGSVIS
-326 SNTTNMDDFDKVN
+326 SNTTAMDDFDKVN
-339 VDGQP
+339 VDDQP

-352 KDNKVEGSKDYKY
+352 STNTVEGSNDYKY
-365 GTLKSIDAI
+365 GTEKSIDAI
-374 DESTGMTFGKTFVD
+374 DENTGMTFGKTFVD
-388 QMNKYLSD
+388 QINQYLSD

-407 GKSKFAFS
+407 GKSKFTFS
-415 NIKLKFERGKSD
+415 TVKLNAKRGTKD
-427 VLTVIDEDSIDSSDY
+427 VLTVVDEDGTTNSEKYD
-442 NWYVFKE
+442 WYVSQDNIKWE
-449 NSTTVTKVNTEACN
+449 KANTDNVACN
-463 PFTLPR
+463 PFYLPR
-469 QPYKQYVYA
+469 QTYNQYVYA
-478 ESKDGSLRTSTIPV
+478 VSSQSSLRTNTIEV
-492 EAIGITAK
+492 KAIGITAQ
-500 LDSKNDPNSQ
+500 LDDKTKPG
-510 IAPIT
+510 T
-515 YIVNVTNNT
+515 YIVNVTNDT
-524 NLSNDNLGL
+524 EEKLSNDDLGL
-533 TITYQW
+533 TITYEW
-539 FNGKTELTGETSN
+539 HNGIDPLDIPNTQNEFTPTTTS
-552 KFIRPASATHKD
+552 HKY
-564 KYNCQVIV
+564 KYYCKVIV
-572 KSNES
+572 KSGDNVLFDKNVCAS
-577 ELYKDTLYATVVV
+577 VIV
-590 YLCPNNITINGTTYP
+590 YLCPAGVTTADGKTYAAGT
-605 KGVDKDDAEWGYTP
+605 DNLQDDEWGYSP
-619 DKPMLTWKGAYSK
+619 DKPMLTWQGAYKK
-632 LLEKGSWDENIIV
+632 LSDKASWDENIIV
-645 LMGTSS
+645 LMGTSNKE
-651 YSVTNNTLNGFNITP
+651 VTKGFNITQNYQGDYLLIETDWKNAKK
-666 NNITKDLLTFGDWDG
+666 NN
-681 LKDKSPLFRNATITG
+681 PELFRNATITG
-696 KWDDTDYKGIIE
+696 KWDKDYKGQIE
-708 IWGADKGLPIWGDTR
+708 IYGSSRGLPIWGDTR
-723 FENITFNNNG
+723 FEHITFNNNG
-733 GDFYKILYC
+733 GDSYKIIYC
-742 QYNNLEMGKGIIM
+742 QYNNLEMGDSIKM
-755 TGFNQN
+755 TNFGVNDLA
-761 SPEYGTIDGAVTNA
+761 YGSITGAVTTPL
-775 FHIFGGFN
+775 HIFGGLN
-783 NDGRFW
+783 NDGRYQ
-789 PLNNT
+789 PLNTPELIKAFEN
-794 KNIQAYEASMPHGT
+794 SMPHGK
-808 EGFSITIHSG
+808 EGFSITIKSG
-818 FYSCISAS
+818 YYSIISTG
-826 GRQTSDSTK
+826 GRQTATK
-835 YNGVMGTPNLPIK
+835 GLNGVMGTPNQPIK
-848 CKINLD
+848 CTITMD
-854 IDRTWND
+854 IDRKWND
-861 AHNPIRKVKNDAN
+861 ANNEKRPYDS
-874 AKEEDRQNDY
+874 KERGSEERGNDY
-884 DVGAIL
+884 DAGAIL

-899 ADVDINIKSGKVA
+899 ADVDIIVKSGKVA
-912 RVVNGTLGAQRE
+912 RVVNGTLGANTQLS
-924 FTLDYGGKTY
+924 FTYGNDNTTY
-934 NVPMNTYMG
+934 YVPCNTYMG
-943 RANITLDPE
+943 RANITIDPA
-952 KSENNKDTII
+952 KSEYNHDDNI
-962 NNRVIVTELYGGSTG
+962 NGRVIITELYGGSMG
-977 RGHTGTVKVNN
+977 RAHHANATINN
-988 PFYGYS
+988 PFYGIS
-994 TITINGGTFKIL
+994 NITINGGTFKVLPDENADNKEIL
-1006 PEGNKKTDL
+1006 
-1015 IICGIFGA
+1015 CGIFGA
-1023 GAGGMNGIGYGE
+1023 GAGGMNGIGYGDDT
-1035 AEDSTHT
+1035 ATTHT
-1042 PDQSI
+1042 PDANI
-1047 AYWNDATKR
+1047 AYWNAEKN
-1056 DVMLYDSYK
+1056 VMLYGTYSVAK
-1065 NLYDSYKENIK
+1065 NN
-1076 DKLVTYRC
+1076 LVTYTC
-1084 YNTKDTYT
+1084 YNVNTESTVTIDPKDTQT
-1092 DVNPLDTRTE
+1092 N
-1102 IIINGGVFGTES
+1102 IIINGGEFGTKTQDDKINA
-1114 EMIDGIYAGGSG
+1114 IDGIYAGGSG
-1126 YMSSGLWTKTSATP
+1126 FMGLSLWTQTNVKP
-1140 SQYGGNVYGQE
+1140 SQYGGNVYGQKDK
-1151 GQTVSSLTINGGTF
+1151 TVSSLTINGGTF
-1165 YCKNGIF
+1165 YCENGIF
-1172 GGGRGTD
+1172 GGGRGTY
-1179 YFFST
+1179 YFFA
-1184 KKYGG
+1184 KNKYGG
-1189 KNYSDYKKL
+1189 KAASDYKEL

-1206 LNITG
+1206 LNITA
-1211 GTFYCPIFGGGYG
+1211 GTFYCPIYGGGYG
-1224 VAYAKEGETNP
+1224 VADTINLDNN
-1235 AKIEILSDMAHLFGK
+1235 KIETLSNMARLYGK
-1250 SIVSIK
+1250 STVSIE

-1283 ADILGSVFAGGNGR
+1283 ADIRGSVFAGGNGR
-1297 EKRDGAIGNPE
+1297 KKRDNTSTVINEDTWHPE
-1308 YIGRVTGSTSL
+1308 LVGRVTGSTSL
-1319 TFYGSSTQA
+1319 TFSGSSEQA
-1328 PSIYGD
+1328 PSIYGN

-1347 KSKKDTNGEDTN
+1347 KSEKDTNGEDTN
-1359 KSSTTIIIYGANFA
+1359 GEDTDKSSTTINIYAANFA
-1373 GEIFGGGKGIITKRT
+1373 GEIFGGGKGIITKKT
-1388 EVKDSIKTVK
+1388 EVKNGIKTVK

-1412 YLAQDPGLQTREK
+1412 YLAQDPGLQTRENN
-1425 DGALKDNFSINVIWN
+1425 GTLKDNFSINVIWN
-1440 KLWNDSIQNFYVW
+1440 KLWDGTKFISW
-1453 EKVEGENYKV
+1453 DD
-1463 DKTKFYDEVKDKFL
+1463 DKTLFYGKDKDEDPNKVNDKFL

-1499 VQKGMTPYSLLKTPE
+1499 VQKGMTPYSLLKTQE

-1538 IVGSTDVTVNVEG
+1538 SVGSTDVTVNVEG
-1551 EYGDYNGEVGDDTEQ
+1551 EYGEYNGEVDDDTEQ
-1566 LARPHSSSKSKKA
+1566 LARPHRSKSKSKS
-1579 RKAAQRAAAQ
+1579 K
-1589 GDAASEG
+1589 S
-1596 EAGSETNTNQDMNV
+1596 TNNDTNKDMNV

-1615 GVPNFTILSVLG
+1615 GVPNFTILSALG

-1633 VKNNTKVTV
+1633 VINDTKVTV

-1653 GGFGDPNASTEKN
+1653 GGFGDPDATTADNK
-1666 NTGSIGDSIQSGNT
+1666 TGSIGGNT

-1689 HGDVFGGGAGVNP
+1689 HGDVFGGGAGVVP
-1702 KENNGT
+1702 TETNGNYT
-1708 YIYFTNVAKVTGTTL
+1708 YFTNVAKVTGTTL
-1723 VEISEDA
+1723 VEISDEA
-1730 KIYGNVY
+1730 KIYGSVF

-1746 DKIDTPVYTKPISE
+1746 DETKKPDYSSKPISE
-1760 SIIAQADKDG
+1760 SKIAQPNDENG
-1770 HKAGEFI
+1770 HEAGEFI
-1777 SYNADNYKTF
+1777 SYKAENYKTF

-1807 KKNAPEY
+1807 QEDFPEYDKDAPEY
-1814 NQVGR
+1814 DKVGR
-1819 INGNTI
+1819 INGNTL
-1825 VHIVNTD
+1825 VHVVNTD
-1832 AAASTEIDYQNN
+1832 AASSTELDYQNN

-1885 SVPVELNGT
+1885 HVKVELNG
-1894 KTEAEKQKKTRQTVL
+1894 KETEAEKQKKTRQTVL
-1909 GKKDTANE
+1909 GKKDTAHE

-1935 WIWNRKADIKGNITT
+1935 WIWNRKADSKGNFTT
-1950 WLAALADSEKI
+1950 WLAAQADSEKI

-1970 ITAAILNA
+1970 ITAAILKA
-1978 KTVDEITNKKAKDA
+1978 KTVDEITNEKAKAA
-1992 INRIMNDE
+1992 INRILNDE
-2000 NTRQFFEFIKG
+2000 NTQQFFEFTKG
-2011 TMHSGSFKS
+2011 TMNSGSFKR

-2038 NDTTVVDKTGDATVI
+2038 NDSTVVDKTGDAIVI
-2053 INHSPLTDITILNQD
+2053 VNHSPLTDIIIKNQD
-2068 HSIKTLSLFDYTSLP
+2068 NSIKKLSLFNETSLP

-2112 GNTKVYA
+2112 GKTQVYV
-2119 QPGAKIDDEGIA
+2119 QPGAKINDYGIL
-2131 TINRIKYRYLNQVTD
+2131 TIDGIKYRYINQAED
-2146 HNTYFNFETSIYN
+2146 HKTYFDFEMSIYN

-2170 LYFGSATGLNPGEEG
+2170 LYFGSVTGSNPGEEG
-2185 FDPMTFRRYH
+2185 FDPMTYRRYH

-2237 NIYGAGLGAQPYG
+2237 NIYGAGLGALPYG
-2250 DITNGDG
+2250 DFTDGNG

-2286 IESIENNNNNNK
+2286 IESIYKN

-2303 FPNMARVPKTEVH
+2303 FPNMARVPKTEAH
-2316 IYGRNFNYT
+2316 IYGRNFNYMV
-2325 TNGKNLGMID
+2325 NGKSLGTID

-2347 DVANVGNEEQKA
+2347 DVANVGYTKA

-2390 FAGGKGRLVSECES
+2390 FAGGKGRLVSECS
-2404 YKNLGGIYGN
+2404 KYQNLGGIYGN
-2414 ACLVIDRP
+2414 TCLVIDRP
-2422 VISYPYFDKKTK
+2422 VISYPYYDETTKKA
-2434 TPLEPWSKEAMGHP
+2434 LEPWSTEAMEHP
-2448 KDTVNTDIIPTFHE
+2448 AETVNANIIPTFHE

-2480 IFDGYI
+2480 IWDGYI

-2497 SDSQT
+2497 SDSET
-2502 VNGEKTTSI
+2502 VNEEKTTSNGEKI

-2540 SWHPASIINGITYSP
+2540 AWHPASIINGITYSP

-2565 INHNIYGG
+2565 VNHNIYGG
-2573 GNEACIVGHNTN
+2573 GNEACEVRNNTN
-2585 ITIANGF
+2585 ITIAKGF
-2592 LHNDTEVKP
+2592 LHDDTEVKP
-2601 GQAKDLRFYQ
+2601 GQAKDSHFYQ

-2629 FGGGFGEDAIVDGN
+2629 FGGGFGEDAIVKGN

-2650 VSRTSFHHGIG
+2650 VREKKIHFGIDFELG
-2661 IEQDKEYEHFY
+2661 KEYEHFY
-2672 NGYSYMDI
+2672 SGYSYMDI
-2680 VGGGYSGKVKGST
+2680 VGGGYSGKVEGST

-2698 GGVFCRRVFGGGFYS
+2698 GGAFCRRVFGGGFYS
-2713 SVKNTNITVK
+2713 SVNSTNITVK

-2737 DVEQSTNVIIGE
+2737 DVKKSTNVIIGE
-2749 DNSKKTTTTSGD
+2749 DNSKT
-2761 ETSGADTTTSG
+2761 TTTSG
-2772 NNTSDAPSGKSPFD
+2772 NNTSGEPSGESPYD

-2794 NVYGG
+2794 SVYGG

-2816 KENKT
+2816 KEN
-2821 PNPNNKDQDYKN
+2821 QGL
-2833 PGTNIKINGGHIYG
+2833 GTNIKINGGHIYG

-2871 NEHYPLNPD
+2871 NEYYPLNPD

-2891 TVPMRKTMPSLKAAS
+2891 TVPMRETMPSIKAAS
-2906 DAAKMVNINSWRPL
+2906 DAAKIVNINSWRPL
-2920 TNRVKIDISGNT
+2920 TNRVKIDITGNT
-2932 GKVGTDNQVNSQ
+2932 GKVGENNQVNRQ

-2967 DNKEDS
+2967 DYNDDS
-2973 QKKKVGDIQ
+2973 HKKVGDIQ

-3005 ATKDND
+3005 ATAEND

-3029 LNLADAIDW
+3029 LNLADEIDW
-3038 INDPSNKVI
+3038 VNDPSNKVI
-3047 STLYLPTENADRP
+3047 STLYLPTKNEDRP
-3060 KVYPHLLDL
+3060 KVYPHLIDL
-3069 YFHPVETDIQGKLT
+3069 YFHPVETDIQGTLT
-3083 WNGSA
+3083 WNNTA

-3121 ESDTPKKIGNVVDY
+3121 ESDTKKIGNVVDY

-3173 HSEYPFI
+3173 HSAYPFI

-3201 GNVYGGCYKSGTIKG
+3201 GNVYGGCYQSGTIKG

-3230 DKTKLENSNNLL
+3230 NKTKLENSNNLL
-3242 QSAQYASLN
+3242 LQSAKYASLN

-3271 GENIKCR
+3271 GENIKCV
-3278 APTMNGTLF
+3278 APTMNVDKANNVTLF

-3292 ENENTKK
+3292 VDETNN
-3299 KELGVSANFVYGGG
+3299 KEGLGVSANFVYGGG
-3313 QQGNVIGLTNVDILN
+3313 QQGNVIGITNVDILN

-3354 PKYYKVNKANNKGGR
+3354 PKYYKVRKDMHKGGR
-3369 YALKRTDQKNLT
+3369 YVLKRTDQNQKNLD
-3381 LEDFDGKTK
+3381 LVDNNGKTT

-3413 IVAIENSNR
+3413 IVAIDNGNR
-3422 IDITNANSDV
+3422 VEITNADSDV
-3432 YFTKVEAATPTVG
+3432 YFTKVEAAEPKVG
-3445 WANVHINIDEA
+3445 WKYVNINIDEA

-3469 VLANN
+3469 VMANN

-3481 EQYNVDEAFTD
+3481 KEFNVDEAFTD
-3492 TKEHLDELN
+3492 SQAHLDELN
-3501 GFPNGTTAGF
+3501 GFPGGTTVGF

-3522 KGKKKSKENDENDEN
+3522 KNS

-3561 YYKHYDDDTAY
+3561 YYKHYDDDDAY
-3572 KNGKYTYRYISL
+3572 KKGIYTYRFISL
-3584 QDKYFYHAGAKPSL
+3584 QDKYFYHAEPTEATRPKL
-3598 EGIKDNVFYEYD
+3598 EGLRDNVFYEYD

-3674 NEINKTPYSIA
+3674 NEINKAPYSIA
-3685 RVGEI
+3685 RVGEL
-3690 KMVSNDIAYSEDG
+3690 KMVSNEIAYSEDG
-3703 SLQAKADDATS
+3703 SLQAKQDKATS

-3727 SNNIHYVGAVVSNV
+3727 SNNIHYVGAVVSDV
-3741 PFSEIWRNHLGQKA
+3741 PFNDNMKAPWRNHLGQVA
-3755 ANATDENSK
+3755 AKDNKSQ

-3771 QGVKQKYID
+3771 LQVKQKYID
-3780 DYNDKKD
+3780 DYNNAKKNNQVD
-3787 KPDAGNAGD
+3787 VNAGD
-3796 IYGTFQKRNDGTA
+3796 IFGTFQRRNDGTA
-3809 RNMIGIA
+3809 KNMIGIA

-3821 KIQLCQVTYDEN
+3821 KIQLCQVTYDET
-3833 KQKAV
+3833 KQKVA

-3864 YVYADNNHKK
+3864 YVYADNHHKR
-3874 EAVNNGTKEAD
+3874 ATGDTHD
-3885 NNSNTPKEDF
+3885 EDF

-3910 YIVDDCFPKGYYSSN
+3910 YIVDDCFPTGYYSCTDKTKL
-3925 PDSLPE
+3925 PD

-3952 FKSSPDNPIQFNSD
+3952 FKSSPDLPIKFNSD

-3981 TLYIQSWKMRSG
+3981 TVRINSWKMRSG
-3993 HPDNFSSD
+3993 HPKDFSSD

-4009 EGDTGYNAAVAGG
+4009 EGETGYNAAVAGG
-4022 YQLYVGGSK
+4022 YQLYVGGSSDTEF
-4031 NTTFEGAT
+4031 NGAT
-4039 SDKDTDKQKKGFS
+4039 SKDDTDKQKKGFS
-4052 ALLSMNAKSTDDYTT
+4052 ALLEMNNAKTTDNVEI
-4067 FNNVLPSG
+4067 FNNTLPSG

-4088 KVDNTN
+4088 KVNNTN

-4120 EKYVSDTDNTPIYA
+4120 ERYVSDTDNTPIYA
-4134 HTGKLF
+4134 HTEKFF
-4140 KKEGNTY
+4140 KKDENNNYIEVKSGTLDPANT
-4147 VEITSGKLEDTDII
+4147 
-4161 YYQPQTGEYVEI
+4161 YYQPQTDEYVKVE
-4173 KDLYVYDT
+4173 KLYVYNT
-4181 TNKTYSK
+4181 TSK
-4188 VQKLSEVKIDT
+4188 VYEEKALSNITIGDNQQVQ
-4199 TKYFVPREYT
+4199 YYVPREYT

-4222 TVSGKISI
+4222 TVSGNISI

-4235 PGEMIRINKKQVK
+4235 PGEMIRINKKLVK

-4262 HIGKMKRDDNGN
+4262 HIGKLKRD
-4274 PTKDFEDGKDGKK
+4274 KDGKPEFEDGNTWVKDIFDKK
-4287 GNAWLEDT
+4287 DT
-4295 AIKNTYKQGTTIDEN
+4295 PQNNTYQQGTATDN

-4317 GYYDKTED
+4317 TYYDKTED

-4347 GFDKKLF
+4347 GFDKQLF
-4354 TVPVQLS
+4354 PVPVQLS

-4369 QEMDPH
+4369 QEMDPQ
-4375 SDKVDLHIPE
+4375 SDKVNLHIPE
-4385 AVARAKAEPK
+4385 AVKRAREAAEARANGEPQ

-4409 LTAFKKYLQNPD
+4409 LTAFKKYLQEESN
-4421 NDGGAYAQFILQDD
+4421 NGGAYAQFILQSD
-4435 LSIGKN
+4435 LFIGDN
-4441 IDGTGAVFRGTFH
+4441 IDGTGAIFRGTFH

-4469 FLENQG
+4469 FQENQG

-4481 LENGNIATH
+4481 LENGNIATL
-4490 GCNEKGAYHCCF
+4490 GSNENGAYHCCF
-4502 EYNPTGSSTP
+4502 EYNPTPSATSAESTTP
-4512 IIYRM
+4512 IVYRM
-4517 NGDAYTDYTYDDFKY
+4517 DGTSEKGYTYDDFKY

-4551 MKNAEDKAAL
+4551 MTKAEDKAAL

-4580 DYTGNNTGIVY
+4580 VYTGNNTGIVY

-4596 SNAQTPNYGKSL
+4596 SSALTPNYGKSL

-4623 GYTAA
+4623 EYKEA
-4628 TETKP
+4628 TETKA
-4633 ESRTGDYLPLFND
+4633 ESRTGDYLPLFN
-4646 NLTKTDTK
+4646 K
-4654 TEADGTGKDIEK
+4654 EQ

-4681 DNYPTELTSRQV
+4681 DNYPAEITSRHI

-4726 WSTYVYEPKTT
+4726 WSTYVYEPTTT
-4737 AIDFTCQNDLNKA
+4737 AIDFTCQNDL
-4750 LGITKAKGICERG
+4750 AKGIGKQGIGEGISKHG
-4763 IFYPPM
+4763 IFYPPVA
-4769 DDNAQ
+4769 DNAQ
-4774 KFYDLSIKSEV
+4774 KYYDLMIKPEV
-4785 TRNLLVYTAA
+4785 TQNLLVYTAA
-4795 NSTDAENQTEAN
+4795 NCTEAADTKEAN
-4807 DIVNKELHYDE
+4807 TTEAYDIVHTALNYDE
-4818 ETKETLIKGH
+4818 EKKEILIKGH
-4828 HLVKDGTAGGFTTP
+4828 HLVANKTSVGTGNGTGGNFTTP

-4914 ITHFYGTPTT
+4914 ITHFYGTPTADEQT
-4924 DDPAKNTHTLHHE
+4924 NPAKNKHTLHHE
-4937 YWLRGLTGVNTEGN
+4937 YWLRGLTGVNTGGNTEGN
-4951 TGKTTATFQRPG
+4951 TGVNTGETTATFQRPG
-4963 ITEGLFQADNAA
+4963 NEAGLFQVKNAA
-4975 SWAYEFENDFFMTTY
+4975 SWAYKFKNDFFVRTY
-4990 GNKDYNYKANPY
+4990 ESKLYNKVDNPY
-5002 YKEAHTY
+5002 YNEAHTY
-5009 NAYLALTANIPYVVR
+5009 NDYLALTANIPYVVR

-5049 NTPAQTVTFHA
+5049 NSPAQTVTFHA
-5060 YGTEYQSKDGE
+5060 YGTEYQPKDEEE
-5071 VVEKGAIVIPI
+5071 VVEKGAIEIPI
-5082 TTSTG
+5082 TASTG

-5110 YGMNDKGTAFCD
+5110 YGMNDKGTAFSD
-5122 KLAET
+5122 AFAET
-5127 SPFATIMPFRT
+5127 SPFATVMPFRT

-5148 TRSSAAPSVIR
+5148 ARSSAAPSVIR
-5159 IAETTGIEKIEPD
+5159 IADTTGIEKIEPD

>member
-40 TKVYGEGDLIATT
+40 MKVYGEGDLIATKYAGGT
-53 NYGDDGGTK
+53 GTK
-62 DNPYLIRNDLEL
+62 DDPWLISNDLEL
-74 AKLAYDVNSGKT
+74 AKLAHDVTNGNTKLMFA
-86 YSGKYF
+86 GKYF
-92 KLTADIDLSKGK
+92 KLTKDIDLSKGK

-112 FDTKNPQKS
+112 CNKDNNDR
-121 YFFAGKLD
+121 YFAGKFD
-129 GDGHS
+129 GDGHTIS
-134 IKNMNIEWINEDGCE
+134 NMQIEWVNATGSE

-154 FSRLKG
+154 FNRLYG
-160 RDNTEAGFAS
+160 TSASSEATYAS

-176 ENDTIQKKPGFRP
+176 DNALIQKKKDTAPV
-189 IGKGVIK
+189 GKSVIK
-196 LGTIAGDLTQF
+196 IGTVAGDMTQF
-207 AEISNII
+207 AEISNTI
-214 IRSSKI
+214 IRNSKI
-220 TDNKETYSAPNSFRV
+220 TDNEETYNTPNSFRV
-235 GGVVGYIDNNAPQY
+235 GGVVGYIDNNVGNL
-249 QFKIFNISA
+249 FRIFNISA
-258 EVDVNMLTK
+258 DVNVNMLTQ

-273 NNFQATIAGGFGSV
+273 TGSYQATISGGFGAV
-287 SKLAKPDNTN
+287 SKLAKPNSSN
-297 HVILP
+297 LVILP
-302 RNILIHGSLTTS
+302 RNILIHGKLTTS
-314 TNTRCKKGSVIS
+314 TKAEKCKKGSVMA
-326 SNTTNMDDFDKVN
+326 SNSGSMDFINETADD
-339 VDGQP
+339 QP

-352 KDNKVEGSKDYKY
+352 AANKVTGKKDYKY
-365 GTLKSIDAI
+365 GTEKSIDAI
-374 DESTGMTFGKTFVD
+374 DENTGMTFGKTFVD
-388 QMNKYLSD
+388 QINQYLFD
-396 KKLDRKSWAYL
+396 KKLDRKSWAYS
-407 GKSKFAFS
+407 GNSKFAFS
-415 NIKLKFERGKSD
+415 NIKLKAERGKQD
-427 VLTVIDEDSIDSSDY
+427 VLTVVNEDGTT
-442 NWYVFKE
+442 
-449 NSTTVTKVNTEACN
+449 NSEKYDWFVSQDNKKWEKANTDNVACN
-463 PFTLPR
+463 PFYLPR
-469 QPYKQYVYA
+469 QTYNQYVYA
-478 ESKDGSLRTSTIPV
+478 VSSQSSLRTNTIEV
-492 EAIGITAK
+492 KAIGITAQ
-500 LDSKNDPNSQ
+500 LDDKTKPG
-510 IAPIT
+510 T
-515 YIVNVTNNT
+515 YIVNVTNDT
-524 NLSNDNLGL
+524 EEKLSNDDLGL
-533 TITYQW
+533 TITYEW
-539 FNGKTELTGETSN
+539 HNGIDPVTGSTTHPNEYTPTTTS
-552 KFIRPASATHKD
+552 HKY
-564 KYNCQVIV
+564 KYYCKVTV
-572 KSNES
+572 KSGDNVLFDKNVCAS
-577 ELYKDTLYATVVV
+577 VIV
-590 YLCPNNITINGTTYP
+590 YLCPAGVTIGDVKYAV
-605 KGVDKDDAEWGYTP
+605 GKDNLTDDEWGYSP
-619 DKPMLTWKGAYSK
+619 EKPMATWQGAYKK
-632 LLEKGSWDENIIV
+632 LSDIADWDENIIV

-651 YSVTNNTLNGFNITP
+651 NGVTQGFNITQ
-666 NNITKDLLTFGDWDG
+666 NYLGENLLTGVEWEKAQ
-681 LKDKSPLFRNATITG
+681 KDHPELFRNATITG
-696 KWDDTDYKGIIE
+696 KWDKDYKGQIE
-708 IWGADKGLPIWGDTR
+708 ISGSTKGLPIWGDTR
-723 FENITFNNNG
+723 FEHITFNNNG
-733 GDFYKILYC
+733 GDSYKIIYC
-742 QYNNLEMGKGIIM
+742 QYNNLEMGDSIKM
-755 TGFNQN
+755 TGFGVNN
-761 SPEYGTIDGAVTNA
+761 LAYGSIDGAVTTP
-775 FHIFGGFN
+775 FHIFGGLN
-783 NDGRFW
+783 NDGRYQ
-789 PLNNT
+789 PLNTPELIKAFEN
-794 KNIQAYEASMPHGT
+794 SMPHSK
-808 EGFSITIHSG
+808 EGFSITIKSG
-818 FYSCISAS
+818 YYSIISTG
-826 GRQTSDSTK
+826 GRQTATEGL
-835 YNGVMGTPNLPIK
+835 NGVMGTPNQPIK
-848 CKINLD
+848 CTITMD
-854 IDRTWND
+854 IDRKWND
-861 AHNPIRKVKNDAN
+861 ANNEKRNFNYKDINY
-874 AKEEDRQNDY
+874 KERGNDY
-884 DVGAIL
+884 DAGAIL

-899 ADVDINIKSGKVA
+899 ADVDIIVRSGKVA
-912 RVVNGTLGAQRE
+912 RVINGTLGANTQLS
-924 FTLDYGGKTY
+924 FTYGNDNTTY
-934 NVPMNTYMG
+934 YVPCNTYMG
-943 RANITLDPE
+943 RANITIDPA
-952 KSENNKDTII
+952 KSENNHDNNI
-962 NNRVIVTELYGGSTG
+962 NGRVIITELYGGSMG
-977 RGHTGTVKVNN
+977 RAHHANSTINN
-988 PFYGYS
+988 PFYGIS
-994 TITINGGTFKIL
+994 NITINGGTFKVLPDENADNKEIL
-1006 PEGNKKTDL
+1006 
-1015 IICGIFGA
+1015 CGIFGA
-1023 GAGGMNGIGYGE
+1023 GAGGMNGIGYGDDT
-1035 AEDSTHT
+1035 ATTHT
-1042 PDQSI
+1042 PDANI
-1047 AYWNDATKR
+1047 AYWNAEKN
-1056 DVMLYDSYK
+1056 VMLYGNYSVAK
-1065 NLYDSYKENIK
+1065 NN
-1076 DKLVTYRC
+1076 LVTYTC
-1084 YNTKDTYT
+1084 YNANAESTVTIDPKDTQT
-1092 DVNPLDTRTE
+1092 N
-1102 IIINGGVFGTES
+1102 IIINGGEFGTKTQDDKINA
-1114 EMIDGIYAGGSG
+1114 IDGIYAGGSG
-1126 YMSSGLWTKTSATP
+1126 FMGLSLWTQTNVKP
-1140 SQYGGNVYGQE
+1140 SKYGGNVYGQE
-1151 GQTVSSLTINGGTF
+1151 DKTVASLTINGGTF

-1172 GGGRGTD
+1172 GGGRGTN
-1179 YFFST
+1179 YFFAK

-1189 KNYSDYKKL
+1189 KNASDYKEL

-1211 GTFYCPIFGGGYG
+1211 GTFYCPIYGGGYG
-1224 VAYAKEGETNP
+1224 VADTVNLDNK
-1235 AKIEILSDMAHLFGK
+1235 KIETLSNMARLYGK
-1250 SIVSIK
+1250 STISIK
-1256 GGTFYDNVYGGG
+1256 GGTFYKNVYGGG

-1283 ADILGSVFAGGNGR
+1283 ADIRGSVFAGGNGR
-1297 EKRDGAIGNPE
+1297 KKRDKTSIVIKDDTWHPE
-1308 YIGRVTGSTSL
+1308 LVGRVTGSTSL
-1319 TFYGSSTQA
+1319 TFSGSSAQA
-1328 PSIYGD
+1328 PSIYGN
-1334 IYGGGNLAQVGEK
+1334 IYGGGNLAQVGENTNEK
-1347 KSKKDTNGEDTN
+1347 NTNGEDTN
-1359 KSSTTIIIYGANFA
+1359 KSSTTINIYGANFA
-1373 GEIFGGGKGIITKRT
+1373 GEIFGGGKGKITDDNGKPLAS
-1388 EVKDSIKTVK
+1388 KDLY
-1398 TEITSADVNGNTNI
+1398 TSADVNGNTNI

-1425 DGALKDNFSINVIWN
+1425 DGNLKDNFSINVIWN

-1453 EKVEGENYKV
+1453 EKVEGENYNV
-1463 DKTKFYDEVKDKFL
+1463 DKKKFYDEANDKFL

-1499 VQKGMTPYSLLKTPE
+1499 VQKGMTPYSLLKTQE
-1514 WKESYDDNKN
+1514 WKESYDDNKH

-1538 IVGSTDVTVNVEG
+1538 SVGSTDVTVNVEG
-1551 EYGDYNGEVGDDTEQ
+1551 EYGEYNGEVDDDTEQ
-1566 LARPHSSSKSKKA
+1566 LARPHRSKNKSKSK
-1579 RKAAQRAAAQ
+1579 
-1589 GDAASEG
+1589 S
-1596 EAGSETNTNQDMNV
+1596 TNNDTNKDMNV

-1615 GVPNFTILSVLG
+1615 GVPNFTILSALG

-1633 VKNNTKVTV
+1633 VINDTKVTV

-1653 GGFGDPNASTEKN
+1653 GGFGDPEASTEA
-1666 NTGSIGDSIQSGNT
+1666 NTTGIIGGNT

-1708 YIYFTNVAKVTGTTL
+1708 YTYFTNVAKVKGTTL
-1723 VEISEDA
+1723 VEISDEA
-1730 KIYGNVY
+1730 KIYGSVF

-1746 DKIDTPVYTKPISE
+1746 DEIKAPDYASKPISE
-1760 SIIAQADKDG
+1760 SKIAQENDTEG

-1777 SYNADNYKTF
+1777 SYKAENYKTF

-1807 KKNAPEY
+1807 LEDFPEYDKDAPEY
-1814 NQVGR
+1814 DKVGR
-1819 INGNTI
+1819 INGNTL

-1832 AAASTEIDYQNN
+1832 AASSTELDYQNN

-1849 WNNVYGGCAYGTV
+1849 WDNVYGGCAYGTV

-1885 SVPVELNGT
+1885 HVKVELNG
-1894 KTEAEKQKKTRQTVL
+1894 KETEAEKQKKTRQTVL
-1909 GKKDTANE
+1909 GKKDTAHE

-1935 WIWNRKADIKGNITT
+1935 WIWNRKADSKGNFTT
-1950 WLAALADSEKI
+1950 WLAAQADSEKI

-1970 ITAAILNA
+1970 ITAAILKA
-1978 KTVDEITNKKAKDA
+1978 KTVDEITNEKAKAA

-2000 NTRQFFEFIKG
+2000 NTQQFFEFTKG
-2011 TMHSGSFKS
+2011 TMHSGSFKR

-2038 NDTTVVDKTGDATVI
+2038 NDSTVADKTGEAIVI
-2053 INHSPLTDITILNQD
+2053 VNHSPLTDIIIKNQD
-2068 HSIKTLSLFDYTSLP
+2068 NSIKKLSLFDETSLP

-2112 GNTKVYA
+2112 GKTQVYV
-2119 QPGAKIDDEGIA
+2119 QPGAKINDYGIL
-2131 TINRIKYRYLNQVTD
+2131 TIDGIKYRYINQAED
-2146 HNTYFNFETSIYN
+2146 HKTYFDFEMSIYN

-2170 LYFGSATGLNPGEEG
+2170 LYFGSVTGSNPGEEG
-2185 FDPMTFRRYH
+2185 FDPMTYRRYH

-2205 PGFTFQAIH
+2205 PAFTFQAIH

-2237 NIYGAGLGAQPYG
+2237 NIYGAGLGALPYG
-2250 DITNGDG
+2250 DFTDGNG

-2286 IESIENNNNNNK
+2286 IESIYK
-2298 NTWID
+2298 NDTWID
-2303 FPNMARVPKTEVH
+2303 FPNMARVPKTEAH
-2316 IYGRNFNYT
+2316 IYGRNFNYMV
-2325 TNGKNLGMID
+2325 NGKSLGTID

-2347 DVANVGNEEQKA
+2347 DVANVGYKKA

-2390 FAGGKGRLVSECES
+2390 FAGGKGRLVSECSS
-2404 YKNLGGIYGN
+2404 YQNLGGIYGN
-2414 ACLVIDRP
+2414 TCLVIDRP
-2422 VISYPYFDKKTK
+2422 AISYPYYDEKTK
-2434 TPLEPWSKEAMGHP
+2434 KALEPWSTEAMDHP
-2448 KDTVNTDIIPTFHE
+2448 ADTVNANIIPTFHE

-2480 IFDGYI
+2480 IWDGYI

-2497 SDSQT
+2497 SDSET
-2502 VNGEKTTSI
+2502 VNGEKTTSNGEKI

-2521 MIIMGGKALLSSYW
+2521 MIIKGGRAMLTSYW
-2535 NPDTR
+2535 NPNTR

-2573 GNEACIVGHNTN
+2573 GNEACEVSHNTN

-2592 LHNDTEVKP
+2592 LHNDTKVKP

-2650 VSRTSFHHGIG
+2650 VRDKRNHYGIDFELG
-2661 IEQDKEYEHFY
+2661 KEYEHFY
-2672 NGYSYMDI
+2672 SGYSYMDI

-2698 GGVFCRRVFGGGFYS
+2698 GGAFCRRVFGGGFYS
-2713 SVKNTNITVK
+2713 SVNSTNITVK

-2737 DVEQSTNVIIGE
+2737 DVKKSTNVIIGE
-2749 DNSKKTTTTSGD
+2749 DNSKTATTSGN
-2761 ETSGADTTTSG
+2761 ETSGTDTTTSG
-2772 NNTSDAPSGKSPFD
+2772 NNTSGEPSGKSPYD

-2794 NVYGG
+2794 SVYGG

-2816 KENKT
+2816 KENLGS
-2821 PNPNNKDQDYKN
+2821 
-2833 PGTNIKINGGHIYG
+2833 GTNIKINGGHIYG

-2871 NEHYPLNPD
+2871 NEYYPLNPD

-2891 TVPMRKTMPSLKAAS
+2891 TVPMRETMPSIKAAS
-2906 DAAKMVNINSWRPL
+2906 DAAKIVNINSWRPL
-2920 TNRVKIDISGNT
+2920 TNKVKIDITGNT
-2932 GKVGTDNQVNSQ
+2932 GKTDENNQVNSQ

-2967 DNKEDS
+2967 DDS
-2973 QKKKVGDIQ
+2973 HKKVGDIN

-3005 ATKDND
+3005 ATAEND

-3029 LNLADAIDW
+3029 LNLADSIDW
-3038 INDPSNKVI
+3038 VNDPSNKVI
-3047 STLYLPTENADRP
+3047 STLYLPTKNEDRP
-3060 KVYPHLLDL
+3060 KVYPHLIDL
-3069 YFHPVETDIQGKLT
+3069 YFHPVETDIQGRLT
-3083 WNGSA
+3083 WNGST

-3121 ESDTPKKIGNVVDY
+3121 ESDTKKIGNVVDY

-3201 GNVYGGCYKSGTIKG
+3201 GNVYGGCYQSGTIKG

-3242 QSAQYASLN
+3242 LQSAKYASLN

-3271 GENIKCR
+3271 GENIKCS

-3292 ENENTKK
+3292 VDETNN
-3299 KELGVSANFVYGGG
+3299 KEGLGVSANFVYGGG
-3313 QQGNVIGLTNVDILN
+3313 QQGNVIGFTNVDILN

-3354 PKYYKVNKANNKGGR
+3354 PKYYKVNKANHKGGR
-3369 YALKRTDQKNLT
+3369 YALKRTDQKKENLD
-3381 LEDFDGKTK
+3381 LKDNDGKTE
-3390 SPTVK
+3390 SPTIK

-3407 QGTRED
+3407 QGTYED
-3413 IVAIENSNR
+3413 IVAIDNGNR
-3422 IDITNANSDV
+3422 VEITNANSDE
-3432 YFTKVEAATPTVG
+3432 YFTKVDAAEPKVG
-3445 WANVHINIDEA
+3445 WANVNINIDEA

-3469 VLANN
+3469 VMANN

-3481 EQYNVDEAFTD
+3481 KEYNVDEAFTD

-3501 GFPNGTTAGF
+3501 GFPGGTTVGF

-3522 KGKKKSKENDENDEN
+3522 KGKKKSEENDKNDEN

-3561 YYKHYDDDTAY
+3561 YYKHYDDDTAFQ
-3572 KNGKYTYRYISL
+3572 NGIYTYRFISL
-3584 QDKYFYHAGAKPSL
+3584 QDKYFYHAGTSPKL
-3598 EGIKDNVFYEYD
+3598 EGLKDNVFYEYD

-3638 AHTIDNPKII
+3638 EHTIDNPKII

-3674 NEINKTPYSIA
+3674 NEINKAPYSIA
-3685 RVGEI
+3685 RVGEL
-3690 KMVSNDIAYSEDG
+3690 KMVSNEIAYNKDSC
-3703 SLQAKADDATS
+3703 LQAKADDATS

-3727 SNNIHYVGAVVSNV
+3727 SNNIHYVGAVVSDV
-3741 PFSEIWRNHLGQKA
+3741 PFSETWRNREGKKA
-3755 ANATDENSK
+3755 TAPDEKGND
-3764 EFKDMSY
+3764 FTGMSY

-3780 DYNDKKD
+3780 DYNAKKG
-3787 KPDAGNAGD
+3787 KPDAGNAED

-3838 EQQHYGPIYGVIEM
+3838 EKEHYGPVYGVIEM

-3864 YVYADNNHKK
+3864 YVYADNHHTR
-3874 EAVNNGTKEAD
+3874 ATGDTHD
-3885 NNSNTPKEDF
+3885 EDF

-3910 YIVDDCFPKGYYSSN
+3910 YIVDDCFPTGYYSSN
-3925 PDSLPE
+3925 PDSLPD

-3952 FKSSPDNPIQFNSD
+3952 FKSSPNLPIKFNSD

-3981 TLYIQSWKMRSG
+3981 TVRINSWKMRSG
-3993 HPDNFSSD
+3993 HPKDFSSD

-4009 EGDTGYNAAVAGG
+4009 EGETGYNAAVAGG
-4022 YQLYVGGSK
+4022 YQLYVGGSSDTEF
-4031 NTTFEGAT
+4031 NGAT
-4039 SDKDTDKQKKGFS
+4039 SKDDTDKLKKGFS
-4052 ALLSMNAKSTDDYTT
+4052 ALLEMNNAKTT
-4067 FNNVLPSG
+4067 NNVEIFNNTLPSG

-4088 KVDNTN
+4088 KVNNTN

-4120 EKYVSDTDNTPIYA
+4120 ERYVSESDNTPIYA

-4140 KKEGNTY
+4140 QKVNDDY
-4147 VEITSGKLEDTDII
+4147 IEITSGTLEDTANI
-4161 YYQPQTGEYVEI
+4161 YYQPQTDEYVKVE
-4173 KDLYVYDT
+4173 KLYVYNSSD
-4181 TNKTYSK
+4181 KKYEVKALSK
-4188 VQKLSEVKIDT
+4188 VNIDT
-4199 TKYFVPREYT
+4199 TKYYVPREYT

-4222 TVSGKISI
+4222 TVSGNISI

-4235 PGEMIRINKKQVK
+4235 PGEMIRINKKLVK

-4262 HIGKMKRDDNGN
+4262 HIGKLKRD
-4274 PTKDFEDGKDGKK
+4274 KDGKPEFEDGNTWVKDIFDKK
-4287 GNAWLEDT
+4287 DT
-4295 AIKNTYKQGTTIDEN
+4295 PQNNTYQQGTATDN

-4317 GYYDKTED
+4317 TYYDKTED

-4347 GFDKKLF
+4347 GFDKQLF
-4354 TVPVQLS
+4354 PVPVQQS

-4369 QEMDPH
+4369 QEMDPQ
-4375 SDKVDLHIPE
+4375 SDKVNLHIPE
-4385 AVARAKAEPK
+4385 AVKRAKEAAEARAKGEPQ

-4409 LTAFKKYLQNPD
+4409 LTAFKEYLQEKS
-4421 NDGGAYAQFILQDD
+4421 NDGGAYAQFILQRD
-4435 LSIGKN
+4435 LSIGDN
-4441 IDGTGAVFRGTFH
+4441 IDGTGATFKGTFH

-4481 LENGNIATH
+4481 LENGNIATL
-4490 GCNEKGAYHCCF
+4490 GSNEKENGAYHCCF
-4502 EYNPTGSSTP
+4502 EYNPTNP
-4512 IIYRM
+4512 IGNTSPIVYRM
-4517 NGDAYTDYTYDDFKY
+4517 DGTAEKGYTYDDFKY
-4532 GRVAYDL
+4532 GKVAYDL

-4551 MKNAEDKAAL
+4551 MTNPDDKAAL

-4568 ANGDYQYANRSD
+4568 ANGDYQYAHRSD
-4580 DYTGNNTGIVY
+4580 AYTGNNTGIVY

-4596 SNAQTPNYGKSL
+4596 SSALTPNYGKSL

-4623 GYTAA
+4623 EYKEA
-4628 TETKP
+4628 TETKA
-4633 ESRTGDYLPLFND
+4633 ESRTGDYLPLFN
-4646 NLTKTDTK
+4646 K
-4654 TEADGTGKDIEK
+4654 EQ

-4681 DNYPTELTSRQV
+4681 DNYPTEITSRQV

-4702 TAGYYGDTQL
+4702 TAGYYGDTLL

-4726 WSTYVYEPKTT
+4726 WSTYVYEPTTT
-4737 AIDFTCQNDLNKA
+4737 AIDFTCLNDLK
-4750 LGITKAKGICERG
+4750 KGIGKHGIGEKGVGEKG
-4763 IFYPPM
+4763 IFYPPVA
-4769 DDNAQ
+4769 DNAQ
-4774 KFYDLSIKSEV
+4774 KYYDLMIKPEV
-4785 TRNLLVYTAA
+4785 TQNLLVYTAA
-4795 NSTDAENQTEAN
+4795 NSTEAADTEEANTTEAY
-4807 DIVNKELHYDE
+4807 DIVHTALNYDE
-4818 ETKETLIKGH
+4818 EKKEILIKGH
-4828 HLVKDGTAGGFTTP
+4828 HLVKNGTTGDFTTP

-4853 KNSENDDCSNNDFCA
+4853 KNSEDESCSNNDFCA

-4914 ITHFYGTPTT
+4914 ITHFYGTPTE
-4924 DDPAKNTHTLHHE
+4924 DELADPANNTHTLHHE
-4937 YWLRGLTGVNTEGN
+4937 YWLRGLTGVNTGGN
-4951 TGKTTATFQRPG
+4951 TGVNTGETTATFQRPG
-4963 ITEGLFQADNAA
+4963 SEAGLFQAENAA
-4975 SWAYEFENDFFMTTY
+4975 SWNYSFKNDFFVRTY
-4990 GNKDYNYKANPY
+4990 ESKLYNKVDNPY
-5002 YKEAHTY
+5002 YNEAHTY
-5009 NAYLALTANIPYVVR
+5009 NDYLALTANIPYVVR

-5036 SKFYNEY
+5036 SEFYNKY

-5049 NTPAQTVTFHA
+5049 ETPAQTVTFHA
-5060 YGTEYQSKDGE
+5060 YGTEYQPKDE
-5071 VVEKGAIVIPI
+5071 EIVEKRAIEIPI
-5082 TTSTG
+5082 TVSTG
-5087 TLGVDGYSHMGT
+5087 TLDVNGYSHMGT

-5110 YGMNDKGTAFCD
+5110 YGMNDTGTAFSD
-5122 KLAET
+5122 TFADA
-5127 SPFATIMPFRT
+5127 SPFATVMPFRT

-5148 TRSSAAPSVIR
+5148 ARSSAAPSVIR
-5159 IAETTGIEKIEPD
+5159 IADTKGIEKIEPD

>member
-14 LMLLALLLASIQM
+14 LMLLALLLASIQL
-27 VHAQEEGGTTTTE
+27 VHAQEESGTTTTE
-40 TKVYGEGDLIATT
+40 NKVYGEGDLIATD
-53 NYGDDGGTK
+53 YAGGSGTK
-62 DNPYLIRNDLEL
+62 DDPYLISNDLEL
-74 AKLAYDVNSGKT
+74 AKLAHDVTNGTTKAMFA
-86 YSGKYF
+86 GKYF
-92 KLTADIDLSKGK
+92 QLTQDINLNQGK

-112 FDTKNPQKS
+112 CNKKDNDR
-121 YFFAGKLD
+121 YFAGKFD
-129 GDGHS
+129 GNGHTIS
-134 IKNMNIEWINEDGCE
+134 NMQIEWVNAENNE

-154 FSRLKG
+154 FGRLYG
-160 RDNTEAGFAS
+160 TSASSEDTYAS

-176 ENDTIQKKPGFRP
+176 DNAHIQKKKATAPV
-189 IGKGVIK
+189 GKSVIK
-196 LGTIAGDLTQF
+196 IGTVAGDMTQF

-214 IRSSKI
+214 IRNSQI
-220 TDNKETYSAPNSFRV
+220 TDNEETYSAPNSFRV
-235 GGVVGYIDNNAPQY
+235 GGVVGYIDNSNNLNL
-249 QFKIFNISA
+249 FRIFNISA
-258 EVDVNMLTK
+258 DVKVNMLTN
-267 ATLTST
+267 ASLTST
-273 NNFQATIAGGFGSV
+273 SGDHQATISGGFGAV
-287 SKLAKPDNTN
+287 SKLAKPNN
-297 HVILP
+297 SNLVILP
-302 RNILIHGSLTTS
+302 RNILIHGSLSTS
-314 TNTRCKKGSVIS
+314 TNTAKCKKGSVMA
-326 SNTTNMDDFDKVN
+326 SNSGSMDFINETADD
-339 VDGQP
+339 QP

-352 KDNKVEGSKDYKY
+352 AANKVTGNKDYKY
-365 GTLKSIDAI
+365 GTEKSIDAI
-374 DESTGMTFGKTFVD
+374 DENTGMTFGKTFVD
-388 QMNKYLSD
+388 QINQYLSD

-407 GKSKFAFS
+407 GKSKFTFS
-415 NIKLKFERGKSD
+415 TVKLNAKRGTKD
-427 VLTVIDEDSIDSSDY
+427 VLTVVNEDGTTNSEKYDWFVSQDNI
-442 NWYVFKE
+442 NWEKA
-449 NSTTVTKVNTEACN
+449 NTDNVACN
-463 PFTLPR
+463 PFDLPR
-469 QPYKQYVYA
+469 QTYNQYVYA
-478 ESKDGSLRTSTIPV
+478 VSSQSSLRTNTIEV
-492 EAIGITAK
+492 KAIGITAQ
-500 LDSKNDPNSQ
+500 LDDKTKPG
-510 IAPIT
+510 T
-515 YIVNVTNNT
+515 YIVNVTNDT
-524 NLSNDNLGL
+524 ELSNGDLGL
-533 TITYQW
+533 TITYEW
-539 FNGKTELTGETSN
+539 YNGIDPVTGSTTHPNEFTPTNTS
-552 KFIRPASATHKD
+552 HKY
-564 KYNCQVIV
+564 KYYCKVIV
-572 KSNES
+572 KSGDNILFEKNVCAS
-577 ELYKDTLYATVVV
+577 VIV
-590 YLCPNNITINGTTYP
+590 YLCPAGVTTTDGKTYAAGTDNLN
-605 KGVDKDDAEWGYTP
+605 DKEWGYSP
-619 DKPMLTWKGAYSK
+619 EKPMATWQGAYTK
-632 LLEKGSWDENIIV
+632 LSDKASWDENIIV
-645 LMGTSS
+645 LMGTSNKE
-651 YSVTNNTLNGFNITP
+651 VTKGFNITQ
-666 NNITKDLLTFGDWDG
+666 NYQGDNLLTGEDWDNAKTG
-681 LKDKSPLFRNATITG
+681 HPELFRNATITG
-696 KWDDTDYKGIIE
+696 KWDKDYKGQIE
-708 IWGADKGLPIWGDTR
+708 IYGSSRGLPIWGDTR
-723 FENITFNNNG
+723 FEHITFNYNG
-733 GDFYKILYC
+733 GDSYKIIYC
-742 QYNNLEMGKGIIM
+742 QYHNLEMGEGIKM
-755 TGFNQN
+755 TNFGVNN
-761 SPEYGTIDGAVTNA
+761 LTYGSIDGAVTTPL
-775 FHIFGGFN
+775 HIFGGLN
-783 NDGRFW
+783 NDGRYQ
-789 PLNNT
+789 PLNTPELIKAFEN
-794 KNIQAYEASMPHGT
+794 SMPHGK
-808 EGFSITIHSG
+808 EGFSITIKSG
-818 FYSCISAS
+818 YYSIISTG
-826 GRQTSDSTK
+826 GRQTASSGL
-835 YNGVMGTPNLPIK
+835 NGVMGTPNQPIK
-848 CKINLD
+848 CTITMD
-854 IDRTWND
+854 IDREWND
-861 AHNPIRKVKNDAN
+861 ANNEKRTYKSQ
-874 AKEEDRQNDY
+874 ERGNDY
-884 DVGAIL
+884 DAGAIL

-899 ADVDINIKSGKVA
+899 ADVDIIVRSGKVA
-912 RVVNGTLGAQRE
+912 RVVNGTLGANTQLS
-924 FTLDYGGKTY
+924 FTYGNDNTTY
-934 NVPMNTYMG
+934 YVPCNTYMG
-943 RANITLDPE
+943 RANTTIDPA
-952 KSENNKDTII
+952 KSENNHDNNI
-962 NNRVIVTELYGGSTG
+962 NGRVIITELYGGSMG
-977 RGHTGTVKVNN
+977 RAHHANATINN
-988 PFYGYS
+988 PFYGIS
-994 TITINGGTFKIL
+994 NITINGGTFKVLPDENANNDQIL
-1006 PEGNKKTDL
+1006 
-1015 IICGIFGA
+1015 CGIFGA
-1023 GAGGMNGIGYGE
+1023 GAGGMNGIGYGDNT
-1035 AEDSTHT
+1035 ATTHT
-1042 PDQSI
+1042 PDANI
-1047 AYWNDATKR
+1047 AYWNAEKN
-1056 DVMLYDSYK
+1056 VMLYGNYSVAK
-1065 NLYDSYKENIK
+1065 NN
-1076 DKLVTYRC
+1076 LVTYTC
-1084 YNTKDTYT
+1084 YNANTGLPVHVDPKDTQT
-1092 DVNPLDTRTE
+1092 N
-1102 IIINGGVFGTES
+1102 IIINGGEFGTKTEDGKINA
-1114 EMIDGIYAGGSG
+1114 IDGIYAGGSG
-1126 YMSSGLWTKTSATP
+1126 FMGLSLWTQNSAKP
-1140 SQYGGNVYGQE
+1140 SQYGGNVYGQK
-1151 GQTVSSLTINGGTF
+1151 GKKVASLTINGGTF

-1172 GGGRGTD
+1172 GGGRGTN
-1179 YFFST
+1179 YFFSED
-1184 KKYGG
+1184 KYGG
-1189 KNYSDYKKL
+1189 ANYSDYKEL

-1224 VAYAKEGETNP
+1224 VAYAKEKNKNTP
-1235 AKIEILSDMAHLFGK
+1235 EILSDMARLFGK
-1250 SIVSIK
+1250 STISIK

-1268 DMAQTEDTELSISDY
+1268 DMAQTEDTELSISND
-1283 ADILGSVFAGGNGR
+1283 ADIRGSVFAGGNGR
-1297 EKRDGAIGNPE
+1297 EKIVKENDENWHPE
-1308 YIGRVTGSTSL
+1308 YIGMVTGNTSL
-1319 TFYGSSTQA
+1319 TFSGSSAQA

-1347 KSKKDTNGEDTN
+1347 KNGENTNGENTN
-1359 KSSTTIIIYGANFA
+1359 KSSTTINIYGANFA
-1373 GEIFGGGKGIITKRT
+1373 GEIFGGGKGKITDDNGNPLAS
-1388 EVKDSIKTVK
+1388 KDFTF
-1398 TEITSADVNGNTNI
+1398 ADVNGNTNI
-1412 YLAQDPGLQTREK
+1412 YLAQDPGLQTRENN
-1425 DGALKDNFSINVIWN
+1425 GPLKDNFSINVIWD
-1440 KLWNDSIQNFYVW
+1440 KLWDGTNVISWDDN
-1453 EKVEGENYKV
+1453 
-1463 DKTKFYDEVKDKFL
+1463 KTKFYDEVNDKFL

-1538 IVGSTDVTVNVEG
+1538 SVGSTDVTVNVEG
-1551 EYGDYNGEVGDDTEQ
+1551 EYGEYNGEVDDDTEQ
-1566 LARPHSSSKSKKA
+1566 LARPHSSKNKSKKA
-1579 RKAAQRAAAQ
+1579 RKAALRAAA
-1589 GDAASEG
+1589 EG
-1596 EAGSETNTNQDMNV
+1596 TNTKNDMNV
-1610 FDNSK
+1610 LDNSK
-1615 GVPNFTILSVLG
+1615 GVPNFTILSALG

-1633 VKNNTKVTV
+1633 VKDSTKVTV

-1653 GGFGDPNASTEKN
+1653 GGFGDPNASTAENK
-1666 NTGSIGDSIQSGNT
+1666 TGSIGGNT

-1689 HGDVFGGGAGVNP
+1689 HGDVFGGGAGVDP
-1702 KENNGT
+1702 KDINGT
-1708 YIYFTNVAKVTGTTL
+1708 YTYFTNVAKVTGTTQ
-1723 VEISEDA
+1723 VEISDDA
-1730 KIYGNVY
+1730 KIYGSVY

-1746 DKIDTPVYTKPISE
+1746 DTIEKPDYSNKPISE
-1760 SIIAQADKDG
+1760 STIAQDDKDG
-1770 HKAGEFI
+1770 IPQAGEFI
-1777 SYNADNYKTF
+1777 SYKAENYKTF

-1807 KKNAPEY
+1807 LEDFPEY
-1814 NQVGR
+1814 DKVGR

-1832 AAASTEIDYQNN
+1832 AASSTGLDYQNN

-1849 WNNVYGGCAYGTV
+1849 WDNVYGGCAYGTV

-1876 QNIYGGGYG
+1876 KNIYGGGYG
-1885 SVPVELNGT
+1885 SVPVELTGT
-1894 KTEAEKQKKTRQTVL
+1894 ETEEEKEKKTRQIVL
-1909 GKKDTANE
+1909 GKKDTAQK

-1935 WIWNRKADIKGNITT
+1935 WIWNRKADINGNFTT
-1950 WLAALADSEKI
+1950 WLAAQADSEKI

-1970 ITAAILNA
+1970 ITAAILKA
-1978 KTVDEITNKKAKDA
+1978 KTVDEITNEKAKTA

-2000 NTRQFFEFIKG
+2000 NTQQFFEFIKG

-2033 VGTYT
+2033 VGTYAKE
-2038 NDTTVVDKTGDATVI
+2038 TTAADATAAAQGTGDAIVI
-2053 INHSPLTDITILNQD
+2053 VNHSPLSDIIIKNQD
-2068 HSIKTLSLFDYTSLP
+2068 NSIKKLSLFDETSLP

-2104 GFGANTKV
+2104 GFGVNTKV
-2112 GNTKVYA
+2112 GNTKVYV
-2119 QPGAKIDDEGIA
+2119 QPGAKIADEGIL
-2131 TINRIKYRYLNQVTD
+2131 TINGIKYRYLNQVTD
-2146 HNTYFNFETSIYN
+2146 HNTYFNFEMSIYN

-2170 LYFGSATGLNPGEEG
+2170 LYFGSVTGSNPGEEG

-2223 GDTYVET
+2223 GNTYVET

-2237 NIYGAGLGAQPYG
+2237 NIYGAGLGALPYG
-2250 DITNGDG
+2250 DITEGKDKDFGKG
-2257 YDFGKVGT
+2257 YDFGTVGT
-2265 SSKVFI
+2265 FSRVFL

-2286 IESIENNNNNNK
+2286 IESIYDNNK

-2303 FPNMARVPKTEVH
+2303 FPDMARVPKTEVH
-2316 IYGRNFNYT
+2316 IYGRNFNYMAK
-2325 TNGKNLGMID
+2325 GKSLGTID

-2347 DVANVGNEEQKA
+2347 DVANVGNTEV

-2390 FAGGKGRLVSECES
+2390 FAGGKGRLASECS
-2404 YKNLGGIYGN
+2404 DHKKLGGIYGN
-2414 ACLVIDRP
+2414 SCLVIDRP
-2422 VISYPYFDKKTK
+2422 VISYPYYDETTK
-2434 TPLEPWSKEAMGHP
+2434 TPLEPWSEKAMEHP
-2448 KDTVNTDIIPTFHE
+2448 DDNVNANIIPTFHE

-2468 QNGTVYGNTFIS
+2468 QNGKVYGNTFIS
-2480 IFDGYI
+2480 IFDGQI

-2502 VNGEKTTSI
+2502 VDREKTPHI

-2521 MIIMGGKALLSSYW
+2521 MIIMGGSALLSSYW

-2540 SWHPASIINGITYSP
+2540 AWHPASIIDGITYSP

-2573 GNEACIVGHNTN
+2573 GNEACEVGNDTN
-2585 ITIANGF
+2585 ITITKGF
-2592 LHNDTEVKP
+2592 LHDDTEVKP
-2601 GQAKDLRFYQ
+2601 GQTKNKHFYQ

-2629 FGGGFGEDAIVDGN
+2629 FGGGFGEHAIVKGN

-2650 VSRTSFHHGIG
+2650 VRKKEIHYGIDFEPG
-2661 IEQDKEYEHFY
+2661 KEYKHFY
-2672 NGYSYMDI
+2672 SGYSYMDI
-2680 VGGGYSGKVKGST
+2680 VGGGYSGKVEGST

-2698 GGVFCRRVFGGGFYS
+2698 GGAFCRRVFGGGFYS
-2713 SVKNTNITVK
+2713 SVNSTNITVK

-2737 DVEQSTNVIIGE
+2737 DVEKSTNVTIGE
-2749 DNSKKTTTTSGD
+2749 DNSKKTATTTGNEKSG
-2761 ETSGADTTTSG
+2761 TDTTTSG
-2772 NNTSDAPSGKSPFD
+2772 NNTSGEPSGESPYD

-2816 KENKT
+2816 KDNLGS
-2821 PNPNNKDQDYKN
+2821 
-2833 PGTNIKINGGHIYG
+2833 GTNIKINGGHIYG

-2891 TVPMRKTMPSLKAAS
+2891 TVPMRETMSSIEAAS
-2906 DAAKMVNINSWRPL
+2906 DAAKIVNINSWRPL
-2920 TNRVKIDISGNT
+2920 TNKVSIDITGNT
-2932 GKVGTDNQVNSQ
+2932 GKTDENNQVNSQ

-2967 DNKEDS
+2967 DYDDDS
-2973 QKKKVGDIQ
+2973 HKKVGDIK

-3005 ATKDND
+3005 ATAEND

-3029 LNLADAIDW
+3029 LNLGDSIDW
-3038 INDPSNKVI
+3038 VNDPSNKVI
-3047 STLYLPTENADRP
+3047 STLYLPTKNEDRP
-3060 KVYPHLLDL
+3060 KVYPHLIDL
-3069 YFHPVETDIQGKLT
+3069 YFHPVETDIQGTLT
-3083 WNGSA
+3083 WNGNA
-3088 TGEGLTDCTIGTFCC
+3088 KGLTDCTIGTFCC
-3103 GGNRGNMNVYPKT
+3103 GGNRGNMNVYPN
-3116 AADFQ
+3116 
-3121 ESDTPKKIGNVVDY
+3121 SNGNVVDY

-3201 GNVYGGCYKSGTIKG
+3201 GNVYGGCYQSGTIKG

-3230 DKTKLENSNNLL
+3230 DKTKLENSNDLLL
-3242 QSAQYASLN
+3242 QSAKYASLN

-3271 GENIKCR
+3271 GENIKCA

-3292 ENENTKK
+3292 VDATNN
-3299 KELGVSANFVYGGG
+3299 KEGLGVSANFVYGGG

-3354 PKYYKVNKANNKGGR
+3354 PKYYKVRKDNHKGGR
-3369 YALKRTDQKNLT
+3369 YALKRTDQKNLK
-3381 LEDFDGKTK
+3381 LIDNNGKTT

-3413 IVAIENSNR
+3413 IVAIDNGNR
-3422 IDITNANSDV
+3422 VEITDANSDK
-3432 YFTKVEAATPTVG
+3432 YFTTVNAAEPKVG
-3445 WANVHINIDEA
+3445 WDNVNINIDEA

-3462 SLAQGSS
+3462 SLAEGSS
-3469 VLANN
+3469 VMANN

-3481 EQYNVDEAFTD
+3481 KEFNVDEAFTD
-3492 TKEHLDELN
+3492 SQKHLEELK
-3501 GFPNGTTAGF
+3501 GFPGGTTVGF
-3511 GGNTVILVGDN
+3511 GGNTVILVGD
-3522 KGKKKSKENDENDEN
+3522 SKYS

-3550 KLPEGTDLFGY
+3550 KLAEGTDLFGY
-3561 YYKHYDDDTAY
+3561 YYKHYDDDDAY
-3572 KNGKYTYRYISL
+3572 KKGIYTYRYISL
-3584 QDKYFYHAGAKPSL
+3584 QDKYFYHAGDTEATRPKL
-3598 EGIKDNVFYEYD
+3598 EGLRDNVFYEYD
-3610 SEGGIFGDGHLSY
+3610 SKGGIFGDGHLSY
-3623 AEGFRSTDVTGYGFA
+3623 AEGFRSTDITGYGFA

-3674 NEINKTPYSIA
+3674 NEINKAPYSIA

-3690 KMVSNDIAYSEDG
+3690 KMVSNEITYNTDG
-3703 SLQAKADDATS
+3703 SLQAKPDTNAS
-3714 FKYGIKARNYMGL
+3714 FKYSTKARNYMGL
-3727 SNNIHYVGAVVSNV
+3727 SNNIHYVGAVVSDV
-3741 PFSEIWRNHLGQKA
+3741 PFNDTKNAPWRNHLGQVA
-3755 ANATDENSK
+3755 AKDNESQ
-3764 EFKDMSY
+3764 EFKDKSY
-3771 QGVKQKYID
+3771 LEVKQKYID
-3780 DYNDKKD
+3780 DYNNNKD
-3787 KPDAGNAGD
+3787 KVDTGNAGD

-3809 RNMIGIA
+3809 KNMIGIA

-3821 KIQLCQVTYDEN
+3821 KIQLCQVTYDETT
-3833 KQKAV
+3833 QKVA

-3852 NLINVREDEGGG
+3852 NLINVRKDEGGG
-3864 YVYADNNHKK
+3864 YVYADNNHKR
-3874 EAVNNGTKEAD
+3874 ETGDTHD
-3885 NNSNTPKEDF
+3885 EDF

-3910 YIVDDCFPKGYYSSN
+3910 YIVDDCFPTGYYSCTDKTN
-3925 PDSLPE
+3925 LPD

-3952 FKSSPDNPIQFNSD
+3952 FKSSPDLPIKFNSD

-3981 TLYIQSWKMRSG
+3981 TVRIHSWKMRSG
-3993 HPDNFSSD
+3993 HPKDFSSD

-4009 EGDTGYNAAVAGG
+4009 KGETGYNAAVAGS
-4022 YQLYVGGSK
+4022 YQLYVGGSSDTEF
-4031 NTTFEGAT
+4031 NGAT
-4039 SDKDTDKQKKGFS
+4039 SKDDTDKQKKGFS
-4052 ALLSMNAKSTDDYTT
+4052 ALLEMNNAKTTDNVEI
-4067 FNNVLPSG
+4067 FNNTLPSG

-4120 EKYVSDTDNTPIYA
+4120 ERYVSDTDNTPIYA
-4134 HTGKLF
+4134 HTEKFF
-4140 KKEGNTY
+4140 KKDKNNNYIEIKSGTLDPANT
-4147 VEITSGKLEDTDII
+4147 
-4161 YYQPQTGEYVEI
+4161 YYQPQTDEYVKVE
-4173 KDLYVYDT
+4173 KLYVYNT
-4181 TNKTYSK
+4181 TSK
-4188 VQKLSEVKIDT
+4188 VYEEKALSNITIGDNQQVQ
-4199 TKYFVPREYT
+4199 YYVPREYT

-4222 TVSGKISI
+4222 TVSGNISI

-4235 PGEMIRINKKQVK
+4235 PGEMIRINKKLVK

-4262 HIGKMKRDDNGN
+4262 HIGKLKHKDGK
-4274 PTKDFEDGKDGKK
+4274 PTTEFEDGED
-4287 GNAWLEDT
+4287 GNAWLKDT
-4295 AIKNTYKQGTTIDEN
+4295 SIENTYQQGTATDN

-4317 GYYDKTED
+4317 TYYDKTED

-4347 GFDKKLF
+4347 GFDKQLF
-4354 TVPVQLS
+4354 PVPVQLS

-4375 SDKVDLHIPE
+4375 SEKINLHIPE
-4385 AVARAKAEPK
+4385 AVKRAKEAAEARAKGEPQ

-4400 RIYIKNQRD
+4400 RIYIKDQRD
-4409 LTAFKKYLQNPD
+4409 LTAFKTYLKEES
-4421 NDGGAYAQFILQDD
+4421 NDGGKYAQFILQND
-4435 LSIGKN
+4435 LTIADN
-4441 IDGTGAVFRGTFH
+4441 IEGTGTVFRGTFH

-4475 QIYNLG
+4475 QIHNLG

-4490 GCNEKGAYHCCF
+4490 GSNEKGAYHCCF
-4502 EYNPTGSSTP
+4502 EYNPTPSATSAESTTP
-4512 IIYRM
+4512 IVYRM
-4517 NGDAYTDYTYDDFKY
+4517 DGTAEKGYTYDDFKY
-4532 GRVAYDL
+4532 GKVAYDL
-4539 NEYYLRARYSND
+4539 NEYYLRARYSN
-4551 MKNAEDKAAL
+4551 KNADDKAAL

-4568 ANGDYQYANRSD
+4568 ANGDYQYAHRSD
-4580 DYTGNNTGIVY
+4580 AYTGNNTGIVY

-4596 SNAQTPNYGKSL
+4596 SSALTPNYGKSQ

-4623 GYTAA
+4623 GYKAA
-4628 TETKP
+4628 TDTEA
-4633 ESRTGDYLPLFND
+4633 ESRTGDYLPLFNA
-4646 NLTKTDTK
+4646 NLTK
-4654 TEADGTGKDIEK
+4654 TEADGTGKDTEK

-4681 DNYPTELTSRQV
+4681 DNYPTEIASRQV

-4702 TAGYYGDTQL
+4702 TAGYYGDTKL
-4712 DAFHYNAYNSTKSQ
+4712 DAFHYNAYNSTTSQ
-4726 WSTYVYEPKTT
+4726 WDTYVYEPTTT
-4737 AIDFTCQNDLNKA
+4737 AIDFTCQNDLE
-4750 LGITKAKGICERG
+4750 KGIGKHGISEGISEHG
-4763 IFYPPM
+4763 IFYPPVA
-4769 DDNAQ
+4769 DNAQ
-4774 KFYDLSIKSEV
+4774 KYYDLMIKPEV
-4785 TRNLLVYTAA
+4785 TQNLLVYTAA
-4795 NSTDAENQTEAN
+4795 NSTEAADTEEANTTEAY
-4807 DIVNKELHYDE
+4807 DIVNAALNYDE
-4818 ETKETLIKGH
+4818 EKKEILIKGH
-4828 HLVKDGTAGGFTTP
+4828 HLVRNRTTGVFTTP

-4853 KNSENDDCSNNDFCA
+4853 KNSENESCSNNDFCA

-4908 AQVNGE
+4908 AQINGE
-4914 ITHFYGTPTT
+4914 ITHFYGSPSEDEKT
-4924 DDPAKNTHTLHHE
+4924 DPAKNTHTLHHE
-4937 YWLRGLTGVNTEGN
+4937 YWLRGLTGVNTGGN
-4951 TGKTTATFQRPG
+4951 NGETTATFQRPG
-4963 ITEGLFQADNAA
+4963 KEAGLFQAENAA
-4975 SWAYEFENDFFMTTY
+4975 SWDYKFKNDFFVRTY
-4990 GNKDYNYKANPY
+4990 ESKLYNKVDNPY
-5002 YKEAHTY
+5002 YNNEDPHIY
-5009 NAYLALTANIPYVVR
+5009 NDYLALTANIPYVVR

-5049 NTPAQTVTFHA
+5049 DNTPAQTVTFHA
-5060 YGTEYQSKDGE
+5060 YGKEYEPKDGE
-5071 VVEKGAIVIPI
+5071 VVKTDTIEIPI

-5087 TLGVDGYSHMGT
+5087 TLNVNGYSHMGT

-5110 YGMNDKGTAFCD
+5110 YGMNDKGTAFED
-5122 KLAET
+5122 ASSLAT
-5127 SPFATIMPFRT
+5127 VMPFRT
-5138 YLTPA
+5138 YLTPVA
-5143 ATASQ
+5143 GTTQA
-5148 TRSSAAPSVIR
+5148 RSSAAPSVIR
-5159 IAETTGIEKIEPD
+5159 IAETTDIEKIEPE

-5204 QLQVF
+5204 QLKVF
-5209 STTGQLYRILDVQ
+5209 STTGQLYRILDVL

>member
-40 TKVYGEGDLIATT
+40 MKVYGEGDLIATKYAGGT
-53 NYGDDGGTK
+53 GTK
-62 DNPYLIRNDLEL
+62 DDPWLISNDLEL
-74 AKLAYDVNSGKT
+74 AKLAHDVTNGNTKLMFA
-86 YSGKYF
+86 GKYF
-92 KLTADIDLSKGK
+92 KLTKDIDLSKGK

-112 FDTKNPQKS
+112 CNKRDNNDR
-121 YFFAGKLD
+121 YFAGKFD
-129 GDGHS
+129 GDGHTIS
-134 IKNMNIEWINEDGCE
+134 NMKIEWVNEKGFE

-154 FSRLKG
+154 FGRLYG
-160 RDNTEAGFAS
+160 TPENTKDPKPEEYAT
-170 VTNLII
+170 VTNLVI
-176 ENDTIQKKPGFRP
+176 ENAQIEKK
-189 IGKGVIK
+189 KGYIPQGSSVIK
-196 LGTIAGDLTQF
+196 IGIVASDLTQY

-214 IRSSKI
+214 IRKSKI
-220 TDNKETYSAPNSFRV
+220 TDNGEKYASASNYRV
-235 GGVVGYIDNNAPQY
+235 GGIVGYIDNGGN
-249 QFKIFNISA
+249 FRIFNISA
-258 EVDVNMLTK
+258 DTELNMHKDNASFTG
-267 ATLTST
+267 
-273 NNFQATIAGGFGSV
+273 QMTIAGGFGFS
-287 SKLAKPDNTN
+287 SIYGTHTTA
-297 HVILP
+297 ILP
-302 RNILIHGSLTTS
+302 THLYFHGPQIQTKTSSNKIFRGSLFVFNDK
-314 TNTRCKKGSVIS
+314 TNNPKQFSESIK
-326 SNTTNMDDFDKVN
+326 NTWF
-339 VDGQP
+339 
-344 ITSTWYYT
+344 YT
-352 KDNKVEGSKDYKY
+352 PTNKVSGTNSYNY
-365 GTLKSIDAI
+365 GVQKEISENGEAFAKQNN
-374 DESTGMTFGKTFVD
+374 EW
-388 QMNKYLSD
+388 LSENGLD
-396 KKLDRKSWAYL
+396 KKIWMFAD
-407 GKSKFAFS
+407 GKFAFS
-415 NIKLKFERGKSD
+415 TIKIKLDRGKQ
-427 VLTVIDEDSIDSSDY
+427 DELKVYDGKNTEPSTAQYDWYVSIDNKNWELKKTASSTY
-442 NWYVFKE
+442 
-449 NSTTVTKVNTEACN
+449 S
-463 PFTLPR
+463 LPR
-469 QPYKQYVYA
+469 QKYNQYVYA
-478 ESKDGSLRTSTIPV
+478 TDGKSRTNSILVKAIHVTASLSTQ
-492 EAIGITAK
+492 
-500 LDSKNDPNSQ
+500 KNEY
-510 IAPIT
+510 T
-515 YIVNVTNNT
+515 VNVTNDT
-524 NLSNDNLGL
+524 EEYSNEALGL
-533 TITYQW
+533 KITYQW
-539 FNGKTELTGETSN
+539 YNGEKTLSSETSSSFTRPDNATYNDKYSCYITVTSGGETLLDTWV
-552 KFIRPASATHKD
+552 SAT
-564 KYNCQVIV
+564 
-572 KSNES
+572 
-577 ELYKDTLYATVVV
+577 TVV
-590 YLCPNNITINGTTYP
+590 YLNPTSGE
-605 KGVDKDDAEWGYTP
+605 DKDETNWGYTQ
-619 DKPMLTWKGAYSK
+619 DKPMKTWKGAYSK
-632 LLEKGSWDENIIV
+632 LSEKGSWDENIIV
-645 LMGTSS
+645 LMGESNKD
-651 YSVTNNTLNGFNITP
+651 VTNNTENGFNITK
-666 NNITKDLLTFGDWDG
+666 NNTGNSILSSSDWN
-681 LKDKSPLFRNATITG
+681 KAKKSPLFRNATITG
-696 KWDDTDYKGIIE
+696 EYGTYKAGGTIE
-708 IWGADKGLPIWGDTR
+708 ITSLDIGLPLWGDTR
-723 FENITFNNNG
+723 FEYITFKNTDTG
-733 GDFYKILYC
+733 TLAYKNIYC
-742 QYNNLEMGKGIIM
+742 QYNNLEMGEGIKM
-755 TGFNQN
+755 VGFNEN
-761 SPEYGTIDGAVTNA
+761 AINYGTIDGAVTTPMQ
-775 FHIFGGFN
+775 IFGGFC
-783 NDGRFW
+783 NDSRFY
-789 PLNNT
+789 PLNHKDSITAFN
-794 KNIQAYEASMPHGT
+794 NSMPHGK
-808 EGFSITIHSG
+808 EGFSITIKSG
-818 FYSCISAS
+818 FYSAICAG
-826 GRQTSDSTK
+826 GRQTIVGQQL
-835 YNGVMGTPNLPIK
+835 NGVMGTPTQPIK
-848 CKINLD
+848 CTITMDIN
-854 IDRTWND
+854 RKWND
-861 AHNPIRKVKNDAN
+861 ANNFPKTIENTKRT
-874 AKEEDRQNDY
+874 NDY
-884 DVGAIL
+884 DAGIIL
-890 AGSHEGAMY
+890 AGNHEGAMY
-899 ADVDINIKSGKVA
+899 ADVDIIIRSGKVA
-912 RVVNGTLGAQRE
+912 RVVNGTLGAQRP
-924 FTLDYGGKTY
+924 FTLEYESKTY
-934 NVPMNTYMG
+934 NVPLNSFMG
-943 RANITLDPE
+943 RANILLDPQNSE
-952 KSENNKDTII
+952 YRKSDGLKD
-962 NNRVIVTELYGGSTG
+962 NDRVVVTELYGGSMG
-977 RGHTGTVKVNN
+977 RGHTSDVKINN

-994 TITINGGTFKIL
+994 TITINGGTFKVL
-1006 PEGNKKTDL
+1006 PEDNKKTDL

-1023 GAGGMNGIGYGE
+1023 GAGGMNGIGTD
-1035 AEDSTHT
+1035 AHHT
-1042 PDQSI
+1042 PDESI
-1047 AYWNDATKR
+1047 PYWNSSK
-1056 DVMLYDSYK
+1056 DVMLYGPYADANGKLISYH
-1065 NLYDSYKENIK
+1065 
-1076 DKLVTYRC
+1076 C
-1084 YNTKDTYT
+1084 YNAKTYTYT
-1092 DVNPLDTRTE
+1092 DVDPLNTNTK
-1102 IIINGGVFGTES
+1102 IIINGGVFGSTAVK
-1114 EMIDGIYAGGSG
+1114 IDGIYAGGSG
-1126 YMSSGLWTKTSATP
+1126 YMSPGLWTKTSATP
-1140 SQYGGNVYGQE
+1140 SKYGGNVYGQK
-1151 GQTVSSLTINGGTF
+1151 GKTVASLTINGGTF

-1179 YFFST
+1179 YFFH
-1184 KKYGG
+1184 KNKYGG
-1189 KNYSDYKKL
+1189 TNFSDYKEL
-1198 GQTYGNVA
+1198 GQTYGNVT

-1224 VAYAKEGETNP
+1224 VAYATENDPENKKNTP
-1235 AKIEILSDMAHLFGK
+1235 EILSDMARLFGK
-1250 SIVSIK
+1250 STISIK

-1268 DMAQTEDTELSISDY
+1268 DMAQTKDTELSISDY
-1283 ADILGSVFAGGNGR
+1283 ADIRGSVFAGGNGR
-1297 EKRDGAIGNPE
+1297 KKIVKANDGNWHPE

-1319 TFYGSSTQA
+1319 TFSGSSAQA
-1328 PSIYGD
+1328 PSIYGN

-1347 KSKKDTNGEDTN
+1347 KSEKNTNGENTN
-1359 KSSTTIIIYGANFA
+1359 KSSTTINIYGANFA
-1373 GEIFGGGKGIITKRT
+1373 GEIFGGGKGNIT
-1388 EVKDSIKTVK
+1388 DSIGKPLASK
-1398 TEITSADVNGNTNI
+1398 DLYTSADVNGNTNI

-1425 DGALKDNFSINVIWN
+1425 DGNLKDNFSINVIWN

-1453 EKVEGENYKV
+1453 EKVEGENYNV
-1463 DKTKFYDEVKDKFL
+1463 DKKKFYDEANDKFL

-1499 VQKGMTPYSLLKTPE
+1499 VQKGMTPYSLLKTQE
-1514 WKESYDDNKN
+1514 WKESYDDNKH

-1538 IVGSTDVTVNVEG
+1538 SVGSTDVTVNVEG
-1551 EYGDYNGEVGDDTEQ
+1551 EYGEYNGEVDDDTEQ
-1566 LARPHSSSKSKKA
+1566 LARPHRSKSKSKS
-1579 RKAAQRAAAQ
+1579 K
-1589 GDAASEG
+1589 S
-1596 EAGSETNTNQDMNV
+1596 TNKDTNKDMNV

-1615 GVPNFTILSVLG
+1615 GVPNFTILSALG

-1633 VKNNTKVTV
+1633 VINNTKVTV

-1653 GGFGDPNASTEKN
+1653 GGFGDPEASTEAN
-1666 NTGSIGDSIQSGNT
+1666 STGSIGGNT

-1689 HGDVFGGGAGVNP
+1689 HGDVFGGGAGVDP
-1702 KENNGT
+1702 KKTNGT
-1708 YIYFTNVAKVTGTTL
+1708 YTYFTNVAKVTGTTL
-1723 VEISEDA
+1723 VEISDEA
-1730 KIYGNVY
+1730 KIYGSVF

-1746 DKIDTPVYTKPISE
+1746 DTIETPNYSIYSIKPISV
-1760 SIIAQADKDG
+1760 STIAQKDDTEG
-1770 HKAGEFI
+1770 HKEGEFI
-1777 SYNADNYKTF
+1777 SYKAENYKTF

-1807 KKNAPEY
+1807 KEKAPEY
-1814 NQVGR
+1814 HKVGR
-1819 INGNTI
+1819 INGNTL

-1832 AAASTEIDYQNN
+1832 AASSTELDYQNN

-1885 SVPVELNGT
+1885 HVKVDLDGT

-1909 GKKDTANE
+1909 GKKDTDHE

-1935 WIWNRKADIKGNITT
+1935 WIWNRKADSKGNFTT
-1950 WLAALADSEKI
+1950 WLAAQEDSEKI

-1970 ITAAILNA
+1970 ITAAILKA
-1978 KTVDEITNKKAKDA
+1978 KTVDEITNEKAKAA

-2000 NTRQFFEFIKG
+2000 NTQQFFEFTKG
-2011 TMHSGSFKS
+2011 TMNSGSFKR

-2038 NDTTVVDKTGDATVI
+2038 NDSTVVDKTGDAIVI
-2053 INHSPLTDITILNQD
+2053 VNHSPLTDIIIKNQD
-2068 HSIKTLSLFDYTSLP
+2068 NSIKKLSLFDETSLP

-2112 GNTKVYA
+2112 GKTQVYV
-2119 QPGAKIDDEGIA
+2119 QPGAKINDYGIL
-2131 TINRIKYRYLNQVTD
+2131 TIDGIKYRYLNQAED
-2146 HNTYFNFETSIYN
+2146 HKTYFDFEMSIYN

-2170 LYFGSATGLNPGEEG
+2170 LYFGSVTGSNPGEEG
-2185 FDPMTFRRYH
+2185 FDPMTYRRYH

-2205 PGFTFQAIH
+2205 PGFTFQDIH

-2237 NIYGAGLGAQPYG
+2237 NIYGAGLGALPYG
-2250 DITNGDG
+2250 DITDG
-2257 YDFGKVGT
+2257 KDYDFGKVGT
-2265 SSKVFI
+2265 SSRVFI

-2286 IESIENNNNNNK
+2286 IESISNSNNEK

-2325 TNGKNLGMID
+2325 ANGKNLGTID

-2347 DVANVGNEEQKA
+2347 DVANVGNTEA
-2359 DPDVFTYEQHKVP
+2359 GPDVFTYEQHKVP

-2390 FAGGKGRLVSECES
+2390 FAGGKGRLVSECS
-2404 YKNLGGIYGN
+2404 DYKKLGGIYGN
-2414 ACLVIDRP
+2414 SCLVIDRP
-2422 VISYPYFDKKTK
+2422 VISYPYYDETTKKA
-2434 TPLEPWSKEAMGHP
+2434 LEPWSTEAMEHP
-2448 KDTVNTDIIPTFHE
+2448 AETVNANIIPTFHE

-2480 IFDGYI
+2480 IWDGYI

-2497 SDSQT
+2497 SDSET
-2502 VNGEKTTSI
+2502 VNGEKTTSNGEKI

-2535 NPDTR
+2535 NPNTR
-2540 SWHPASIINGITYSP
+2540 SWNPASIINGITYSP

-2573 GNEACIVGHNTN
+2573 GNEACEVRNNTN

-2592 LHNDTEVKP
+2592 LHKDTEVKP
-2601 GQAKDLRFYQ
+2601 GQAKDLHFYQ

-2650 VSRTSFHHGIG
+2650 VRDKKIHFGIDFELG
-2661 IEQDKEYEHFY
+2661 KEYEHFY

-2698 GGVFCRRVFGGGFYS
+2698 GGAFCRRVFGGGFYS
-2713 SVKNTNITVK
+2713 SVNSTNITVK

-2737 DVEQSTNVIIGE
+2737 DVKKSTNVIIGE
-2749 DNSKKTTTTSGD
+2749 DNSKTATTSGN
-2761 ETSGADTTTSG
+2761 ETSGTDTTTSG
-2772 NNTSDAPSGKSPFD
+2772 NNTSGEPSGKSPYD

-2794 NVYGG
+2794 SVYGG

-2816 KENKT
+2816 KENLGS
-2821 PNPNNKDQDYKN
+2821 
-2833 PGTNIKINGGHIYG
+2833 GTNIKINGGHIYG

-2871 NEHYPLNPD
+2871 NEYYPLNPD

-2891 TVPMRKTMPSLKAAS
+2891 TVPMRETMPSIKAAS
-2906 DAAKMVNINSWRPL
+2906 DAAKIVNINSWRPL
-2920 TNRVKIDISGNT
+2920 TNKVKIDITGNT
-2932 GKVGTDNQVNSQ
+2932 GKTDENNQVNSQ

-2967 DNKEDS
+2967 DYNDDS
-2973 QKKKVGDIQ
+2973 HKKVGDIK

-3005 ATKDND
+3005 ATAEND

-3029 LNLADAIDW
+3029 LNLGDSIDW
-3038 INDPSNKVI
+3038 VNDPSNKVI
-3047 STLYLPTENADRP
+3047 STLYLPTKNEDRP
-3060 KVYPHLLDL
+3060 KVYPHLIDL
-3069 YFHPVETDIQGKLT
+3069 YFHPVETDIQGTLT
-3083 WNGSA
+3083 WNNTA

-3121 ESDTPKKIGNVVDY
+3121 ESDTKKIGNVVDY

-3201 GNVYGGCYKSGTIKG
+3201 GNVYGGCYQSGTIKG
-3216 DVTIDLQSDMLAGK
+3216 DVTIDQQSDMLAGK

-3242 QSAQYASLN
+3242 LQSAKYASLN

-3271 GENIKCR
+3271 GENIKCV
-3278 APTMNGTLF
+3278 APTMNVDKANNVTLF

-3292 ENENTKK
+3292 VDETNN
-3299 KELGVSANFVYGGG
+3299 KEGLGVSANFVYGGG
-3313 QQGNVIGLTNVDILN
+3313 QQGNVIGITNVDILN

-3354 PKYYKVNKANNKGGR
+3354 PKYYKVRKDMHKGGR
-3369 YALKRTDQKNLT
+3369 YVLKRTDQNQKNLD
-3381 LEDFDGKTK
+3381 LVDNNGKTT

-3413 IVAIENSNR
+3413 IVAINNGNR
-3422 IDITNANSDV
+3422 VEITNANSDV
-3432 YFTKVEAATPTVG
+3432 YFTKVEAAEPKVG
-3445 WANVHINIDEA
+3445 WDNVNINIDEA

-3462 SLAQGSS
+3462 SLAEGSS
-3469 VLANN
+3469 VMANN

-3481 EQYNVDEAFTD
+3481 KEFNVDEAFTD

-3501 GFPNGTTAGF
+3501 GFPNGTTVGF

-3522 KGKKKSKENDENDEN
+3522 KNS
-3537 EHITISHQEMQEI
+3537 EHITISHQEMQKI
-3550 KLPEGTDLFGY
+3550 DLPEGTDLFGY
-3561 YYKHYDDDTAY
+3561 YYKHYDDAEAY
-3572 KNGKYTYRYISL
+3572 EKGIYTYRFISL
-3584 QDKYFYHAGAKPSL
+3584 QDKYFYQAKQTPKL

-3690 KMVSNDIAYSEDG
+3690 KMVSNEITYNTDG
-3703 SLQAKADDATS
+3703 SLQAAKPDNIAS

-3727 SNNIHYVGAVVSNV
+3727 SNNIHYVGAVVSDV
-3741 PFSEIWRNHLGQKA
+3741 PFNDKTNAPWRNHLGQVA
-3755 ANATDENSK
+3755 AKDNKSQ

-3771 QGVKQKYID
+3771 LQVKQKYID
-3780 DYNDKKD
+3780 DYNNAKKSNQVD
-3787 KPDAGNAGD
+3787 VNAGD
-3796 IYGTFQKRNDGTA
+3796 IFGTFQKRNDGTA

-3821 KIQLCQVTYDEN
+3821 KIQLCQVTYDET
-3833 KQKAV
+3833 KQKVA

-3864 YVYADNNHKK
+3864 YVYADNHHKR
-3874 EAVNNGTKEAD
+3874 ATGDTHD
-3885 NNSNTPKEDF
+3885 EDF

-3910 YIVDDCFPKGYYSSN
+3910 YIVDDCFPTGYYSCTDKTKL
-3925 PDSLPE
+3925 PD

-3952 FKSSPDNPIQFNSD
+3952 FKSSPDLPIKFNSD

-3981 TLYIQSWKMRSG
+3981 TARIYSWKMRSG
-3993 HPDNFSSD
+3993 HPANFSSD
-4001 LEYRNYLK
+4001 LEYRNYLEK
-4009 EGDTGYNAAVAGG
+4009 TDTAYAPTVAGG
-4022 YQLYVGGSK
+4022 YQLYVGGSSDTEF
-4031 NTTFEGAT
+4031 NGAT
-4039 SDKDTDKQKKGFS
+4039 SKDDTDKQKKGFS
-4052 ALLSMNAKSTDDYTT
+4052 ALLEMNNAKTTDNVEI
-4067 FNNVLPSG
+4067 FNNTLPSG

-4088 KVDNTN
+4088 KVNNTN
-4094 DAEADYFKKHLAEKS
+4094 DAEKDYFKNHLAEKS

-4120 EKYVSDTDNTPIYA
+4120 ERYVSDTDNKPIYA
-4134 HTGKLF
+4134 HTEKFF
-4140 KKEGNTY
+4140 KKDENNNY
-4147 VEITSGKLEDTDII
+4147 IEIKSGKLDPANT
-4161 YYQPQTGEYVEI
+4161 YYQPQTDEYVKVE
-4173 KDLYVYDT
+4173 KLYVLDT
-4181 TNKTYSK
+4181 TSK
-4188 VQKLSEVKIDT
+4188 KYVEKALSSITIGANEQV
-4199 TKYFVPREYT
+4199 KYFVPREYT

-4222 TVSGKISI
+4222 TVSGNISI

-4235 PGEMIRINKKQVK
+4235 PGEMIRINKKPVK

-4262 HIGKMKRDDNGN
+4262 HIGKLKRDKDGK
-4274 PTKDFEDGKDGKK
+4274 PTTEFEDGNTWLKDVFDKK
-4287 GNAWLEDT
+4287 DT
-4295 AIKNTYKQGTTIDEN
+4295 PLNNTYQQGTATDN

-4317 GYYDKTED
+4317 TYYDKTED

-4347 GFDKKLF
+4347 GFDKNLF

-4369 QEMDPH
+4369 QEMDPQ
-4375 SDKVDLHIPE
+4375 SDKVNLHIPE
-4385 AVARAKAEPK
+4385 AVKRAKEAAEARAKGEPQ

-4409 LTAFKKYLQNPD
+4409 LTAFKEYLKEES
-4421 NDGGAYAQFILQDD
+4421 NDGGAYAQFILQRD
-4435 LSIGKN
+4435 LSIGDN
-4441 IDGTGAVFRGTFH
+4441 IDGTGATFKGTFH

-4481 LENGNIATH
+4481 LENGNIATY
-4490 GCNEKGAYHCCF
+4490 GCKEKGAYHCCF
-4502 EYNPTGSSTP
+4502 EYNPTNPTNP
-4512 IIYRM
+4512 IGNTSPIVYRM
-4517 NGDAYTDYTYDDFKY
+4517 DGTAEKGYTYDDFKY
-4532 GRVAYDL
+4532 GKVAYDL

-4551 MKNAEDKAAL
+4551 MTDPDDKAAL

-4580 DYTGNNTGIVY
+4580 AYTGNNTGIVY

-4596 SNAQTPNYGKSL
+4596 SSALTPNYGKSL
-4608 TRHDQTHAIDKARAQ
+4608 TRHDQKHTIDKARAQ
-4623 GYTAA
+4623 EYKEA
-4628 TETKP
+4628 TETKA
-4633 ESRTGDYLPLFND
+4633 ESRTGDYLPLFN
-4646 NLTKTDTK
+4646 K
-4654 TEADGTGKDIEK
+4654 EQ

-4681 DNYPTELTSRQV
+4681 DKYPAGITSRHI

-4702 TAGYYGDTQL
+4702 TAGYYGDTLL

-4726 WSTYVYEPKTT
+4726 WSTYVYEPTTT

-4750 LGITKAKGICERG
+4750 TGITKAQGSQESNKPYICERG
-4763 IFYPPM
+4763 IFYPPVA
-4769 DDNAQ
+4769 DNAQ
-4774 KFYDLSIKSEV
+4774 KYYDLMIKPEV
-4785 TRNLLVYTAA
+4785 TQNLLVYTAA
-4795 NSTDAENQTEAN
+4795 NSTEAADTEEANTTEAY
-4807 DIVNKELHYDE
+4807 DIVHTALNYDE
-4818 ETKETLIKGH
+4818 EKKEVLIKGH
-4828 HLVKDGTAGGFTTP
+4828 HLVANKTSVGTGNGKGGNFTTP

-4853 KNSENDDCSNNDFCA
+4853 KNSENENCINNDFCA

-4914 ITHFYGTPTT
+4914 ITHFYGTPTEDEQT
-4924 DDPAKNTHTLHHE
+4924 NPALNTHTLHHE
-4937 YWLRGLTGVNTEGN
+4937 YWLRGLTGINTGGN
-4951 TGKTTATFQRPG
+4951 TGVNTGETTATFQRPG
-4963 ITEGLFQADNAA
+4963 SEAGLFQAENAA
-4975 SWAYEFENDFFMTTY
+4975 SWNYSFKNDFFVRTY
-4990 GNKDYNYKANPY
+4990 ESKLYNKVDNPY
-5002 YKEAHTY
+5002 YNEAHTY
-5009 NAYLALTANIPYVVR
+5009 NDYLALTANIPYVVR

-5049 NTPAQTVTFHA
+5049 DTPAQTVTFHA
-5060 YGTEYQSKDGE
+5060 YGTEYEPKDEE
-5071 VVEKGAIVIPI
+5071 VVEQGAIEIPI
-5082 TTSTG
+5082 TASAG
-5087 TLGVDGYSHMGT
+5087 TLDVNGYSHMGT

-5110 YGMNDKGTAFCD
+5110 YGMNDKGTAFSD
-5122 KLAET
+5122 AFAET
-5127 SPFATIMPFRT
+5127 SPFATVMPFRT

-5143 ATASQ
+5143 ATTSQ
-5148 TRSSAAPSVIR
+5148 ARSSAAPSVIR
-5159 IAETTGIEKIEPD
+5159 IADTTGIEKIEPD

>member
-27 VHAQEEGGTTTTE
+27 VHAQEESGDTTTTE
-40 TKVYGEGDLIATT
+40 MKVYGEGDLIATD
-53 NYGDDGGTK
+53 YAGGSGTK
-62 DNPYLIRNDLEL
+62 DDPFQISNDLEL
-74 AKLAYDVNSGKT
+74 AKLAHDVTSGNTKAMFA
-86 YSGKYF
+86 GNYF
-92 KLTADIDLSKGK
+92 KLTQDINLNQGK

-112 FDTKNPQKS
+112 CNKKENDR
-121 YFFAGKLD
+121 YFAGKFD
-129 GDGHS
+129 GDGHTIS
-134 IKNMNIEWINEDGCE
+134 NMQIEWVNEKGFE

-154 FSRLKG
+154 FGRLYG
-160 RDNTEAGFAS
+160 TPENTKDPKPEEYAT
-170 VTNLII
+170 VTNLVI
-176 ENDTIQKKPGFRP
+176 ENAQIKKK
-189 IGKGVIK
+189 KGYIPQGSSVIK
-196 LGTIAGDLTQF
+196 IGIVASDLTQY

-214 IRSSKI
+214 IRKSKI
-220 TDNKETYSAPNSFRV
+220 TDNEEKYASASNYRV
-235 GGVVGYIDNNAPQY
+235 GGIVGYIDNGGN
-249 QFKIFNISA
+249 FRIFNISA
-258 EVDVNMLTK
+258 DTELNMHKDNASFTG
-267 ATLTST
+267 
-273 NNFQATIAGGFGSV
+273 QMTIAGGFGFS
-287 SKLAKPDNTN
+287 SIYGTHTTA
-297 HVILP
+297 ILP
-302 RNILIHGSLTTS
+302 THLYFHGPQIQTKTSSNKIYRGSLFVFNDK
-314 TNTRCKKGSVIS
+314 TNNPKQFSESIK
-326 SNTTNMDDFDKVN
+326 NTWF
-339 VDGQP
+339 
-344 ITSTWYYT
+344 YT
-352 KDNKVEGSKDYKY
+352 PTNKVSGTNSYNY
-365 GTLKSIDAI
+365 GVQKEISENGEAFAKQNN
-374 DESTGMTFGKTFVD
+374 EW
-388 QMNKYLSD
+388 LSENEPD
-396 KKLDRKSWAYL
+396 KKIWIFAD
-407 GKSKFAFS
+407 GKFAFS
-415 NIKLKFERGKSD
+415 TIKIKLDRGKQ
-427 VLTVIDEDSIDSSDY
+427 DELKVYDGKNTEPSTAQYD
-442 NWYVFKE
+442 WYV
-449 NSTTVTKVNTEACN
+449 STDNKNWELKKTASSTYS
-463 PFTLPR
+463 LPR
-469 QPYKQYVYA
+469 QEYNQYVYA
-478 ESKDGSLRTSTIPV
+478 TDGKSRTNSILVKAIHVTASLST
-492 EAIGITAK
+492 K
-500 LDSKNDPNSQ
+500 KNEY
-510 IAPIT
+510 T
-515 YIVNVTNNT
+515 VNVTNDT
-524 NLSNDNLGL
+524 EEYSNEALGL
-533 TITYQW
+533 KITYQW
-539 FNGKTELTGETSN
+539 YNGDKSLSSETSSS
-552 KFIRPASATHKD
+552 FTRPDSATYND
-564 KYNCQVIV
+564 KYSCYITVTSGE
-572 KSNES
+572 K
-577 ELYKDTLYATVVV
+577 TLLKTWVSATTVV
-590 YLCPNNITINGTTYP
+590 YLNPTSGE
-605 KGVDKDDAEWGYTP
+605 DKDETNWGYTQ
-619 DKPMLTWKGAYSK
+619 DKPMKTWKGAYSK
-632 LLEKGSWDENIIV
+632 LSEKGSWDENIIV
-645 LMGTSS
+645 LMGESNKD
-651 YSVTNNTLNGFNITP
+651 VTNNTENGFNITK
-666 NNITKDLLTFGDWDG
+666 NNTGNSILSSGDWN
-681 LKDKSPLFRNATITG
+681 KAKKSPLFRNATITG
-696 KWDDTDYKGIIE
+696 EYGTYKAGGTIE
-708 IWGADKGLPIWGDTR
+708 ITSLDIGLPLWGDTR
-723 FENITFNNNG
+723 FEYITFKNTDTG
-733 GDFYKILYC
+733 TLAYKNIYC
-742 QYNNLEMGKGIIM
+742 QYNNLEMGEGIKM
-755 TGFNQN
+755 VGFNEN
-761 SPEYGTIDGAVTNA
+761 AINYGTIDGAVTTPMQ
-775 FHIFGGFN
+775 IFGGFC
-783 NDGRFW
+783 NDSRFY
-789 PLNNT
+789 PLNHKDSITAFN
-794 KNIQAYEASMPHGT
+794 NSMPHGK
-808 EGFSITIHSG
+808 EGFSITIKSG
-818 FYSCISAS
+818 FYSAICAG
-826 GRQTSDSTK
+826 GRQTIVGQQL
-835 YNGVMGTPNLPIK
+835 NGVMGTPTQPIK
-848 CKINLD
+848 CTITMDIN
-854 IDRTWND
+854 RKWND
-861 AHNPIRKVKNDAN
+861 ANNFPKTIENTKRT
-874 AKEEDRQNDY
+874 NDY
-884 DVGAIL
+884 DAGIIL
-890 AGSHEGAMY
+890 AGNHEGAMY
-899 ADVDINIKSGKVA
+899 ADVDIIIRSGKVA
-912 RVVNGTLGAQRE
+912 RVVNGTLGAQRP
-924 FTLDYGGKTY
+924 FTLEYESKTY
-934 NVPMNTYMG
+934 NVPLNSFMG
-943 RANITLDPE
+943 RANILLDPQNSE
-952 KSENNKDTII
+952 YKKSDGLEDND
-962 NNRVIVTELYGGSTG
+962 RVVVTELYGGSMG
-977 RGHTGTVKVNN
+977 RGHTGDVKINN

-1006 PEGNKKTDL
+1006 PEDNKKTDL
-1015 IICGIFGA
+1015 ILCGIFGA
-1023 GAGGMNGIGYGE
+1023 GAGGMNGIGTD
-1035 AEDSTHT
+1035 AHHT
-1042 PDQSI
+1042 PDASI
-1047 AYWNDATKR
+1047 PYWNSSK
-1056 DVMLYDSYK
+1056 DVMLYGPYADANGKLISYH
-1065 NLYDSYKENIK
+1065 
-1076 DKLVTYRC
+1076 C
-1084 YNTKDTYT
+1084 YNAKTYTYT
-1092 DVNPLDTRTE
+1092 DVDPLKTNTK
-1102 IIINGGVFGTES
+1102 IIINGGVFGSTAVK
-1114 EMIDGIYAGGSG
+1114 IDGIYAGGSG
-1126 YMSSGLWTKTSATP
+1126 YMSPGLWTKTSATP

-1151 GQTVSSLTINGGTF
+1151 GKPVASLTINGGTF

-1179 YFFST
+1179 YFFSVE
-1184 KKYGG
+1184 KYGG
-1189 KNYSDYKKL
+1189 TNYSDYKEL
-1198 GQTYGNVA
+1198 GQTYGNVT

-1224 VAYAKEGETNP
+1224 VAYATEKGKDTQ
-1235 AKIEILSDMAHLFGK
+1235 EILSNMARLFGK
-1250 SIVSIK
+1250 STISIE

-1283 ADILGSVFAGGNGR
+1283 ADIRGSVFAGGNGR
-1297 EKRDGAIGNPE
+1297 EKIVKANDGNWHPE

-1319 TFYGSSTQA
+1319 TFSGSSAQA
-1328 PSIYGD
+1328 PSIYGN

-1347 KSKKDTNGEDTN
+1347 KSEKDTNGENTN
-1359 KSSTTIIIYGANFA
+1359 KSSTTINIYGANFA
-1373 GEIFGGGKGIITKRT
+1373 GEIFGGGKGIITKKT
-1388 EVKDSIKTVK
+1388 EVKDGKETVT

-1412 YLAQDPGLQTREK
+1412 YLAQDPGLQTRENN
-1425 DGALKDNFSINVIWN
+1425 GTLKDNFSINVIWD
-1440 KLWNDSIQNFYVW
+1440 KLWD
-1453 EKVEGENYKV
+1453 G
-1463 DKTKFYDEVKDKFL
+1463 TKFISWDDNKTLFYGKDKDEDPDEVNKFL

-1538 IVGSTDVTVNVEG
+1538 SVGSTDVTVNVEG
-1551 EYGDYNGEVGDDTEQ
+1551 EYGEYNGEVDDDTEQ
-1566 LARPHSSSKSKKA
+1566 LARPHRSKNKSKKA
-1579 RKAAQRAAAQ
+1579 RKAALRAAA
-1589 GDAASEG
+1589 EG
-1596 EAGSETNTNQDMNV
+1596 TNTKNDMNV

-1615 GVPNFTILSVLG
+1615 GVPNFTILSALG

-1633 VKNNTKVTV
+1633 VKDSTKVTV

-1653 GGFGDPNASTEKN
+1653 GGFGDPGASTADN
-1666 NTGSIGDSIQSGNT
+1666 NTGSIGGNT

-1702 KENNGT
+1702 KKTTNETDGT
-1708 YIYFTNVAKVTGTTL
+1708 IQYTYFTQVAKVTGTTQ
-1723 VEISEDA
+1723 VEISDEA
-1730 KIYGNVY
+1730 KIYGSVY

-1746 DKIDTPVYTKPISE
+1746 DEIETPDYTNKPISV
-1760 SIIAQADKDG
+1760 STIAQEDKNG
-1770 HKAGEFI
+1770 HQAGEFI
-1777 SYNADNYKTF
+1777 SYKAENYKTF

-1807 KKNAPEY
+1807 KEDAPEY
-1814 NQVGR
+1814 HKVGR

-1832 AAASTEIDYQNN
+1832 AASSTGLDYQNN

-1885 SVPVELNGT
+1885 HVKVELNG
-1894 KTEAEKQKKTRQTVL
+1894 KETEAEKQKKTRQTVL
-1909 GKKDTANE
+1909 GKKDTAHE

-1935 WIWNRKADIKGNITT
+1935 WIWNRKADSKGNFTT
-1950 WLAALADSEKI
+1950 WLAAQADSEKI

-1970 ITAAILNA
+1970 ITAAILKA
-1978 KTVDEITNKKAKDA
+1978 KTVDEITNEKAKDA

-2000 NTRQFFEFIKG
+2000 NTQQFFEFIKG

-2038 NDTTVVDKTGDATVI
+2038 NDDTTVADSTTGKAIVI
-2053 INHSPLTDITILNQD
+2053 VNHSPLSDIIIKNQD
-2068 HSIKTLSLFDYTSLP
+2068 NSIKKLSLFDETSLP

-2104 GFGANTKV
+2104 GFGVNTKV
-2112 GNTKVYA
+2112 GKTEVYA
-2119 QPGAKIDDEGIA
+2119 QPGAKIGDDGIIA
-2131 TINRIKYRYLNQVTD
+2131 IDGIKYRYLNQAED
-2146 HNTYFNFETSIYN
+2146 HKTYFNFETSIYN

-2170 LYFGSATGLNPGEEG
+2170 LYFGSVTGCNPGEAG
-2185 FDPMTFRRYH
+2185 FDPTTYRRYH

-2205 PGFTFQAIH
+2205 PGFTFQSIH

-2237 NIYGAGLGAQPYG
+2237 NIYGAGLGALPYG
-2250 DITNGDG
+2250 DITDG
-2257 YDFGKVGT
+2257 NDYDFGKVGT
-2265 SSKVFI
+2265 SSRVFI

-2286 IESIENNNNNNK
+2286 IESISNSNNEKNK
-2298 NTWID
+2298 WID

-2325 TNGKNLGMID
+2325 AKGKSLGTID

-2347 DVANVGNEEQKA
+2347 DVANVGNTKA
-2359 DPDVFTYEQHKVP
+2359 GPEVFTYEQHKVP

-2380 IRGGAIFSQV
+2380 IRGGTIFSQV
-2390 FAGGKGRLVSECES
+2390 FAGGKGRLASECSS
-2404 YKNLGGIYGN
+2404 YQNLGGIYGN
-2414 ACLVIDRP
+2414 SCLVIDRP
-2422 VISYPYFDKKTK
+2422 VISYPYYDETTKKA
-2434 TPLEPWSKEAMGHP
+2434 LEPWSTEAMEHP
-2448 KDTVNTDIIPTFHE
+2448 AETVNANIIPTFHE

-2480 IFDGYI
+2480 IWDGYI

-2497 SDSQT
+2497 SDSET
-2502 VNGEKTTSI
+2502 VNGEKTTSNGEKT

-2540 SWHPASIINGITYSP
+2540 AWHPASIINGITYSP

-2565 INHNIYGG
+2565 VNHNIYGG
-2573 GNEACIVGHNTN
+2573 GNEACEVRNNTN

-2592 LHNDTEVKP
+2592 LHKDTEVKP

-2629 FGGGFGEDAIVDGN
+2629 FGGGYGEDAIVKGN
-2643 TNINIDM
+2643 TNITIDM
-2650 VSRTSFHHGIG
+2650 VSRASFHHGIG
-2661 IEQDKEYEHFY
+2661 IEQDKDYEHFY

-2680 VGGGYSGKVKGST
+2680 VGGGYSGKVEGST

-2713 SVKNTNITVK
+2713 SVNSTNITVK

-2737 DVEQSTNVIIGE
+2737 DVEKSTNVIIGE
-2749 DNSKKTTTTSGD
+2749 DNSKTATTSGD
-2761 ETSGADTTTSG
+2761 ETSGTDTTTSG
-2772 NNTSDAPSGKSPFD
+2772 NNTSGEPSGKSPYD

-2794 NVYGG
+2794 SVYGG

-2816 KENKT
+2816 KDNLGT
-2821 PNPNNKDQDYKN
+2821 
-2833 PGTNIKINGGHIYG
+2833 GTNIKINGGHIYG

-2871 NEHYPLNPD
+2871 NEYYPLNPD
-2880 DPNSEKVDLVY
+2880 DPNSEKADLVY
-2891 TVPMRKTMPSLKAAS
+2891 TVPMRETMPSIQAAS
-2906 DAAKMVNINSWRPL
+2906 DAAKIVNINSWRPL
-2920 TNRVKIDISGNT
+2920 TNKVSIDITGNT
-2932 GKVGTDNQVNSQ
+2932 GKVGENNQVNSQ

-2967 DNKEDS
+2967 DNADAS
-2973 QKKKVGDIQ
+2973 HKKVGDIQ

-3005 ATKDND
+3005 ATAEND

-3029 LNLADAIDW
+3029 LNLADSIDW
-3038 INDPSNKVI
+3038 VNDPSNKVI
-3047 STLYLPTENADRP
+3047 STLYLPTKNEDRP
-3060 KVYPHLLDL
+3060 KVYPHLIDL
-3069 YFHPVETDIQGKLT
+3069 YFHPVETDIQGTLT
-3083 WNGSA
+3083 WNNTA

-3103 GGNRGNMNVYPKT
+3103 GGNRGNMNVYPN
-3116 AADFQ
+3116 
-3121 ESDTPKKIGNVVDY
+3121 SNGNVVDY

-3201 GNVYGGCYKSGTIKG
+3201 GNVYGGCYQSGTIKG

-3230 DKTKLENSNNLL
+3230 NKTKLENSNNLL

-3271 GENIKCR
+3271 GENIKCV
-3278 APTMNGTLF
+3278 APTMNVDKANNVTLF

-3292 ENENTKK
+3292 
-3299 KELGVSANFVYGGG
+3299 KEDGNQEGLGVSANFVYGGG

-3354 PKYYKVNKANNKGGR
+3354 PKYYKVRKDMHKGGR
-3369 YALKRTDQKNLT
+3369 YVLKRTDQKNLN
-3381 LEDFDGKTK
+3381 LIDNNGKTK

-3413 IVAIENSNR
+3413 IVAIDNGNR
-3422 IDITNANSDV
+3422 VEITNANSDV
-3432 YFTKVEAATPTVG
+3432 YFTKVEAAEPKVG
-3445 WANVHINIDEA
+3445 WDNVNINIDEA

-3462 SLAQGSS
+3462 SLAEGSS
-3469 VLANN
+3469 VMANN
-3474 TTVLKYT
+3474 NTVLKYT
-3481 EQYNVDEAFTD
+3481 KEFNVDEAFTD

-3501 GFPNGTTAGF
+3501 GFPDGTTVGF

-3522 KGKKKSKENDENDEN
+3522 KNS

-3550 KLPEGTDLFGY
+3550 DLPEGTDLFGY
-3561 YYKHYDDDTAY
+3561 YYKHYDDIN
-3572 KNGKYTYRYISL
+3572 KPEYTYRFISL
-3584 QDKYFYHAGAKPSL
+3584 QDKYFYHAGASPKL

-3623 AEGFRSTDVTGYGFA
+3623 AEGFRSTDITGYGFA
-3638 AHTIDNPKII
+3638 EHTIDNPKII

-3674 NEINKTPYSIA
+3674 NEINKAPYSIA
-3685 RVGEI
+3685 RVGEL
-3690 KMVSNDIAYSEDG
+3690 KMVSNEIAYNKDSC
-3703 SLQAKADDATS
+3703 LQAKADDATS

-3741 PFSEIWRNHLGQKA
+3741 PFNDAKNAPWRNHLGQVA
-3755 ANATDENSK
+3755 AKDNESK

-3771 QGVKQKYID
+3771 LEVKQKYIV
-3780 DYNDKKD
+3780 DYNEKKD
-3787 KPDAGNAGD
+3787 STDTGNAGD

-3809 RNMIGIA
+3809 KNMIGIA

-3821 KIQLCQVTYDEN
+3821 KIQLCQVTYDKD

-3838 EQQHYGPIYGVIEM
+3838 EKEHYGPIYGVIEM

-3864 YVYADNNHKK
+3864 YVYADNNHKRESGDK
-3874 EAVNNGTKEAD
+3874 H
-3885 NNSNTPKEDF
+3885 KEDF

-3904 PYKDGR
+3904 PYKNGR
-3910 YIVDDCFPKGYYSSN
+3910 YIVDDCFPTGYYSSK
-3925 PDSLPE
+3925 PDSLPD

-3952 FKSSPDNPIQFNSD
+3952 FKSSPDLPIKFNSD

-3981 TLYIQSWKMRSG
+3981 TARIYSWKMRSG
-3993 HPDNFSSD
+3993 HPENFSSD

-4009 EGDTGYNAAVAGG
+4009 KGDAAYNADVANG

-4031 NTTFEGAT
+4031 STTFEGAT
-4039 SDKDTDKQKKGFS
+4039 SKDGTQNGFS
-4052 ALLSMNAKSTDDYTT
+4052 ALLSMNAKKTDDYTI

-4094 DAEADYFKKHLAEKS
+4094 DAEKDYFKKHLAEKS

-4120 EKYVSDTDNTPIYA
+4120 ERYVSESDNTPIYA

-4140 KKEGNTY
+4140 QKVNDDY
-4147 VEITSGKLEDTDII
+4147 IEITSGKLDPANT
-4161 YYQPQTGEYVEI
+4161 YYQPQTDEYEKVEE
-4173 KDLYVYDT
+4173 LYVY
-4181 TNKTYSK
+4181 NSSSK
-4188 VQKLSEVKIDT
+4188 KYEVKALSDVKIDT
-4199 TKYFVPREYT
+4199 TKYYVPREYT

-4222 TVSGKISI
+4222 TVSGNISI

-4235 PGEMIRINKKQVK
+4235 PGEMIRINKKLVK

-4262 HIGKMKRDDNGN
+4262 HIGKLKRD
-4274 PTKDFEDGKDGKK
+4274 KDGKPEFEDGNTWVKDIFDKK
-4287 GNAWLEDT
+4287 DT
-4295 AIKNTYKQGTTIDEN
+4295 PQNNTYQQGTATDN

-4317 GYYDKTED
+4317 TYYDKTED

-4347 GFDKKLF
+4347 GFDKQLF
-4354 TVPVQLS
+4354 PVPVQLS

-4369 QEMDPH
+4369 QEMDPQ
-4375 SDKVDLHIPE
+4375 SDKVNLHIPE
-4385 AVARAKAEPK
+4385 AVKRAKEAAEARAKGEPQ

-4409 LTAFKKYLQNPD
+4409 LTAFKEYLQEKS
-4421 NDGGAYAQFILQDD
+4421 NDGGAYAQFILQRD
-4435 LSIGKN
+4435 LSIGDN
-4441 IDGTGAVFRGTFH
+4441 IDGTGATFKGTFH

-4481 LENGNIATH
+4481 LENGNIATY
-4490 GCNEKGAYHCCF
+4490 GCKEKGAYHCCF
-4502 EYNPTGSSTP
+4502 EYNPTNPTNP
-4512 IIYRM
+4512 IGNTSPIVYRM
-4517 NGDAYTDYTYDDFKY
+4517 DGTAEKGYTYDDFKY
-4532 GRVAYDL
+4532 GKVAYDL

-4551 MKNAEDKAAL
+4551 MTDPDDKAAL

-4580 DYTGNNTGIVY
+4580 AYTGNNTGIVY

-4596 SNAQTPNYGKSL
+4596 SSALTPNYGKSL
-4608 TRHDQTHAIDKARAQ
+4608 TRHDQKHTIDKARAQ
-4623 GYTAA
+4623 EYKEA
-4628 TETKP
+4628 TETKA
-4633 ESRTGDYLPLFND
+4633 ESRTGDYLPLFN
-4646 NLTKTDTK
+4646 K
-4654 TEADGTGKDIEK
+4654 EQ

-4681 DNYPTELTSRQV
+4681 DKYPAGITSRHI

-4702 TAGYYGDTQL
+4702 TAGYYGDTLL

-4726 WSTYVYEPKTT
+4726 WSTYVYEPTTT
-4737 AIDFTCQNDLNKA
+4737 AIDFTCQNDL
-4750 LGITKAKGICERG
+4750 AKGIGKQGIGEGIGKHG
-4763 IFYPPM
+4763 IFYPPVA
-4769 DDNAQ
+4769 DNAQ
-4774 KFYDLSIKSEV
+4774 KYYDLMIKPEV
-4785 TRNLLVYTAA
+4785 TQNLLVYTAA
-4795 NSTDAENQTEAN
+4795 NSTEAADTEEANTTEAY
-4807 DIVNKELHYDE
+4807 DIVHTALNYDE
-4818 ETKETLIKGH
+4818 EKKEILIKGH
-4828 HLVKDGTAGGFTTP
+4828 HLVKNGTTGGFTTP
-4842 YFHLVERTPEG
+4842 YFHLVERTPER
-4853 KNSENDDCSNNDFCA
+4853 KNSENEDCSNNDFCA

-4884 MYYAEETTGA
+4884 MYYAEETRGA

-4914 ITHFYGTPTT
+4914 ITHFYGTPTE
-4924 DDPAKNTHTLHHE
+4924 DELADPAKNTHTLHHE
-4937 YWLRGLTGVNTEGN
+4937 YWLRGLTGINTGGN
-4951 TGKTTATFQRPG
+4951 TGVNTGETTATFQRPG
-4963 ITEGLFQADNAA
+4963 SKEDGLFQADNAA
-4975 SWAYEFENDFFMTTY
+4975 SWAYSFKNDFFVRTY
-4990 GNKDYNYKANPY
+4990 ESKLYNKVDNPY
-5002 YKEAHTY
+5002 YNEPHPY
-5009 NAYLALTANIPYVVR
+5009 NDYLALTANIPYVVR

-5049 NTPAQTVTFHA
+5049 ETPAQTVTFHA
-5060 YGTEYQSKDGE
+5060 YGTEYQPKDE
-5071 VVEKGAIVIPI
+5071 EIVEKCAIEIPI

-5087 TLGVDGYSHMGT
+5087 TLDVNGYSHMGT

-5110 YGMNDKGTAFCD
+5110 YGMNDTGTAFSD
-5122 KLAET
+5122 KFAET
-5127 SPFATIMPFRT
+5127 SPFAIVMPFRT

-5148 TRSSAAPSVIR
+5148 ARSSAAPSVIR
-5159 IAETTGIEKIEPD
+5159 IADTTGIEKIEPD

>member
-14 LMLLALLLASIQM
+14 LMLLVLLLASIQM

-40 TKVYGEGDLIATT
+40 MKVYGEGDLIATKYAGGT
-53 NYGDDGGTK
+53 GTK
-62 DNPYLIRNDLEL
+62 DDPWLISNDLEL
-74 AKLAYDVNSGKT
+74 AKLAHDVTNGDKMVMFP
-86 YSGKYF
+86 GKYF
-92 KLTADIDLSKGK
+92 RLTQDIDLSQGK

-112 FDTKNPQKS
+112 CNKRDNNDR
-121 YFFAGKLD
+121 YFAGKFD
-129 GDGHS
+129 GDGHTIS
-134 IKNMNIEWINEDGCE
+134 NMKIEWVNEKGFE

-154 FSRLKG
+154 FGRLYG
-160 RDNTEAGFAS
+160 TPENTKDPKPEEYAT
-170 VTNLII
+170 VTNLVI
-176 ENDTIQKKPGFRP
+176 ENAQIEKK
-189 IGKGVIK
+189 KGYIPQGSSVIK
-196 LGTIAGDLTQF
+196 IGIVASDLTQY

-214 IRSSKI
+214 IRKSKI
-220 TDNKETYSAPNSFRV
+220 TDNGEKYASASNYRV
-235 GGVVGYIDNNAPQY
+235 GGIVGYIDNGGN
-249 QFKIFNISA
+249 FRIFNISA
-258 EVDVNMLTK
+258 DTELNMHKDNASFTG
-267 ATLTST
+267 
-273 NNFQATIAGGFGSV
+273 QMTIAGGFGFS
-287 SKLAKPDNTN
+287 SIYGTHTTA
-297 HVILP
+297 ILP
-302 RNILIHGSLTTS
+302 THLYFHGPQIQTKTSSNKIFRGSLFVFNDK
-314 TNTRCKKGSVIS
+314 TNNPKQFSESIK
-326 SNTTNMDDFDKVN
+326 NTWF
-339 VDGQP
+339 
-344 ITSTWYYT
+344 YT
-352 KDNKVEGSKDYKY
+352 PTNKVSGTNSYNY
-365 GTLKSIDAI
+365 GVQKEISENGEAFAKQNN
-374 DESTGMTFGKTFVD
+374 EW
-388 QMNKYLSD
+388 LSENGLD
-396 KKLDRKSWAYL
+396 KKIWMFAD
-407 GKSKFAFS
+407 GKFAFS
-415 NIKLKFERGKSD
+415 TIKIKLDRGKQ
-427 VLTVIDEDSIDSSDY
+427 DELKVYDGKNTEPSTAQYDWYVSIDNKNWELKKTASSTY
-442 NWYVFKE
+442 
-449 NSTTVTKVNTEACN
+449 S
-463 PFTLPR
+463 LPR
-469 QPYKQYVYA
+469 QKYNQYVYA
-478 ESKDGSLRTSTIPV
+478 TDGKSRTNSILVKAIHVTASLSTQ
-492 EAIGITAK
+492 
-500 LDSKNDPNSQ
+500 KNEY
-510 IAPIT
+510 T
-515 YIVNVTNNT
+515 VNVTNDT
-524 NLSNDNLGL
+524 EEYSNEALGL
-533 TITYQW
+533 KITYQW
-539 FNGKTELTGETSN
+539 YNGEKTLSSETSSSFTRPDNATYNDKYSCYITVTSGGETLLDTWV
-552 KFIRPASATHKD
+552 SAT
-564 KYNCQVIV
+564 
-572 KSNES
+572 
-577 ELYKDTLYATVVV
+577 TVV
-590 YLCPNNITINGTTYP
+590 YLNPTSGE
-605 KGVDKDDAEWGYTP
+605 DKDETNWGYTQ
-619 DKPMLTWKGAYSK
+619 DKPMKTWKGAYSK
-632 LLEKGSWDENIIV
+632 LSEKGSWDENIIV
-645 LMGTSS
+645 LMGESNKD
-651 YSVTNNTLNGFNITP
+651 VTNNTENGFNITK
-666 NNITKDLLTFGDWDG
+666 NNTGNSILSSSDWN
-681 LKDKSPLFRNATITG
+681 KAKKSPLFRNATITG
-696 KWDDTDYKGIIE
+696 EYGTYKAGGTIE
-708 IWGADKGLPIWGDTR
+708 ITSLDIGLPLWGDTR
-723 FENITFNNNG
+723 FEYITFKNTDTG
-733 GDFYKILYC
+733 TLAYKNIYC
-742 QYNNLEMGKGIIM
+742 QYNNLEMGEGIKM
-755 TGFNQN
+755 VGFNEN
-761 SPEYGTIDGAVTNA
+761 AINYGTIDGAVTTPMQ
-775 FHIFGGFN
+775 IFGGFC
-783 NDGRFW
+783 NDSRFY
-789 PLNNT
+789 PLNHKDSITAFN
-794 KNIQAYEASMPHGT
+794 NSMPHGK
-808 EGFSITIHSG
+808 EGFSITIKSG
-818 FYSCISAS
+818 FYSAICAG
-826 GRQTSDSTK
+826 GRQTIVGQQL
-835 YNGVMGTPNLPIK
+835 NGVMGTPTQPIK
-848 CKINLD
+848 CTITMDIN
-854 IDRTWND
+854 RKWND
-861 AHNPIRKVKNDAN
+861 ANNFPKTIENTKRT
-874 AKEEDRQNDY
+874 NDY
-884 DVGAIL
+884 DAGIIL
-890 AGSHEGAMY
+890 AGNHEGAMY
-899 ADVDINIKSGKVA
+899 ADVDIIIRSGKVA
-912 RVVNGTLGAQRE
+912 RVVNGTLGAQRP
-924 FTLDYGGKTY
+924 FTLEYESKTY
-934 NVPMNTYMG
+934 NVPLNSFMG
-943 RANITLDPE
+943 RANILLDPQNSE
-952 KSENNKDTII
+952 YRKSDGLKD
-962 NNRVIVTELYGGSTG
+962 NDRVVVTELYGGSMG
-977 RGHTGTVKVNN
+977 RGHTSDVKINN

-994 TITINGGTFKIL
+994 TITINGGTFKVL
-1006 PEGNKKTDL
+1006 PEDNKKTDL

-1023 GAGGMNGIGYGE
+1023 GAGGMNGIGTD
-1035 AEDSTHT
+1035 AHHT
-1042 PDQSI
+1042 PDESI
-1047 AYWNDATKR
+1047 PYWNSSK
-1056 DVMLYDSYK
+1056 DVMLYGPYADANGKLISYH
-1065 NLYDSYKENIK
+1065 
-1076 DKLVTYRC
+1076 C
-1084 YNTKDTYT
+1084 YNAKTYTYT
-1092 DVNPLDTRTE
+1092 DVDPLNTNTK
-1102 IIINGGVFGTES
+1102 IIINGGVFGSTAVK
-1114 EMIDGIYAGGSG
+1114 IDGIYAGGSG
-1126 YMSSGLWTKTSATP
+1126 YMSPGLWTKTSATP
-1140 SQYGGNVYGQE
+1140 SKYGGNVYGQK
-1151 GQTVSSLTINGGTF
+1151 GKTVASLTINGGTF

-1179 YFFST
+1179 YFFH
-1184 KKYGG
+1184 KNKYGG
-1189 KNYSDYKKL
+1189 TNFSDYKEL
-1198 GQTYGNVA
+1198 GQTYGNVT

-1224 VAYAKEGETNP
+1224 VAYATENDPENKKDTP
-1235 AKIEILSDMAHLFGK
+1235 EILSDMARLFGK
-1250 SIVSIK
+1250 STISIK

-1268 DMAQTEDTELSISDY
+1268 DMAQTKDTELSISDY
-1283 ADILGSVFAGGNGR
+1283 ADIRGSVFAGGNGR
-1297 EKRDGAIGNPE
+1297 KKIVKANDGNWHPE

-1319 TFYGSSTQA
+1319 TFSGSSAQA
-1328 PSIYGD
+1328 PSIYGN
-1334 IYGGGNLAQVGEK
+1334 IYGGGNLAQVGENT
-1347 KSKKDTNGEDTN
+1347 SGEDTNGENTNGEDTN
-1359 KSSTTIIIYGANFA
+1359 KSSTTINIYGANFA
-1373 GEIFGGGKGIITKRT
+1373 GEIFGGGKGKITDDKGNPLAS
-1388 EVKDSIKTVK
+1388 KDLY
-1398 TEITSADVNGNTNI
+1398 TSADVNGNTNI

-1425 DGALKDNFSINVIWN
+1425 DGNLKDNFSINVIWN
-1440 KLWNDSIQNFYVW
+1440 KLWDGTEFISWDDNKTLFYG
-1453 EKVEGENYKV
+1453 K
-1463 DKTKFYDEVKDKFL
+1463 DKDEDPDKANNKFL

-1499 VQKGMTPYSLLKTPE
+1499 VQKGMTPYSLLKTQE
-1514 WKESYDDNKN
+1514 WKESYDDNKH

-1538 IVGSTDVTVNVEG
+1538 SVGSTDVTVNVEG
-1551 EYGDYNGEVGDDTEQ
+1551 EYGEYNGEVDDDTEQ
-1566 LARPHSSSKSKKA
+1566 LARPHRNKSKSK
-1579 RKAAQRAAAQ
+1579 
-1589 GDAASEG
+1589 S
-1596 EAGSETNTNQDMNV
+1596 TNNDTNNDTNKDMNV

-1615 GVPNFTILSVLG
+1615 GVPNFTILSALG

-1633 VKNNTKVTV
+1633 VINNTKVTV

-1653 GGFGDPNASTEKN
+1653 GGFGDPEASTEA
-1666 NTGSIGDSIQSGNT
+1666 NTTGIIGGNT

-1708 YIYFTNVAKVTGTTL
+1708 YTYFTNVAKVKGTTL
-1723 VEISEDA
+1723 VEISDEA
-1730 KIYGNVY
+1730 KIYGSVF

-1746 DKIDTPVYTKPISE
+1746 DEIKAPDYASKPISE
-1760 SIIAQADKDG
+1760 SKIAQENDTEG

-1777 SYNADNYKTF
+1777 SYKAENYKTF

-1807 KKNAPEY
+1807 LEDFPEYDKDAPEY
-1814 NQVGR
+1814 DKVGR
-1819 INGNTI
+1819 INGNTL

-1832 AAASTEIDYQNN
+1832 AASSTELDYQNN

-1885 SVPVELNGT
+1885 HVKVELNG
-1894 KTEAEKQKKTRQTVL
+1894 KETEAVKQKKTRQTVL
-1909 GKKDTANE
+1909 GKKDTAHE

-1935 WIWNRKADIKGNITT
+1935 WIWNRKADSKGNFTT
-1950 WLAALADSEKI
+1950 WLAAQTDSEKI

-1970 ITAAILNA
+1970 ITAAILKA
-1978 KTVDEITNKKAKDA
+1978 KTADEITNEKAKAA
-1992 INRIMNDE
+1992 INRIMNNE
-2000 NTRQFFEFIKG
+2000 NTQQFFEFTNG
-2011 TMHSGSFKS
+2011 TMNSGAFKS
-2020 NHNIYGGGNRACY
+2020 DHNIYGGGNRACY

-2038 NDTTVVDKTGDATVI
+2038 NDTTVVDKTGDAIVI
-2053 INHSPLTDITILNQD
+2053 VNHSPLSDIIIKNQD
-2068 HSIKTLSLFDYTSLP
+2068 NSIKKLSLFDETSLP
-2083 GLCWYISSKNTNDPE
+2083 GLCWYLGSKNTNDPE

-2104 GFGANTKV
+2104 GFGVNTKV
-2112 GNTKVYA
+2112 GKTEVYA
-2119 QPGAKIDDEGIA
+2119 QPGAKIGDDGIIA
-2131 TINRIKYRYLNQVTD
+2131 IDGITYRYINQKED
-2146 HNTYFNFETSIYN
+2146 HKTYLDFEKSIYN
-2159 DFLKVSKEDKK
+2159 GFLKVSKEDKK
-2170 LYFGSATGLNPGEEG
+2170 LYFGSVTGCNPGEEG
-2185 FDPMTFRRYH
+2185 FDPITYRRYH

-2205 PGFTFQAIH
+2205 PGFTFQDIH

-2230 DAQPVCE
+2230 DAQPICE
-2237 NIYGAGLGAQPYG
+2237 HIYGAGLGALPYG
-2250 DITNGDG
+2250 TITDG
-2257 YDFGKVGT
+2257 NDYDFGKVGT
-2265 SSKVFI
+2265 SSRVFI

-2286 IESIENNNNNNK
+2286 IESIENNNNN
-2298 NTWID
+2298 TWID

-2316 IYGRNFNYT
+2316 IYGRNYNYT
-2325 TNGKNLGMID
+2325 ANGTSLGTID

-2347 DVANVGNEEQKA
+2347 DVANVGYTKVENPE
-2359 DPDVFTYEQHKVP
+2359 VFTYEQHKIP
-2372 KNCTSLVN
+2372 NNCTSLVN
-2380 IRGGAIFSQV
+2380 IRGGTIFSQV
-2390 FAGGKGRLVSECES
+2390 FAGGKGRLVSECS
-2404 YKNLGGIYGN
+2404 DYKKLGGIYGN
-2414 ACLVIDRP
+2414 SCLVIDRP
-2422 VISYPYFDKKTK
+2422 VISYPYYDETTKKA
-2434 TPLEPWSKEAMGHP
+2434 LEPWSEEAMKHP
-2448 KDTVNTDIIPTFHE
+2448 EGDVNANNIPAFHE

-2468 QNGTVYGNTFIS
+2468 QNGTIYGNTFIS
-2480 IFDGYI
+2480 IWDGEI

-2497 SDSQT
+2497 SNSQT
-2502 VNGEKTTSI
+2502 VNGEKTPST

-2521 MIIMGGKALLSSYW
+2521 MIIKGGRAMLTSYW
-2535 NPDTR
+2535 NPNTR
-2540 SWHPASIINGITYSP
+2540 SWNPASIINGITYSP

-2573 GNEACIVGHNTN
+2573 GNEACEVHHNTN

-2592 LHNDTEVKP
+2592 LHNDTKVKP

-2611 TAEWK
+2611 TAEWQ

-2650 VSRTSFHHGIG
+2650 VRDKRNHYGIDFEPG
-2661 IEQDKEYEHFY
+2661 KEYEHFY
-2672 NGYSYMDI
+2672 SGYSYMDI

-2698 GGVFCRRVFGGGFYS
+2698 GGAFCRRVFGGGFYS
-2713 SVKNTNITVK
+2713 SVNSTNITVK

-2737 DVEQSTNVIIGE
+2737 DVKESTNVIIGE
-2749 DNSKKTTTTSGD
+2749 DNSKTTTTSGD

-2772 NNTSDAPSGKSPFD
+2772 NNTSGEPSGKSPYD

-2794 NVYGG
+2794 SVYGG
-2799 NDVSGYVNIV
+2799 NDVAGYVNIV

-2816 KENKT
+2816 KEN
-2821 PNPNNKDQDYKN
+2821 QGS
-2833 PGTNIKINGGHIYG
+2833 GTNIKINGGHIYG

-2891 TVPMRKTMPSLKAAS
+2891 TVPMRETMPSIKAAS
-2906 DAAKMVNINSWRPL
+2906 DAAKIVNINSWRPL
-2920 TNRVKIDISGNT
+2920 TNRVNIDITGNT
-2932 GKVGTDNQVNSQ
+2932 GKVGENNQVNSQ

-2967 DNKEDS
+2967 DDS
-2973 QKKKVGDIQ
+2973 HKKVGDIN

-3005 ATKDND
+3005 ATAEND

-3029 LNLADAIDW
+3029 LNLADSIDW

-3047 STLYLPTENADRP
+3047 STLYLPTKNEDRP
-3060 KVYPHLLDL
+3060 KVYPHLIDL

-3083 WNGSA
+3083 WNGST

-3121 ESDTPKKIGNVVDY
+3121 ESDTKKIGNVVDY

-3161 ATHTGGYLLGLA
+3161 ATHTGGYLLGLV
-3173 HSEYPFI
+3173 HSAYPFI

-3201 GNVYGGCYKSGTIKG
+3201 GNVYGGCYQSGTIKG

-3230 DKTKLENSNNLL
+3230 NKTKLENSNNLL
-3242 QSAQYASLN
+3242 LQSAKYASLN

-3260 SYVYGNTHILM
+3260 SYVYGITHILM
-3271 GENIKCR
+3271 GENIKCV
-3278 APTMNGTLF
+3278 APTMNVDKVNNVTLF

-3292 ENENTKK
+3292 VDETNN
-3299 KELGVSANFVYGGG
+3299 KEGLGVSANFVYGGG
-3313 QQGNVIGLTNVDILN
+3313 QQGNVIGITNVDILN

-3354 PKYYKVNKANNKGGR
+3354 PKYYKVRKDMHKGGR
-3369 YALKRTDQKNLT
+3369 YVLKRTDQNQKNLD
-3381 LEDFDGKTK
+3381 LVDNNGKTK

-3413 IVAIENSNR
+3413 IVAIDNGNNR
-3422 IDITNANSDV
+3422 VEINETNCAN
-3432 YFTKVEAATPTVG
+3432 YFTTVEAETPKVG
-3445 WANVHINIDEA
+3445 WENVNINIDEA

-3469 VLANN
+3469 VMANN

-3481 EQYNVDEAFTD
+3481 KDYNVDEAFTD

-3501 GFPNGTTAGF
+3501 GFPGGTTAGF

-3522 KGKKKSKENDENDEN
+3522 KVS

-3561 YYKHYDDDTAY
+3561 YYKHYDDDDAFN
-3572 KNGKYTYRYISL
+3572 KGIYTYRFISL
-3584 QDKYFYHAGAKPSL
+3584 QDKYFYYAGATEATRPKL
-3598 EGIKDNVFYEYD
+3598 EGLRDNVFYEYD

-3690 KMVSNDIAYSEDG
+3690 KMVSNEIAYNTDG
-3703 SLQAKADDATS
+3703 SLQAKPDTNDP

-3727 SNNIHYVGAVVSNV
+3727 SNNIHYVGAVVSDV
-3741 PFSEIWRNHLGQKA
+3741 PFNDQAKAPWRNHLGQVA
-3755 ANATDENSK
+3755 AKDKESQ
-3764 EFKDMSY
+3764 EFKDKSY
-3771 QGVKQKYID
+3771 LEVKQKYID

-3787 KPDAGNAGD
+3787 KIDTDNAGD
-3796 IYGTFQKRNDGTA
+3796 IYGTFQRRNDGTA

-3821 KIQLCQVTYDEN
+3821 KIQLCQVTYDET
-3833 KQKAV
+3833 KQKVA

-3864 YVYADNNHKK
+3864 YVYADNHHKR
-3874 EAVNNGTKEAD
+3874 ATGDTHD
-3885 NNSNTPKEDF
+3885 EDF

-3910 YIVDDCFPKGYYSSN
+3910 YIVDDCFPTGYYSCTDKTKL
-3925 PDSLPE
+3925 PD

-3952 FKSSPDNPIQFNSD
+3952 FKSSPDDPIKFNSD

-3981 TLYIQSWKMRSG
+3981 TARIYSWKMRSG
-3993 HPDNFSSD
+3993 HPEKFSSD

-4009 EGDTGYNAAVAGG
+4009 KGDADYNADVANG

-4031 NTTFEGAT
+4031 STTFEGAT
-4039 SDKDTDKQKKGFS
+4039 AEGGTQNGFS
-4052 ALLSMNAKSTDDYTT
+4052 ALLSMNAQNPDDNYKT
-4067 FNNVLPSG
+4067 FNGTLPSG

-4094 DAEADYFKKHLAEKS
+4094 DAEADYFKKHLSEKS

-4120 EKYVSDTDNTPIYA
+4120 EIYKGENSTENKPIYA
-4134 HTGKLF
+4134 HTEKFF
-4140 KKEGNTY
+4140 KKDENNNY
-4147 VEITSGKLEDTDII
+4147 IEIKSGKLDPANT
-4161 YYQPQTGEYVEI
+4161 YYQPQTDEYVKVE
-4173 KDLYVYDT
+4173 KLYVLDT
-4181 TNKTYSK
+4181 TSK
-4188 VQKLSEVKIDT
+4188 KYVEKALSSITIGDNEQVQ
-4199 TKYFVPREYT
+4199 YCVPREYT

-4222 TVSGKISI
+4222 TVSGNISI

-4235 PGEMIRINKKQVK
+4235 PGEMIRINKKLVK

-4262 HIGKMKRDDNGN
+4262 HIGKLKRD
-4274 PTKDFEDGKDGKK
+4274 KDGKPEFEDGNTWVKDIFDKK
-4287 GNAWLEDT
+4287 DT
-4295 AIKNTYKQGTTIDEN
+4295 PQNNTYQQGTATDN
-4310 RTDLFAG
+4310 RNDLFAG
-4317 GYYDKTED
+4317 SYYDKTED

-4347 GFDKKLF
+4347 GFDKNLF

-4369 QEMDPH
+4369 QEMDPQ
-4375 SDKVDLHIPE
+4375 SDKVNLHIPE
-4385 AVARAKAEPK
+4385 AVKRAKEAAEARAKGEPQ

-4409 LTAFKKYLQNPD
+4409 LTAFKEYLQEKS
-4421 NDGGAYAQFILQDD
+4421 NDGGAYAQFILQRD
-4435 LSIGKN
+4435 LSIGDN
-4441 IDGTGAVFRGTFH
+4441 IDGTGATFKGTFH

-4481 LENGNIATH
+4481 LENGNIATN

-4502 EYNPTGSSTP
+4502 EYNPTNPTNP
-4512 IIYRM
+4512 IGNTSPIVYRM
-4517 NGDAYTDYTYDDFKY
+4517 DGTAEKGYTYDDFKY
-4532 GRVAYDL
+4532 GKVAYDL

-4551 MKNAEDKAAL
+4551 MTKADDKAAL

-4580 DYTGNNTGIVY
+4580 AYTGNNTGIVY

-4596 SNAQTPNYGKSL
+4596 SSALTPNYGKSL

-4628 TETKP
+4628 TETKA
-4633 ESRTGDYLPLFND
+4633 ESRTGDYLPLFNA
-4646 NLTKTDTK
+4646 NLTK
-4654 TEADGTGKDIEK
+4654 TEADGTGKDTEK

-4681 DNYPTELTSRQV
+4681 DNYPTEITSRQV

-4712 DAFHYNAYNSTKSQ
+4712 DAFHYNAYNSTTSQ
-4726 WSTYVYEPKTT
+4726 WDTYVYEPTTT
-4737 AIDFTCQNDLNKA
+4737 AIDFTCQNDGSKLP
-4750 LGITKAKGICERG
+4750 G
-4763 IFYPPM
+4763 IFYPPVA
-4769 DDNAQ
+4769 DNAQ
-4774 KFYDLSIKSEV
+4774 KYYDFMIKPEV
-4785 TRNLLVYTAA
+4785 SQNLLVYTAA
-4795 NSTDAENQTEAN
+4795 NSTEAADTEEANTTEAY
-4807 DIVNKELHYDE
+4807 DIVHTALNYDE
-4818 ETKETLIKGH
+4818 EKKEILIKGH
-4828 HLVKDGTAGGFTTP
+4828 HLVANKNSNGTGNGTADVFTTP

-4884 MYYAEETTGA
+4884 MYYAEETRGA

-4908 AQVNGE
+4908 AQINGE
-4914 ITHFYGTPTT
+4914 ITHFYGTPTA
-4924 DDPAKNTHTLHHE
+4924 DELDNPATNTHTLHHE
-4937 YWLRGLTGVNTEGN
+4937 YWLRGLTGVNTGGN
-4951 TGKTTATFQRPG
+4951 TGVNTGETTATFQRPG
-4963 ITEGLFQADNAA
+4963 SKEAGLFQADKAA
-4975 SWAYEFENDFFMTTY
+4975 SWNYSFKNDFFVRTY
-4990 GNKDYNYKANPY
+4990 ESKLYNKVDNPY
-5002 YKEAHTY
+5002 YNEAHTY
-5009 NAYLALTANIPYVVR
+5009 NDYLALTANIPYVVR

-5049 NTPAQTVTFHA
+5049 ENPAQTVTFHA
-5060 YGTEYQSKDGE
+5060 YGTEYQPKDE
-5071 VVEKGAIVIPI
+5071 EIVEKGAIEIPI
-5082 TTSTG
+5082 TASAG
-5087 TLGVDGYSHMGT
+5087 TLDVNGYSHMGT

-5110 YGMNDKGTAFCD
+5110 YGMNDKGTAFSD
-5122 KLAET
+5122 AFAET
-5127 SPFATIMPFRT
+5127 SPFATVMPFRT

-5143 ATASQ
+5143 ATTSQ
-5148 TRSSAAPSVIR
+5148 ARSSAAPSVIR
-5159 IAETTGIEKIEPD
+5159 IADTTGIEKIEPD

>member
-14 LMLLALLLASIQM
+14 LMLLPLLLASIQM
-27 VHAQEEGGTTTTE
+27 VHAQEAGGDTTTTE
-40 TKVYGEGDLIATT
+40 KKVYGEGDLIATD
-53 NYGDDGGTK
+53 YAGGSGTK
-62 DNPYLIRNDLEL
+62 DDPWLISNDLEL
-74 AKLAYDVNSGKT
+74 AKLAHDVTNGTTKAMFA
-86 YSGKYF
+86 GKYF
-92 KLTADIDLSKGK
+92 KLNKDINLNKGK

-112 FDTKNPQKS
+112 CNKS
-121 YFFAGKLD
+121 SNDRYFAGKFD
-129 GDGHS
+129 GDGHTIS
-134 IKNMNIEWINEDGCE
+134 NMKIEWVNEKDFE

-154 FSRLKG
+154 FGRLYG
-160 RDNTEAGFAS
+160 TSASSEDTYAS

-176 ENDTIQKKPGFRP
+176 ENAHIQKKKDTAPV
-189 IGKGVIK
+189 GKSVIK
-196 LGTIAGDLTQF
+196 IGTVAGDMTQF

-214 IRSSKI
+214 IRNSQI
-220 TDNKETYSAPNSFRV
+220 TDNAETYNTSNSFRV
-235 GGVVGYIDNNAPQY
+235 GGVIGYIDNSNNLNL
-249 QFKIFNISA
+249 FRIFNISA
-258 EVDVNMLTK
+258 DVDVNMLTK
-267 ATLTST
+267 ASLTSS

-297 HVILP
+297 LVILP

-314 TNTRCKKGSVIS
+314 TTTARCRKGSVIS
-326 SNTTNMDDFDKVN
+326 SNTTAMDDFDKVN

-352 KDNKVEGSKDYKY
+352 STNTVEGSKDYKY
-365 GTLKSIDAI
+365 GTVKSIDAI
-374 DESTGMTFGKTFVD
+374 DENTGMTFGKTFVD
-388 QMNKYLSD
+388 QINQYLSD

-407 GKSKFAFS
+407 GKSKFTFS
-415 NIKLKFERGKSD
+415 TVKLNAKRGKQD
-427 VLTVIDEDSIDSSDY
+427 VLTVVNEDG
-442 NWYVFKE
+442 
-449 NSTTVTKVNTEACN
+449 TTNNEKYDWFVSQDNMKWEKANTDNGACN
-463 PFTLPR
+463 PFYLPR
-469 QPYKQYVYA
+469 QKYKQYVYA
-478 ESKDGSLRTSTIPV
+478 VSSQSSLRTNTIEV
-492 EAIGITAK
+492 KAIGITAQ
-500 LDSKNDPNSQ
+500 LDDKTKPG
-510 IAPIT
+510 T
-515 YIVNVTNNT
+515 YIVNVTNDT
-524 NLSNDNLGL
+524 EEKLSNDDLGL
-533 TITYQW
+533 TITYEW
-539 FNGKTELTGETSN
+539 HNGIDPVTGSTTNPNEYTPTTTS
-552 KFIRPASATHKD
+552 HKY
-564 KYNCQVIV
+564 KYYCKVIV
-572 KSNES
+572 KSGDNVLFDKNVCVS
-577 ELYKDTLYATVVV
+577 VIV
-590 YLCPNNITINGTTYP
+590 YLCPAGVTIGDVKYAV
-605 KGVDKDDAEWGYTP
+605 GKDNLTDDEWGYSP
-619 DKPMLTWKGAYSK
+619 EKPMATWQGAYKK
-632 LLEKGSWDENIIV
+632 LSDKASWDENIIV

-651 YSVTNNTLNGFNITP
+651 NGVTQGFNITQ
-666 NNITKDLLTFGDWDG
+666 NYLGENLLTGVEWEKAQ
-681 LKDKSPLFRNATITG
+681 KDHPELFRNATITG
-696 KWDDTDYKGIIE
+696 KWDKDYKGQIE
-708 IWGADKGLPIWGDTR
+708 ISGSTKGLPIWGDTR
-723 FENITFNNNG
+723 FEHITFNNNG
-733 GDFYKILYC
+733 GDSYKIIYC
-742 QYNNLEMGKGIIM
+742 QYNNLEMGDSIKM
-755 TGFNQN
+755 TNFGVNN
-761 SPEYGTIDGAVTNA
+761 LAYGSITGAVTTP
-775 FHIFGGFN
+775 FHIFGGLN
-783 NDGRFW
+783 NDGRFQ
-789 PLNNT
+789 PLNTPELIKAFEN
-794 KNIQAYEASMPHGT
+794 SMPHSK
-808 EGFSITIHSG
+808 EGFSITIKSG
-818 FYSCISAS
+818 YYSIISTG
-826 GRQTSDSTK
+826 GRQTATEGL
-835 YNGVMGTPNLPIK
+835 NGVMGTPNQPIK
-848 CKINLD
+848 CTITMD
-854 IDRTWND
+854 IDRKWND
-861 AHNPIRKVKNDAN
+861 ANN
-874 AKEEDRQNDY
+874 EERNYNSQERGNDY
-884 DVGAIL
+884 DAGAIL

-899 ADVDINIKSGKVA
+899 ADVDIIVRSGKVA
-912 RVVNGTLGAQRE
+912 RVVNGTLGANTQLS
-924 FTLDYGGKTY
+924 FTYGNDNTTY
-934 NVPMNTYMG
+934 YVPCNTYMG
-943 RANITLDPE
+943 RANTTIDPA
-952 KSENNKDTII
+952 KSENNHDNNI
-962 NNRVIVTELYGGSTG
+962 NGRVIITELYGGSMG
-977 RGHTGTVKVNN
+977 RAHHANATINN
-988 PFYGYS
+988 PFYGIS
-994 TITINGGTFKIL
+994 KITINGGTFKVLPDENANNTQIL
-1006 PEGNKKTDL
+1006 
-1015 IICGIFGA
+1015 CGIFGA
-1023 GAGGMNGIGYGE
+1023 GAGGMNGIGYGDDT
-1035 AEDSTHT
+1035 ATTHT
-1042 PDQSI
+1042 PDANI
-1047 AYWNDATKR
+1047 AYWNAEKN
-1056 DVMLYDSYK
+1056 VMLYGTYSVAK
-1065 NLYDSYKENIK
+1065 NN
-1076 DKLVTYRC
+1076 LVTYTC
-1084 YNTKDTYT
+1084 YNVNTESTVTIDPKDTQT
-1092 DVNPLDTRTE
+1092 N
-1102 IIINGGVFGTES
+1102 IIINGGEFGTKTQDGKINA
-1114 EMIDGIYAGGSG
+1114 IDGIYAGGSG
-1126 YMSSGLWTKTSATP
+1126 FMGLSLWTQKTAKP

-1151 GQTVSSLTINGGTF
+1151 GKTASSLTINGGTF

-1179 YFFST
+1179 YFFSVE
-1184 KKYGG
+1184 KYGG
-1189 KNYSDYKKL
+1189 TNFSDYKEL
-1198 GQTYGNVA
+1198 GQTYGNVT

-1224 VAYAKEGETNP
+1224 VAYATENDPENKKDTP
-1235 AKIEILSDMAHLFGK
+1235 EILSDMARLFGK
-1250 SIVSIK
+1250 STISIK

-1268 DMAQTEDTELSISDY
+1268 DMAQTKDTELSISDY
-1283 ADILGSVFAGGNGR
+1283 ADIRGSVFAGGNGR
-1297 EKRDGAIGNPE
+1297 EKIAKANDENWHPE

-1319 TFYGSSTQA
+1319 TFSGSSAQA
-1328 PSIYGD
+1328 PSIYGN

-1347 KSKKDTNGEDTN
+1347 KSEKDTNGENTNGEDTN
-1359 KSSTTIIIYGANFA
+1359 KSSTTINIYGANFA
-1373 GEIFGGGKGIITKRT
+1373 GEIFGGGKGIITKKT
-1388 EVKDSIKTVK
+1388 EDKDGKETVT

-1425 DGALKDNFSINVIWN
+1425 DGNLKDNFSINVIWN
-1440 KLWNDSIQNFYVW
+1440 KLWD
-1453 EKVEGENYKV
+1453 G
-1463 DKTKFYDEVKDKFL
+1463 TKFISWDDNKTLFYGKDKDEDPDKANNKFL

-1499 VQKGMTPYSLLKTPE
+1499 VQKGMTPYSLLKTQE
-1514 WKESYDDNKN
+1514 WKESYDDNKH

-1538 IVGSTDVTVNVEG
+1538 SVGSTDVAVNVEG
-1551 EYGDYNGEVGDDTEQ
+1551 EYGEYNGEVDDDTEQ
-1566 LARPHSSSKSKKA
+1566 LARPHRSKSKSKS
-1579 RKAAQRAAAQ
+1579 K
-1589 GDAASEG
+1589 SK
-1596 EAGSETNTNQDMNV
+1596 STNNDTNKDSNQDMNV

-1615 GVPNFTILSVLG
+1615 GVPNFTILSALG

-1633 VKNNTKVTV
+1633 VINNTKVTV

-1653 GGFGDPNASTEKN
+1653 GGFGDPDATTADNK
-1666 NTGSIGDSIQSGNT
+1666 TGSIGGNT

-1689 HGDVFGGGAGVNP
+1689 HGDVFGGGAGVDP
-1702 KENNGT
+1702 KKPNGT
-1708 YIYFTNVAKVTGTTL
+1708 YTYFTNVAKVTGTTL
-1723 VEISEDA
+1723 VEISDEA
-1730 KIYGNVY
+1730 KIYGSVF

-1746 DKIDTPVYTKPISE
+1746 NEIKTPDYSSKPVSE
-1760 SIIAQADKDG
+1760 STIAQKDDAEG
-1770 HKAGEFI
+1770 HKEGEFI
-1777 SYNADNYKTF
+1777 SYKAENYKTF

-1807 KKNAPEY
+1807 KEKAPEY
-1814 NQVGR
+1814 HKVGR
-1819 INGNTI
+1819 INGNTL

-1832 AAASTEIDYQNN
+1832 AASSTELDYQNN

-1885 SVPVELNGT
+1885 HVKVDLDGT
-1894 KTEAEKQKKTRQTVL
+1894 RTEAEKQKKTRQTVL
-1909 GKKDTANE
+1909 GKKDTDHE

-1935 WIWNRKADIKGNITT
+1935 WIWNRKADSKGNFTT
-1950 WLAALADSEKI
+1950 WLAAQTDSEKI

-1970 ITAAILNA
+1970 ITAAILKA
-1978 KTVDEITNKKAKDA
+1978 KTVDEITNEKAKAA
-1992 INRIMNDE
+1992 INRILNDE
-2000 NTRQFFEFIKG
+2000 NTQQFFEFTNG
-2011 TMHSGSFKS
+2011 TMNSGAFKS
-2020 NHNIYGGGNRACY
+2020 DHNIYGGGNRACY

-2038 NDTTVVDKTGDATVI
+2038 NDTTVVDKTGDAIVI
-2053 INHSPLTDITILNQD
+2053 VNHSPLSDIIIKNQD
-2068 HSIKTLSLFDYTSLP
+2068 HSIKKLSLFDETSLP
-2083 GLCWYISSKNTNDPE
+2083 GLCWYIGSKNTNDPE

-2104 GFGANTKV
+2104 GFGVNTKV
-2112 GNTKVYA
+2112 GKTQVYV
-2119 QPGAKIDDEGIA
+2119 QPGAKIGDDGIIA
-2131 TINRIKYRYLNQVTD
+2131 IDGIKYRYINQVED
-2146 HNTYFNFETSIYN
+2146 HKTYLDFEMSIYN
-2159 DFLKVSKEDKK
+2159 GFLKVSKEDKK
-2170 LYFGSATGLNPGEEG
+2170 LYFGSVTGCNPGEEG
-2185 FDPMTFRRYH
+2185 FDPMTYRRYH

-2205 PGFTFQAIH
+2205 PGFTFQDIH

-2237 NIYGAGLGAQPYG
+2237 NIYGAGLGALPYG
-2250 DITNGDG
+2250 DFTDGNG

-2265 SSKVFI
+2265 SSRVFI

-2286 IESIENNNNNNK
+2286 IESISNSNNEKNK
-2298 NTWID
+2298 WID

-2325 TNGKNLGMID
+2325 AKGKSLGTID

-2347 DVANVGNEEQKA
+2347 DVANVGNTEA
-2359 DPDVFTYEQHKVP
+2359 GPDVFTYEQHKVP

-2380 IRGGAIFSQV
+2380 IRGGTIFSQV
-2390 FAGGKGRLVSECES
+2390 FAGGKGRLASECSS
-2404 YKNLGGIYGN
+2404 YQNLGGIYGN
-2414 ACLVIDRP
+2414 SCLVIDRP
-2422 VISYPYFDKKTK
+2422 VISYPYYDETTKKA
-2434 TPLEPWSKEAMGHP
+2434 LEPWSTEAMDHP
-2448 KDTVNTDIIPTFHE
+2448 ANTVNANIIPSFHE

-2480 IFDGYI
+2480 IWDGEI

-2502 VNGEKTTSI
+2502 VNEEKTTSRI
-2511 TSADV
+2511 TSANV

-2540 SWHPASIINGITYSP
+2540 AWHPASIINGITYSP

-2565 INHNIYGG
+2565 VSHNIYGG
-2573 GNEACIVGHNTN
+2573 GNEACEVRNNTN

-2592 LHNDTEVKP
+2592 LHKDTEVKP
-2601 GQAKDLRFYQ
+2601 GQAKDLHFYQ

-2650 VSRTSFHHGIG
+2650 VRDKKIHYGIDFELG
-2661 IEQDKEYEHFY
+2661 KEYEHFY

-2698 GGVFCRRVFGGGFYS
+2698 GGAFCRRVFGGGFYS
-2713 SVKNTNITVK
+2713 SVNSTNITVK

-2737 DVEQSTNVIIGE
+2737 DVEKSTNVIIGE
-2749 DNSKKTTTTSGD
+2749 DNSKTTTTSGD
-2761 ETSGADTTTSG
+2761 ETSGTDTTTSG
-2772 NNTSDAPSGKSPFD
+2772 NNTSGEPSGKSPYD

-2816 KENKT
+2816 KENQGT
-2821 PNPNNKDQDYKN
+2821 
-2833 PGTNIKINGGHIYG
+2833 GTNIKINGGHIYG

-2871 NEHYPLNPD
+2871 NEYYPLNPD

-2891 TVPMRKTMPSLKAAS
+2891 TVPMRETMPSIKAAS
-2906 DAAKMVNINSWRPL
+2906 DAAKIVNINSWRPL
-2920 TNRVKIDISGNT
+2920 TNKVKIDITGNT
-2932 GKVGTDNQVNSQ
+2932 GKVGKNNQVNSQ

-2967 DNKEDS
+2967 DYNDDS
-2973 QKKKVGDIQ
+2973 HKKVGDIQ

-3005 ATKDND
+3005 ATAEND

-3029 LNLADAIDW
+3029 LNLADSIDW
-3038 INDPSNKVI
+3038 INDPANKVI
-3047 STLYLPTENADRP
+3047 STLYLPTKNEDRP
-3060 KVYPHLLDL
+3060 KVYPHLIDL
-3069 YFHPVETDIQGKLT
+3069 YFHPVETDIQGTLT
-3083 WNGSA
+3083 WNGST

-3121 ESDTPKKIGNVVDY
+3121 ESDTKKIGNVVDY

-3173 HSEYPFI
+3173 HSAYPFI

-3201 GNVYGGCYKSGTIKG
+3201 GNVYGGCYQSGTIKG

-3230 DKTKLENSNNLL
+3230 NKTKLENSNNLLL

-3271 GENIKCR
+3271 GENIKCV
-3278 APTMNGTLF
+3278 APTMNVDKANNVTLF

-3292 ENENTKK
+3292 
-3299 KELGVSANFVYGGG
+3299 KEDGNQDGLGVSANFVYGGG
-3313 QQGNVIGLTNVDILN
+3313 QQGNVIGITNVDILN

-3354 PKYYKVNKANNKGGR
+3354 PKYYKVRKDMHKGGR
-3369 YALKRTDQKNLT
+3369 YVLKRTDQKNLG

-3395 QHIYLLSDELIT
+3395 QHIYLLSDELLT

-3413 IVAIENSNR
+3413 IVAIDNGNR
-3422 IDITNANSDV
+3422 VEITDANSDE
-3432 YFTKVEAATPTVG
+3432 YFTKVEAAEPKVG
-3445 WANVHINIDEA
+3445 WDNVHINIDEA

-3462 SLAQGSS
+3462 SLAEGSS
-3469 VLANN
+3469 VMANN

-3481 EQYNVDEAFTD
+3481 KEFNVDEAFTD

-3501 GFPNGTTAGF
+3501 GFPGGTTAGF

-3522 KGKKKSKENDENDEN
+3522 KDS
-3537 EHITISHQEMQEI
+3537 EHITISHQEMQKI
-3550 KLPEGTDLFGY
+3550 DLPEGTDLFGY
-3561 YYKHYDDDTAY
+3561 YYKHYDDAEAY
-3572 KNGKYTYRYISL
+3572 EKGIYTYRFISL
-3584 QDKYFYHAGAKPSL
+3584 QDKYFYQAKQTPKL

-3690 KMVSNDIAYSEDG
+3690 KMVSNEITYNTDG
-3703 SLQAKADDATS
+3703 SLQAAKPDNIAS

-3727 SNNIHYVGAVVSNV
+3727 SNNIHYVGAVVSDV
-3741 PFSEIWRNHLGQKA
+3741 PFNDKTNAPWRNHLGQVA
-3755 ANATDENSK
+3755 AKDQKSQ

-3771 QGVKQKYID
+3771 LEVKQKYID
-3780 DYNDKKD
+3780 DYNTNKGNVDT
-3787 KPDAGNAGD
+3787 GNAGD
-3796 IYGTFQKRNDGTA
+3796 IYGTFQRRNDGTA
-3809 RNMIGIA
+3809 KNMIGIA

-3821 KIQLCQVTYDEN
+3821 KIQLCQVTYDET
-3833 KQKAV
+3833 KQKVA

-3864 YVYADNNHKK
+3864 YVYADNHHKR
-3874 EAVNNGTKEAD
+3874 ATGDTHD
-3885 NNSNTPKEDF
+3885 EDF

-3910 YIVDDCFPKGYYSSN
+3910 YIVDDCFPTGYYSCT
-3925 PDSLPE
+3925 DKTKLPE

-3952 FKSSPDNPIQFNSD
+3952 FKSSPDLPIKFNSD

-3981 TLYIQSWKMRSG
+3981 TARIYSWKMRSG
-3993 HPDNFSSD
+3993 HPKDFSSD

-4009 EGDTGYNAAVAGG
+4009 EGETGYNAAVAGG

-4031 NTTFEGAT
+4031 STTFEGAT
-4039 SDKDTDKQKKGFS
+4039 SGEGTQDTQKGFS
-4052 ALLSMNAKSTDDYTT
+4052 ALLSMNAKNPDGNYTT
-4067 FNNVLPSG
+4067 FNGILPSG

-4120 EKYVSDTDNTPIYA
+4120 EIYKGENSTENKPIYA
-4134 HTGKLF
+4134 HTEKFF
-4140 KKEGNTY
+4140 KKDENNNY
-4147 VEITSGKLEDTDII
+4147 IEVKSGKLDPANT
-4161 YYQPQTGEYVEI
+4161 YYQPQTDEYVKVE
-4173 KDLYVYDT
+4173 KLYVLDT
-4181 TNKTYSK
+4181 TSK
-4188 VQKLSEVKIDT
+4188 KYVEMALSDITIDANAQVQ
-4199 TKYFVPREYT
+4199 YCVPREYT

-4222 TVSGKISI
+4222 TVSGNISI

-4235 PGEMIRINKKQVK
+4235 PGEMIRINKKLVK

-4262 HIGKMKRDDNGN
+4262 HIGKLKRD
-4274 PTKDFEDGKDGKK
+4274 KDGKPEFEDGNTWVKDIFDKK
-4287 GNAWLEDT
+4287 DT
-4295 AIKNTYKQGTTIDEN
+4295 PQNNTYQQGTATDN

-4317 GYYDKTED
+4317 TYYDKTED

-4347 GFDKKLF
+4347 GFDKQLF
-4354 TVPVQLS
+4354 PVPVQLS

-4369 QEMDPH
+4369 QEMDPQ
-4375 SDKVDLHIPE
+4375 SDKVNLHIPE
-4385 AVARAKAEPK
+4385 AVKRAKEAAEARAKGEPQ

-4409 LTAFKKYLQNPD
+4409 LTAFKEYLQEKS
-4421 NDGGAYAQFILQDD
+4421 NDGGAYAQFILQRD
-4435 LSIGKN
+4435 LSIGDN
-4441 IDGTGAVFRGTFH
+4441 IDGTGATFKGTFH

-4469 FLENQG
+4469 FWENQG

-4481 LENGNIATH
+4481 LENGNIATN

-4502 EYNPTGSSTP
+4502 EYNPTNPTNP
-4512 IIYRM
+4512 IGNTSPIVYRM
-4517 NGDAYTDYTYDDFKY
+4517 DGTAEKGYTYDDFKY
-4532 GRVAYDL
+4532 GKVAYDL

-4551 MKNAEDKAAL
+4551 MTDPDDKTAL

-4580 DYTGNNTGIVY
+4580 AYTGNNTGIVY

-4596 SNAQTPNYGKSL
+4596 SSALTPNYGKSL

-4628 TETKP
+4628 TETKA
-4633 ESRTGDYLPLFND
+4633 ESRTGDYLPLFN
-4646 NLTKTDTK
+4646 K
-4654 TEADGTGKDIEK
+4654 EQ

-4681 DNYPTELTSRQV
+4681 DKYPAGITSRHI

-4726 WSTYVYEPKTT
+4726 WSTYVYEPTTT
-4737 AIDFTCQNDLNKA
+4737 AIDFTCQNDL
-4750 LGITKAKGICERG
+4750 GKGIGKQGIGEGISKKG
-4763 IFYPPM
+4763 IFYPPVA
-4769 DDNAQ
+4769 DNAQ
-4774 KFYDLSIKSEV
+4774 KFYDLMIKPEV
-4785 TRNLLVYTAA
+4785 TQNLLVYTAA
-4795 NSTDAENQTEAN
+4795 NSTEAADTEEANTTEAY
-4807 DIVNKELHYDE
+4807 DIVHTALNYDE
-4818 ETKETLIKGH
+4818 EKKEILIKGH
-4828 HLVKDGTAGGFTTP
+4828 HLVKNGTTGGFTTP

-4853 KNSENDDCSNNDFCA
+4853 KNSEDESCSNNDFCA

-4914 ITHFYGTPTT
+4914 ITHFYGTPTE
-4924 DDPAKNTHTLHHE
+4924 DELADPANNTHTLHHE
-4937 YWLRGLTGVNTEGN
+4937 YWLRGLTGVNTGGN
-4951 TGKTTATFQRPG
+4951 TGVNTGETTATFQRPG
-4963 ITEGLFQADNAA
+4963 SEAGLFQAENAA
-4975 SWAYEFENDFFMTTY
+4975 SWAYKFKNDFFVRTY
-4990 GNKDYNYKANPY
+4990 ESKLYNKVDNPY
-5002 YKEAHTY
+5002 YNEAHTY
-5009 NAYLALTANIPYVVR
+5009 NDYLALTANIPYVVR

-5036 SKFYNEY
+5036 SEFYNKY

-5049 NTPAQTVTFHA
+5049 ENPAQTVTFHA
-5060 YGTEYQSKDGE
+5060 YGTEYQPKDE
-5071 VVEKGAIVIPI
+5071 EIVEKRAIEIPI

-5087 TLGVDGYSHMGT
+5087 TLDVNGYSHMGT
-5099 FKAQKVANGTI
+5099 FKAQKVASGTI
-5110 YGMNDKGTAFCD
+5110 YGMNDTGTAFSD
-5122 KLAET
+5122 TFAET
-5127 SPFATIMPFRT
+5127 SPFATVMPFRT

-5143 ATASQ
+5143 ATTSQ
-5148 TRSSAAPSVIR
+5148 ARSSAAPSVIR
-5159 IAETTGIEKIEPD
+5159 IADTTGIEKIEPD

>member
-40 TKVYGEGDLIATT
+40 TKVYGEGDLIDTVYA
-53 NYGDDGGTK
+53 GGSGTK
-62 DNPYLIRNDLEL
+62 DDPWLISNDKQL
-74 AKLAYDVNSGKT
+74 AKLAHDVTSGNSKAMFA
-86 YSGKYF
+86 GKYF
-92 KLTADIDLSKGK
+92 RLTQDIDLSQGK

-112 FDTKNPQKS
+112 CNKKENDR
-121 YFFAGKLD
+121 YFAGKFD
-129 GDGHS
+129 GDGHTIS
-134 IKNMNIEWINEDGCE
+134 NMKIEWVNATGYE

-154 FSRLKG
+154 FGRLYG
-160 RDNTEAGFAS
+160 TSASSEDTYAS

-176 ENDTIQKKPGFRP
+176 DNAQIQKKKDTAPVGSS
-189 IGKGVIK
+189 VIK
-196 LGTIAGDLTQF
+196 IGTVAGDMTQF

-214 IRSSKI
+214 IRNSQI
-220 TDNKETYSAPNSFRV
+220 TDNEETYNTPNSFRV
-235 GGVVGYIDNNAPQY
+235 GGVIGYIDNSESNHY
-249 QFKIFNISA
+249 RIFNISA
-258 EVDVNMLTK
+258 DVKVNMLTQ
-267 ATLTST
+267 ATLTSSS
-273 NNFQATIAGGFGSV
+273 NFQATIAGGFGSV
-287 SKLAKPDNTN
+287 SKLAKPAIGNI
-297 HVILP
+297 VILP
-302 RNILIHGSLTTS
+302 RNILIHGSLLTS
-314 TNTRCKKGSVIS
+314 SNTARCRKGSVLS
-326 SNTTNMDDFDKVN
+326 SNTTAMDDFDKVN
-339 VDGQP
+339 VDNQP

-352 KDNKVEGSKDYKY
+352 AANKVTGDKDYKY
-365 GTLKSIDAI
+365 GTEKDI

-388 QMNKYLSD
+388 QINQYISD

-407 GKSKFAFS
+407 GNSKFTFS
-415 NIKLKFERGKSD
+415 TVKLNAKRGTKD
-427 VLTVIDEDSIDSSDY
+427 VLTVVNEDGKTNSEKYD
-442 NWYVFKE
+442 WYVSQDKIKWE
-449 NSTTVTKVNTEACN
+449 KANTDNVACN
-463 PFTLPR
+463 PFYLPR
-469 QPYKQYVYA
+469 QTYKQYVYA
-478 ESKDGSLRTSTIPV
+478 VSSQSSLRTNTIEV
-492 EAIGITAK
+492 KAIGITAK
-500 LDSKNDPNSQ
+500 LDDKTKPG
-510 IAPIT
+510 T
-515 YIVNVTNNT
+515 YIVNVTNDT
-524 NLSNDNLGL
+524 EEKLSNDDLGL
-533 TITYQW
+533 TITYEW
-539 FNGKTELTGETSN
+539 HNGIDKLTEIPTTQNEYTPTTTS
-552 KFIRPASATHKD
+552 HKY
-564 KYNCQVIV
+564 KYYCKVIV
-572 KSNES
+572 KSGDNVLFKKNVCTS
-577 ELYKDTLYATVVV
+577 VIV
-590 YLCPNNITINGTTYP
+590 YLCPAGVTIGD
-605 KGVDKDDAEWGYTP
+605 DKYTAGKDNLTDDEWGYSP
-619 DKPMLTWKGAYSK
+619 EKPMLTWQGAYKK
-632 LLEKGSWDENIIV
+632 LSDKASWDENIIV

-651 YSVTNNTLNGFNITP
+651 NTVTEGFRITP
-666 NNITKDLLTFGDWDG
+666 NYQGENLLTGVDWEKAKTDH
-681 LKDKSPLFRNATITG
+681 PELFRNATITG
-696 KWDDTDYKGIIE
+696 KWDKDYKGQIE
-708 IWGADKGLPIWGDTR
+708 IFGSSKGLPIWGDTR
-723 FENITFNNNG
+723 FEHITFNNNG
-733 GDFYKILYC
+733 GDSYKIIYC
-742 QYNNLEMGKGIIM
+742 QYNNLEMGDSIKMKNFGV
-755 TGFNQN
+755 NN
-761 SPEYGTIDGAVTNA
+761 LAYGSITGAVTTP
-775 FHIFGGFN
+775 FHIFGGLN
-783 NDGRFW
+783 NDGRFA
-789 PLNNT
+789 PLNT
-794 KNIQAYEASMPHGT
+794 PELIQAFEKSMPHRK
-808 EGFSITIHSG
+808 EGFSITIKSG
-818 FYSCISAS
+818 YYSIISTG
-826 GRQTSDSTK
+826 GRQTASSGL
-835 YNGVMGTPNLPIK
+835 NGVMGTPNQPIK
-848 CKINLD
+848 CTITMD
-854 IDRTWND
+854 IDRKWND
-861 AHNPIRKVKNDAN
+861 ANNEERTYNS
-874 AKEEDRQNDY
+874 KERGNDY
-884 DVGAIL
+884 DAGAIL

-899 ADVDINIKSGKVA
+899 ADVDIIVKSGKVA
-912 RVVNGTLGAQRE
+912 RVVNGTLGANTQMS
-924 FTLDYGGKTY
+924 FTYDKATY
-934 NVPMNTYMG
+934 NVPCNTYMG
-943 RANITLDPE
+943 RANITIDPT
-952 KSENNKDTII
+952 KSEYNLDKNI
-962 NNRVIVTELYGGSTG
+962 NGRVIITELYGGSMG
-977 RGHTGTVKVNN
+977 RAHHEYAPINN
-988 PFYGYS
+988 PFYGIS
-994 TITINGGTFKIL
+994 NITINGGTFKVLPDENANNTQIL
-1006 PEGNKKTDL
+1006 
-1015 IICGIFGA
+1015 CGIFGA

-1035 AEDSTHT
+1035 DTDLTHT
-1042 PDQSI
+1042 PDANI
-1047 AYWNDATKR
+1047 AYWNADKN
-1056 DVMLYDSYK
+1056 VMLYGNYSVAK
-1065 NLYDSYKENIK
+1065 NN
-1076 DKLVTYRC
+1076 LVTYTC
-1084 YNTKDTYT
+1084 YNANTESTVTIDPKDTQT
-1092 DVNPLDTRTE
+1092 N
-1102 IIINGGVFGTES
+1102 IIINGGEFGTKTE
-1114 EMIDGIYAGGSG
+1114 EGKINAIDGIYAGGSG
-1126 YMSSGLWTKTSATP
+1126 FMGLSLWTQKTAKP
-1140 SQYGGNVYGQE
+1140 SRYGGNVYGQE
-1151 GQTVSSLTINGGTF
+1151 GEKVASLIINGGTF

-1179 YFFST
+1179 YFFHEN
-1184 KKYGG
+1184 KYGG
-1189 KNYSDYKKL
+1189 TNYSDYKEL

-1224 VAYAKEGETNP
+1224 VAYATENDPKNEKDTP
-1235 AKIEILSDMAHLFGK
+1235 EILSDMARLFGK
-1250 SIVSIK
+1250 ATVSIK
-1256 GGTFYDNVYGGG
+1256 GGTFYDHVYGGG
-1268 DMAQTEDTELSISDY
+1268 DMAQTEDTELSISDH
-1283 ADILGSVFAGGNGR
+1283 ADIRGSVFAGGNGR
-1297 EKRDGAIGNPE
+1297 EKRVGAIGNPE

-1319 TFYGSSTQA
+1319 TFSGSSEQA

-1347 KSKKDTNGEDTN
+1347 KSEKDTNGEDTN
-1359 KSSTTIIIYGANFA
+1359 KSSTTINIYGANFA
-1373 GEIFGGGKGIITKRT
+1373 GEIFGGGKGIITKKT
-1388 EVKDSIKTVK
+1388 EDKDGKKTVT

-1425 DGALKDNFSINVIWN
+1425 NENLKDNFSINVIWN
-1440 KLWNDSIQNFYVW
+1440 QLWD
-1453 EKVEGENYKV
+1453 G
-1463 DKTKFYDEVKDKFL
+1463 TKFISWDDNKALFYGKDKDEDPDKVNDKFL

-1566 LARPHSSSKSKKA
+1566 LARPHSNKNSSKSKKA
-1579 RKAAQRAAAQ
+1579 RKARAAAQ
-1589 GDAASEG
+1589 G
-1596 EAGSETNTNQDMNV
+1596 EAGSETITNQDMNV

-1633 VKNNTKVTV
+1633 VKNDTKVTV

-1653 GGFGDPNASTEKN
+1653 GGFGDPEASTEKN

-1689 HGDVFGGGAGVNP
+1689 HGDVFGGGAGVAP
-1702 KENNGT
+1702 KKINGT
-1708 YIYFTNVAKVTGTTL
+1708 YIYFTNVAKVTGTTQ
-1723 VEISEDA
+1723 VEISDDA

-1746 DKIDTPVYTKPISE
+1746 DKIKTPDYTIKPISE
-1760 SIIAQADKDG
+1760 SFIAQADKDG

-1807 KKNAPEY
+1807 NKKEKDLKYEY
-1814 NQVGR
+1814 EKVGR

-1885 SVPVELNGT
+1885 SVPVELNG
-1894 KTEAEKQKKTRQTVL
+1894 KETEAEKQKKIRQTVL
-1909 GKKDTANE
+1909 GKKDTAHE

-1935 WIWNRKADIKGNITT
+1935 WIWNRKADKKGNITT

-1978 KTVDEITNKKAKDA
+1978 KTVDEITNEKAKDA

-2000 NTRQFFEFIKG
+2000 NTRQFFEFTKG
-2011 TMHSGSFKS
+2011 TMQSVSFKS

-2038 NDTTVVDKTGDATVI
+2038 NDTTVADKTGDATVI

-2068 HSIKTLSLFDYTSLP
+2068 HSIKTLSLFDHTSLP
-2083 GLCWYISSKNTNDPE
+2083 GLCWYLSSKNTNDPE

-2119 QPGAKIDDEGIA
+2119 QPGAKIDDEGIL
-2131 TINRIKYRYLNQVTD
+2131 TINGIKYRYLNQVTD
-2146 HNTYFNFETSIYN
+2146 HNTYFNFEMSIYN

-2170 LYFGSATGLNPGEEG
+2170 LYFGSVTGSNPGEEG

-2205 PGFTFQAIH
+2205 PGFTFQSIH

-2223 GDTYVET
+2223 GNTYVET

-2237 NIYGAGLGAQPYG
+2237 NIYGAGLGALPYG
-2250 DITNGDG
+2250 TITNGNG
-2257 YDFGKVGT
+2257 YDFGTVGT
-2265 SSKVFI
+2265 SSRVFL

-2286 IESIENNNNNNK
+2286 IESVYDNNK
-2298 NTWID
+2298 STWID
-2303 FPNMARVPKTEVH
+2303 FPDMARVPKTEVH
-2316 IYGRNFNYT
+2316 IYGRNFNYMA
-2325 TNGKNLGMID
+2325 NGKSLGMID

-2347 DVANVGNEEQKA
+2347 DVANVGNTEV

-2390 FAGGKGRLVSECES
+2390 FAGGKGRLVSEC
-2404 YKNLGGIYGN
+2404 KNYQKLGGIYGN
-2414 ACLVIDRP
+2414 ACLIIDRP
-2422 VISYPYFDKKTK
+2422 AISYPYFDKKTK
-2434 TPLEPWSKEAMGHP
+2434 KALEPWSKEAMEHP
-2448 KDTVNTDIIPTFHE
+2448 KDTVNTNIIPTFHE

-2480 IFDGYI
+2480 IFDGQI

-2502 VNGEKTTSI
+2502 VDREKTPHI

-2521 MIIMGGKALLSSYW
+2521 MIIMGGSALLSSYW

-2573 GNEACIVGHNTN
+2573 GNEACTVGNNTN
-2585 ITIANGF
+2585 IIITKGF
-2592 LHNDTEVKP
+2592 LHDDTEVKP
-2601 GQAKDLRFYQ
+2601 GQAKDKHFYQ

-2629 FGGGFGEDAIVDGN
+2629 FGGGFGEDAIVHGN

-2650 VSRTSFHHGIG
+2650 VRDKKIHYGIDFEPG
-2661 IEQDKEYEHFY
+2661 KEYKHFY
-2672 NGYSYMDI
+2672 SGYSYMDI
-2680 VGGGYSGKVKGST
+2680 VGGGYSGKVEGST

-2698 GGVFCRRVFGGGFYS
+2698 GGAFCRRVFGGGFYS
-2713 SVKNTNITVK
+2713 SVNSTNITVK

-2737 DVEQSTNVIIGE
+2737 DVEKSTNVTIGE
-2749 DNSKKTTTTSGD
+2749 DNSKKTATTTGNEKSG
-2761 ETSGADTTTSG
+2761 TDTTTSG
-2772 NNTSDAPSGKSPFD
+2772 NNTSGEPSGESPYD

-2794 NVYGG
+2794 SVYGG

-2816 KENKT
+2816 KDN
-2821 PNPNNKDQDYKN
+2821 QGS
-2833 PGTNIKINGGHIYG
+2833 GTNIKINGGHIYG

-2871 NEHYPLNPD
+2871 NEYYPLNPD

-2891 TVPMRKTMPSLKAAS
+2891 TVPMRETMPSLKAAS
-2906 DAAKMVNINSWRPL
+2906 DAAKIVNINSWRPL
-2920 TNRVKIDISGNT
+2920 TNRVKIDITGNT
-2932 GKVGTDNQVNSQ
+2932 GKVGENNQINSQ
-2944 EGMVVIDGDVYGGGN
+2944 EGMVLIDGDVYGGGN

-2967 DNKEDS
+2967 NNKEDS
-2973 QKKKVGDIQ
+2973 QKKVGNIQ

-3029 LNLADAIDW
+3029 LNLADTIDW
-3038 INDPSNKVI
+3038 INDPSNKAI

-3069 YFHPVETDIQGKLT
+3069 YFHPVETDIQGELT
-3083 WNGSA
+3083 WNGNA

-3116 AADFQ
+3116 AADFK
-3121 ESDTPKKIGNVVDY
+3121 ESETKKIGNVVDY

-3161 ATHTGGYLLGLA
+3161 ATHTGGYLLGHA

-3201 GNVYGGCYKSGTIKG
+3201 GNVYGGCYQSGTIKG

-3230 DKTKLENSNNLL
+3230 DKTKLENANNLLL
-3242 QSAQYASLN
+3242 QSAQYASQYASLN

-3271 GENIKCR
+3271 GENIKCC

-3292 ENENTKK
+3292 VDETNN
-3299 KELGVSANFVYGGG
+3299 KEGLGVSANFVYGGG
-3313 QQGNVIGLTNVDILN
+3313 QQGNVIGFTNVDILN

-3346 STQVKVGY
+3346 STHVKVGY
-3354 PKYYKVNKANNKGGR
+3354 PKYYKVNKANHKGGR
-3369 YALKRTDQKNLT
+3369 YALKRTDQKKENLD
-3381 LEDFDGKTK
+3381 LKDNDGKTE
-3390 SPTVK
+3390 SPTIK

-3413 IVAIENSNR
+3413 IVAIDNGTNR
-3422 IDITNANSDV
+3422 IDITAANCDE

-3445 WANVHINIDEA
+3445 WANVNINIDEA

-3469 VLANN
+3469 VMANN

-3481 EQYNVDEAFTD
+3481 KEFNVDEAFTD
-3492 TKEHLDELN
+3492 TKEHLDELK
-3501 GFPNGTTAGF
+3501 GFPGETTVGF

-3522 KGKKKSKENDENDEN
+3522 KGKKKSEENDENDEN

-3550 KLPEGTDLFGY
+3550 DLPEGTDLFGY
-3561 YYKHYDDDTAY
+3561 YYKHYDDDDAY
-3572 KNGKYTYRYISL
+3572 KNGEYTYRFISL
-3584 QDKYFYHAGAKPSL
+3584 QDKYFYHAEPTEATRPKL
-3598 EGIKDNVFYEYD
+3598 EGLRDNVFYEYD

-3623 AEGFRSTDVTGYGFA
+3623 AEGFRGTDVTGYGFA
-3638 AHTIDNPKII
+3638 EHTIDNPKII

-3690 KMVSNDIAYSEDG
+3690 KMVSNEIAYSEDG
-3703 SLQAKADDATS
+3703 SLQAKQDKNTS

-3741 PFSEIWRNHLGQKA
+3741 PFNDKKNAPWRNHLGQVATA
-3755 ANATDENSK
+3755 ADENGNN
-3764 EFKDMSY
+3764 FTGMSY
-3771 QGVKQKYID
+3771 QQVKQKYID
-3780 DYNDKKD
+3780 NYNHKKD
-3787 KPDAGNAGD
+3787 SVDSGNAGD
-3796 IYGTFQKRNDGTA
+3796 IFGIFQRRNDGTA

-3821 KIQLCQVTYDEN
+3821 KIQHCQVTYDEK
-3833 KQKAV
+3833 KQKVV
-3838 EQQHYGPIYGVIEM
+3838 EKEHYGPIYGVIEM

-3874 EAVNNGTKEAD
+3874 ETVNNGTKEAD

-3952 FKSSPDNPIQFNSD
+3952 FKSSPNDPIKFNSD

-3993 HPDNFSSD
+3993 HPANFSSD
-4001 LEYRNYLK
+4001 LEYRNYLEK
-4009 EGDTGYNAAVAGG
+4009 EDTAYNAAVAGG

-4031 NTTFEGAT
+4031 STTFEGAT
-4039 SDKDTDKQKKGFS
+4039 SEEGTQNGFS
-4052 ALLSMNAKSTDDYTT
+4052 ALLSMNAQNPKDNYKT
-4067 FNNVLPSG
+4067 FNGVLPSG

-4120 EKYVSDTDNTPIYA
+4120 EIYKGKDNIENKPIYA
-4134 HTGKLF
+4134 HTEKFF
-4140 KKEGNTY
+4140 KKDKNNNYIEIKSEKLDSANT
-4147 VEITSGKLEDTDII
+4147 
-4161 YYQPQTGEYVEI
+4161 YYQPQTDEYVKVKE
-4173 KDLYVYDT
+4173 LYVYDT
-4181 TNKTYSK
+4181 TSK
-4188 VQKLSEVKIDT
+4188 VYKKMALSDITIGANQQVQ
-4199 TKYFVPREYT
+4199 YYVPREYT

-4222 TVSGKISI
+4222 TVSGNISI

-4235 PGEMIRINKKQVK
+4235 PGEMIRINKKLVK

-4262 HIGKMKRDDNGN
+4262 HIGKMKRNENGN
-4274 PTKDFEDGKDGKK
+4274 PTTEFEDG
-4287 GNAWLEDT
+4287 NAWQNKVFDKEDT
-4295 AIKNTYKQGTTIDEN
+4295 SYNNTYQQGTATDN

-4317 GYYDKTED
+4317 TYYDKTED

-4369 QEMDPH
+4369 QEMDPQ

-4385 AVARAKAEPK
+4385 AVKRAKEAAEARVKGEPQ

-4409 LTAFKKYLQNPD
+4409 LTAFKEYLKEESN
-4421 NDGGAYAQFILQDD
+4421 NGGAYAQFILQND
-4435 LSIGKN
+4435 LTIGEN
-4441 IDGTGAVFRGTFH
+4441 IDGTGSVFRGTFH

-4481 LENGNIATH
+4481 LENGNIATLGNH
-4490 GCNEKGAYHCCF
+4490 ENGAYHCCF
-4502 EYNPTGSSTP
+4502 EYNPTESSTP

-4517 NGDAYTDYTYDDFKY
+4517 NGEAYTDYSYDDFKY

-4551 MKNAEDKAAL
+4551 MTKAEDKAAL

-4596 SNAQTPNYGKSL
+4596 SSAQTPNYGKSL

-4628 TETKP
+4628 TETMP
-4633 ESRTGDYLPLFND
+4633 ESRTGDYLPLFNA

-4654 TEADGTGKDIEK
+4654 TEADGSGNTIEK

-4737 AIDFTCQNDLNKA
+4737 AIDFTCQNDGNNLS
-4750 LGITKAKGICERG
+4750 G
-4763 IFYPPM
+4763 IFYPPVA
-4769 DDNAQ
+4769 DNAQ

-4795 NSTDAENQTEAN
+4795 NSTDAENQTEAY

-4828 HLVKDGTAGGFTTP
+4828 HLVKDGTASGFTTP

-4853 KNSENDDCSNNDFCA
+4853 KNSENENCINNDFCA

-4914 ITHFYGTPTT
+4914 ITHFY
-4924 DDPAKNTHTLHHE
+4924 NTHTLHHE
-4937 YWLRGLTGVNTEGN
+4937 YWLRGLTGVNTKEA
-4951 TGKTTATFQRPG
+4951 TATFQRPG
-4963 ITEGLFQADNAA
+4963 SIEDGLFQAEKAA
-4975 SWAYEFENDFFMTTY
+4975 SWDYKFKNDFFVKTY
-4990 GNKDYNYKANPY
+4990 GNKDYNYEVNSY
-5002 YKEAHTY
+5002 YNEAHTY

-5060 YGTEYQSKDGE
+5060 YGTEYQPKNGE
-5071 VVEKGAIVIPI
+5071 VVEKGAIEIPI
-5082 TTSTG
+5082 TASTG

-5099 FKAQKVANGTI
+5099 FKAQKVADGTI
-5110 YGMNDKGTAFCD
+5110 YGMNDKGTAFSD
-5122 KLAET
+5122 KFAET
-5127 SPFATIMPFRT
+5127 SPFATVMPFRT

-5143 ATASQ
+5143 TTASQ

-5159 IAETTGIEKIEPD
+5159 IADTTGIEKIEPD

>member
-27 VHAQEEGGTTTTE
+27 VYAQEESGDTTTKE
-40 TKVYGEGDLIATT
+40 TKVYGEGDLIATK
-53 NYGDDGGTK
+53 YAGGSGTK
-62 DNPYLIRNDLEL
+62 DDPWQISNDLEL
-74 AKLAYDVNSGKT
+74 AKLAHDVNTGKT
-86 YSGKYF
+86 KVMFADEYF
-92 KLTADIDLSKGK
+92 KLTKDINLSKGK

-112 FDTKNPQKS
+112 CNKKENDR
-121 YFFAGKLD
+121 YFAGKFD
-129 GDGHS
+129 GDGHT
-134 IKNMNIEWINEDGCE
+134 IRNMKIEWVNAENNE

-154 FSRLKG
+154 FGRLYG
-160 RDNTEAGFAS
+160 TSASSEATYAS

-176 ENDTIQKKPGFRP
+176 DSAYIQKKKDTAPV
-189 IGKGVIK
+189 GKSVIK
-196 LGTIAGDLTQF
+196 IGTVAGDMTQF

-214 IRSSKI
+214 IRNSQI
-220 TDNKETYSAPNSFRV
+220 TDNAETYSTPNSFRV
-235 GGVVGYIDNNAPQY
+235 GGVVGYIDNNDNLNR
-249 QFKIFNISA
+249 FRIFNISA
-258 EVDVNMLTK
+258 NVDVNMLTN
-267 ATLTST
+267 ASLTQKPGY
-273 NNFQATIAGGFGSV
+273 QATISGGFGAV
-287 SKLAKPDNTN
+287 SKLAKPNSSN
-297 HVILP
+297 LVILP
-302 RNILIHGSLTTS
+302 RNILIHGKLATS
-314 TNTRCKKGSVIS
+314 PDSTKCKKGSVMA
-326 SNTTNMDDFDKVN
+326 SNSGSMDFINEKE
-339 VDGQP
+339 DGQL

-352 KDNKVEGSKDYKY
+352 AANKVTGSKDYKY
-365 GTLKSIDAI
+365 GTEKSIDAI
-374 DESTGMTFGKTFVD
+374 DENTGMTFGKTFVD
-388 QMNKYLSD
+388 QINQYLSD

-407 GKSKFAFS
+407 GNSKFALS
-415 NIKLKFERGKSD
+415 NIKLKAERGKQD
-427 VLTVIDEDSIDSSDY
+427 VLTVVNEDGTT
-442 NWYVFKE
+442 
-449 NSTTVTKVNTEACN
+449 NSEKYDWWVSQDNIKWEKANTDNVACN
-463 PFTLPR
+463 PFNLPR
-469 QPYKQYVYA
+469 QTYKQYVYA
-478 ESKDGSLRTSTIPV
+478 VSRQSSLRTNTIEV
-492 EAIGITAK
+492 KAIGITAQ
-500 LDSKNDPNSQ
+500 LDEKTKPG
-510 IAPIT
+510 T
-515 YIVNVTNNT
+515 YIVNVTNDT
-524 NLSNDNLGL
+524 EEKLSNDDLGL
-533 TITYQW
+533 TITYEW
-539 FNGKTELTGETSN
+539 YNGTDPVTGST
-552 KFIRPASATHKD
+552 THPNEYTPTNNSH
-564 KYNCQVIV
+564 KYKYYCKVIV
-572 KSNES
+572 KSGDNVLFEKNVCAS
-577 ELYKDTLYATVVV
+577 VIV
-590 YLCPNNITINGTTYP
+590 YLCPAGVTIGDVKYAA
-605 KGVDKDDAEWGYTP
+605 GKDNFTDDEWGYSP
-619 DKPMLTWKGAYSK
+619 EKPMATWQGAYKK
-632 LLEKGSWDENIIV
+632 LSDKASWDENIIV
-645 LMGTSS
+645 LMGTSNKE
-651 YSVTNNTLNGFNITP
+651 VTKGFNITQNYQGDSLLIATDWQNAKK
-666 NNITKDLLTFGDWDG
+666 NN
-681 LKDKSPLFRNATITG
+681 PELFRNATITG
-696 KWDDTDYKGIIE
+696 GIWDKDYKGQIE
-708 IWGADKGLPIWGDTR
+708 IYGSSRGLPIWGDTR

-733 GDFYKILYC
+733 GDFYKIIYC

-826 GRQTSDSTK
+826 GRQTSGSK
-835 YNGVMGTPNLPIK
+835 EYNGVMGTPNLPIK

-854 IDRTWND
+854 IDRKWND

-874 AKEEDRQNDY
+874 AEEEDRKNDY

-924 FTLDYGGKTY
+924 FTLDYDGKTY

-952 KSENNKDTII
+952 NSENNEDTNI

-1065 NLYDSYKENIK
+1065 NLYNSYKENVK

-1092 DVNPLDTRTE
+1092 DVNPLATRTE
-1102 IIINGGVFGTES
+1102 ITINGGVFGTKS

-1126 YMSSGLWTKTSATP
+1126 YMSPGLWTKTSATP

-1151 GQTVSSLTINGGTF
+1151 GKTVASLTINGGTF

-1189 KNYSDYKKL
+1189 KNYSDYKEL

-1250 SIVSIK
+1250 STVSIK

-1268 DMAQTEDTELSISDY
+1268 DMAQTEDTELSISDD
-1283 ADILGSVFAGGNGR
+1283 ADIRGSVFAGGNGR
-1297 EKRDGAIGNPE
+1297 EKIAKANDENWHPE

-1319 TFYGSSTQA
+1319 TFSGSSAQA
-1328 PSIYGD
+1328 PSIYGN

-1347 KSKKDTNGEDTN
+1347 KSEKNTNGENTNGENTN
-1359 KSSTTIIIYGANFA
+1359 KSSTTINIYGANFA
-1373 GEIFGGGKGIITKRT
+1373 GEIFGGGKGKITDDKGNPLAS
-1388 EVKDSIKTVK
+1388 KDLYTF
-1398 TEITSADVNGNTNI
+1398 ADVNGNTNI
-1412 YLAQDPGLQTREK
+1412 YLAQDPGLQTRENN
-1425 DGALKDNFSINVIWN
+1425 GILKDNFSINVIWN

-1453 EKVEGENYKV
+1453 EKVEGENYTV
-1463 DKTKFYDEVKDKFL
+1463 DKKKFYDEANDKFL

-1499 VQKGMTPYSLLKTPE
+1499 VQKGMTPYSLLKTQE

-1538 IVGSTDVTVNVEG
+1538 SVGSTDVTVNVEG
-1551 EYGDYNGEVGDDTEQ
+1551 EYGEYNGEVDDDTEQ
-1566 LARPHSSSKSKKA
+1566 LARPHRSKSKSKS
-1579 RKAAQRAAAQ
+1579 K
-1589 GDAASEG
+1589 SK
-1596 EAGSETNTNQDMNV
+1596 STSKSKSKSTNNDTNKDMNV

-1615 GVPNFTILSVLG
+1615 GVPNFTILSALG

-1633 VKNNTKVTV
+1633 VINDTKVTV

-1653 GGFGDPNASTEKN
+1653 GGFGDPDATTADNK
-1666 NTGSIGDSIQSGNT
+1666 TGSIGGNT

-1689 HGDVFGGGAGVNP
+1689 HGDVFGGGAGVDP
-1702 KENNGT
+1702 KEKSGIYT
-1708 YIYFTNVAKVTGTTL
+1708 YFTQVAKVMGTTL
-1723 VEISEDA
+1723 VEISDEA
-1730 KIYGNVY
+1730 KIYGSVF

-1746 DKIDTPVYTKPISE
+1746 DETKTPDYSSKPISE
-1760 SIIAQADKDG
+1760 SKIAQEDDAEG

-1777 SYNADNYKTF
+1777 SYKAENYKTF

-1807 KKNAPEY
+1807 LEDFPEYDKDAPEY
-1814 NQVGR
+1814 DKVGR
-1819 INGNTI
+1819 INGNTL

-1832 AAASTEIDYQNN
+1832 AASSTELDYQNN

-1885 SVPVELNGT
+1885 HVKVELNG
-1894 KTEAEKQKKTRQTVL
+1894 KETEAEKQKKTRQTVL
-1909 GKKDTANE
+1909 GKKDTAKE

-1935 WIWNRKADIKGNITT
+1935 WIWNRKADSKGNFTT
-1950 WLAALADSEKI
+1950 WLAAQEDSEKI

-1970 ITAAILNA
+1970 ITAAILKA
-1978 KTVDEITNKKAKDA
+1978 KTVDEITNEKAKAA

-2000 NTRQFFEFIKG
+2000 NTQQFFEFTKG
-2011 TMHSGSFKS
+2011 TMNSGSFKR

-2038 NDTTVVDKTGDATVI
+2038 NDSTVVDKTGDAIVI
-2053 INHSPLTDITILNQD
+2053 VNHSPLTDIIIKNQD
-2068 HSIKTLSLFDYTSLP
+2068 NSIKKLSLFDETSLP

-2112 GNTKVYA
+2112 GKTQVYV
-2119 QPGAKIDDEGIA
+2119 QPGAKINDYGIL
-2131 TINRIKYRYLNQVTD
+2131 TIDSIKYRYINQAED
-2146 HNTYFNFETSIYN
+2146 HKTYFDFEMSIYN

-2170 LYFGSATGLNPGEEG
+2170 LYFGSVTGSNPGEEG
-2185 FDPMTFRRYH
+2185 FDPMTYRRYH

-2205 PGFTFQAIH
+2205 PAFTFQAIH

-2223 GDTYVET
+2223 DSTYVET
-2230 DAQPVCE
+2230 DAQPICE
-2237 NIYGAGLGAQPYG
+2237 NIYGAGLGALPYG
-2250 DITNGDG
+2250 DITSGDV

-2265 SSKVFI
+2265 SSRVFI

-2286 IESIENNNNNNK
+2286 IESISNSNNEKNK
-2298 NTWID
+2298 WID

-2325 TNGKNLGMID
+2325 AKGKSLGTID

-2347 DVANVGNEEQKA
+2347 DVANVGYTKEEKT
-2359 DPDVFTYEQHKVP
+2359 DTFTHELHTVP
-2372 KNCTSLVN
+2372 EKYTSLVN

-2390 FAGGKGRLVSECES
+2390 FAGGKGRLESECSS
-2404 YKNLGGIYGN
+2404 YRELGGIYGN
-2414 ACLVIDRP
+2414 TSLVIDRP
-2422 VISYPYFDKKTK
+2422 VITYPYPDDK
-2434 TPLEPWSKEAMGHP
+2434 PWSEKAMKHP
-2448 KDTVNTDIIPTFHE
+2448 DDTVNANIIPTFHE

-2468 QNGTVYGNTFIS
+2468 QNGTVYGNTFIC
-2480 IFDGYI
+2480 IWDGYI

-2497 SDSQT
+2497 SDSET
-2502 VNGEKTTSI
+2502 VNGEKTTSNGEKI

-2535 NPDTR
+2535 NPNTR
-2540 SWHPASIINGITYSP
+2540 SWNPASIIDGITYSP

-2573 GNEACIVGHNTN
+2573 GNEACEVRHNTN
-2585 ITIANGF
+2585 ITITKGF
-2592 LHNDTEVKP
+2592 LHDDTEVKP
-2601 GQAKDLRFYQ
+2601 GQAKDKHFYQ

-2650 VSRTSFHHGIG
+2650 VREQKIHYGIG
-2661 IEQDKEYEHFY
+2661 FEPGKEYKHFY
-2672 NGYSYMDI
+2672 SGYSYMDI
-2680 VGGGYSGKVKGST
+2680 VGGGYSGKVEGST

-2698 GGVFCRRVFGGGFYS
+2698 GGAFCRRVFGGGFYS
-2713 SVKNTNITVK
+2713 SVEKTNVTVK

-2737 DVEQSTNVIIGE
+2737 DVEKSTNVTIGE
-2749 DNSKKTTTTSGD
+2749 DNSKKTATTSGN
-2761 ETSGADTTTSG
+2761 EKSGTDTTTSG
-2772 NNTSDAPSGKSPFD
+2772 NDTSDTLSGESGFD

-2794 NVYGG
+2794 SVYGG

-2816 KENKT
+2816 KEN
-2821 PNPNNKDQDYKN
+2821 QGS
-2833 PGTNIKINGGHIYG
+2833 GTNIKINGGHIYG

-2891 TVPMRKTMPSLKAAS
+2891 TVPMRETMPSIKAAS
-2906 DAAKMVNINSWRPL
+2906 DAAKIVNINSWRPL
-2920 TNRVKIDISGNT
+2920 TNRVNIDITGNT
-2932 GKVGTDNQVNSQ
+2932 GKVGENNQVNSQ

-2967 DNKEDS
+2967 DYDDNS
-2973 QKKKVGDIQ
+2973 HKKVGDIQ

-3005 ATKDND
+3005 ATAEND

-3029 LNLADAIDW
+3029 LNLADSIDW

-3047 STLYLPTENADRP
+3047 STLYLPTKNEDRP
-3060 KVYPHLLDL
+3060 KVYPHLIDL
-3069 YFHPVETDIQGKLT
+3069 YFHPVETDIQGTLT
-3083 WNGSA
+3083 WNGRA

-3103 GGNRGNMNVYPKT
+3103 GGNRGNMNVYPN
-3116 AADFQ
+3116 
-3121 ESDTPKKIGNVVDY
+3121 SNGNVVDY

-3173 HSEYPFI
+3173 HSAYPFI
-3180 KLTIKNKFE
+3180 KLTIRNKFE

-3201 GNVYGGCYKSGTIKG
+3201 GNVYGGCYQSGTIKG

-3230 DKTKLENSNNLL
+3230 NKTKLENSNNLL
-3242 QSAQYASLN
+3242 LQSAKYASLN

-3271 GENIKCR
+3271 GENIKCV
-3278 APTMNGTLF
+3278 APTMNVDKANNVTLF

-3292 ENENTKK
+3292 
-3299 KELGVSANFVYGGG
+3299 KEDGNQEGLGVSANFVYGGG

-3354 PKYYKVNKANNKGGR
+3354 PKYYKVRKDMHKGGR
-3369 YALKRTDQKNLT
+3369 YVLKRTDQKNLG

-3413 IVAIENSNR
+3413 IVAIDNGNR
-3422 IDITNANSDV
+3422 VEITKDNCAE
-3432 YFTKVEAATPTVG
+3432 YFTGETATPKVD
-3445 WANVHINIDEA
+3445 WKYVNINIDEA

-3462 SLAQGSS
+3462 SLAEGSS
-3469 VLANN
+3469 VMANN

-3481 EQYNVDEAFTD
+3481 KEFNVDEAFTD

-3501 GFPNGTTAGF
+3501 GFPNGTTVGF

-3522 KGKKKSKENDENDEN
+3522 KNS

-3561 YYKHYDDDTAY
+3561 YYKHYDDDDAY
-3572 KNGKYTYRYISL
+3572 KNGEYTYRFISL
-3584 QDKYFYHAGAKPSL
+3584 QDKYFYHAEPTEATRPKL
-3598 EGIKDNVFYEYD
+3598 EGLKDNVFYEYD

-3623 AEGFRSTDVTGYGFA
+3623 AEGFRSTDITGYGFA

-3674 NEINKTPYSIA
+3674 NEINKAPYSIA
-3685 RVGEI
+3685 RVGEL
-3690 KMVSNDIAYSEDG
+3690 KMVSNEITYNTDG

-3714 FKYGIKARNYMGL
+3714 FKYRIKARNYMGL
-3727 SNNIHYVGAVVSNV
+3727 SNNIHYVGAVVSDV
-3741 PFSEIWRNHLGQKA
+3741 PFNDKDKAPWRNHQGQV
-3755 ANATDENSK
+3755 ATAVDENGNDFTDK
-3764 EFKDMSY
+3764 SY
-3771 QGVKQKYID
+3771 QQVKQIYID
-3780 DYNDKKD
+3780 NYNAKKD
-3787 KPDAGNAGD
+3787 SVDTGNAGD
-3796 IYGTFQKRNDGTA
+3796 IYGIFQRRNDGTA

-3821 KIQLCQVTYDEN
+3821 KIQLCQVTYDET
-3833 KQKAV
+3833 KQKVA

-3864 YVYADNNHKK
+3864 YVYADNHH
-3874 EAVNNGTKEAD
+3874 ERATGD
-3885 NNSNTPKEDF
+3885 SHKEDF

-3910 YIVDDCFPKGYYSSN
+3910 YIVDDCFPMGYYSCTDKTKL
-3925 PDSLPE
+3925 PD

-3952 FKSSPDNPIQFNSD
+3952 FKSSPDLPIKFNSD

-3981 TLYIQSWKMRSG
+3981 TARIYSWKMRSG
-3993 HPDNFSSD
+3993 HPKDLTKFSSD
-4001 LEYRNYLK
+4001 LEYRNYLEK
-4009 EGDTGYNAAVAGG
+4009 EDTAYNENVAGA

-4031 NTTFEGAT
+4031 STTFKGAT
-4039 SDKDTDKQKKGFS
+4039 SKDSTQNGFS
-4052 ALLSMNAKSTDDYTT
+4052 ALLSMNAKKTDDYTI
-4067 FNNVLPSG
+4067 FNKFLPSG

-4088 KVDNTN
+4088 KVNNTN
-4094 DAEADYFKKHLAEKS
+4094 DAEPDYFKKHLSEKS

-4120 EKYVSDTDNTPIYA
+4120 ERYVSESDNTPIYA

-4140 KKEGNTY
+4140 QKVNDDY
-4147 VEITSGKLEDTDII
+4147 IEITSGKLKDPANT
-4161 YYQPQTGEYVEI
+4161 YYQPQTDEYVKVEE
-4173 KDLYVYDT
+4173 LYVYNSLD
-4181 TNKTYSK
+4181 KKY
-4188 VQKLSEVKIDT
+4188 EVKALSDVEIDT
-4199 TKYFVPREYT
+4199 TKYYVPREYT

-4222 TVSGKISI
+4222 TVSGNISI

-4235 PGEMIRINKKQVK
+4235 PGEMIRINKKLVK

-4262 HIGKMKRDDNGN
+4262 HIGKLKRD
-4274 PTKDFEDGKDGKK
+4274 KDGKPEFEDGNTWVKDIFDKK
-4287 GNAWLEDT
+4287 DT
-4295 AIKNTYKQGTTIDEN
+4295 PQNNTYQQGTATDN

-4317 GYYDKTED
+4317 TYYDKTED

-4347 GFDKKLF
+4347 GFDKQLF

-4369 QEMDPH
+4369 QEMDPQ
-4375 SDKVDLHIPE
+4375 SDKVNLHIPE
-4385 AVARAKAEPK
+4385 AVKRAKEAAEARAKGEPQ

-4409 LTAFKKYLQNPD
+4409 LTAFKKYLQEKS
-4421 NDGGAYAQFILQDD
+4421 NDGGAYAQFILQRD
-4435 LSIGKN
+4435 LSIGGN
-4441 IDGTGAVFRGTFH
+4441 IDGTGATFKGTFH

-4469 FLENQG
+4469 FWENQG

-4481 LENGNIATH
+4481 LENGNIATN

-4502 EYNPTGSSTP
+4502 EYNPTNPTNP
-4512 IIYRM
+4512 IGNTSPIVYRM
-4517 NGDAYTDYTYDDFKY
+4517 DGTAEKGYTYDDFKY

-4551 MKNAEDKAAL
+4551 MTDPDDKAAL

-4580 DYTGNNTGIVY
+4580 AYTGNNTGIVY

-4596 SNAQTPNYGKSL
+4596 SSALTPNYGKSL
-4608 TRHDQTHAIDKARAQ
+4608 TRHDQKHTIDKARAQ

-4628 TETKP
+4628 TETKA
-4633 ESRTGDYLPLFND
+4633 ESRTGDYLPLFN
-4646 NLTKTDTK
+4646 K
-4654 TEADGTGKDIEK
+4654 EQ

-4681 DNYPTELTSRQV
+4681 DNYPAEITSRHI

-4702 TAGYYGDTQL
+4702 TAGYYGDTKL

-4726 WSTYVYEPKTT
+4726 WSTYVYEPTTT
-4737 AIDFTCQNDLNKA
+4737 AIDFTCQNDL
-4750 LGITKAKGICERG
+4750 AKGIGKQGIGEGISKHG
-4763 IFYPPM
+4763 IFYPPVA
-4769 DDNAQ
+4769 DNAQ
-4774 KFYDLSIKSEV
+4774 KYYDFMIKPKV
-4785 TRNLLVYTAA
+4785 TQNLLVYTAA
-4795 NSTDAENQTEAN
+4795 NSTEAADTEEANTTEAY
-4807 DIVNKELHYDE
+4807 DIVHTALNYDE
-4818 ETKETLIKGH
+4818 EQKEILIKGH
-4828 HLVKDGTAGGFTTP
+4828 HLVANKTSVGTGNGTGGNFTTP

-4853 KNSENDDCSNNDFCA
+4853 KNSENENCINNDFCA

-4908 AQVNGE
+4908 ALVNGE
-4914 ITHFYGTPTT
+4914 ITHFYGSPSEDEKT
-4924 DDPAKNTHTLHHE
+4924 DPAKNTHTLHHE
-4937 YWLRGLTGVNTEGN
+4937 YWLRGLTGVNTGGN
-4951 TGKTTATFQRPG
+4951 NGETTATFQRPG
-4963 ITEGLFQADNAA
+4963 KEAGLFQAENAA
-4975 SWAYEFENDFFMTTY
+4975 SWDYKFKNDFFVRTY
-4990 GNKDYNYKANPY
+4990 ESKLYNKVDNPY
-5002 YKEAHTY
+5002 YNEAHTY
-5009 NAYLALTANIPYVVR
+5009 NDYLALTANVPYVVR

-5049 NTPAQTVTFHA
+5049 ETPAQTVTFHA
-5060 YGTEYQSKDGE
+5060 YGREYEPKDEE
-5071 VVEKGAIVIPI
+5071 VVEQGAIEIPI

-5087 TLGVDGYSHMGT
+5087 TLDVNGYSHMGT
-5099 FKAQKVANGTI
+5099 FKAQKVASGTI
-5110 YGMNDKGTAFCD
+5110 YGMNDTGTAFSD
-5122 KLAET
+5122 TFAET
-5127 SPFATIMPFRT
+5127 SPFATVMPFRT

-5143 ATASQ
+5143 ATTSQ
-5148 TRSSAAPSVIR
+5148 ARSSAAPSVIR
-5159 IAETTGIEKIEPD
+5159 IADTTGIEKIEPD

>member
-14 LMLLALLLASIQM
+14 LMLLALLLASIQL
-27 VHAQEEGGTTTTE
+27 VHAQEESGTATTE
-40 TKVYGEGDLIATT
+40 NKVYGEGDLIATD
-53 NYGDDGGTK
+53 YAGGSGTK
-62 DNPYLIRNDLEL
+62 DDPYLISNDLEL
-74 AKLAYDVNSGKT
+74 AKLAHDVTNGTTKAMFA
-86 YSGKYF
+86 GKYF
-92 KLTADIDLSKGK
+92 QLTQDINLNQGK

-112 FDTKNPQKS
+112 CNKKDNDR
-121 YFFAGKLD
+121 YFAGKFD
-129 GDGHS
+129 GNGHTIS
-134 IKNMNIEWINEDGCE
+134 NMQIEWVNAENNE

-154 FSRLKG
+154 FGRLYG
-160 RDNTEAGFAS
+160 TSASSEDTYAS

-176 ENDTIQKKPGFRP
+176 DNAHIQKKKATAPV
-189 IGKGVIK
+189 GKSVIK
-196 LGTIAGDLTQF
+196 IGTVAGDMTQF

-214 IRSSKI
+214 IRNSQI
-220 TDNKETYSAPNSFRV
+220 TDNEETYSAPNSFRV
-235 GGVVGYIDNNAPQY
+235 GGVVGYIDNSNNLNL
-249 QFKIFNISA
+249 FRIFNISA
-258 EVDVNMLTK
+258 DVKVNMLTN
-267 ATLTST
+267 ASLTST
-273 NNFQATIAGGFGSV
+273 SGDHQATISGGFGAV
-287 SKLAKPDNTN
+287 SKLAKPNN
-297 HVILP
+297 SNLVILP
-302 RNILIHGSLTTS
+302 RNILIHGSLSTS
-314 TNTRCKKGSVIS
+314 TNTAKCKKGSVMA
-326 SNTTNMDDFDKVN
+326 SNSGSMDFINETADD
-339 VDGQP
+339 QP

-352 KDNKVEGSKDYKY
+352 AANKVTGNKDYKY
-365 GTLKSIDAI
+365 GTEKSIDAI
-374 DESTGMTFGKTFVD
+374 DENTGMTFGKTFVD
-388 QMNKYLSD
+388 QINQYLSD

-407 GKSKFAFS
+407 GKSKFTFS
-415 NIKLKFERGKSD
+415 TVKLNAKRGTKD
-427 VLTVIDEDSIDSSDY
+427 VLTVVNEDGTTNSEKYDWFVSQDNI
-442 NWYVFKE
+442 NWEKA
-449 NSTTVTKVNTEACN
+449 NTDNVACN
-463 PFTLPR
+463 PFDLPR
-469 QPYKQYVYA
+469 QTYNQYVYA
-478 ESKDGSLRTSTIPV
+478 VSSQSSLRTNTIEV
-492 EAIGITAK
+492 KAIGITAQ
-500 LDSKNDPNSQ
+500 LDDKTKPG
-510 IAPIT
+510 T
-515 YIVNVTNNT
+515 YIVNVTNDT
-524 NLSNDNLGL
+524 ELSNGDLGL
-533 TITYQW
+533 TITYEW
-539 FNGKTELTGETSN
+539 YNGIDPVTGSTTHPNEFTPTNTS
-552 KFIRPASATHKD
+552 HKY
-564 KYNCQVIV
+564 KYYCKVIV
-572 KSNES
+572 KSGDNILFEKNVCAS
-577 ELYKDTLYATVVV
+577 VIV
-590 YLCPNNITINGTTYP
+590 YLCPAGVTTTDGKTYAAGT
-605 KGVDKDDAEWGYTP
+605 DNLNDEEWGYSP
-619 DKPMLTWKGAYSK
+619 EKPMATWQGAYTK
-632 LLEKGSWDENIIV
+632 LSDKASWDENIIV
-645 LMGTSS
+645 LMGTSNKE
-651 YSVTNNTLNGFNITP
+651 VTKGFNITQ
-666 NNITKDLLTFGDWDG
+666 NYQGDNLLTGEDWDNAKTG
-681 LKDKSPLFRNATITG
+681 HPELFRNATITG
-696 KWDDTDYKGIIE
+696 KWDKDYKGQIE
-708 IWGADKGLPIWGDTR
+708 IYGSSRGLPIWGDTR
-723 FENITFNNNG
+723 FEHITFNYNG
-733 GDFYKILYC
+733 GDSYKIIYC
-742 QYNNLEMGKGIIM
+742 QYHNLEMGEGIKM
-755 TGFNQN
+755 TNFGVNN
-761 SPEYGTIDGAVTNA
+761 LAYGSIDGAVTTPL
-775 FHIFGGFN
+775 HIFGGLN
-783 NDGRFW
+783 NDGRYQ
-789 PLNNT
+789 PLNTPELIKAFEN
-794 KNIQAYEASMPHGT
+794 SMPHGK
-808 EGFSITIHSG
+808 EGFSITIKSG
-818 FYSCISAS
+818 YYSIISTG
-826 GRQTSDSTK
+826 GRQTASSGL
-835 YNGVMGTPNLPIK
+835 NGVMGTPNQPIK
-848 CKINLD
+848 CTITMD
-854 IDRTWND
+854 IDREWND
-861 AHNPIRKVKNDAN
+861 ANNEKRTYKSQ
-874 AKEEDRQNDY
+874 ERGNDY
-884 DVGAIL
+884 DAGAIL

-899 ADVDINIKSGKVA
+899 ADVDIIVRSGKVA
-912 RVVNGTLGAQRE
+912 RVVNGTLGANTQLS
-924 FTLDYGGKTY
+924 FTYGNDNTTY
-934 NVPMNTYMG
+934 YVPCNTYMG
-943 RANITLDPE
+943 RANTTIDPA
-952 KSENNKDTII
+952 KSENNHDNNI
-962 NNRVIVTELYGGSTG
+962 NGRVIITELYGGSMG
-977 RGHTGTVKVNN
+977 RAHHANATINN
-988 PFYGYS
+988 PFYGIS
-994 TITINGGTFKIL
+994 NITINGGTFKVLPDENANNTQIL
-1006 PEGNKKTDL
+1006 
-1015 IICGIFGA
+1015 CGIFGA
-1023 GAGGMNGIGYGE
+1023 GAGGMNGIGYGDNT
-1035 AEDSTHT
+1035 ATTHT
-1042 PDQSI
+1042 PDANI
-1047 AYWNDATKR
+1047 AYWNAEKN
-1056 DVMLYDSYK
+1056 VMLYGNYSVAK
-1065 NLYDSYKENIK
+1065 NN
-1076 DKLVTYRC
+1076 LVTYTC
-1084 YNTKDTYT
+1084 YNANTGLPVHVDSKDTQT
-1092 DVNPLDTRTE
+1092 N
-1102 IIINGGVFGTES
+1102 IIINGGEFGTKTEDGKINA
-1114 EMIDGIYAGGSG
+1114 IDGIYAGGSG
-1126 YMSSGLWTKTSATP
+1126 FMGLSLWTQSSAKP
-1140 SQYGGNVYGQE
+1140 SQYGGNVYGQKDK
-1151 GQTVSSLTINGGTF
+1151 TVASLTINKGTF

-1172 GGGRGTD
+1172 GGGRGTN
-1179 YFFST
+1179 YFFHEN
-1184 KKYGG
+1184 KYGG
-1189 KNYSDYKKL
+1189 TNYSDYKEL
-1198 GQTYGNVA
+1198 GQTYGNVK

-1224 VAYAKEGETNP
+1224 VAYATENDPENKKDTP
-1235 AKIEILSDMAHLFGK
+1235 EILSDMARLFGK
-1250 SIVSIK
+1250 STISIK

-1268 DMAQTEDTELSISDY
+1268 DMAQTEDTELSISNK
-1283 ADILGSVFAGGNGR
+1283 ADIRGSVFAGGNGR
-1297 EKRDGAIGNPE
+1297 EKRVKENDENWHPE
-1308 YIGRVTGSTSL
+1308 YIGRVTGNTSL
-1319 TFYGSSTQA
+1319 TFSGSSAQA
-1328 PSIYGD
+1328 PSIYGN

-1347 KSKKDTNGEDTN
+1347 KNGENTN
-1359 KSSTTIIIYGANFA
+1359 KSSTTINIYGANFA
-1373 GEIFGGGKGIITKRT
+1373 GEIFGGGKGKITDDNGNPLAS
-1388 EVKDSIKTVK
+1388 KDFTF
-1398 TEITSADVNGNTNI
+1398 ADVNGNTNI
-1412 YLAQDPGLQTREK
+1412 YLAQDPGLQTRENN
-1425 DGALKDNFSINVIWN
+1425 GPLKDNFSINVIWD
-1440 KLWNDSIQNFYVW
+1440 KLWDGTNVISWDDN
-1453 EKVEGENYKV
+1453 
-1463 DKTKFYDEVKDKFL
+1463 KTKFYDEVNDKFL

-1499 VQKGMTPYSLLKTPE
+1499 VQKGMTPYSLLKTQE

-1538 IVGSTDVTVNVEG
+1538 SVGSTDVTVNVEG
-1551 EYGDYNGEVGDDTEQ
+1551 EYGEYNGEVDDDTEQ
-1566 LARPHSSSKSKKA
+1566 LARPHSSKNKSKKA
-1579 RKAAQRAAAQ
+1579 RKAALRAAA
-1589 GDAASEG
+1589 EG
-1596 EAGSETNTNQDMNV
+1596 TNTKNDMNV
-1610 FDNSK
+1610 LDNSK
-1615 GVPNFTILSVLG
+1615 GVPNFTILSALG

-1633 VKNNTKVTV
+1633 VKDSTKVTV

-1653 GGFGDPNASTEKN
+1653 GGFGDPNASTAENK
-1666 NTGSIGDSIQSGNT
+1666 TGSIGGNT

-1689 HGDVFGGGAGVNP
+1689 HGDVFGGGAGVDP
-1702 KENNGT
+1702 KKENNGT
-1708 YIYFTNVAKVTGTTL
+1708 YTYFTNVAKVTGTTQ
-1723 VEISEDA
+1723 VEISDDA
-1730 KIYGNVY
+1730 KIYGSVY

-1746 DKIDTPVYTKPISE
+1746 DAIETPDYSSKPSSIST
-1760 SIIAQADKDG
+1760 IAQDDKQ
-1770 HKAGEFI
+1770 AGEFI
-1777 SYNADNYKTF
+1777 SYKAENYKTF

-1807 KKNAPEY
+1807 LEDFPEY
-1814 NQVGR
+1814 DKVGR

-1832 AAASTEIDYQNN
+1832 AASSTGLDYQNN

-1849 WNNVYGGCAYGTV
+1849 WDNVYGGCAYGTV

-1876 QNIYGGGYG
+1876 KNIYGGGYG
-1885 SVPVELNGT
+1885 SVPVELTGT
-1894 KTEAEKQKKTRQTVL
+1894 ETEEEKEKKTRQIVL
-1909 GKKDTANE
+1909 GKKDTAQK

-1935 WIWNRKADIKGNITT
+1935 WIWNRKADINGNFTT
-1950 WLAALADSEKI
+1950 WLAAQADSEKI

-1970 ITAAILNA
+1970 ITAAILKA
-1978 KTVDEITNKKAKDA
+1978 KTVDEITNEKAKTA
-1992 INRIMNDE
+1992 IYRIMNDE
-2000 NTRQFFEFIKG
+2000 NTQQFFEFTNG
-2011 TMHSGSFKS
+2011 TMNSGSFKS
-2020 NHNIYGGGNRACY
+2020 DHNIYGGGNRACY

-2038 NDTTVVDKTGDATVI
+2038 NETTVADNTGDALVI
-2053 INHSPLTDITILNQD
+2053 VNHSPLADIIIKNQD
-2068 HSIKTLSLFDYTSLP
+2068 NSIKKLSLFDETSLP

-2112 GNTKVYA
+2112 GKTEVYA
-2119 QPGAKIDDEGIA
+2119 QPGAKIGDDDFIDIDG
-2131 TINRIKYRYLNQVTD
+2131 IKYRYINQVTD
-2146 HNTYFNFETSIYN
+2146 HKTYTDFETSIYN

-2170 LYFGSATGLNPGEEG
+2170 LYFGSVTGCNPGEEG
-2185 FDPMTFRRYH
+2185 FDPMTYRRYH

-2230 DAQPVCE
+2230 DAQPICE
-2237 NIYGAGLGAQPYG
+2237 NIYGAGLGALPYG
-2250 DITNGDG
+2250 DITSGDV

-2265 SSKVFI
+2265 SSSVFI

-2286 IESIENNNNNNK
+2286 IESISNSNNEKNK
-2298 NTWID
+2298 WID
-2303 FPNMARVPKTEVH
+2303 FPNMARVPKTQVH
-2316 IYGRNFNYT
+2316 IYGRNYNYT
-2325 TNGKNLGMID
+2325 ADGKNLGTID

-2347 DVANVGNEEQKA
+2347 DVANVGNKET

-2380 IRGGAIFSQV
+2380 IRGGTIFSQV
-2390 FAGGKGRLVSECES
+2390 FAGGKGRLASECS
-2404 YKNLGGIYGN
+2404 NYQNLGGIYGN
-2414 ACLVIDRP
+2414 SCLVIDRP
-2422 VISYPYFDKKTK
+2422 VISYPYYDEKTK
-2434 TPLEPWSKEAMGHP
+2434 THLEPWSSEAMDHP
-2448 KDTVNTDIIPTFHE
+2448 DDKTNANIIPSFHE

-2480 IFDGYI
+2480 IWDGNI

-2502 VNGEKTTSI
+2502 VNGEKTTSNGEKS

-2521 MIIMGGKALLSSYW
+2521 MIIRGGKALISSYW
-2535 NPDTR
+2535 NPNTR
-2540 SWHPASIINGITYSP
+2540 SWNPASIIDGITYSP

-2573 GNEACIVGHNTN
+2573 GNEACEVRHNTN
-2585 ITIANGF
+2585 ITIIKGF
-2592 LHNDTEVKP
+2592 LHDDTEVKP
-2601 GQAKDLRFYQ
+2601 GQAKNKHFYQ

-2629 FGGGFGEDAIVDGN
+2629 FGGGFGEEAKVDGN

-2650 VSRTSFHHGIG
+2650 VREKKIHYGIDFEPG
-2661 IEQDKEYEHFY
+2661 KEYEHFY
-2672 NGYSYMDI
+2672 SGYSYMDI

-2698 GGVFCRRVFGGGFYS
+2698 GGAFCRRVFGGGFYS
-2713 SVKNTNITVK
+2713 SVDSTNVTVK

-2737 DVEQSTNVIIGE
+2737 DVLKSTNVIIGE

-2761 ETSGADTTTSG
+2761 KTSGTDTTTSG
-2772 NNTSDAPSGKSPFD
+2772 NNTSGEPSGESPYD

-2794 NVYGG
+2794 SVYGG

-2816 KENKT
+2816 KEN
-2821 PNPNNKDQDYKN
+2821 QGS
-2833 PGTNIKINGGHIYG
+2833 GTNIKINGGHIYG

-2891 TVPMRKTMPSLKAAS
+2891 TVPMRETMPSIKAAS
-2906 DAAKMVNINSWRPL
+2906 DAAKIVNINSWRPL
-2920 TNRVKIDISGNT
+2920 TNKVSIDITGNT
-2932 GKVGTDNQVNSQ
+2932 GKTGKDNQVNSQ

-2967 DNKEDS
+2967 DYDDDS
-2973 QKKKVGDIQ
+2973 HKKVGDIK

-3005 ATKDND
+3005 ATAEND

-3029 LNLADAIDW
+3029 LNLGDSIDW
-3038 INDPSNKVI
+3038 INDPANKVI
-3047 STLYLPTENADRP
+3047 STLYLPTKNEDRP
-3060 KVYPHLLDL
+3060 KVYPHLIDL
-3069 YFHPVETDIQGKLT
+3069 YFHPVETDIQGTLT
-3083 WNGSA
+3083 WNGNA
-3088 TGEGLTDCTIGTFCC
+3088 KGLTDCTIGTFCC
-3103 GGNRGNMNVYPKT
+3103 GGNRGNMNVYPN
-3116 AADFQ
+3116 
-3121 ESDTPKKIGNVVDY
+3121 SNGNVVDY

-3201 GNVYGGCYKSGTIKG
+3201 GNVYGGCYQSGTIKG

-3230 DKTKLENSNNLL
+3230 DKTKLENSNDLLL
-3242 QSAQYASLN
+3242 QSAKYASLN

-3271 GENIKCR
+3271 GENIKCA

-3292 ENENTKK
+3292 VDATNN
-3299 KELGVSANFVYGGG
+3299 KEGLGVSANFVYGGG

-3354 PKYYKVNKANNKGGR
+3354 PKYYKVRKDNHKGGR
-3369 YALKRTDQKNLT
+3369 YALKRTDQKNLK
-3381 LEDFDGKTK
+3381 LIDNNGKTT

-3413 IVAIENSNR
+3413 IVAIDNGNR
-3422 IDITNANSDV
+3422 VEITDANSDK
-3432 YFTKVEAATPTVG
+3432 YFTTVNAAEPKVG
-3445 WANVHINIDEA
+3445 WDNVNINIDEA

-3469 VLANN
+3469 VMANN

-3492 TKEHLDELN
+3492 SQEHLDELK
-3501 GFPNGTTAGF
+3501 GFPGGTTVGF

-3522 KGKKKSKENDENDEN
+3522 KDS

-3550 KLPEGTDLFGY
+3550 KLSEGTDLFGY
-3561 YYKHYDDDTAY
+3561 YYKHYDDDDAY
-3572 KNGKYTYRYISL
+3572 KKGIYTYRYISL
-3584 QDKYFYHAGAKPSL
+3584 QDKYFYHAGDTEATRPKL
-3598 EGIKDNVFYEYD
+3598 EGLRDNVFYEYD
-3610 SEGGIFGDGHLSY
+3610 SKGGIFGDGHLSY
-3623 AEGFRSTDVTGYGFA
+3623 AEGFRSTDITGYGFA
-3638 AHTIDNPKII
+3638 AHTINNPKII

-3674 NEINKTPYSIA
+3674 NEINKAPYSIA

-3690 KMVSNDIAYSEDG
+3690 KMVSNEITYNTDG
-3703 SLQAKADDATS
+3703 SLQAKPDTNAS
-3714 FKYGIKARNYMGL
+3714 FKYGKKARNYMGL

-3741 PFSEIWRNHLGQKA
+3741 PFNDKTNAPWRNHLGQVA
-3755 ANATDENSK
+3755 AQDQESK
-3764 EFKDMSY
+3764 KFKDMSY
-3771 QGVKQKYID
+3771 LEVKQQYIN
-3780 DYNDKKD
+3780 DYNNNKD
-3787 KPDAGNAGD
+3787 KVDTGNAGD

-3809 RNMIGIA
+3809 KNMIGIA

-3821 KIQLCQVTYDEN
+3821 KIQLCQVTYDEAT
-3833 KQKAV
+3833 QKVA

-3852 NLINVREDEGGG
+3852 DLINVRKDEGGG
-3864 YVYADNNHKK
+3864 YVYADNNHKR
-3874 EAVNNGTKEAD
+3874 ETGDTHD
-3885 NNSNTPKEDF
+3885 EDF

-3910 YIVDDCFPKGYYSSN
+3910 YIVDDCFPTGYYSCTDKTN
-3925 PDSLPE
+3925 LPD

-3952 FKSSPDNPIQFNSD
+3952 FKSSPDLPIKFNSD

-3981 TLYIQSWKMRSG
+3981 TVRINSWKMRSG
-3993 HPDNFSSD
+3993 HPKDFSSD

-4009 EGDTGYNAAVAGG
+4009 KGETGYNAAVAGG
-4022 YQLYVGGSK
+4022 YQLYVGGSSDTEF
-4031 NTTFEGAT
+4031 NGAT
-4039 SDKDTDKQKKGFS
+4039 SKDDTDKQKKGFS
-4052 ALLSMNAKSTDDYTT
+4052 ALLEMNNAKTTDNVEI
-4067 FNNVLPSG
+4067 FNNTLPSG

-4120 EKYVSDTDNTPIYA
+4120 ERYVSDTDNTPIYA
-4134 HTGKLF
+4134 HTEKFF
-4140 KKEGNTY
+4140 KKDKNNNYIEIKSGTLDPANT
-4147 VEITSGKLEDTDII
+4147 
-4161 YYQPQTGEYVEI
+4161 YYQPQTDEYVKVE
-4173 KDLYVYDT
+4173 KLYVYNT
-4181 TNKTYSK
+4181 TSK
-4188 VQKLSEVKIDT
+4188 VYEEKALSNITIGDNQQVQ
-4199 TKYFVPREYT
+4199 YYVPREYT

-4222 TVSGKISI
+4222 TVSGNISI

-4235 PGEMIRINKKQVK
+4235 PGEMIRINKKLVK

-4262 HIGKMKRDDNGN
+4262 HIGKLKHKDGK
-4274 PTKDFEDGKDGKK
+4274 PTTEFEDGEDGEDGK
-4287 GNAWLEDT
+4287 AWLKDT
-4295 AIKNTYKQGTTIDEN
+4295 SIENTYQQGTATDN

-4317 GYYDKTED
+4317 TYYDKTED

-4347 GFDKKLF
+4347 GFDKQLF
-4354 TVPVQLS
+4354 PVPVQLS

-4375 SDKVDLHIPE
+4375 SEKINLHIPE
-4385 AVARAKAEPK
+4385 AVKRAKEAAEARAKGEPQ

-4400 RIYIKNQRD
+4400 RIYIKDLRD
-4409 LTAFKKYLQNPD
+4409 LTAFKKYLKEES
-4421 NDGGAYAQFILQDD
+4421 NDGGKYAQFILQND
-4435 LSIGKN
+4435 LTIADN
-4441 IDGTGAVFRGTFH
+4441 IDGTDAVFKGTFH

-4469 FLENQG
+4469 FRENQG

-4481 LENGNIATH
+4481 LENGNIATL
-4490 GCNEKGAYHCCF
+4490 GCNENGSNEKGAYHCCF
-4502 EYNPTGSSTP
+4502 EYNPTPSTTSAGSATPTP
-4512 IIYRM
+4512 IVYRM
-4517 NGDAYTDYTYDDFKY
+4517 DGTPEKGYTYDDFKY
-4532 GRVAYDL
+4532 GKVAYDL
-4539 NEYYLRARYSND
+4539 NEYYLRARYSN
-4551 MKNAEDKAAL
+4551 KNTDDKAAL

-4568 ANGDYQYANRSD
+4568 ANGDYQYAHRSD
-4580 DYTGNNTGIVY
+4580 AYTGNNTGIVY
-4591 LRTGG
+4591 LRTN
-4596 SNAQTPNYGKSL
+4596 SALTPNYGKSQ

-4623 GYTAA
+4623 EYKEA
-4628 TETKP
+4628 TETKA
-4633 ESRTGDYLPLFND
+4633 ESRTGDYLPLFN
-4646 NLTKTDTK
+4646 K
-4654 TEADGTGKDIEK
+4654 EQ

-4681 DNYPTELTSRQV
+4681 DNYPAGITSRHI

-4702 TAGYYGDTQL
+4702 TAGYYGDTLL

-4726 WSTYVYEPKTT
+4726 WSTYVYEPTTT
-4737 AIDFTCQNDLNKA
+4737 AIDFTCQNDLEKSI
-4750 LGITKAKGICERG
+4750 GKKGIGEGISKKG
-4763 IFYPPM
+4763 IFYPPVA
-4769 DDNAQ
+4769 DNAQ
-4774 KFYDLSIKSEV
+4774 KYYDFMIKPEV
-4785 TRNLLVYTAA
+4785 TQNLLVYTAA
-4795 NSTDAENQTEAN
+4795 NSTEAADTEEANTTEAY
-4807 DIVNKELHYDE
+4807 DIVHTALNYDE
-4818 ETKETLIKGH
+4818 EKKESLIEGH
-4828 HLVKDGTAGGFTTP
+4828 HLVRNRTTGVFTTP

-4914 ITHFYGTPTT
+4914 ITHFYGTPTK
-4924 DDPAKNTHTLHHE
+4924 DELANPATNTHTLHHE
-4937 YWLRGLTGVNTEGN
+4937 YWLRGLTGVNTGGN
-4951 TGKTTATFQRPG
+4951 NGETTATFQRPG
-4963 ITEGLFQADNAA
+4963 KEAGLFQAENAA
-4975 SWAYEFENDFFMTTY
+4975 SWDYKFKNDFFVRTY
-4990 GNKDYNYKANPY
+4990 ENKLYNKVDNPY
-5002 YKEAHTY
+5002 YNNEEPHIY
-5009 NAYLALTANIPYVVR
+5009 NDYLALTANIPYVVR

-5049 NTPAQTVTFHA
+5049 DNTPAQTVTFHT
-5060 YGTEYQSKDGE
+5060 YGTEYQPKDGE
-5071 VVEKGAIVIPI
+5071 VVKTDTIKIPI

-5087 TLGVDGYSHMGT
+5087 TLNVNGYSHMGT

-5110 YGMNDKGTAFCD
+5110 YGMNDTGTAFSD
-5122 KLAET
+5122 TFAET
-5127 SPFATIMPFRT
+5127 VMPFRT

-5148 TRSSAAPSVIR
+5148 ARSSAAPSVIR
-5159 IAETTGIEKIEPD
+5159 IAETTGIEKIEPE

-5204 QLQVF
+5204 QLKVF
-5209 STTGQLYRILDVQ
+5209 STTGQLYRILDVL

>member
-1 MRIHSISTICRKC
+1 MRIHSISTICRKY

-27 VHAQEEGGTTTTE
+27 VHAQEEGGDTTTTE
-40 TKVYGEGDLIATT
+40 KKVYGEGDLIATK
-53 NYGDDGGTK
+53 YAGGSGTK
-62 DNPYLIRNDLEL
+62 DDPWQISNDLEL
-74 AKLAYDVNSGKT
+74 AKLAHDVNTGKT
-86 YSGKYF
+86 KVMFADEYF
-92 KLTADIDLSKGK
+92 KLTQDIDLSKGK

-112 FDTKNPQKS
+112 CNKKDNNDR
-121 YFFAGKLD
+121 YFAGKFD
-129 GDGHS
+129 GAGHT
-134 IKNMNIEWINEDGCE
+134 IRNMKIEWVNEKDFE

-154 FSRLKG
+154 FGRLYGTPKNPK
-160 RDNTEAGFAS
+160 DPKPEEYAT
-170 VTNLII
+170 VTNLVI
-176 ENDTIQKKPGFRP
+176 ENAQIEKE
-189 IGKGVIK
+189 KGYIPKGSSVIK
-196 LGTIAGDLTQF
+196 IGIVASDLTQY

-214 IRSSKI
+214 IRKSKI
-220 TDNKETYSAPNSFRV
+220 TDNEEKYASASNYRV
-235 GGVVGYIDNNAPQY
+235 GGIVGYIDNGGN
-249 QFKIFNISA
+249 FRIFNISA
-258 EVDVNMLTK
+258 DTKLNMHKDNASFTG
-267 ATLTST
+267 
-273 NNFQATIAGGFGSV
+273 QMTIAGGFGFS
-287 SKLAKPDNTN
+287 SIYGTHTTA
-297 HVILP
+297 ILP
-302 RNILIHGSLTTS
+302 THLYFHGPQIQTKTSSNKIFRGSLFVFNDK
-314 TNTRCKKGSVIS
+314 TNNPKQFSESIK
-326 SNTTNMDDFDKVN
+326 NTWF
-339 VDGQP
+339 
-344 ITSTWYYT
+344 YT
-352 KDNKVEGSKDYKY
+352 PTNKVSGTNSYNY
-365 GTLKSIDAI
+365 GVQKEISENGEDFAKQNN
-374 DESTGMTFGKTFVD
+374 EW
-388 QMNKYLSD
+388 LSENGLD
-396 KKLDRKSWAYL
+396 KKIWIFAD
-407 GKSKFAFS
+407 GKFAFS
-415 NIKLKFERGKSD
+415 TIKIKLDRGKQ
-427 VLTVIDEDSIDSSDY
+427 DELKVYDGKNTEPSTAQYDWYVSIDNKNWELKKTASSTY
-442 NWYVFKE
+442 
-449 NSTTVTKVNTEACN
+449 S
-463 PFTLPR
+463 LPR
-469 QPYKQYVYA
+469 QKYNQYVYA
-478 ESKDGSLRTSTIPV
+478 TDGKSRTNSILVKAIHVTASLSTNNK
-492 EAIGITAK
+492 EYT
-500 LDSKNDPNSQ
+500 
-510 IAPIT
+510 
-515 YIVNVTNNT
+515 VNVTNDT
-524 NLSNDNLGL
+524 KEYSNEALGL
-533 TITYQW
+533 KITYQW
-539 FNGKTELTGETSN
+539 YNDNKLLSSETSSS
-552 KFIRPASATHKD
+552 FTRPDSATYND
-564 KYNCQVIV
+564 KYSCYITVTSGE
-572 KSNES
+572 KT
-577 ELYKDTLYATVVV
+577 LLDTWVSATTVV
-590 YLCPNNITINGTTYP
+590 YLNPTSGE
-605 KGVDKDDAEWGYTP
+605 DKDETNWGYTQ
-619 DKPMLTWKGAYSK
+619 DKPMKTWKGAYSK
-632 LLEKGSWDENIIV
+632 LSEKGSWDENIIV
-645 LMGTSS
+645 LMGESNKK
-651 YSVTNNTLNGFNITP
+651 VTNDTENGFNITK
-666 NNITKDLLTFGDWDG
+666 NNTGNSILSSGDWN
-681 LKDKSPLFRNATITG
+681 KAKKSPLFRNATITG
-696 KWDDTDYKGIIE
+696 EYGTYKAGGTIE
-708 IWGADKGLPIWGDTR
+708 ITSLDIGLPLWGDTR
-723 FENITFNNNG
+723 FEYITFKNTDTG
-733 GDFYKILYC
+733 TLAYKNIYC
-742 QYNNLEMGKGIIM
+742 QYNNLEMGEGIKM
-755 TGFNQN
+755 VGFNEN
-761 SPEYGTIDGAVTNA
+761 AINYGTIDGAVTTPMQ
-775 FHIFGGFN
+775 IFGGFC
-783 NDGRFW
+783 NDSRFY
-789 PLNNT
+789 PLNHKDSITAFN
-794 KNIQAYEASMPHGT
+794 NSMPHGK
-808 EGFSITIHSG
+808 EGFSITIKSG
-818 FYSCISAS
+818 FYSAICAG
-826 GRQTSDSTK
+826 GRQTIVGQQL
-835 YNGVMGTPNLPIK
+835 NGVMGTPTQPIK
-848 CKINLD
+848 CTITMDIN
-854 IDRTWND
+854 RKWND
-861 AHNPIRKVKNDAN
+861 ANNPTKTIENTKRT
-874 AKEEDRQNDY
+874 NDY
-884 DVGAIL
+884 DAGIIL
-890 AGSHEGAMY
+890 AGNHEGAMY
-899 ADVDINIKSGKVA
+899 ADVDIIIRSGKVA
-912 RVVNGTLGAQRE
+912 RVVNGTLGAQRP
-924 FTLDYGGKTY
+924 FTLEYESKTY
-934 NVPMNTYMG
+934 NVPLNSFMG
-943 RANITLDPE
+943 RANILLDPQNSE
-952 KSENNKDTII
+952 YRKSDGLKD
-962 NNRVIVTELYGGSTG
+962 NDRVVVTELYGGSMG
-977 RGHTGTVKVNN
+977 RGHTGDVKINN

-1006 PEGNKKTDL
+1006 PEDNKKTDL
-1015 IICGIFGA
+1015 ILCGIFGA
-1023 GAGGMNGIGYGE
+1023 GAGGMNGIGTD
-1035 AEDSTHT
+1035 AHHT
-1042 PDQSI
+1042 PDASI
-1047 AYWNDATKR
+1047 PYWNSSK
-1056 DVMLYDSYK
+1056 DVMLYGPYADANGKLISYH
-1065 NLYDSYKENIK
+1065 
-1076 DKLVTYRC
+1076 C
-1084 YNTKDTYT
+1084 YNAKTYTYT
-1092 DVNPLDTRTE
+1092 DVDPLKTNTK
-1102 IIINGGVFGTES
+1102 IIINGGVFGSTAVK
-1114 EMIDGIYAGGSG
+1114 IDGIYAGGSG
-1126 YMSSGLWTKTSATP
+1126 YMSPGLWTKTSATP

-1151 GQTVSSLTINGGTF
+1151 GKPVASLTINGGTF

-1179 YFFST
+1179 YFFHEN
-1184 KKYGG
+1184 KYGG
-1189 KNYSDYKKL
+1189 ANYSDYKEL

-1224 VAYAKEGETNP
+1224 VAYAKEKNKTTP
-1235 AKIEILSDMAHLFGK
+1235 EILSNMARLFGK
-1250 SIVSIK
+1250 STISIE

-1283 ADILGSVFAGGNGR
+1283 ADIRGSVFAGGNGR
-1297 EKRDGAIGNPE
+1297 EKIDGAVGNPE

-1319 TFYGSSTQA
+1319 TFSGSSTQA

-1347 KSKKDTNGEDTN
+1347 KSEKDTNGEDTNGEDTN
-1359 KSSTTIIIYGANFA
+1359 KSSTTINIYGANFA
-1373 GEIFGGGKGIITKRT
+1373 GEIFGGGKGKITDDKGNPLAS
-1388 EVKDSIKTVK
+1388 KDFTF
-1398 TEITSADVNGNTNI
+1398 ADVNGNTNI

-1425 DGALKDNFSINVIWN
+1425 DGNLKDNFSINVIWN
-1440 KLWNDSIQNFYVW
+1440 KLWDGTNVISWDNN
-1453 EKVEGENYKV
+1453 KN
-1463 DKTKFYDEVKDKFL
+1463 KFYDEEHDKFL

-1538 IVGSTDVTVNVEG
+1538 SVGSTDVTVNVEG
-1551 EYGDYNGEVGDDTEQ
+1551 EYGEYNGEVGDDTEQ
-1566 LARPHSSSKSKKA
+1566 LARPHSNKNSSKSKKA

-1596 EAGSETNTNQDMNV
+1596 EAGSETKTNQDMNV

-1615 GVPNFTILSVLG
+1615 GVPNFTILSALG

-1633 VKNNTKVTV
+1633 VINDTKVTV

-1653 GGFGDPNASTEKN
+1653 GGFGDPDATTADNK
-1666 NTGSIGDSIQSGNT
+1666 TGSIGGNT

-1702 KENNGT
+1702 KKPNGNYT
-1708 YIYFTNVAKVTGTTL
+1708 YFTNVAKVTGTTL
-1723 VEISEDA
+1723 VEISDEA
-1730 KIYGNVY
+1730 KIYGSVF

-1746 DKIDTPVYTKPISE
+1746 DEIKTPDYSSKPISE
-1760 SIIAQADKDG
+1760 STIAQKNDAEG
-1770 HKAGEFI
+1770 HKEGEFI
-1777 SYNADNYKTF
+1777 SYKAENYKTF

-1807 KKNAPEY
+1807 KEKAPEY
-1814 NQVGR
+1814 HKVGR
-1819 INGNTI
+1819 INGNTL

-1832 AAASTEIDYQNN
+1832 AASSTGLDYQNN

-1885 SVPVELNGT
+1885 HVKVELNG
-1894 KTEAEKQKKTRQTVL
+1894 KETEAEKQKKTRQTVL
-1909 GKKDTANE
+1909 GKKDTAHE

-1935 WIWNRKADIKGNITT
+1935 WIWNRKADSKGNFTT
-1950 WLAALADSEKI
+1950 WLAAQEDSEKI

-1970 ITAAILNA
+1970 ITAAILKA
-1978 KTVDEITNKKAKDA
+1978 KTVDEITNEKAKDA

-2000 NTRQFFEFIKG
+2000 NTQQFFEFIKG

-2038 NDTTVVDKTGDATVI
+2038 NDDTTVADSTTGKAIVI
-2053 INHSPLTDITILNQD
+2053 VNHSPLSDIIIKNQD
-2068 HSIKTLSLFDYTSLP
+2068 NSIKKLSLFDETSLP

-2104 GFGANTKV
+2104 GFGVNTKV
-2112 GNTKVYA
+2112 GKTEVYA
-2119 QPGAKIDDEGIA
+2119 QPGAKIGDDGIIA
-2131 TINRIKYRYLNQVTD
+2131 IDGIKYRYLNQAED
-2146 HNTYFNFETSIYN
+2146 HKTYFNFETSIYN

-2170 LYFGSATGLNPGEEG
+2170 LYFGSVTGCNPGEAG
-2185 FDPMTFRRYH
+2185 FDPTTYRRYH

-2205 PGFTFQAIH
+2205 PGFTFQSIH

-2237 NIYGAGLGAQPYG
+2237 NIYGAGLGALPYG
-2250 DITNGDG
+2250 DITDG
-2257 YDFGKVGT
+2257 NDYDFGKVGT
-2265 SSKVFI
+2265 SSRVFI

-2286 IESIENNNNNNK
+2286 IESISNSNNEKNK
-2298 NTWID
+2298 WID

-2325 TNGKNLGMID
+2325 AKGKSLGTID

-2347 DVANVGNEEQKA
+2347 DVANVGNTKA
-2359 DPDVFTYEQHKVP
+2359 GPEVFTYEQHKVP

-2380 IRGGAIFSQV
+2380 IRGGTIFSQV
-2390 FAGGKGRLVSECES
+2390 FAGGKGRLASECSS
-2404 YKNLGGIYGN
+2404 YQNLGGIYGN
-2414 ACLVIDRP
+2414 SCLVIDRP
-2422 VISYPYFDKKTK
+2422 VISYPYYDETTKKA
-2434 TPLEPWSKEAMGHP
+2434 LEPWSTEAMEHP
-2448 KDTVNTDIIPTFHE
+2448 AETVNANIIPTFHE

-2480 IFDGYI
+2480 IWDGYI

-2497 SDSQT
+2497 SDSET
-2502 VNGEKTTSI
+2502 VNGEKTTSNGENI

-2540 SWHPASIINGITYSP
+2540 AWHPASIINGITYSP

-2565 INHNIYGG
+2565 VNHNIYGG
-2573 GNEACIVGHNTN
+2573 GNEACEVRNNTN

-2592 LHNDTEVKP
+2592 LHKDTEVKP

-2629 FGGGFGEDAIVDGN
+2629 FGGGYGEDAIVKGN
-2643 TNINIDM
+2643 TNITIDM
-2650 VSRTSFHHGIG
+2650 VSRASFHHGIG
-2661 IEQDKEYEHFY
+2661 IEQDKDYEHFY

-2680 VGGGYSGKVKGST
+2680 VGGGYSGKVEGST

-2713 SVKNTNITVK
+2713 SVNSTNITVK

-2737 DVEQSTNVIIGE
+2737 DVEKSTNVIIGE
-2749 DNSKKTTTTSGD
+2749 DNSKTATTSGD
-2761 ETSGADTTTSG
+2761 ETSGTDTTTSG
-2772 NNTSDAPSGKSPFD
+2772 NNTSGEPSGKSPYD

-2794 NVYGG
+2794 SVYGG

-2816 KENKT
+2816 KDNLGT
-2821 PNPNNKDQDYKN
+2821 
-2833 PGTNIKINGGHIYG
+2833 GTNIKINGGHIYG

-2871 NEHYPLNPD
+2871 NEYYPLNPD
-2880 DPNSEKVDLVY
+2880 DPNSEKADLVY
-2891 TVPMRKTMPSLKAAS
+2891 TVPMRETMPSIQAAS
-2906 DAAKMVNINSWRPL
+2906 DAAKIVNINSWRPL
-2920 TNRVKIDISGNT
+2920 TNKVSIDITGNT
-2932 GKVGTDNQVNSQ
+2932 GKVGENNQVNSQ

-2967 DNKEDS
+2967 DNADAS
-2973 QKKKVGDIQ
+2973 HKKVGDIQ

-3005 ATKDND
+3005 ATAEND

-3029 LNLADAIDW
+3029 LNLADSIDW
-3038 INDPSNKVI
+3038 VNDPSNKVI
-3047 STLYLPTENADRP
+3047 STLYLPTKNEDRP
-3060 KVYPHLLDL
+3060 KVYPHLIDL
-3069 YFHPVETDIQGKLT
+3069 YFHPVETDIQGTLT
-3083 WNGSA
+3083 WNNTA

-3103 GGNRGNMNVYPKT
+3103 GGNRGNMNVYPN
-3116 AADFQ
+3116 
-3121 ESDTPKKIGNVVDY
+3121 SNGNVVDY

-3201 GNVYGGCYKSGTIKG
+3201 GNVYGGCYQSGTIKG

-3230 DKTKLENSNNLL
+3230 NKTKLENSNNLL

-3271 GENIKCR
+3271 GENIKCV
-3278 APTMNGTLF
+3278 APTMNVDKANNVTLF

-3292 ENENTKK
+3292 
-3299 KELGVSANFVYGGG
+3299 KEDGNQEGLGVSANFVYGGG

-3354 PKYYKVNKANNKGGR
+3354 PKYYKVRKDMHKGGR
-3369 YALKRTDQKNLT
+3369 YVLKRTDQKNLN
-3381 LEDFDGKTK
+3381 LIDNNGKTK

-3413 IVAIENSNR
+3413 IVAIDNGNR
-3422 IDITNANSDV
+3422 VEITNANSDV
-3432 YFTKVEAATPTVG
+3432 YFTKVEAAEPKVG
-3445 WANVHINIDEA
+3445 WDNVNINIDEA

-3462 SLAQGSS
+3462 SLAEGSS
-3469 VLANN
+3469 VMANN
-3474 TTVLKYT
+3474 NTVLKYT
-3481 EQYNVDEAFTD
+3481 KEFNVDEAFTD

-3501 GFPNGTTAGF
+3501 GFPDGTTVGF

-3522 KGKKKSKENDENDEN
+3522 KNS

-3550 KLPEGTDLFGY
+3550 DLPEGTDLFGY
-3561 YYKHYDDDTAY
+3561 YYKHYDDIN
-3572 KNGKYTYRYISL
+3572 KPEYTYRFISL
-3584 QDKYFYHAGAKPSL
+3584 QDKYFYHAGASPKL

-3623 AEGFRSTDVTGYGFA
+3623 AEGFRSTDITGYGFA

-3674 NEINKTPYSIA
+3674 NEINKAPYSIA
-3685 RVGEI
+3685 RVGEL
-3690 KMVSNDIAYSEDG
+3690 KMVSNEIAYNKDSC
-3703 SLQAKADDATS
+3703 LQAKADDATS

-3741 PFSEIWRNHLGQKA
+3741 PFNDKDKAPWRNHQGQV
-3755 ANATDENSK
+3755 ATAVDENGNDFTDK
-3764 EFKDMSY
+3764 SY
-3771 QGVKQKYID
+3771 QQVKQIYID
-3780 DYNDKKD
+3780 NYNAKKD
-3787 KPDAGNAGD
+3787 SVDTGNAGD
-3796 IYGTFQKRNDGTA
+3796 IYGIFQRRNDGTA
-3809 RNMIGIA
+3809 KNMIGIA

-3821 KIQLCQVTYDEN
+3821 KIQLCQVTYDET
-3833 KQKAV
+3833 KQKVA

-3864 YVYADNNHKK
+3864 YVYADNHHTR
-3874 EAVNNGTKEAD
+3874 ATGDTHD
-3885 NNSNTPKEDF
+3885 EDF

-3910 YIVDDCFPKGYYSSN
+3910 YIVDDCFPTGYYSSK
-3925 PDSLPE
+3925 PDSLPD

-3952 FKSSPDNPIQFNSD
+3952 FKSSPDLPIKFNSD

-3981 TLYIQSWKMRSG
+3981 TVRINSWKMRSG
-3993 HPDNFSSD
+3993 HPKDFSSD

-4009 EGDTGYNAAVAGG
+4009 EGETGYNAAVAGG
-4022 YQLYVGGSK
+4022 YQLYVGGSSDTEF
-4031 NTTFEGAT
+4031 NGAT
-4039 SDKDTDKQKKGFS
+4039 SKDDTDKQKKGFS
-4052 ALLSMNAKSTDDYTT
+4052 ALLEMNNAKTTDNVEI
-4067 FNNVLPSG
+4067 FNKTLPSG

-4088 KVDNTN
+4088 KVNNTN
-4094 DAEADYFKKHLAEKS
+4094 DAEADYFKKHLSEKS

-4120 EKYVSDTDNTPIYA
+4120 EIYKGENSTENKPIYA
-4134 HTGKLF
+4134 HTEKFF
-4140 KKEGNTY
+4140 KKDENNNYIEIKSEKLDPNNT
-4147 VEITSGKLEDTDII
+4147 
-4161 YYQPQTGEYVEI
+4161 YYQPQTDEYVKVE
-4173 KDLYVYDT
+4173 KLYVLDT
-4181 TNKTYSK
+4181 TSK
-4188 VQKLSEVKIDT
+4188 KYVEKALSDITIDANAQVQ
-4199 TKYFVPREYT
+4199 YYVPREYT

-4222 TVSGKISI
+4222 TVSGNISI

-4235 PGEMIRINKKQVK
+4235 PGEMIRINKKLVK

-4262 HIGKMKRDDNGN
+4262 HIGKLKRD
-4274 PTKDFEDGKDGKK
+4274 KDGKPEFEDGNTWVKDIFDKK
-4287 GNAWLEDT
+4287 DT
-4295 AIKNTYKQGTTIDEN
+4295 PQNNTYQQGTATDN

-4317 GYYDKTED
+4317 TYYDKTED

-4347 GFDKKLF
+4347 GFDKQLF
-4354 TVPVQLS
+4354 PVPVQLS

-4369 QEMDPH
+4369 QEMDPQ
-4375 SDKVDLHIPE
+4375 SDKVNLHIPE
-4385 AVARAKAEPK
+4385 AVKRAREAAEARAKGEPQ

-4409 LTAFKKYLQNPD
+4409 LTAFKEYLKEES
-4421 NDGGAYAQFILQDD
+4421 NDGGAYAQFILQRD
-4435 LSIGKN
+4435 LSIGDN
-4441 IDGTGAVFRGTFH
+4441 IDGTGAVFKGTFH

-4469 FLENQG
+4469 FWKNQG

-4481 LENGNIATH
+4481 LENGNIATY
-4490 GCNEKGAYHCCF
+4490 GCNEPGAYHCCF
-4502 EYNPTGSSTP
+4502 EYNPTNPTNP
-4512 IIYRM
+4512 IGNTSPIVYRM
-4517 NGDAYTDYTYDDFKY
+4517 DGTAEKGYTYDDFKY
-4532 GRVAYDL
+4532 GKVAYDL

-4551 MKNAEDKAAL
+4551 MTDPDDKAAL

-4580 DYTGNNTGIVY
+4580 AYTGNNTGIVY

-4596 SNAQTPNYGKSL
+4596 SSALTPNYGKSL

-4628 TETKP
+4628 TETKA
-4633 ESRTGDYLPLFND
+4633 ESRTGDYLPLFN
-4646 NLTKTDTK
+4646 K
-4654 TEADGTGKDIEK
+4654 EQ

-4681 DNYPTELTSRQV
+4681 DKYPAGITSRHI

-4702 TAGYYGDTQL
+4702 TAGYYGDTLL

-4726 WSTYVYEPKTT
+4726 WSTYVYEPTTT
-4737 AIDFTCQNDLNKA
+4737 AIDFTCQNDL
-4750 LGITKAKGICERG
+4750 AKGIGKQG
-4763 IFYPPM
+4763 IFYPPVA
-4769 DDNAQ
+4769 DNAQ
-4774 KFYDLSIKSEV
+4774 KYYDLMIKPEV
-4785 TRNLLVYTAA
+4785 TQNLLVYTAA
-4795 NSTDAENQTEAN
+4795 NSTEAADTEEANTTEAY
-4807 DIVNKELHYDE
+4807 DIVHTALNYDE
-4818 ETKETLIKGH
+4818 EKKEILIKGH
-4828 HLVKDGTAGGFTTP
+4828 HLVKNGTTGGFTTP

-4853 KNSENDDCSNNDFCA
+4853 KNSEDESCSNNDFCA

-4908 AQVNGE
+4908 AQINGE
-4914 ITHFYGTPTT
+4914 ITHFYGTPTE
-4924 DDPAKNTHTLHHE
+4924 DELADPAKNTHTLHHE
-4937 YWLRGLTGVNTEGN
+4937 YWLRGLTGINTGGN
-4951 TGKTTATFQRPG
+4951 TGGNTGVNTGETTATFQRPG
-4963 ITEGLFQADNAA
+4963 KEAGLFQAENAA
-4975 SWAYEFENDFFMTTY
+4975 SWAYKFKNDFFVRTY
-4990 GNKDYNYKANPY
+4990 ESKLYNKVDNPY
-5002 YKEAHTY
+5002 YNEAHTY
-5009 NAYLALTANIPYVVR
+5009 NDYLALTANIPYVVR

-5049 NTPAQTVTFHA
+5049 ETPAQTVTFHA
-5060 YGTEYQSKDGE
+5060 YGREYEPKDEE
-5071 VVEKGAIVIPI
+5071 VVEQGAIEIPI

-5087 TLGVDGYSHMGT
+5087 TLDVNGYSHMGT

-5110 YGMNDKGTAFCD
+5110 YGMNDKGTAFSD
-5122 KLAET
+5122 KFAET
-5127 SPFATIMPFRT
+5127 SPFATVMPFRT

-5148 TRSSAAPSVIR
+5148 ARSSAAPSVIR
-5159 IAETTGIEKIEPD
+5159 IADTTGIEKIEPD

>member
-1 MRIHSISTICRKC
+1 MRIHSISTICRKY

-27 VHAQEEGGTTTTE
+27 VHAQEESGGTTTTE
-40 TKVYGEGDLIATT
+40 MKVYGDSDLIATK
-53 NYGDDGGTK
+53 YAGGSGTK
-62 DNPYLIRNDLEL
+62 DDPWLISNDLEL
-74 AKLAYDVNSGKT
+74 AKLAHDVTNGTTKAMFA
-86 YSGKYF
+86 GKYF
-92 KLTADIDLSKGK
+92 KLNKDINLNKGK

-112 FDTKNPQKS
+112 CNKS
-121 YFFAGKLD
+121 SNDRYFAGKFD
-129 GDGHS
+129 GDGHTIS
-134 IKNMNIEWINEDGCE
+134 NMKIEWVNEKDFE

-154 FSRLKG
+154 FGRLYG
-160 RDNTEAGFAS
+160 TSASSEDTYAS

-176 ENDTIQKKPGFRP
+176 ENAHIQKKKDTAPV
-189 IGKGVIK
+189 GKSVIK
-196 LGTIAGDLTQF
+196 IGTVAGDMTQY

-214 IRSSKI
+214 IRNSEI
-220 TDNKETYSAPNSFRV
+220 TDNRETYSAPNSFRV
-235 GGVVGYIDNNAPQY
+235 GGVIGYIDNSKSNHY
-249 QFKIFNISA
+249 RIFNISA
-258 EVDVNMLTK
+258 DVDVNMLTN
-267 ATLTST
+267 ATLTSSS
-273 NNFQATIAGGFGSV
+273 NFQATIAGGFGSV
-287 SKLAKPDNTN
+287 SKLAKPAIGNI
-297 HVILP
+297 VILP
-302 RNILIHGSLTTS
+302 RNILIHGKLTTS
-314 TNTRCKKGSVIS
+314 TVAAKCKKGSVIS
-326 SNTTNMDDFDKVN
+326 SNTTDMDDFDKVN
-339 VDGQP
+339 VDNQP

-352 KDNKVEGSKDYKY
+352 STNTVEGSKDYKY
-365 GTLKSIDAI
+365 GTVKSIDAI

-388 QMNKYLSD
+388 QINQYLSD

-407 GKSKFAFS
+407 GKSKFTFS
-415 NIKLKFERGKSD
+415 TVKLNAKRGKQD
-427 VLTVIDEDSIDSSDY
+427 VLTVVNEDG
-442 NWYVFKE
+442 
-449 NSTTVTKVNTEACN
+449 TTNNEKYDWFVSQDNMKWEKANTDNGACN
-463 PFTLPR
+463 PFYLPR
-469 QPYKQYVYA
+469 QKYKQYVYA
-478 ESKDGSLRTSTIPV
+478 VSSQSSLRTNTIEV
-492 EAIGITAK
+492 KAIGITAQ
-500 LDSKNDPNSQ
+500 LDDKTKPG
-510 IAPIT
+510 T
-515 YIVNVTNNT
+515 YIVNVTNDT
-524 NLSNDNLGL
+524 EEKLSNDDLGL
-533 TITYQW
+533 TITYEW
-539 FNGKTELTGETSN
+539 HNGIDPVTGSTTHPNEYTPTTTS
-552 KFIRPASATHKD
+552 HKY
-564 KYNCQVIV
+564 KYYCKVIV
-572 KSNES
+572 KSGDNVLFDKNVCAS
-577 ELYKDTLYATVVV
+577 VIV
-590 YLCPNNITINGTTYP
+590 YLCPAGVTTADGKTYAAGT
-605 KGVDKDDAEWGYTP
+605 DNLQDDEWGYSP
-619 DKPMLTWKGAYSK
+619 DKPMLTWQGAYKK
-632 LLEKGSWDENIIV
+632 LSDKASWDENIIV
-645 LMGTSS
+645 LMGTSNKE
-651 YSVTNNTLNGFNITP
+651 VTKGFNITQNYQGDYLLIETDWKNAKK
-666 NNITKDLLTFGDWDG
+666 NN
-681 LKDKSPLFRNATITG
+681 PELFRNATITG
-696 KWDDTDYKGIIE
+696 KWDKDYKGQIE
-708 IWGADKGLPIWGDTR
+708 IYGSSRGLPIWGDTR
-723 FENITFNNNG
+723 FEHITFNNNG
-733 GDFYKILYC
+733 GDSYKIIYC
-742 QYNNLEMGKGIIM
+742 QYNNLEMGDSIKM
-755 TGFNQN
+755 TNFGVNDLA
-761 SPEYGTIDGAVTNA
+761 YGSITGAVTTPL
-775 FHIFGGFN
+775 HIFGGLN
-783 NDGRFW
+783 NDGRYQ
-789 PLNNT
+789 PLNT
-794 KNIQAYEASMPHGT
+794 PELIKAFEKSMPHGK
-808 EGFSITIHSG
+808 EGFSITIKSG
-818 FYSCISAS
+818 YYSIISTG
-826 GRQTSDSTK
+826 GRQTATEGL
-835 YNGVMGTPNLPIK
+835 NGVMGTPNQPIK
-848 CKINLD
+848 CTITMD
-854 IDRTWND
+854 IDRKWND
-861 AHNPIRKVKNDAN
+861 ANNEKRPYDS
-874 AKEEDRQNDY
+874 KEDSKERGNDY
-884 DVGAIL
+884 DAGAIL

-899 ADVDINIKSGKVA
+899 ADVDIIVKSGKVA
-912 RVVNGTLGAQRE
+912 RVVNGTLGANTQLS
-924 FTLDYGGKTY
+924 FTYGNDNTTY
-934 NVPMNTYMG
+934 YVPCNTYMG
-943 RANITLDPE
+943 RANITIDPA
-952 KSENNKDTII
+952 KSEYNHDDNI
-962 NNRVIVTELYGGSTG
+962 NGRVIITELYGGSMG
-977 RGHTGTVKVNN
+977 RAHHANATINN
-988 PFYGYS
+988 PFYGIS
-994 TITINGGTFKIL
+994 NITINGGTFKVLPDENADNKEIL
-1006 PEGNKKTDL
+1006 
-1015 IICGIFGA
+1015 CGIFGA
-1023 GAGGMNGIGYGE
+1023 GAGGMNGIGYGDDT
-1035 AEDSTHT
+1035 ATTHT
-1042 PDQSI
+1042 PDANI
-1047 AYWNDATKR
+1047 AYWNAEKN
-1056 DVMLYDSYK
+1056 VMLYGTYSVAK
-1065 NLYDSYKENIK
+1065 NN
-1076 DKLVTYRC
+1076 LVTYTC
-1084 YNTKDTYT
+1084 YNVNTESTVTIDPKDTQT
-1092 DVNPLDTRTE
+1092 N
-1102 IIINGGVFGTES
+1102 IIINGGEFGTKTQDGKINA
-1114 EMIDGIYAGGSG
+1114 IDGIYAGGSG
-1126 YMSSGLWTKTSATP
+1126 FMGLSLWTQKNAKP
-1140 SQYGGNVYGQE
+1140 SQYGGNVYGQKDKTK
-1151 GQTVSSLTINGGTF
+1151 TVSSLTINGGTF

-1179 YFFST
+1179 YFFHEN
-1184 KKYGG
+1184 KYGG
-1189 KNYSDYKKL
+1189 TNYSDYKEL
-1198 GQTYGNVA
+1198 GQTYGNVT

-1224 VAYAKEGETNP
+1224 VAYATENDPENKKDTP
-1235 AKIEILSDMAHLFGK
+1235 EILSDMARLFGK
-1250 SIVSIK
+1250 STISIE

-1283 ADILGSVFAGGNGR
+1283 ADIRGSVFAGGNGR
-1297 EKRDGAIGNPE
+1297 EKIVKANDENWHPE

-1319 TFYGSSTQA
+1319 TFSGSSAQA
-1328 PSIYGD
+1328 PSIYGN

-1347 KSKKDTNGEDTN
+1347 KSEKDTNGEDTNGEDTN
-1359 KSSTTIIIYGANFA
+1359 KSSTTINIYGANFA
-1373 GEIFGGGKGIITKRT
+1373 GEIFGGGKGIITKKN
-1388 EVKDSIKTVK
+1388 EDKDGKETVT

-1425 DGALKDNFSINVIWN
+1425 DGNLKDNFSINVIWN
-1440 KLWNDSIQNFYVW
+1440 KLWD
-1453 EKVEGENYKV
+1453 G
-1463 DKTKFYDEVKDKFL
+1463 TKFISWDDEKTLFYGKDKDEDPDEAKDKFL

-1499 VQKGMTPYSLLKTPE
+1499 VQKGMTPYSLLKTQE

-1538 IVGSTDVTVNVEG
+1538 SVGSTDVTVNVEG
-1551 EYGDYNGEVGDDTEQ
+1551 EYGEYNGEVDDDTEQ
-1566 LARPHSSSKSKKA
+1566 LARPHRSKSKSK
-1579 RKAAQRAAAQ
+1579 
-1589 GDAASEG
+1589 S
-1596 EAGSETNTNQDMNV
+1596 TNNDTNKDMNV

-1615 GVPNFTILSVLG
+1615 GVPNFTILSALG

-1633 VKNNTKVTV
+1633 VINDTKVTV

-1653 GGFGDPNASTEKN
+1653 GGFGDPDATTADNK
-1666 NTGSIGDSIQSGNT
+1666 TGSIGGNT

-1702 KENNGT
+1702 KKPNGT
-1708 YIYFTNVAKVTGTTL
+1708 YTYFTNVAKVPGTTL
-1723 VEISEDA
+1723 VEISDEA
-1730 KIYGNVY
+1730 KIYGSVF

-1746 DKIDTPVYTKPISE
+1746 DTIETPKKPDYYTIKPISV
-1760 SIIAQADKDG
+1760 STIAQNDSDG
-1770 HKAGEFI
+1770 VHQAGEFI
-1777 SYNADNYKTF
+1777 SYKAENYKTF

-1807 KKNAPEY
+1807 LEDFPEYDKDAPEY
-1814 NQVGR
+1814 DKVGR
-1819 INGNTI
+1819 INGNTL

-1832 AAASTEIDYQNN
+1832 AASSTELDYQNN

-1885 SVPVELNGT
+1885 HVKVDLDGKE
-1894 KTEAEKQKKTRQTVL
+1894 TEAEKQKKTRQTVL
-1909 GKKDTANE
+1909 GKKDTDHE

-1935 WIWNRKADIKGNITT
+1935 WIWNRKADSKGNFTT
-1950 WLAALADSEKI
+1950 WLAAQTDSEKI

-1970 ITAAILNA
+1970 ITAAILKA
-1978 KTVDEITNKKAKDA
+1978 KTADEITNEKAKAA
-1992 INRIMNDE
+1992 INRIMNNE
-2000 NTRQFFEFIKG
+2000 NTQQFFEFTKG
-2011 TMHSGSFKS
+2011 TMNSGSFKR

-2038 NDTTVVDKTGDATVI
+2038 NDSTVADKTGEAIVI
-2053 INHSPLTDITILNQD
+2053 VNHSPLTDIIIKNQD
-2068 HSIKTLSLFDYTSLP
+2068 NSIKKLSLFDETSLP

-2112 GNTKVYA
+2112 GKTQVYV
-2119 QPGAKIDDEGIA
+2119 QPGAKINDDGIL
-2131 TINRIKYRYLNQVTD
+2131 TIDGIKYRYINQAED
-2146 HNTYFNFETSIYN
+2146 HKTYFDFEMSIYN

-2170 LYFGSATGLNPGEEG
+2170 LYFGSVTGSNPGEEG
-2185 FDPMTFRRYH
+2185 FDPLTYRRYH

-2205 PGFTFQAIH
+2205 PAFTFQAIH

-2237 NIYGAGLGAQPYG
+2237 NIYGAGLGALPYG
-2250 DITNGDG
+2250 DFTDGNG
-2257 YDFGKVGT
+2257 YNFGKVGI

-2286 IESIENNNNNNK
+2286 IESIYK
-2298 NTWID
+2298 NDTWID
-2303 FPNMARVPKTEVH
+2303 FPNMVRVPKTEAH
-2316 IYGRNFNYT
+2316 IYGRNFNYMV
-2325 TNGKNLGMID
+2325 NGKSLGTID

-2347 DVANVGNEEQKA
+2347 DVANVGYTKA

-2390 FAGGKGRLVSECES
+2390 FAGGKGRLVSECS
-2404 YKNLGGIYGN
+2404 KYQNLGGIYGN
-2414 ACLVIDRP
+2414 TCLVIDRP
-2422 VISYPYFDKKTK
+2422 VISYPYYDETTKKA
-2434 TPLEPWSKEAMGHP
+2434 LEPWSTEAMEHP
-2448 KDTVNTDIIPTFHE
+2448 ADTVNANIIPTFHE

-2468 QNGTVYGNTFIS
+2468 QNGTVEGNTFIS
-2480 IFDGYI
+2480 IWDGYI

-2497 SDSQT
+2497 SDSET
-2502 VNGEKTTSI
+2502 VNGEKTTSNGEKI
-2511 TSADV
+2511 TSANV

-2521 MIIMGGKALLSSYW
+2521 MIIMGGRALLSSYW

-2565 INHNIYGG
+2565 VNHNIYGG
-2573 GNEACIVGHNTN
+2573 GNEACEVRNNTN
-2585 ITIANGF
+2585 ITITKGF
-2592 LHNDTEVKP
+2592 LHDDTEVKP
-2601 GQAKDLRFYQ
+2601 GQAKDSHFYQ

-2629 FGGGFGEDAIVDGN
+2629 FGGGYGEDAIVKGN

-2650 VSRTSFHHGIG
+2650 VREKKIHFGIG
-2661 IEQDKEYEHFY
+2661 FELGKEYEHFY
-2672 NGYSYMDI
+2672 SGYSYMDI
-2680 VGGGYSGKVKGST
+2680 VGGGYSGKVEGST

-2698 GGVFCRRVFGGGFYS
+2698 GGAFCRRVFGGGFYS
-2713 SVKNTNITVK
+2713 SVNSTNITVK

-2737 DVEQSTNVIIGE
+2737 DVEQSTNVTIGE
-2749 DNSKKTTTTSGD
+2749 DNSKTATTSGD
-2761 ETSGADTTTSG
+2761 ETSGTDTTTSG
-2772 NNTSDAPSGKSPFD
+2772 NNTSGEPSGKSPYD

-2794 NVYGG
+2794 SVYGG

-2816 KENKT
+2816 KDNLGT
-2821 PNPNNKDQDYKN
+2821 
-2833 PGTNIKINGGHIYG
+2833 GTNIKINGGHIYG

-2871 NEHYPLNPD
+2871 NEYYPLNPD

-2891 TVPMRKTMPSLKAAS
+2891 TVPMRETMPSIKAAS
-2906 DAAKMVNINSWRPL
+2906 DAAKIVNINSWRPL
-2920 TNRVKIDISGNT
+2920 TNKVKIDITGNT
-2932 GKVGTDNQVNSQ
+2932 GKVGTDNKINSQ

-2967 DNKEDS
+2967 DYNDDS
-2973 QKKKVGDIQ
+2973 HKKVGDIQ

-3005 ATKDND
+3005 ATAEND

-3029 LNLADAIDW
+3029 LNLGDSIDW
-3038 INDPSNKVI
+3038 VNDPSNKVI
-3047 STLYLPTENADRP
+3047 STLYLPTKNEDRP
-3060 KVYPHLLDL
+3060 KVYPHLIDL

-3083 WNGSA
+3083 WNGST

-3121 ESDTPKKIGNVVDY
+3121 ESDTKKIGNVVDY

-3201 GNVYGGCYKSGTIKG
+3201 GNVYGGCYQSGTIKG
-3216 DVTIDLQSDMLAGK
+3216 DVTIDQQSDMLAGK
-3230 DKTKLENSNNLL
+3230 NKTKLENSNNLL
-3242 QSAQYASLN
+3242 LQSAKYASLN

-3271 GENIKCR
+3271 GENIKCV
-3278 APTMNGTLF
+3278 APTMNVDKANNVTLF

-3292 ENENTKK
+3292 
-3299 KELGVSANFVYGGG
+3299 KEDGNQDGLGVSANFVYGGG
-3313 QQGNVIGLTNVDILN
+3313 QQGNVIGITNVDILN

-3354 PKYYKVNKANNKGGR
+3354 PKYYKVRKDMHKGGR
-3369 YALKRTDQKNLT
+3369 YVLKRTDQKNLG

-3395 QHIYLLSDELIT
+3395 QHIYLLSDELLT

-3413 IVAIENSNR
+3413 IVAIDNGNR
-3422 IDITNANSDV
+3422 VEITDANSDE
-3432 YFTKVEAATPTVG
+3432 YFTKVEAAEPKVG
-3445 WANVHINIDEA
+3445 WDNVNINIDEA

-3462 SLAQGSS
+3462 SLAEGSS
-3469 VLANN
+3469 VMANN

-3481 EQYNVDEAFTD
+3481 KEFNVDEAFTD

-3501 GFPNGTTAGF
+3501 GFPNGTTVGF

-3522 KGKKKSKENDENDEN
+3522 KNS

-3561 YYKHYDDDTAY
+3561 YYKHYDDIN
-3572 KNGKYTYRYISL
+3572 KPEYTYRFISL
-3584 QDKYFYHAGAKPSL
+3584 QDKYFYHAGTSPKL
-3598 EGIKDNVFYEYD
+3598 EGLKDNVFYEYD

-3674 NEINKTPYSIA
+3674 NEINKAPYSIA
-3685 RVGEI
+3685 RVGEL
-3690 KMVSNDIAYSEDG
+3690 KMVSNEIAYNTDG
-3703 SLQAKADDATS
+3703 SLQAKQDKATS

-3727 SNNIHYVGAVVSNV
+3727 SNNIHYVGAVVSDV
-3741 PFSEIWRNHLGQKA
+3741 PFNDKTNAPWRNHQGQEATA
-3755 ANATDENSK
+3755 ADENGNN
-3764 EFKDMSY
+3764 FTGMSY

-3780 DYNDKKD
+3780 DYNENKGKGDT
-3787 KPDAGNAGD
+3787 GNAGD
-3796 IYGTFQKRNDGTA
+3796 IYGTFQRRNDGTA
-3809 RNMIGIA
+3809 KNMIGIA

-3821 KIQLCQVTYDEN
+3821 KIQLCQVTYDET
-3833 KQKAV
+3833 KQKVA

-3864 YVYADNNHKK
+3864 YVYADNHHKR
-3874 EAVNNGTKEAD
+3874 ATGDTHD
-3885 NNSNTPKEDF
+3885 EDF

-3910 YIVDDCFPKGYYSSN
+3910 YIVDDCFPTGYYSCTDKTKL
-3925 PDSLPE
+3925 PD

-3952 FKSSPDNPIQFNSD
+3952 FKSSPDLPIKFNSD

-3981 TLYIQSWKMRSG
+3981 TARIYSWKMRSG
-3993 HPDNFSSD
+3993 HPANFSSD
-4001 LEYRNYLK
+4001 LEYRNYLEK
-4009 EGDTGYNAAVAGG
+4009 TDTAYAPTVAGG
-4022 YQLYVGGSK
+4022 YQLYVGGSSDTEF
-4031 NTTFEGAT
+4031 NGAT
-4039 SDKDTDKQKKGFS
+4039 SKDDTDKQKKGFS
-4052 ALLSMNAKSTDDYTT
+4052 ALLEMNNAKTTDNVEI
-4067 FNNVLPSG
+4067 FNNTLPSG

-4088 KVDNTN
+4088 KVNNTN
-4094 DAEADYFKKHLAEKS
+4094 DAEKDYFKNHLAEKS

-4120 EKYVSDTDNTPIYA
+4120 ERYVSDTDNTPIYA
-4134 HTGKLF
+4134 HTEKFF
-4140 KKEGNTY
+4140 KKDENNNY
-4147 VEITSGKLEDTDII
+4147 IEVKSGKLDPANT
-4161 YYQPQTGEYVEI
+4161 YYQPQTDEYVKVE
-4173 KDLYVYDT
+4173 KLYVLDT
-4181 TNKTYSK
+4181 TSK
-4188 VQKLSEVKIDT
+4188 KYVEMALSDITIDANAQVQ
-4199 TKYFVPREYT
+4199 YCVPREYT

-4222 TVSGKISI
+4222 TVSGNISI

-4235 PGEMIRINKKQVK
+4235 PGEMIRINKKLVK

-4262 HIGKMKRDDNGN
+4262 HIGKLKRD
-4274 PTKDFEDGKDGKK
+4274 KDGKPEFEDGNTWVKDIFDKK
-4287 GNAWLEDT
+4287 DT
-4295 AIKNTYKQGTTIDEN
+4295 PQNNTYQQGTATDN

-4317 GYYDKTED
+4317 TYYDKTED

-4347 GFDKKLF
+4347 GFDKQLF
-4354 TVPVQLS
+4354 PVPVQLS

-4369 QEMDPH
+4369 QEMDPQ
-4375 SDKVDLHIPE
+4375 SDKVNLHIPE
-4385 AVARAKAEPK
+4385 AVKRAKEAAEARAKGEPQ

-4409 LTAFKKYLQNPD
+4409 LTAFKEYLQEKS
-4421 NDGGAYAQFILQDD
+4421 NDGGAYAQFILQRD
-4435 LSIGKN
+4435 LSIGDN
-4441 IDGTGAVFRGTFH
+4441 IDGTGATFKGTFH

-4481 LENGNIATH
+4481 LENGNIATN

-4502 EYNPTGSSTP
+4502 EYNPTNPTNP
-4512 IIYRM
+4512 IGNTSPIVYRM
-4517 NGDAYTDYTYDDFKY
+4517 DGTAEKGYTYDDFKY
-4532 GRVAYDL
+4532 GKVAYDL
-4539 NEYYLRARYSND
+4539 NEYYLRARYSNNMTNPD
-4551 MKNAEDKAAL
+4551 DKAAL

-4580 DYTGNNTGIVY
+4580 AYTGNNTGIVY

-4596 SNAQTPNYGKSL
+4596 SSALTPNYGKSL
-4608 TRHDQTHAIDKARAQ
+4608 TRHDQKHTIDKARAQ

-4628 TETKP
+4628 TETKA
-4633 ESRTGDYLPLFND
+4633 ESRTGDYLPLFN
-4646 NLTKTDTK
+4646 K
-4654 TEADGTGKDIEK
+4654 EQ
-4666 MNDFLFWGQSLQLTP
+4666 MNDFLFWGQSLQSTP
-4681 DNYPTELTSRQV
+4681 ANYPAEITSRQV

-4702 TAGYYGDTQL
+4702 TAGYYGDTLL

-4726 WSTYVYEPKTT
+4726 WSTYVYEPTTT

-4750 LGITKAKGICERG
+4750 TGITKAQGSQESNKPYICERG
-4763 IFYPPM
+4763 IFYPPVA
-4769 DDNAQ
+4769 DNAQ
-4774 KFYDLSIKSEV
+4774 KYYDFMIKPDV
-4785 TRNLLVYTAA
+4785 TQNLLVYTAA
-4795 NSTDAENQTEAN
+4795 NSTEAADTEEANTTEAY
-4807 DIVNKELHYDE
+4807 DIVHTALNYDE
-4818 ETKETLIKGH
+4818 EKKEILIKGH
-4828 HLVKDGTAGGFTTP
+4828 HLVANKNSNGTADGTTGGFTTP

-4884 MYYAEETTGA
+4884 MYYAEETRGA

-4908 AQVNGE
+4908 AQINGE
-4914 ITHFYGTPTT
+4914 ITHFYGTPTA
-4924 DDPAKNTHTLHHE
+4924 DELDNPATNTHTLHHE
-4937 YWLRGLTGVNTEGN
+4937 YWLRGLTGVNTGGN
-4951 TGKTTATFQRPG
+4951 TGVNTGETTATFQRPG
-4963 ITEGLFQADNAA
+4963 SKEAGLFQADKAA
-4975 SWAYEFENDFFMTTY
+4975 SWNYSFKNDFFVRTY
-4990 GNKDYNYKANPY
+4990 ESKLYNKVDNPY
-5002 YKEAHTY
+5002 YNEAHTY
-5009 NAYLALTANIPYVVR
+5009 NDYLALTANIPYVVR

-5049 NTPAQTVTFHA
+5049 DTPAQTVTFHA
-5060 YGTEYQSKDGE
+5060 YGTEYQPKDKE
-5071 VVEKGAIVIPI
+5071 IVEKRAIEIPI
-5082 TTSTG
+5082 TASAG
-5087 TLGVDGYSHMGT
+5087 TLNVNGYSHMGT

-5110 YGMNDKGTAFCD
+5110 YGMNDTGTAFSD
-5122 KLAET
+5122 TFADA
-5127 SPFATIMPFRT
+5127 SPFATVMPFRT

-5143 ATASQ
+5143 ATTSQ
-5148 TRSSAAPSVIR
+5148 ARSSAAPSVIR
-5159 IAETTGIEKIEPD
+5159 IADTTGIEKIEPD

>member
-1 MRIHSISTICRKC
+1 MRRHSISTICRKC
-14 LMLLALLLASIQM
+14 LMLLALLLASIQL
-27 VHAQEEGGTTTTE
+27 VHAQEESGDTTTTE
-40 TKVYGEGDLIATT
+40 KKVYGEGDLFAKD
-53 NYGDDGGTK
+53 YAGGSGTK
-62 DNPYLIRNDLEL
+62 DDPWLISNDLEL
-74 AKLAYDVNSGKT
+74 AKLAHDVDSGNTKAMFA
-86 YSGKYF
+86 GKYF
-92 KLTADIDLSKGK
+92 KLTKDINLSKGK

-112 FDTKNPQKS
+112 CNKKENDR
-121 YFFAGKLD
+121 YFAGKFD
-129 GDGHS
+129 GDGHTIS
-134 IKNMNIEWINEDGCE
+134 NMKIEWVNAENNE

-154 FSRLKG
+154 FGRLYG
-160 RDNTEAGFAS
+160 SSASSEATYAS

-176 ENDTIQKKPGFRP
+176 DKAQIQKKKDTAPV
-189 IGKGVIK
+189 GKSVIK
-196 LGTIAGDLTQF
+196 IGTVAGDMTQF

-214 IRSSKI
+214 IRNSQI
-220 TDNKETYSAPNSFRV
+220 TDNEETYNTPNSFRV
-235 GGVVGYIDNNAPQY
+235 GGVVGYIDNSNNLNL
-249 QFKIFNISA
+249 FRIFNISA
-258 EVDVNMLTK
+258 DVKVNMLTN
-267 ATLTST
+267 ASLTST
-273 NNFQATIAGGFGSV
+273 SGDHQATISGGFGAV
-287 SKLAKPDNTN
+287 SKLAKPSSSNL
-297 HVILP
+297 VILP
-302 RNILIHGSLTTS
+302 RNILIHGKLATS
-314 TNTRCKKGSVIS
+314 PDSTKCKKGSVMA
-326 SNTTNMDDFDKVN
+326 SNSGSMDFINETADD
-339 VDGQP
+339 QP

-352 KDNKVEGSKDYKY
+352 AANNVTGSKDYKY
-365 GTLKSIDAI
+365 GTEKSIDAI
-374 DESTGMTFGKTFVD
+374 DENTGMTFGKTFVD
-388 QMNKYLSD
+388 QINQYLSD

-407 GKSKFAFS
+407 GNSKFALS
-415 NIKLKFERGKSD
+415 NIKLKAERGKQD
-427 VLTVIDEDSIDSSDY
+427 VLTVVNEDSTTSNDTYD
-442 NWYVFKE
+442 WYVSRGNNKWE
-449 NSTTVTKVNTEACN
+449 KANTDNVACN
-463 PFTLPR
+463 PFYLPR
-469 QPYKQYVYA
+469 QTYKQYVYA
-478 ESKDGSLRTSTIPV
+478 VSRQSSLRTNTIEV
-492 EAIGITAK
+492 KAIGITAQ
-500 LDSKNDPNSQ
+500 LDEKTKPG
-510 IAPIT
+510 T
-515 YIVNVTNNT
+515 YIVNVTNDT
-524 NLSNDNLGL
+524 EEKLSNDDLGL
-533 TITYQW
+533 TITYEW
-539 FNGKTELTGETSN
+539 YNGTDPVTGST
-552 KFIRPASATHKD
+552 THPNEYTPTNNSH
-564 KYNCQVIV
+564 KYKYYCKVIV
-572 KSNES
+572 KSGDNVLFEKNVCAS
-577 ELYKDTLYATVVV
+577 VIV
-590 YLCPNNITINGTTYP
+590 YLCPAGVTIGDVKYAA
-605 KGVDKDDAEWGYTP
+605 GKDNFTDDEWGYSP
-619 DKPMLTWKGAYSK
+619 EKPMATWQGAYKK
-632 LLEKGSWDENIIV
+632 LSDKASWDENIIV
-645 LMGTSS
+645 LMGTSNKE
-651 YSVTNNTLNGFNITP
+651 VTKGFNITQNYQGDSLLIATDWQNAKK
-666 NNITKDLLTFGDWDG
+666 NN
-681 LKDKSPLFRNATITG
+681 PELFRNATITG
-696 KWDDTDYKGIIE
+696 GIWDKDYKGQIE
-708 IWGADKGLPIWGDTR
+708 IYGSSRGLPIWGDTR

-733 GDFYKILYC
+733 GDFYKIIYC

-794 KNIQAYEASMPHGT
+794 KNIQDYEASMPHGT

-826 GRQTSDSTK
+826 GRQTSGSK
-835 YNGVMGTPNLPIK
+835 EYNGVMGTPNLPIK

-854 IDRTWND
+854 IDRKWND
-861 AHNPIRKVKNDAN
+861 DHNPIRKVKNDAN
-874 AKEEDRQNDY
+874 AKEEDRKNDY

-924 FTLDYGGKTY
+924 FTLDYDNKTY
-934 NVPMNTYMG
+934 HVPMNTYMG
-943 RANITLDPE
+943 RASITLDPE

-977 RGHTGTVKVNN
+977 RGHTGNVKVNN

-1035 AEDSTHT
+1035 AEASTHT

-1084 YNTKDTYT
+1084 YDTKDTYT
-1092 DVNPLDTRTE
+1092 DVNPLATRTE

-1126 YMSSGLWTKTSATP
+1126 YMSPGLWTKTSATP
-1140 SQYGGNVYGQE
+1140 SQYGGNVYGQKGE
-1151 GQTVSSLTINGGTF
+1151 TVSSLTINGGTF

-1179 YFFST
+1179 YFFHEN
-1184 KKYGG
+1184 KYGG
-1189 KNYSDYKKL
+1189 TNYSDYKEL
-1198 GQTYGNVA
+1198 GQTYGNVE
-1206 LNITG
+1206 LKITG

-1224 VAYAKEGETNP
+1224 VAYAKEKKQTTP
-1235 AKIEILSDMAHLFGK
+1235 EILSDMARLFGK
-1250 SIVSIK
+1250 STISIK

-1268 DMAQTEDTELSISDY
+1268 DMAQTEDTELSISDD
-1283 ADILGSVFAGGNGR
+1283 ADIRGSVFAGGNGR
-1297 EKRDGAIGNPE
+1297 EKVVKANDKNWHPE

-1319 TFYGSSTQA
+1319 TFSGSSEQA

-1347 KSKKDTNGEDTN
+1347 KNGENTNGENTN
-1359 KSSTTIIIYGANFA
+1359 ESSTTINIYGANFA
-1373 GEIFGGGKGIITKRT
+1373 GEIFGGGKGIITKKT
-1388 EVKDSIKTVK
+1388 EVKDDKENVT

-1412 YLAQDPGLQTREK
+1412 YLAQDPGLQTGENN
-1425 DGALKDNFSINVIWN
+1425 GTLKDNFSINVIWN
-1440 KLWNDSIQNFYVW
+1440 KLWDGTKIISWDDDHKTLFYG
-1453 EKVEGENYKV
+1453 K
-1463 DKTKFYDEVKDKFL
+1463 DKDEDPDKAKDKFL

-1538 IVGSTDVTVNVEG
+1538 SVGSTDVTVNVEG
-1551 EYGDYNGEVGDDTEQ
+1551 EYGEYNGEVDDDTDQ
-1566 LARPHSSSKSKKA
+1566 LARPHSSKNKSKKV
-1579 RKAAQRAAAQ
+1579 RKAALRAAA
-1589 GDAASEG
+1589 EG
-1596 EAGSETNTNQDMNV
+1596 TNTKNDMNV

-1615 GVPNFTILSVLG
+1615 GVPNFTILSALG

-1633 VKNNTKVTV
+1633 VKDSTKVTV

-1653 GGFGDPNASTEKN
+1653 GGFGDPESTADN
-1666 NTGSIGDSIQSGNT
+1666 NTGSIGGNT

-1689 HGDVFGGGAGVNP
+1689 HGDVFGGGAGVDP
-1702 KENNGT
+1702 KKINGT
-1708 YIYFTNVAKVTGTTL
+1708 DTYFTQVAKVTGTTQ
-1723 VEISEDA
+1723 VEISDDA
-1730 KIYGNVY
+1730 KIYGSVY

-1746 DKIDTPVYTKPISE
+1746 DVIETPNYAIKPISV
-1760 SIIAQADKDG
+1760 STIAQENNADG
-1770 HKAGEFI
+1770 HQAGEFI
-1777 SYNADNYKTF
+1777 SYNAENYKTF

-1807 KKNAPEY
+1807 KKDAPDY
-1814 NQVGR
+1814 HKVGR

-1832 AAASTEIDYQNN
+1832 AASSTGIDYQNN

-1849 WNNVYGGCAYGTV
+1849 WDNVYGGCAYGTV

-1876 QNIYGGGYG
+1876 KNIYGGGYG
-1885 SVPVELNGT
+1885 HVKVVLDS
-1894 KTEAEKQKKTRQTVL
+1894 TETEEVKQKKTRQAVL
-1909 GKKDTANE
+1909 GKKDTAHE

-1935 WIWNRKADIKGNITT
+1935 WIWNRKADSNGNFTT
-1950 WLAALADSEKI
+1950 WLAAQTDSEKI

-1970 ITAAILNA
+1970 ITAAILKA
-1978 KTVDEITNKKAKDA
+1978 KTVDEITNEKAKAA
-1992 INRIMNDE
+1992 IYRIMNDE
-2000 NTRQFFEFIKG
+2000 NTQQFFEFTNG
-2011 TMHSGSFKS
+2011 TMNSGSFKS
-2020 NHNIYGGGNRACY
+2020 DHNIYGGGNRACY

-2038 NDTTVVDKTGDATVI
+2038 NDSTVADKTGDAIVI
-2053 INHSPLTDITILNQD
+2053 VNHSPLTDIIIKNQD
-2068 HSIKTLSLFDYTSLP
+2068 NSIKKLSLFDETSLP
-2083 GLCWYISSKNTNDPE
+2083 GLCWYIGSKNTNDPE

-2112 GNTKVYA
+2112 GKTEVYA
-2119 QPGAKIDDEGIA
+2119 QPGAKIGDDDFIDIDG
-2131 TINRIKYRYLNQVTD
+2131 IKYRYINQVTD
-2146 HNTYFNFETSIYN
+2146 HKTYTDFETSIYN

-2170 LYFGSATGLNPGEEG
+2170 LYFGSVTGCNPGEEG
-2185 FDPMTFRRYH
+2185 FDPMTYRRYH

-2223 GDTYVET
+2223 DSTYVET
-2230 DAQPVCE
+2230 DAQPICE
-2237 NIYGAGLGAQPYG
+2237 NIYGAGLGALPYG
-2250 DITNGDG
+2250 DITSGDD
-2257 YDFGKVGT
+2257 YDFGKVGK
-2265 SSKVFI
+2265 SSRVFI

-2286 IESIENNNNNNK
+2286 IESIENNNNN
-2298 NTWID
+2298 TWID
-2303 FPNMARVPKTEVH
+2303 FPNMARVPKTQVH
-2316 IYGRNFNYT
+2316 IYGRNYNYT
-2325 TNGKNLGMID
+2325 ANGKSLGTID

-2347 DVANVGNEEQKA
+2347 DVANVGNTEV

-2380 IRGGAIFSQV
+2380 IRGGTIFSQV
-2390 FAGGKGRLVSECES
+2390 FAGGKGRLASECS
-2404 YKNLGGIYGN
+2404 DHKKLGGIYGN
-2414 ACLVIDRP
+2414 SCLVIDRP
-2422 VISYPYFDKKTK
+2422 VISYPYYDETTK
-2434 TPLEPWSKEAMGHP
+2434 THLEPWSQKAMDHP
-2448 KDTVNTDIIPTFHE
+2448 ADTVNANITPSFHE

-2480 IFDGYI
+2480 IWDGNI

-2502 VNGEKTTSI
+2502 VNGEKTPRS

-2521 MIIMGGKALLSSYW
+2521 MIIRGGKALISSYW
-2535 NPDTR
+2535 NPNTR
-2540 SWHPASIINGITYSP
+2540 SWNPASIIDGITYSP

-2573 GNEACIVGHNTN
+2573 GNEACEVHHNTN

-2592 LHNDTEVKP
+2592 LHDDTEVKP
-2601 GQAKDLRFYQ
+2601 GQAKDKHFYQ

-2629 FGGGFGEDAIVDGN
+2629 FGGGFGEEAIVDGN

-2650 VSRTSFHHGIG
+2650 VREQKIHYGIDFEPG
-2661 IEQDKEYEHFY
+2661 KEYKHFY
-2672 NGYSYMDI
+2672 SGYSYMDI

-2693 NIKGA
+2693 NIKGS
-2698 GGVFCRRVFGGGFYS
+2698 GGAFCRRVFGGGFYS
-2713 SVKNTNITVK
+2713 SVNSTNITVK

-2737 DVEQSTNVIIGE
+2737 DVKQSTNVTIGE
-2749 DNSKKTTTTSGD
+2749 DNSKKTATTTGNEKSG
-2761 ETSGADTTTSG
+2761 TDTTTSG
-2772 NNTSDAPSGKSPFD
+2772 NNTSGEPSGESPYD

-2816 KENKT
+2816 KDNLGS
-2821 PNPNNKDQDYKN
+2821 
-2833 PGTNIKINGGHIYG
+2833 GTNIKINGGHIYG

-2871 NEHYPLNPD
+2871 NEYYPLNPD

-2891 TVPMRKTMPSLKAAS
+2891 TVPMRETMPSLKAAS
-2906 DAAKMVNINSWRPL
+2906 DAAKIVNINSWRPL
-2920 TNRVKIDISGNT
+2920 TNRVNIDITGNT
-2932 GKVGTDNQVNSQ
+2932 GKVGENNQVNSQ

-2967 DNKEDS
+2967 DNVDAS
-2973 QKKKVGDIQ
+2973 HLKVGDIK

-3005 ATKDND
+3005 ATAEND

-3029 LNLADAIDW
+3029 LNLADSIDW

-3047 STLYLPTENADRP
+3047 STLYLPTKNEDRP
-3060 KVYPHLLDL
+3060 KVYPHLIDL
-3069 YFHPVETDIQGKLT
+3069 YFHPVETDIQGTLT
-3083 WNGSA
+3083 WNNTA

-3121 ESDTPKKIGNVVDY
+3121 ESETKKIGNVVDY

-3201 GNVYGGCYKSGTIKG
+3201 GNVYGGCYQSGTIKG
-3216 DVTIDLQSDMLAGK
+3216 DVTIDQQSDMLAGK
-3230 DKTKLENSNNLL
+3230 DKTKLENANNLL

-3271 GENIKCR
+3271 GENIKCV

-3292 ENENTKK
+3292 VDATNN
-3299 KELGVSANFVYGGG
+3299 KEGLGVSANFVYGGG

-3354 PKYYKVNKANNKGGR
+3354 PKYYKVNKANHKGGR
-3369 YALKRTDQKNLT
+3369 YVLKRTDQKNLD
-3381 LEDFDGKTK
+3381 LEDNNGKTK

-3413 IVAIENSNR
+3413 IVAIDNGKRVE
-3422 IDITNANSDV
+3422 ITKDNCAE
-3432 YFTKVEAATPTVG
+3432 YFTGETATPKVD
-3445 WANVHINIDEA
+3445 WKYVNINIDEA

-3462 SLAQGSS
+3462 SLAEGSS
-3469 VLANN
+3469 VMANN
-3474 TTVLKYT
+3474 NTVLKYT
-3481 EQYNVDEAFTD
+3481 KEFNVDEAFTD

-3501 GFPNGTTAGF
+3501 GFPDRTTVGF

-3522 KGKKKSKENDENDEN
+3522 KDS

-3561 YYKHYDDDTAY
+3561 YYKHYDDIN
-3572 KNGKYTYRYISL
+3572 KPEYTYRFISL
-3584 QDKYFYHAGAKPSL
+3584 QDKYFYHAGASPKL
-3598 EGIKDNVFYEYD
+3598 EGLRDNVFYEYD

-3623 AEGFRSTDVTGYGFA
+3623 AEGFRSTDITGYGFA

-3690 KMVSNDIAYSEDG
+3690 KMVSNEIAYNTDG
-3703 SLQAKADDATS
+3703 SLQAKADDANS
-3714 FKYGIKARNYMGL
+3714 FKYGTKARNYMGL
-3727 SNNIHYVGAVVSNV
+3727 SNTIHYVGAMVSDV
-3741 PFSEIWRNHLGQKA
+3741 PFNDKTNAPWRNHLGQVA
-3755 ANATDENSK
+3755 AKDNKSQ

-3771 QGVKQKYID
+3771 LEVKQKYID
-3780 DYNDKKD
+3780 DYNNAKKNNQVD
-3787 KPDAGNAGD
+3787 VNAGD
-3796 IYGTFQKRNDGTA
+3796 IFGTFQKRNDGTA

-3821 KIQLCQVTYDEN
+3821 KIQLCQVTYDKA

-3838 EQQHYGPIYGVIEM
+3838 EKEHYGPIYGVIEM

-3864 YVYADNNHKK
+3864 YVYADNNHKR
-3874 EAVNNGTKEAD
+3874 EAVNNGTKETD
-3885 NNSNTPKEDF
+3885 NNGDTQVEEEKEDF

-3910 YIVDDCFPKGYYSSN
+3910 YIVDDCFPTGYYSCTDKTKL
-3925 PDSLPE
+3925 PD

-3952 FKSSPDNPIQFNSD
+3952 FKSSSNDPIKFDSD

-3981 TLYIQSWKMRSG
+3981 MVRIHSWKMRSG
-3993 HPDNFSSD
+3993 HPENFSSD

-4009 EGDTGYNAAVAGG
+4009 KGDAAYNADVANG

-4031 NTTFEGAT
+4031 STTFEGAT
-4039 SDKDTDKQKKGFS
+4039 SKDGTQNGFS
-4052 ALLSMNAKSTDDYTT
+4052 ALLSMNAQNPAGNYEI
-4067 FNNVLPSG
+4067 FNGTLPSA

-4094 DAEADYFKKHLAEKS
+4094 DAEADYFKKHLSEKS

-4120 EKYVSDTDNTPIYA
+4120 EIYKGENSTENKPIYA
-4134 HTGKLF
+4134 HTEKFF
-4140 KKEGNTY
+4140 KKDKNNNY
-4147 VEITSGKLEDTDII
+4147 IEIKSGKLDPDNT
-4161 YYQPQTGEYVEI
+4161 YYQPQTDEYVKVE
-4173 KDLYVYDT
+4173 KLYVYNT
-4181 TNKTYSK
+4181 TSK
-4188 VQKLSEVKIDT
+4188 VYSEEPLSGITIGPNQQV
-4199 TKYFVPREYT
+4199 KYFVPREYT

-4222 TVSGKISI
+4222 TVSGNISI

-4235 PGEMIRINKKQVK
+4235 PGEMIRINKKLVK

-4262 HIGKMKRDDNGN
+4262 HIGKLKRD
-4274 PTKDFEDGKDGKK
+4274 KDGKPEFEDGNTWVKDIFNKK
-4287 GNAWLEDT
+4287 DT
-4295 AIKNTYKQGTTIDEN
+4295 PQNNTYQQGTATDN

-4317 GYYDKTED
+4317 TYYDKTED

-4347 GFDKKLF
+4347 GFDKQLF

-4369 QEMDPH
+4369 QEMDPQY
-4375 SDKVDLHIPE
+4375 DKVNLHIPE
-4385 AVARAKAEPK
+4385 AVERAKEAAEARAKGEPQ

-4409 LTAFKKYLQNPD
+4409 LTAFKEYLQDKN
-4421 NDGGAYAQFILQDD
+4421 NNGGAYAQFILQND
-4435 LSIGKN
+4435 LTIADN

-4469 FLENQG
+4469 FWKNQG

-4481 LENGNIATH
+4481 LENGNIATY
-4490 GCNEKGAYHCCF
+4490 GCNEPGAYHCCF
-4502 EYNPTGSSTP
+4502 EYNPAESTTP
-4512 IIYRM
+4512 IVYRM
-4517 NGDAYTDYTYDDFKY
+4517 NGDAYTDYTYNDFKY

-4551 MKNAEDKAAL
+4551 MTNADDKAAL

-4568 ANGDYQYANRSD
+4568 ANGDYQYAHRSD
-4580 DYTGNNTGIVY
+4580 AYTGNNTGIVY

-4596 SNAQTPNYGKSL
+4596 SSALTPNYGKSQ

-4628 TETKP
+4628 TETKA
-4633 ESRTGDYLPLFND
+4633 ESRTGDYLPLFNA
-4646 NLTKTDTK
+4646 NLKK
-4654 TEADGTGKDIEK
+4654 TEADGTGKDTEK

-4681 DNYPTELTSRQV
+4681 DNYPTEITSRQV

-4702 TAGYYGDTQL
+4702 TAGYYGDTKL
-4712 DAFHYNAYNSTKSQ
+4712 NAFHYNAYNSTTSQ
-4726 WSTYVYEPKTT
+4726 WSTYVYKPTTT
-4737 AIDFTCQNDLNKA
+4737 AIDFTCQNDGSNLS
-4750 LGITKAKGICERG
+4750 G
-4763 IFYPPM
+4763 IFYPPVA
-4769 DDNAQ
+4769 DNAQ
-4774 KFYDLSIKSEV
+4774 KFYDLMIKSEV
-4785 TRNLLVYTAA
+4785 TQNLLVYTAA
-4795 NSTDAENQTEAN
+4795 NSTEAADTEEANTTEAY
-4807 DIVNKELHYDE
+4807 DIVNAALNHEEEKKEIQIL
-4818 ETKETLIKGH
+4818 GH
-4828 HLVKDGTAGGFTTP
+4828 HLVANKNSNGTAVVTFTTP

-4853 KNSENDDCSNNDFCA
+4853 KNSENENCINNDFCA

-4908 AQVNGE
+4908 AQINGE
-4914 ITHFYGTPTT
+4914 ITHFYGTPTEAEQA
-4924 DDPAKNTHTLHHE
+4924 DPAKNTHTLHHE
-4937 YWLRGLTGVNTEGN
+4937 YWLRGLTGVNTGGN
-4951 TGKTTATFQRPG
+4951 TGVNTGETTATFQRPG
-4963 ITEGLFQADNAA
+4963 SKEAGLFLAENAA
-4975 SWAYEFENDFFMTTY
+4975 SWDYKFKNDFFVRTY
-4990 GNKDYNYKANPY
+4990 ESKLYNKVDNPY
-5002 YKEAHTY
+5002 YNEAHTY
-5009 NAYLALTANIPYVVR
+5009 NDYLALTANIPYVVR

-5043 TQGLGI
+5043 TKNLGI
-5049 NTPAQTVTFHA
+5049 DNTPAQTVTFHA
-5060 YGTEYQSKDGE
+5060 YGKEYEPKDGE
-5071 VVEKGAIVIPI
+5071 VVEQGAIEIPI

-5087 TLGVDGYSHMGT
+5087 TLNVNGYSHMGT

-5110 YGMNDKGTAFCD
+5110 YGMNDKGTAFSD
-5122 KLAET
+5122 TFADA
-5127 SPFATIMPFRT
+5127 SPFATVMPFRT

-5148 TRSSAAPSVIR
+5148 ARSSAAPSVIR
-5159 IAETTGIEKIEPD
+5159 IADTTGIEKIEPD

>member
-27 VHAQEEGGTTTTE
+27 VHAQEESGDTTTTE
-40 TKVYGEGDLIATT
+40 MKVYGERDLIATD
-53 NYGDDGGTK
+53 YAGGSGTK
-62 DNPYLIRNDLEL
+62 DDPWLISTDKQL
-74 AKLAYDVNSGKT
+74 AKLAHDVTNGNT
-86 YSGKYF
+86 YPGNYF
-92 KLTADIDLSKGK
+92 KLTADIDLKQGK

-112 FDTKNPQKS
+112 FNTKNSQKS

-134 IKNMNIEWINEDGCE
+134 IKNMNIEWTNEDGCE

-176 ENDTIQKKPGFRP
+176 ENDTIQKKPGFSP
-189 IGKGVIK
+189 IGSGVIK
-196 LGTIAGDLTQF
+196 LGTIAGDLTQY

-214 IRSSKI
+214 IRNSKI
-220 TDNKETYSAPNSFRV
+220 IDNEETDSTKNSFRV
-235 GGVVGYIDNNAPQY
+235 GGVVGYIDNSNNLN
-249 QFKIFNISA
+249 QFRIFNISA
-258 EVDVNMLTK
+258 DVDVNMLTK
-267 ATLTST
+267 ATLTSSS
-273 NNFQATIAGGFGSV
+273 NFQATIAGGFGSV
-287 SKLAKPDNTN
+287 SKLAKPGIGNI
-297 HVILP
+297 VILP

-314 TNTRCKKGSVIS
+314 TNTTRCRKGSVLS
-326 SNTTNMDDFDKVN
+326 SNTTAMDDFDKVY
-339 VDGQP
+339 VDDQP

-352 KDNKVEGSKDYKY
+352 AANKVKGAKDYKY
-365 GTLKSIDAI
+365 GTEKDIDAI
-374 DESTGMTFGKTFVD
+374 DENTGMTFGKTFVD
-388 QMNKYLSD
+388 QINQYLFD

-407 GKSKFAFS
+407 GNSKFALS
-415 NIKLKFERGKSD
+415 NIKLKAERGKQD
-427 VLTVIDEDSIDSSDY
+427 VLTVVNEDS
-442 NWYVFKE
+442 
-449 NSTTVTKVNTEACN
+449 TTNNEKYDWFVSQDNIKWEKANTDNVACN
-463 PFTLPR
+463 PFYLPR
-469 QPYKQYVYA
+469 QTYKQYVYA
-478 ESKDGSLRTSTIPV
+478 VSRQSSLRTNIIEV
-492 EAIGITAK
+492 KAIGITAQ
-500 LDSKNDPNSQ
+500 LDEKTKPG
-510 IAPIT
+510 T
-515 YIVNVTNNT
+515 YIVNVTNDT
-524 NLSNDNLGL
+524 EEKLSNDDLGL
-533 TITYQW
+533 TITYEW
-539 FNGKTELTGETSN
+539 YNGTDPVTGSTTHPNEYTPTNTS
-552 KFIRPASATHKD
+552 HKY
-564 KYNCQVIV
+564 KYYCKVIV
-572 KSNES
+572 KSGDNVLFDKNVCAS
-577 ELYKDTLYATVVV
+577 VIV
-590 YLCPNNITINGTTYP
+590 YLCPAGVTTEGKTYEA
-605 KGVDKDDAEWGYTP
+605 GKDNLTDDEWGYSP
-619 DKPMLTWKGAYSK
+619 EKPMATWQGAYKK
-632 LLEKGSWDENIIV
+632 LSDKASWDENIIV

-651 YSVTNNTLNGFNITP
+651 NSVTQGFNITQ
-666 NNITKDLLTFGDWDG
+666 NYLGENLLTAENWI
-681 LKDKSPLFRNATITG
+681 KEKTSHPELFRNATITG
-696 KWDDTDYKGIIE
+696 KWDKDYKGQIE
-708 IWGADKGLPIWGDTR
+708 ITGSTKGLPIWGDTR
-723 FENITFNNNG
+723 FEHITFNNNG
-733 GDFYKILYC
+733 GDSYKIIYC
-742 QYNNLEMGKGIIM
+742 QYNNLEMGDSIKM
-755 TGFNQN
+755 TSFGVNN
-761 SPEYGTIDGAVTNA
+761 LAYGSIDEAVTTP
-775 FHIFGGFN
+775 FHIFGGLN
-783 NDGRFW
+783 NDGRYQ
-789 PLNNT
+789 PLNTPKLIKDFEN
-794 KNIQAYEASMPHGT
+794 SMPHGK
-808 EGFSITIHSG
+808 EGFSITIKSG
-818 FYSCISAS
+818 YYSIISTG
-826 GRQTSDSTK
+826 GRQTASSGL
-835 YNGVMGTPNLPIK
+835 NGVMGTPNQPIK
-848 CKINLD
+848 CTITMD
-854 IDRTWND
+854 IDREWND
-861 AHNPIRKVKNDAN
+861 ANNEKRTYKSQ
-874 AKEEDRQNDY
+874 ERGNDY
-884 DVGAIL
+884 DAGAIL

-899 ADVDINIKSGKVA
+899 ADVDIIVRSGKVA
-912 RVVNGTLGAQRE
+912 RVVNGTLGANTQLS
-924 FTLDYGGKTY
+924 FTYGNDNTTY
-934 NVPMNTYMG
+934 YVPCNTYMG
-943 RANITLDPE
+943 RANTTIDPA
-952 KSENNKDTII
+952 KSENNHDNNI
-962 NNRVIVTELYGGSTG
+962 NGRVIITELYGGSMG
-977 RGHTGTVKVNN
+977 RAHHANATINN
-988 PFYGYS
+988 PFYGIS
-994 TITINGGTFKIL
+994 NITINGGTFKVLPDENANNTQIL
-1006 PEGNKKTDL
+1006 
-1015 IICGIFGA
+1015 CGIFGA
-1023 GAGGMNGIGYGE
+1023 GAGGMNGIGYGDNT
-1035 AEDSTHT
+1035 ATTHT
-1042 PDQSI
+1042 PDANI
-1047 AYWNDATKR
+1047 AYWNADKN
-1056 DVMLYDSYK
+1056 VMLYGNYSVAK
-1065 NLYDSYKENIK
+1065 NN
-1076 DKLVTYRC
+1076 LVTYNC
-1084 YNTKDTYT
+1084 YNANTESTVTIDPKDTQT
-1092 DVNPLDTRTE
+1092 N
-1102 IIINGGVFGTES
+1102 IIINDGEFGTKTEDGKINA
-1114 EMIDGIYAGGSG
+1114 IDGIYAGGSG
-1126 YMSSGLWTKTSATP
+1126 FMGLSLWTQRSVKP
-1140 SQYGGNVYGQE
+1140 SRYGGNVYGLK
-1151 GQTVSSLTINGGTF
+1151 GNKVSSLTINGGTF

-1172 GGGRGTD
+1172 GGGRGTN
-1179 YFFST
+1179 YFFSED
-1184 KKYGG
+1184 KYGG
-1189 KNYSDYKKL
+1189 ANYSDYKEL
-1198 GQTYGNVA
+1198 GQTYGNVE

-1224 VAYAKEGETNP
+1224 VAYAKEKNKTTP
-1235 AKIEILSDMAHLFGK
+1235 EILSDMARLFGK
-1250 SIVSIK
+1250 STISIE

-1283 ADILGSVFAGGNGR
+1283 ADIRGSVFAGGNGR
-1297 EKRDGAIGNPE
+1297 EKIVKANDENWHPE

-1319 TFYGSSTQA
+1319 TFSGSSEQA

-1347 KSKKDTNGEDTN
+1347 KNGENTN
-1359 KSSTTIIIYGANFA
+1359 ESSTTINIYGANFA
-1373 GEIFGGGKGIITKRT
+1373 GEIFGGGKGIITKKT
-1388 EVKDSIKTVK
+1388 EVKDDKENVT

-1412 YLAQDPGLQTREK
+1412 YLAQDPGLQTGENN
-1425 DGALKDNFSINVIWN
+1425 GTLKDNFSINVIWN
-1440 KLWNDSIQNFYVW
+1440 KLWNTNEKKFYAW
-1453 EKVEGENYKV
+1453 DNEVEGENYEV
-1463 DKTKFYDEVKDKFL
+1463 DKTKFYGKDKDKGNKFL

-1499 VQKGMTPYSLLKTPE
+1499 VQKGMPPYSLLKTSE

-1538 IVGSTDVTVNVEG
+1538 SVGSTDVTVNVEG
-1551 EYGDYNGEVGDDTEQ
+1551 EYGEYNGEVDDDTEQ
-1566 LARPHSSSKSKKA
+1566 LARPHRSKNKSKKA
-1579 RKAAQRAAAQ
+1579 RKAALRAAA
-1589 GDAASEG
+1589 EG
-1596 EAGSETNTNQDMNV
+1596 TNTKNDMNV

-1615 GVPNFTILSVLG
+1615 GVPNFTILSALG

-1633 VKNNTKVTV
+1633 VKDSTKVTV

-1653 GGFGDPNASTEKN
+1653 GGFGDPESTADN
-1666 NTGSIGDSIQSGNT
+1666 NTGSIGGNT
-1680 QVFVKGAYI
+1680 QVFVKGSYI

-1702 KENNGT
+1702 KKTTNETDGT
-1708 YIYFTNVAKVTGTTL
+1708 TQYAYFTQVAKVTGTTQ
-1723 VEISEDA
+1723 VEISDDA
-1730 KIYGNVY
+1730 KIYGSVY

-1746 DKIDTPVYTKPISE
+1746 DEIKTPDYSSKPISE
-1760 SIIAQADKDG
+1760 SKIAQEDN
-1770 HKAGEFI
+1770 AGEFI
-1777 SYNADNYKTF
+1777 SYKAENYKTF

-1807 KKNAPEY
+1807 KKDAPEY
-1814 NQVGR
+1814 HKVGR

-1832 AAASTEIDYQNN
+1832 AASSTELDYQNN

-1885 SVPVELNGT
+1885 HVKVVLDS
-1894 KTEAEKQKKTRQTVL
+1894 TETEEVKLKKTLQTVL
-1909 GKKDTANE
+1909 GKKDTAHE

-1935 WIWNRKADIKGNITT
+1935 WIWNRKADSKGNFTT
-1950 WLAALADSEKI
+1950 WLAAQADSEKI

-1970 ITAAILNA
+1970 ITAAILKA
-1978 KTVDEITNKKAKDA
+1978 KTVDEITNEKAKAA

-2000 NTRQFFEFIKG
+2000 NTQQFFEFTNG
-2011 TMHSGSFKS
+2011 TMNSGAFKS
-2020 NHNIYGGGNRACY
+2020 DHNIYGGGNRACY

-2038 NDTTVVDKTGDATVI
+2038 NDTTVVDKTGDAIVI
-2053 INHSPLTDITILNQD
+2053 VNHSPLTDIIIKNQD
-2068 HSIKTLSLFDYTSLP
+2068 NSIKKLSLFDETSLP
-2083 GLCWYISSKNTNDPE
+2083 GLCWYIGSKNTNDPE

-2104 GFGANTKV
+2104 GFGVNTKV
-2112 GNTKVYA
+2112 GKTEVYV
-2119 QPGAKIDDEGIA
+2119 QPGAKIGDNGIIA
-2131 TINRIKYRYLNQVTD
+2131 IDGIKYRYINQVED
-2146 HNTYFNFETSIYN
+2146 YKTYIDFEKSIYN

-2170 LYFGSATGLNPGEEG
+2170 LYFGSVTGCNPGEEG
-2185 FDPMTFRRYH
+2185 FDPMTYRRYH

-2223 GDTYVET
+2223 DSTYVET
-2230 DAQPVCE
+2230 DAQPICE
-2237 NIYGAGLGAQPYG
+2237 NIYGAGLGALPYG
-2250 DITNGDG
+2250 DITSGND

-2265 SSKVFI
+2265 SSRVFI

-2286 IESIENNNNNNK
+2286 IESIENNNSNN

-2303 FPNMARVPKTEVH
+2303 FPNMARVPKTQVH
-2316 IYGRNFNYT
+2316 IYGRNYNYT
-2325 TNGKNLGMID
+2325 ANGKSLGTID

-2347 DVANVGNEEQKA
+2347 DVANVGNTEA
-2359 DPDVFTYEQHKVP
+2359 GPDVFTYEQHKVP

-2380 IRGGAIFSQV
+2380 IRGGTIFSQV
-2390 FAGGKGRLVSECES
+2390 FAGGKGRLASECS
-2404 YKNLGGIYGN
+2404 DHKKLGGIYGN
-2414 ACLVIDRP
+2414 SCLVIDRP
-2422 VISYPYFDKKTK
+2422 VISYPYYDETTK
-2434 TPLEPWSKEAMGHP
+2434 TPLEPWSEKAMEHP
-2448 KDTVNTDIIPTFHE
+2448 DDNVNANIIPTFHE

-2480 IFDGYI
+2480 IFDGQI

-2502 VNGEKTTSI
+2502 VDREKTPHI

-2521 MIIMGGKALLSSYW
+2521 MIIMGGSALLSSYW

-2540 SWHPASIINGITYSP
+2540 AWHPASIIDGITYSP

-2573 GNEACIVGHNTN
+2573 GNEACEVGNDTN
-2585 ITIANGF
+2585 ITITKGF
-2592 LHNDTEVKP
+2592 LHDDTEVKP
-2601 GQAKDLRFYQ
+2601 GQAKNKHFYQ

-2629 FGGGFGEDAIVDGN
+2629 FGGGFGEEAIVDGN

-2650 VSRTSFHHGIG
+2650 VREQKIHYGIDFEPG
-2661 IEQDKEYEHFY
+2661 KEYKHFY
-2672 NGYSYMDI
+2672 SGYSYMDI

-2693 NIKGA
+2693 NIKGS
-2698 GGVFCRRVFGGGFYS
+2698 GGAFCRRVFGGGFYS
-2713 SVKNTNITVK
+2713 SVNSTNITVK

-2737 DVEQSTNVIIGE
+2737 DVKQSTNVTIGE
-2749 DNSKKTTTTSGD
+2749 DNSKKTATTTGD
-2761 ETSGADTTTSG
+2761 ETSGADTNTSG
-2772 NNTSDAPSGKSPFD
+2772 DNTSGEPSGKSPYD

-2816 KENKT
+2816 KEN
-2821 PNPNNKDQDYKN
+2821 QGS
-2833 PGTNIKINGGHIYG
+2833 GTNIKINGGHIYG

-2871 NEHYPLNPD
+2871 NEYYPLNPD

-2891 TVPMRKTMPSLKAAS
+2891 TVPMRETMPSLKAAS
-2906 DAAKMVNINSWRPL
+2906 DAAKIVNINSWRPL
-2920 TNRVKIDISGNT
+2920 TNRVKIDITGNT

-2967 DNKEDS
+2967 DYNDDS
-2973 QKKKVGDIQ
+2973 HLKVGDIK

-3005 ATKDND
+3005 AEND

-3029 LNLADAIDW
+3029 LNLADSIDW
-3038 INDPSNKVI
+3038 VNDPSNKAI

-3060 KVYPHLLDL
+3060 KVYPHLIDL

-3103 GGNRGNMNVYPKT
+3103 GGNRGNMNVYPN
-3116 AADFQ
+3116 
-3121 ESDTPKKIGNVVDY
+3121 SNGNVVDY

-3149 GCNNANYDYKGK
+3149 GCNNANYDYNNGK

-3201 GNVYGGCYKSGTIKG
+3201 GNVYGGCYQSGTIKG

-3230 DKTKLENSNNLL
+3230 NKTKLENSNNLL
-3242 QSAQYASLN
+3242 QSAKYASLN

-3271 GENIKCR
+3271 GENIKCV

-3292 ENENTKK
+3292 VDATNN
-3299 KELGVSANFVYGGG
+3299 KEGLGVSANFVYGGG

-3354 PKYYKVNKANNKGGR
+3354 PKYYKVRKDNHKGGR
-3369 YALKRTDQKNLT
+3369 YALKRTDQNQKNLKLT
-3381 LEDFDGKTK
+3381 DNNGKTT
-3390 SPTVK
+3390 SPTIK

-3413 IVAIENSNR
+3413 IVAIDNGNKVE
-3422 IDITNANSDV
+3422 ITNANSAE
-3432 YFTKVEAATPTVG
+3432 YFTGETATPKVD
-3445 WANVHINIDEA
+3445 WKYVNINIDEA

-3462 SLAQGSS
+3462 SLAEGSS
-3469 VLANN
+3469 VMANN
-3474 TTVLKYT
+3474 NTVLKYT
-3481 EQYNVDEAFTD
+3481 KEFNVDEAFTD

-3501 GFPNGTTAGF
+3501 GFPGRTTAGF

-3522 KGKKKSKENDENDEN
+3522 KDS

-3561 YYKHYDDDTAY
+3561 YYKHYDDIN
-3572 KNGKYTYRYISL
+3572 KPEYTYRFISL
-3584 QDKYFYHAGAKPSL
+3584 QDKYFYHAGASPKL
-3598 EGIKDNVFYEYD
+3598 EGLRDNVFYEYD

-3623 AEGFRSTDVTGYGFA
+3623 AEGFRSTHITGYGFA

-3690 KMVSNDIAYSEDG
+3690 KMVSNEIAYNTDG

-3741 PFSEIWRNHLGQKA
+3741 PFNDAKNAPWRNHLGQVA
-3755 ANATDENSK
+3755 AKDNESK

-3771 QGVKQKYID
+3771 LEVKQKYID
-3780 DYNDKKD
+3780 DYNEKKD
-3787 KPDAGNAGD
+3787 STDTGNAGD

-3809 RNMIGIA
+3809 KNMIGIA

-3821 KIQLCQVTYDEN
+3821 KIQLCQVTYDEA

-3838 EQQHYGPIYGVIEM
+3838 EKEHYGPVYGVIEM

-3864 YVYADNNHKK
+3864 YVYADNNHTR
-3874 EAVNNGTKEAD
+3874 ETGDTHD
-3885 NNSNTPKEDF
+3885 EDF

-3904 PYKDGR
+3904 PYKNGR
-3910 YIVDDCFPKGYYSSN
+3910 YIVDDCFPTGYYSSKT
-3925 PDSLPE
+3925 DSLPD

-3952 FKSSPDNPIQFNSD
+3952 FKSSSNDPIKFDSD

-3981 TLYIQSWKMRSG
+3981 TVRIHSWKMRSG
-3993 HPDNFSSD
+3993 HPKDLTEFSSD

-4009 EGDTGYNAAVAGG
+4009 EGDTGYNPAVTDG

-4031 NTTFEGAT
+4031 STTFEGAT
-4039 SDKDTDKQKKGFS
+4039 TSGEGTQNGFS
-4052 ALLSMNAKSTDDYTT
+4052 ALLSMNAQNPAKNYEI
-4067 FNNVLPSG
+4067 FNGTLPSA

-4088 KVDNTN
+4088 KVNNTN

-4120 EKYVSDTDNTPIYA
+4120 EIYKGENSTENKPIYA
-4134 HTGKLF
+4134 HTEKFF
-4140 KKEGNTY
+4140 KKDKNNNY
-4147 VEITSGKLEDTDII
+4147 IEIKSGKLDPDNT
-4161 YYQPQTGEYVEI
+4161 YYQPQTDEYVKVE
-4173 KDLYVYDT
+4173 KLYVYNSSD
-4181 TNKTYSK
+4181 KKYEVKALSK
-4188 VQKLSEVKIDT
+4188 VNIDT

-4222 TVSGKISI
+4222 TVSGNISI

-4235 PGEMIRINKKQVK
+4235 PGEMIRINKKLVK

-4262 HIGKMKRDDNGN
+4262 HIGKLERDKDGK
-4274 PTKDFEDGKDGKK
+4274 PTTEFEDGNTWVKDIFDKK
-4287 GNAWLEDT
+4287 DT
-4295 AIKNTYKQGTTIDEN
+4295 PQNNTYQQGTATDN

-4317 GYYDKTED
+4317 TYYDKTED

-4347 GFDKKLF
+4347 GFDKQLF
-4354 TVPVQLS
+4354 PVPVQQS

-4369 QEMDPH
+4369 QEMDPQ
-4375 SDKVDLHIPE
+4375 SEKVNLHIPE
-4385 AVARAKAEPK
+4385 AVERAKEAAEARAKGEPQ

-4409 LTAFKKYLQNPD
+4409 LTAFKKYLQEES
-4421 NDGGAYAQFILQDD
+4421 NDGGKYAQFILQND
-4435 LSIGKN
+4435 LTIADN
-4441 IDGTGAVFRGTFH
+4441 IDGTDAVFKGTFH

-4469 FLENQG
+4469 FWKNQG

-4481 LENGNIATH
+4481 LENGNIATY
-4490 GCNEKGAYHCCF
+4490 GCNEPGAYHCCF
-4502 EYNPTGSSTP
+4502 EYNPTESTTP
-4512 IIYRM
+4512 IVYRM
-4517 NGDAYTDYTYDDFKY
+4517 NGDAYTDYTYNDFKY

-4551 MKNAEDKAAL
+4551 MKNADDKAAL

-4568 ANGDYQYANRSD
+4568 ANGDYQYAHRSD
-4580 DYTGNNTGIVY
+4580 AYTGNNTGIVY

-4596 SNAQTPNYGKSL
+4596 SSALTPNYGKSQ
-4608 TRHDQTHAIDKARAQ
+4608 TRHDQTHRIDKARAQ
-4623 GYTAA
+4623 NYTAA
-4628 TETKP
+4628 TKTEA
-4633 ESRTGDYLPLFND
+4633 ESRTGDYLPLFNA
-4646 NLTKTDTK
+4646 NLTK
-4654 TEADGTGKDIEK
+4654 TEADGTGKDTEK

-4681 DNYPTELTSRQV
+4681 DNYPTEITSRQV

-4702 TAGYYGDTQL
+4702 TAGYYGDTKL
-4712 DAFHYNAYNSTKSQ
+4712 DAFHYNAYNSTTSQ
-4726 WSTYVYEPKTT
+4726 WSTYVYEPTTT
-4737 AIDFTCQNDLNKA
+4737 AIDFTCLKDLSWA
-4750 LGITKAKGICERG
+4750 LGIITKAEVSQQGNKPNICERG
-4763 IFYPPM
+4763 IFYPPVA
-4769 DDNAQ
+4769 DNAQ
-4774 KFYDLSIKSEV
+4774 KFYDLMIKPEV
-4785 TRNLLVYTAA
+4785 SQNLLVYTAA
-4795 NSTDAENQTEAN
+4795 NSTEAADAEKANTTEAY
-4807 DIVNKELHYDE
+4807 DIVNTALNYDE
-4818 ETKETLIKGH
+4818 EKKEIQILGH
-4828 HLVKDGTAGGFTTP
+4828 HLVKNGTTGVFTTP

-4853 KNSENDDCSNNDFCA
+4853 KNSENESCINNDFCA

-4914 ITHFYGTPTT
+4914 ITHFYGTPTA
-4924 DDPAKNTHTLHHE
+4924 DELANPAKNTHTLHHE
-4937 YWLRGLTGVNTEGN
+4937 YWLRGLTGVNTGGN
-4951 TGKTTATFQRPG
+4951 TGVNTGETTATFQRPG
-4963 ITEGLFQADNAA
+4963 KEAGLFQAENAA
-4975 SWAYEFENDFFMTTY
+4975 SWNYSFKNDFFVSTY
-4990 GNKDYNYKANPY
+4990 ESKLYNKVDNPY
-5002 YKEAHTY
+5002 YNNVHEY
-5009 NAYLALTANIPYVVR
+5009 NDYLALTANIPYVVR

-5043 TQGLGI
+5043 TKNLGI
-5049 NTPAQTVTFHA
+5049 DNTPVQTVTFHA
-5060 YGTEYQSKDGE
+5060 YGKEYEPKDEEE
-5071 VVEKGAIVIPI
+5071 VKQGAIEIPI
-5082 TTSTG
+5082 TASTG
-5087 TLGVDGYSHMGT
+5087 TLDVDGYSHMGT

-5110 YGMNDKGTAFCD
+5110 YGMNDKGTAFSD
-5122 KLAET
+5122 TFADA
-5127 SPFATIMPFRT
+5127 SPFATVMPFRT

-5148 TRSSAAPSVIR
+5148 ARSSAAPSVIR
-5159 IAETTGIEKIEPD
+5159 IADTTGIEKIEPD
-5172 VKITDDDDPSG
+5172 VKITDDDDPSD

>member
-14 LMLLALLLASIQM
+14 LMLLALLLASTQM

-40 TKVYGEGDLIATT
+40 TKVYGEGDLIDTYYA
-53 NYGDDGGTK
+53 GGKGTK
-62 DNPYLIRNDLEL
+62 DDPWLISNDLQL
-74 AKLAYDVNSGKT
+74 AKLAHDVNTGKT
-86 YSGKYF
+86 KVMFAGKYF
-92 KLTADIDLSKGK
+92 KLTKDIDLNQGK

-112 FDTKNPQKS
+112 CNKKDNDR
-121 YFFAGKLD
+121 YFAGKFD
-129 GDGHS
+129 GDGHTIS
-134 IKNMNIEWINEDGCE
+134 NMQIEWVNAKDFE

-154 FSRLKG
+154 FGRLYG
-160 RDNTEAGFAS
+160 TSPSSEATYAS

-176 ENDTIQKKPGFRP
+176 ENAHIQKK
-189 IGKGVIK
+189 KGTAPVGTSVIK
-196 LGTIAGDLTQF
+196 IGTVAGDMTQY

-214 IRSSKI
+214 IRNSEI
-220 TDNKETYSAPNSFRV
+220 TDNEETYSAPNSFRV
-235 GGVVGYIDNNAPQY
+235 GGVVGYIDNSASNL
-249 QFKIFNISA
+249 FRIFNISA
-258 EVDVNMLTK
+258 DVDVNMLTK
-267 ATLTST
+267 ATLTSS

-297 HVILP
+297 LVILP
-302 RNILIHGSLTTS
+302 RNILIHGSLKTS
-314 TNTRCKKGSVIS
+314 TTTERCRKGSVLS
-326 SNTTNMDDFDKVN
+326 SNTTAMDDFDKVK
-339 VDGQP
+339 VDDQP

-352 KDNKVEGSKDYKY
+352 AANKVEGSKDYKY

-388 QMNKYLSD
+388 QINQYISD

-407 GKSKFAFS
+407 GTSKFTFS
-415 NIKLKFERGKSD
+415 TVKLNAKRGTKD
-427 VLTVIDEDSIDSSDY
+427 VLTVVNEDGTTNSEKYD
-442 NWYVFKE
+442 WYVSQDKIKWE
-449 NSTTVTKVNTEACN
+449 KANTDNVACN
-463 PFTLPR
+463 PFYLPR
-469 QPYKQYVYA
+469 QTYKQYVYA
-478 ESKDGSLRTSTIPV
+478 VSCQSSLRTNTIEV
-492 EAIGITAK
+492 KAIGITAQ
-500 LDSKNDPNSQ
+500 LDDKTKPG
-510 IAPIT
+510 T
-515 YIVNVTNNT
+515 YIVNVTNDT
-524 NLSNDNLGL
+524 EEKLSNDDLGL
-533 TITYQW
+533 TITYKW
-539 FNGKTELTGETSN
+539 YNGIDPLTDIPTTQNEYTPTTTS
-552 KFIRPASATHKD
+552 HKY
-564 KYNCQVIV
+564 KYYCKVTV
-572 KSNES
+572 KSGDNILFEKNVCAS
-577 ELYKDTLYATVVV
+577 VIV
-590 YLCPNNITINGTTYP
+590 YLCPAGVTTDDNTTY
-605 KGVDKDDAEWGYTP
+605 KAGKDNLTDDEWGYSP
-619 DKPMLTWKGAYSK
+619 EKPMRTWQGAYKK
-632 LLEKGSWDENIIV
+632 LSNIADWDENIIV

-651 YSVTNNTLNGFNITP
+651 NGDTEDFRITP
-666 NNITKDLLTFGDWDG
+666 NYQGENLLTGVDWE
-681 LKDKSPLFRNATITG
+681 KAKTAHPELFRNATITG
-696 KWDDTDYKGIIE
+696 KWDKDYKGQIE
-708 IWGADKGLPIWGDTR
+708 IQGSSKGLPIWGDTR
-723 FENITFNNNG
+723 FEHITFNNNG
-733 GDFYKILYC
+733 GDSYKIIYC
-742 QYNNLEMGKGIIM
+742 QYNNLEMGDSIKM
-755 TGFNQN
+755 TNFGVNKLA
-761 SPEYGTIDGAVTNA
+761 YGNIDGADTTP
-775 FHIFGGFN
+775 FHIFGGLN
-783 NDGRFW
+783 NDGRFA
-789 PLNNT
+789 PLNT
-794 KNIQAYEASMPHGT
+794 PELIQAFEKSMPHGK
-808 EGFSITIHSG
+808 EGFNITIKSG
-818 FYSCISAS
+818 YYSIISTG
-826 GRQTSDSTK
+826 GRQTASSGL
-835 YNGVMGTPNLPIK
+835 NGVMGTPNQPIK
-848 CKINLD
+848 CTITMD
-854 IDRTWND
+854 IDRKWND
-861 AHNPIRKVKNDAN
+861 DNNEKNEN
-874 AKEEDRQNDY
+874 KKRGNDY
-884 DVGAIL
+884 DAGAIL

-899 ADVDINIKSGKVA
+899 ADVDIVIRSGKVG
-912 RVVNGTLGAQRE
+912 RVVNGTLGANTQLS
-924 FTLDYGGKTY
+924 FTYDKTTY
-934 NVPMNTYMG
+934 NVPCNTYMG
-943 RANITLDPE
+943 RANITIDPA
-952 KSENNKDTII
+952 KSEYNTDNNINGRII
-962 NNRVIVTELYGGSTG
+962 ITELYGGSMG
-977 RGHTGTVKVNN
+977 RAHHDKALINN
-988 PFYGYS
+988 PFYGIS
-994 TITINGGTFKIL
+994 NITINGGTFKVLPDENANNTQIL
-1006 PEGNKKTDL
+1006 
-1015 IICGIFGA
+1015 CGIFGA
-1023 GAGGMNGIGYGE
+1023 GAGGMNGIGYGDDT
-1035 AEDSTHT
+1035 ATTHT
-1042 PDQSI
+1042 SDANI
-1047 AYWNDATKR
+1047 AYWNAEKN
-1056 DVMLYDSYK
+1056 VMLYGDYSVAK
-1065 NLYDSYKENIK
+1065 NN
-1076 DKLVTYRC
+1076 LVTYTC
-1084 YNTKDTYT
+1084 YNANTESTVTINPKDTQT
-1092 DVNPLDTRTE
+1092 N
-1102 IIINGGVFGTES
+1102 IIINGGEFGTKTE
-1114 EMIDGIYAGGSG
+1114 EGKINAIDGIYAGGSG
-1126 YMSSGLWTKTSATP
+1126 FMGLSLWTQKTAKP
-1140 SQYGGNVYGQE
+1140 SQYGGNVYGQKGE
-1151 GQTVSSLTINGGTF
+1151 TVASLTINGGTF

-1179 YFFST
+1179 KFFSEN
-1184 KKYGG
+1184 KYGG
-1189 KNYSDYKKL
+1189 KDASDYKEL
-1198 GQTYGNVA
+1198 GLTYGNVA
-1206 LNITG
+1206 LNISG

-1224 VAYAKEGETNP
+1224 VADAKNLDSKVIET
-1235 AKIEILSDMAHLFGK
+1235 LSNMAHVNGK
-1250 SIVSIK
+1250 ATISIK

-1283 ADILGSVFAGGNGR
+1283 ADIRGSVFAGGNGR
-1297 EKRDGAIGNPE
+1297 KKRDKTSKVINEDTWTPE
-1308 YIGRVTGSTSL
+1308 LVGKVTGSTSL
-1319 TFYGSSTQA
+1319 TFSGSSEQA
-1328 PSIYGD
+1328 PSIYGN
-1334 IYGGGNLAQVGEK
+1334 IYGGGNLAQVGGN
-1347 KSKKDTNGEDTN
+1347 TNIN
-1359 KSSTTIIIYGANFA
+1359 IYGANFA
-1373 GEIFGGGKGIITKRT
+1373 GEIFGGGKGNIT
-1388 EVKDSIKTVK
+1388 DSIGNLLASKDLY
-1398 TEITSADVNGNTNI
+1398 TSADVNGNTNI

-1440 KLWNDSIQNFYVW
+1440 KLWN
-1453 EKVEGENYKV
+1453 G
-1463 DKTKFYDEVKDKFL
+1463 TKFISWDDNKTLFYGKDKDEDKVNKFL

-1499 VQKGMTPYSLLKTPE
+1499 VQKGMTPYSLLKTQE

-1551 EYGDYNGEVGDDTEQ
+1551 EYGDYNGEVGDDTDQ
-1566 LARPHSSSKSKKA
+1566 LARPHSNKKSSKSKKA

-1596 EAGSETNTNQDMNV
+1596 EAGSETNTNKDMNV

-1653 GGFGDPNASTEKN
+1653 GGFGDPKASTADN
-1666 NTGSIGDSIQSGNT
+1666 NTGSIGDNTQSGNTQGGNT

-1689 HGDVFGGGAGVNP
+1689 HGDVFGGGAGVAP

-1708 YIYFTNVAKVTGTTL
+1708 YIYFTNVAKVTGTTQ
-1723 VEISEDA
+1723 VEISDDA

-1746 DKIDTPVYTKPISE
+1746 DKIKTPDYASKPISE
-1760 SIIAQADKDG
+1760 SKIAQTDKDG
-1770 HKAGEFI
+1770 HQAGEFI
-1777 SYNADNYKTF
+1777 SYNAENYKTF

-1807 KKNAPEY
+1807 KADAPDY
-1814 NQVGR
+1814 NKVGR

-1849 WNNVYGGCAYGTV
+1849 WNNIYGGCAYGTV

-1885 SVPVELNGT
+1885 HVKVDLDGKE
-1894 KTEAEKQKKTRQTVL
+1894 TEAEKQKKTRQTVL
-1909 GKKDTANE
+1909 GKKDTAHE

-1935 WIWNRKADIKGNITT
+1935 WIWNRKADSKGNFTT
-1950 WLAALADSEKI
+1950 WLAAQEDSEKI

-1970 ITAAILNA
+1970 ITAAILKA
-1978 KTVDEITNKKAKDA
+1978 KTVDEITNEKAKAA

-2000 NTRQFFEFIKG
+2000 NTQQFFEFTKG
-2011 TMHSGSFKS
+2011 TMNSGSFKR

-2038 NDTTVVDKTGDATVI
+2038 NDSTVADKTGDAIVI
-2053 INHSPLTDITILNQD
+2053 VNHSPLTDIIIKNQD
-2068 HSIKTLSLFDYTSLP
+2068 NSIKKLSLFNETSLP

-2112 GNTKVYA
+2112 GKTQVYV
-2119 QPGAKIDDEGIA
+2119 QPGAKINDYGIL
-2131 TINRIKYRYLNQVTD
+2131 TIDGIKYRYINQAED
-2146 HNTYFNFETSIYN
+2146 HKTYFDFEMSIYN

-2170 LYFGSATGLNPGEEG
+2170 LYFGSVTGSNPGEEG
-2185 FDPMTFRRYH
+2185 FDPMTYRRYH

-2205 PGFTFQAIH
+2205 PAFTFQAIH

-2237 NIYGAGLGAQPYG
+2237 NIYGAGLGALPYG
-2250 DITNGDG
+2250 DFTDG
-2257 YDFGKVGT
+2257 NKYNFGKVGT

-2286 IESIENNNNNNK
+2286 IESIYKN

-2303 FPNMARVPKTEVH
+2303 FPNMARVPKTEAH
-2316 IYGRNFNYT
+2316 IYGRNFNYMV
-2325 TNGKNLGMID
+2325 NGKSLGTID

-2347 DVANVGNEEQKA
+2347 DVANVGYTKA

-2390 FAGGKGRLVSECES
+2390 FAGGKGRLASECS
-2404 YKNLGGIYGN
+2404 KYQNLGGIYGN
-2414 ACLVIDRP
+2414 SCLVIDRP
-2422 VISYPYFDKKTK
+2422 AISYPYYDEATRKA
-2434 TPLEPWSKEAMGHP
+2434 LEPWSTEAMAHP
-2448 KDTVNTDIIPTFHE
+2448 DTTVNANIIPTFHE

-2480 IFDGYI
+2480 IWDGYI

-2502 VNGEKTTSI
+2502 VNEEKTTSNGEKI
-2511 TSADV
+2511 TFADV

-2521 MIIMGGKALLSSYW
+2521 MIIMGGRALLSSYW

-2565 INHNIYGG
+2565 VNHNIYGG
-2573 GNEACIVGHNTN
+2573 GNEACEVHHNTN

-2592 LHNDTEVKP
+2592 LHKDTEVKP
-2601 GQAKDLRFYQ
+2601 GQAKNKHFYQ

-2650 VSRTSFHHGIG
+2650 VRDKKSHYGIDFELG
-2661 IEQDKEYEHFY
+2661 KEYEHFY

-2698 GGVFCRRVFGGGFYS
+2698 GGAFCRRVFGGGFYS
-2713 SVKNTNITVK
+2713 SVNSTNITVK

-2737 DVEQSTNVIIGE
+2737 DVEESTNVIIGE
-2749 DNSKKTTTTSGD
+2749 DNSK
-2761 ETSGADTTTSG
+2761 TTTSG
-2772 NNTSDAPSGKSPFD
+2772 NDTSGEPSGKSPYD

-2794 NVYGG
+2794 SVYGG

-2816 KENKT
+2816 KEN
-2821 PNPNNKDQDYKN
+2821 QGS
-2833 PGTNIKINGGHIYG
+2833 GTNIKINGGHIYG

-2891 TVPMRKTMPSLKAAS
+2891 TVPMRETMPSIKAAS
-2906 DAAKMVNINSWRPL
+2906 DAAKIVNINSWRPL
-2920 TNRVKIDISGNT
+2920 TNRVNIDITGNT
-2932 GKVGTDNQVNSQ
+2932 GKVGENNQVNSQ

-2967 DNKEDS
+2967 DDS
-2973 QKKKVGDIQ
+2973 HKKVGDIK

-3005 ATKDND
+3005 ATAEND

-3029 LNLADAIDW
+3029 LNLADSIDW
-3038 INDPSNKVI
+3038 VNDPSNKVI
-3047 STLYLPTENADRP
+3047 STLYLPTKNEDRP
-3060 KVYPHLLDL
+3060 KVYPHLIDL
-3069 YFHPVETDIQGKLT
+3069 YFHPVETDIQGTLT
-3083 WNGSA
+3083 WNGRA

-3103 GGNRGNMNVYPKT
+3103 GGNRGNMNVYPN
-3116 AADFQ
+3116 
-3121 ESDTPKKIGNVVDY
+3121 SNGNVVDY

-3201 GNVYGGCYKSGTIKG
+3201 GNVYGGCYQSGTIKG

-3230 DKTKLENSNNLL
+3230 NKTKLENSNDLLL
-3242 QSAQYASLN
+3242 QSAKYASLN

-3271 GENIKCR
+3271 GENIKCV
-3278 APTMNGTLF
+3278 APTMKVDKVNNVTLF

-3292 ENENTKK
+3292 VDETNN
-3299 KELGVSANFVYGGG
+3299 KEGLGVSANFVYGGG
-3313 QQGNVIGLTNVDILN
+3313 QQGNVIGITNVDILN

-3354 PKYYKVNKANNKGGR
+3354 PKYYKVRKDMHKGGR
-3369 YALKRTDQKNLT
+3369 YVLKRTDQNQKNLD
-3381 LEDFDGKTK
+3381 LVDNNGKTK

-3413 IVAIENSNR
+3413 IVAINNGNNR
-3422 IDITNANSDV
+3422 VEINETNCAN
-3432 YFTKVEAATPTVG
+3432 YFTTVEAENPKVG
-3445 WANVHINIDEA
+3445 WKNVNINIDEA

-3469 VLANN
+3469 VMANN

-3481 EQYNVDEAFTD
+3481 KDYNVDEAFTD
-3492 TKEHLDELN
+3492 TKEHLDELK
-3501 GFPNGTTAGF
+3501 GFPGGTTVGF

-3522 KGKKKSKENDENDEN
+3522 KNS

-3561 YYKHYDDDTAY
+3561 YYKHYDDIN
-3572 KNGKYTYRYISL
+3572 KPEYTYRFISL
-3584 QDKYFYHAGAKPSL
+3584 QDKYFYHAGTSPKL
-3598 EGIKDNVFYEYD
+3598 EGLKDNVFYEYD

-3674 NEINKTPYSIA
+3674 NEINKAPYSIA
-3685 RVGEI
+3685 RVGEL
-3690 KMVSNDIAYSEDG
+3690 KMVSNEIAYNQDG
-3703 SLQAKADDATS
+3703 SLQAAKPENIAS
-3714 FKYGIKARNYMGL
+3714 FKYGEKARNYMGL
-3727 SNNIHYVGAVVSNV
+3727 SNNIHYVGAVVSDV
-3741 PFSEIWRNHLGQKA
+3741 PFNDKTNAPWRNHLGQVATA
-3755 ANATDENSK
+3755 ADENGNN
-3764 EFKDMSY
+3764 FTDMSY
-3771 QGVKQKYID
+3771 LEVKQKYID
-3780 DYNDKKD
+3780 DYNTNKGNVDT
-3787 KPDAGNAGD
+3787 GNAGD
-3796 IYGTFQKRNDGTA
+3796 IYGTFQRRNDGTA
-3809 RNMIGIA
+3809 KNMIGIA

-3821 KIQLCQVTYDEN
+3821 KIQLCQVTYDET
-3833 KQKAV
+3833 KQKVA

-3864 YVYADNNHKK
+3864 YVYADNHHTR
-3874 EAVNNGTKEAD
+3874 ATGD
-3885 NNSNTPKEDF
+3885 SHKEDF

-3910 YIVDDCFPKGYYSSN
+3910 YIVDDCFPMGYYSCTDKTKL
-3925 PDSLPE
+3925 PD

-3952 FKSSPDNPIQFNSD
+3952 FKSSPDLPIKFNSD

-3981 TLYIQSWKMRSG
+3981 TVRINSWKMRSG
-3993 HPDNFSSD
+3993 HPKDFSSD

-4009 EGDTGYNAAVAGG
+4009 EGDTGYKAAVAGG
-4022 YQLYVGGSK
+4022 YQLYVGGSSDTEF
-4031 NTTFEGAT
+4031 NGAT
-4039 SDKDTDKQKKGFS
+4039 SKDDTDKQKKGFS
-4052 ALLSMNAKSTDDYTT
+4052 ALLEMNNAKTTDNVEI
-4067 FNNVLPSG
+4067 FNKTLPSG

-4088 KVDNTN
+4088 KVNNTN
-4094 DAEADYFKKHLAEKS
+4094 DAEKDYFKNHLAEKS

-4120 EKYVSDTDNTPIYA
+4120 ERYVSDTDNTPIYA
-4134 HTGKLF
+4134 HTEKFF
-4140 KKEGNTY
+4140 KKDENNNY
-4147 VEITSGKLEDTDII
+4147 IEIKSGKLDPANT
-4161 YYQPQTGEYVEI
+4161 YYQPQTDEYVKVE
-4173 KDLYVYDT
+4173 KLYVLDT
-4181 TNKTYSK
+4181 TSK
-4188 VQKLSEVKIDT
+4188 KYVEKALSDITIGANEQVQ
-4199 TKYFVPREYT
+4199 YYVPREYT

-4222 TVSGKISI
+4222 TVSGNISI

-4235 PGEMIRINKKQVK
+4235 PGEMIRINKKLVK

-4262 HIGKMKRDDNGN
+4262 HIGKLKRD
-4274 PTKDFEDGKDGKK
+4274 KDGKPEFEDGNTWVKDIFDKK
-4287 GNAWLEDT
+4287 DT
-4295 AIKNTYKQGTTIDEN
+4295 PQNNTYQQGTATDN

-4317 GYYDKTED
+4317 TYYDKTED

-4347 GFDKKLF
+4347 GFDKQLF
-4354 TVPVQLS
+4354 PVPVQLS

-4369 QEMDPH
+4369 QEMDPQ
-4375 SDKVDLHIPE
+4375 SDKVNLHIPE
-4385 AVARAKAEPK
+4385 AVKRAREAAEARAKGEPQ

-4409 LTAFKKYLQNPD
+4409 LTAFKEYLQEGS
-4421 NDGGAYAQFILQDD
+4421 NDGGAYAQFILQRD
-4435 LSIGKN
+4435 LSIGDN
-4441 IDGTGAVFRGTFH
+4441 IDGTGATFKGTFH

-4469 FLENQG
+4469 FWENQG

-4481 LENGNIATH
+4481 LENGNIATN

-4502 EYNPTGSSTP
+4502 EYNPTNPTNP
-4512 IIYRM
+4512 IGNTSPIVYRM
-4517 NGDAYTDYTYDDFKY
+4517 DGTAEKGYTYDDFKY
-4532 GRVAYDL
+4532 GKVAYDL

-4551 MKNAEDKAAL
+4551 MTDPDDKAAL

-4580 DYTGNNTGIVY
+4580 AYTGNNTGIVY

-4596 SNAQTPNYGKSL
+4596 SSALTPNYGKSL
-4608 TRHDQTHAIDKARAQ
+4608 TRHDQKHTIDKARAQ

-4628 TETKP
+4628 TETEA
-4633 ESRTGDYLPLFND
+4633 ESRTGDYLPLFN
-4646 NLTKTDTK
+4646 K
-4654 TEADGTGKDIEK
+4654 EQ

-4681 DNYPTELTSRQV
+4681 ANYPAEITSRQI

-4737 AIDFTCQNDLNKA
+4737 AIDFTCQNDLK
-4750 LGITKAKGICERG
+4750 KGIGKQGIGEGISKKG
-4763 IFYPPM
+4763 IFYPPVA
-4769 DDNAQ
+4769 DNAQ
-4774 KFYDLSIKSEV
+4774 KYYDFMIKPEV
-4785 TRNLLVYTAA
+4785 TQNLLVYTAA
-4795 NSTDAENQTEAN
+4795 NSTEAADTEEANTTEAY
-4807 DIVNKELHYDE
+4807 DIVHTALNYDE
-4818 ETKETLIKGH
+4818 EKKEILIKGH
-4828 HLVKDGTAGGFTTP
+4828 HLVANKTSVGTGNGTGGNFTTP

-4853 KNSENDDCSNNDFCA
+4853 KNSENENCINNDFCA

-4914 ITHFYGTPTT
+4914 ITHFYGTPTK
-4924 DDPAKNTHTLHHE
+4924 DELADPAKNTHTLHHE
-4937 YWLRGLTGVNTEGN
+4937 YWLRGLTGINTGGN
-4951 TGKTTATFQRPG
+4951 TGGNTGVNTGESTATFQRPG
-4963 ITEGLFQADNAA
+4963 SEAGLFQAENAA
-4975 SWAYEFENDFFMTTY
+4975 SWNYSFKNDFFVRTY
-4990 GNKDYNYKANPY
+4990 ENKQYNKKDNQY
-5002 YKEAHTY
+5002 YNEAHTY
-5009 NAYLALTANIPYVVR
+5009 NDYLALTANIPYVVR

-5049 NTPAQTVTFHA
+5049 ETPAQTVTFHA
-5060 YGTEYQSKDGE
+5060 YGTEYQPKDEEE
-5071 VVEKGAIVIPI
+5071 VVEKGAIEIPI
-5082 TTSTG
+5082 TASTG
-5087 TLGVDGYSHMGT
+5087 TLGIDGYSHMGT
-5099 FKAQKVANGTI
+5099 FKAQKVAKGTI
-5110 YGMNDKGTAFCD
+5110 YGMNDTGTAFSD
-5122 KLAET
+5122 TFAET
-5127 SPFATIMPFRT
+5127 SPFATVMPFRT

-5143 ATASQ
+5143 ATTSQ
-5148 TRSSAAPSVIR
+5148 ARSSAAPSVIR
-5159 IAETTGIEKIEPD
+5159 IADTTGIEKIEPD
-5172 VKITDDDDPSG
+5172 VKITDDDDPSD

-5222 PGTATYSG
+5222 PGAATYSG

>member
-27 VHAQEEGGTTTTE
+27 VHAQEESGGTTTTE
-40 TKVYGEGDLIATT
+40 TKVYGEGDLIATD
-53 NYGDDGGTK
+53 YAGGSGTK
-62 DNPYLIRNDLEL
+62 DDPWLISNDLEL
-74 AKLAYDVNSGKT
+74 AKLAHDVTTGNTKLMFA
-86 YSGKYF
+86 GKYF
-92 KLTADIDLSKGK
+92 KLTKDIDLSKGK

-112 FDTKNPQKS
+112 CNKDNNDR
-121 YFFAGKLD
+121 YFAGKFD
-129 GDGHS
+129 GDGHTIS
-134 IKNMNIEWINEDGCE
+134 NMQIEWVNATGSE

-154 FSRLKG
+154 FNRLYG
-160 RDNTEAGFAS
+160 TSASSEATYAS

-176 ENDTIQKKPGFRP
+176 DNALIQKKKDTAPV
-189 IGKGVIK
+189 GKSVIK
-196 LGTIAGDLTQF
+196 IGTVAGDMTQF
-207 AEISNII
+207 AEISNTI
-214 IRSSKI
+214 IRNSKI
-220 TDNKETYSAPNSFRV
+220 TDNEETYNTPNSFRV
-235 GGVVGYIDNNAPQY
+235 GGVVGYIDNNVGNL
-249 QFKIFNISA
+249 FRIFNISA
-258 EVDVNMLTK
+258 DVNVNMLTQ

-273 NNFQATIAGGFGSV
+273 TGSYQATISGGFGAV
-287 SKLAKPDNTN
+287 SKLAKPNSSN
-297 HVILP
+297 LVVLP
-302 RNILIHGSLTTS
+302 RNILIHGKLKTS
-314 TNTRCKKGSVIS
+314 TTTAKCKKGSVMA
-326 SNTTNMDDFDKVN
+326 SNSGSMDDFINVE

-352 KDNKVEGSKDYKY
+352 ANNKVTGSKDFKY
-365 GTLKSIDAI
+365 GTEKSIDAI
-374 DESTGMTFGKTFVD
+374 DENTGMTFGKTFVN
-388 QMNKYLSD
+388 QINQYISD
-396 KKLDRKSWAYL
+396 KKLDKKSWAYL
-407 GKSKFAFS
+407 GKSKFSFS
-415 NIKLKFERGKSD
+415 NIKLKAERGKQD
-427 VLTVIDEDSIDSSDY
+427 VLTVVNEDGTA
-442 NWYVFKE
+442 
-449 NSTTVTKVNTEACN
+449 NSEKYDWFVSQDNKKWEKANTDNVACN
-463 PFTLPR
+463 PFYLPR
-469 QPYKQYVYA
+469 QTYNQYVYA
-478 ESKDGSLRTSTIPV
+478 VSSQSSLRTNTIEV
-492 EAIGITAK
+492 KAIGITAQ
-500 LDSKNDPNSQ
+500 LDDKTKPG
-510 IAPIT
+510 T
-515 YIVNVTNNT
+515 YIVNVTNDT
-524 NLSNDNLGL
+524 EEKLSNDDLGL
-533 TITYQW
+533 TITYEW
-539 FNGKTELTGETSN
+539 HNGIDPVTGSTTHPNEYTPTTTS
-552 KFIRPASATHKD
+552 HKY
-564 KYNCQVIV
+564 KYYCKVIV
-572 KSNES
+572 KSGDNVLFDKNVCAS
-577 ELYKDTLYATVVV
+577 VIV
-590 YLCPNNITINGTTYP
+590 YLCPAGVTIGDVKYAV
-605 KGVDKDDAEWGYTP
+605 GKDNLTDDEWGYSP
-619 DKPMLTWKGAYSK
+619 EKPMATWQGAYKK
-632 LLEKGSWDENIIV
+632 LSDKASWDENIIV

-651 YSVTNNTLNGFNITP
+651 NGVTQGFNITQ
-666 NNITKDLLTFGDWDG
+666 NYLGENLLTGVEWEKAQ
-681 LKDKSPLFRNATITG
+681 KDHPELFRNATITG
-696 KWDDTDYKGIIE
+696 KWDKDYKGQIE
-708 IWGADKGLPIWGDTR
+708 ISGSTKGLPIWGDTR
-723 FENITFNNNG
+723 FEHITFNNNG
-733 GDFYKILYC
+733 GDSYKIIYC
-742 QYNNLEMGKGIIM
+742 QYNNLEMGDSIKM
-755 TGFNQN
+755 TGFGVNN
-761 SPEYGTIDGAVTNA
+761 LAYGSIDGAVTTP
-775 FHIFGGFN
+775 FHIFGGLN
-783 NDGRFW
+783 NDGRYQ
-789 PLNNT
+789 PLNT
-794 KNIQAYEASMPHGT
+794 PELIKAFEKSMPHGK
-808 EGFSITIHSG
+808 EGFSITIKSG
-818 FYSCISAS
+818 YYSIISTG
-826 GRQTSDSTK
+826 GRQTATK
-835 YNGVMGTPNLPIK
+835 DLNGVMGTPNQPIK
-848 CKINLD
+848 CTITMD
-854 IDRTWND
+854 IDRKWND
-861 AHNPIRKVKNDAN
+861 ANNEKRNFNYKDINY
-874 AKEEDRQNDY
+874 KERGNDY
-884 DVGAIL
+884 DAGAIL

-899 ADVDINIKSGKVA
+899 ADVDIIVRSGKVA
-912 RVVNGTLGAQRE
+912 RVVNGTLGANTQLS
-924 FTLDYGGKTY
+924 FTYGNDNTTY
-934 NVPMNTYMG
+934 YVPCNTYMG
-943 RANITLDPE
+943 RANTTIDPA
-952 KSENNKDTII
+952 KSENNHDNNI
-962 NNRVIVTELYGGSTG
+962 NGRVIITELYGGSMG
-977 RGHTGTVKVNN
+977 RAHHDKSTINN
-988 PFYGYS
+988 PFYGIS
-994 TITINGGTFKIL
+994 NITINGGTFKVLPDENADNDQIL
-1006 PEGNKKTDL
+1006 
-1015 IICGIFGA
+1015 CGFFGA
-1023 GAGGMNGIGYGE
+1023 GAGGMNGIGYGDDN
-1035 AEDSTHT
+1035 ATTHT
-1042 PDQSI
+1042 PDANI
-1047 AYWNDATKR
+1047 AYWNADKN
-1056 DVMLYDSYK
+1056 VMLYGTYSVAK
-1065 NLYDSYKENIK
+1065 NN
-1076 DKLVTYRC
+1076 LVTYTC
-1084 YNTKDTYT
+1084 YNANTESSVTIDPKDTQT
-1092 DVNPLDTRTE
+1092 N
-1102 IIINGGVFGTES
+1102 IIINGGEFGTKTQDDKINA
-1114 EMIDGIYAGGSG
+1114 IDGIYAGGSG
-1126 YMSSGLWTKTSATP
+1126 FMGLSLWTQKTAKP
-1140 SQYGGNVYGQE
+1140 SQYGGNVYGQK
-1151 GQTVSSLTINGGTF
+1151 GKTVASLTINRGTF

-1179 YFFST
+1179 YFFSVE
-1184 KKYGG
+1184 KYGG
-1189 KNYSDYKKL
+1189 TNYSDYKEL

-1224 VAYAKEGETNP
+1224 VAYATEKNKNTQ
-1235 AKIEILSDMAHLFGK
+1235 EILSDMARLFGK
-1250 SIVSIK
+1250 STVSIK
-1256 GGTFYDNVYGGG
+1256 GGTFYDHVYGGG
-1268 DMAQTEDTELSISDY
+1268 DMAQTEDTELSISDK
-1283 ADILGSVFAGGNGR
+1283 ADIRGSVFAGGNGR
-1297 EKRDGAIGNPE
+1297 EKIDGAVGNPE

-1319 TFYGSSTQA
+1319 TFSGSSAQA

-1334 IYGGGNLAQVGEK
+1334 IYGGGNLAQVGEN
-1347 KSKKDTNGEDTN
+1347 TNGEDTN
-1359 KSSTTIIIYGANFA
+1359 KSSTTINIYGANFA
-1373 GEIFGGGKGIITKRT
+1373 GEIFGGGKGKITDDNGNPLAS
-1388 EVKDSIKTVK
+1388 KDLY
-1398 TEITSADVNGNTNI
+1398 TSADVNGNTNI

-1425 DGALKDNFSINVIWN
+1425 DGNLKDNFSINVIWN
-1440 KLWNDSIQNFYVW
+1440 KLWD
-1453 EKVEGENYKV
+1453 G
-1463 DKTKFYDEVKDKFL
+1463 TKFISWDDNKTLFYGKDKDEDPNKVNDKFL

-1499 VQKGMTPYSLLKTPE
+1499 VQKGMTPYSLLKTQE

-1538 IVGSTDVTVNVEG
+1538 SVGSTDVTVNVEG
-1551 EYGDYNGEVGDDTEQ
+1551 EYGEYNGEVDDDTDQ
-1566 LARPHSSSKSKKA
+1566 LARPHSSKNKSKKA
-1579 RKAAQRAAAQ
+1579 RKAALRAAA
-1589 GDAASEG
+1589 EG
-1596 EAGSETNTNQDMNV
+1596 TNTKNDMNV

-1615 GVPNFTILSVLG
+1615 GVPNFTILSALG

-1633 VKNNTKVTV
+1633 VINDTKVTV

-1653 GGFGDPNASTEKN
+1653 GGFGDPEASTEA
-1666 NTGSIGDSIQSGNT
+1666 NTTGIIGGNT

-1708 YIYFTNVAKVTGTTL
+1708 YTYFTNVAKVKGTTQ
-1723 VEISEDA
+1723 VEISDEA
-1730 KIYGNVY
+1730 KIYGSVF

-1746 DKIDTPVYTKPISE
+1746 DEIKTPDYSSKPISE
-1760 SIIAQADKDG
+1760 SKIAQKDDAEG

-1777 SYNADNYKTF
+1777 SYKAENYKTF

-1807 KKNAPEY
+1807 KEKAPEY
-1814 NQVGR
+1814 HKVGR
-1819 INGNTI
+1819 INGNTL

-1832 AAASTEIDYQNN
+1832 AASSTELDYQNN

-1849 WNNVYGGCAYGTV
+1849 WDNVYGGCAYGTV

-1885 SVPVELNGT
+1885 HVKVELNG
-1894 KTEAEKQKKTRQTVL
+1894 KETEAEKQKKTRQTVL
-1909 GKKDTANE
+1909 GKKDTAHE

-1935 WIWNRKADIKGNITT
+1935 WIWNRKADINGNFTT
-1950 WLAALADSEKI
+1950 WLAAQADSEKI

-1970 ITAAILNA
+1970 ITAAILKA
-1978 KTVDEITNKKAKDA
+1978 KTADEITNEKAKAA
-1992 INRIMNDE
+1992 INRIMNNE
-2000 NTRQFFEFIKG
+2000 NTQQFFEFTNG
-2011 TMHSGSFKS
+2011 TMNSGAFKS
-2020 NHNIYGGGNRACY
+2020 DHNIYGGGNRACY

-2038 NDTTVVDKTGDATVI
+2038 NDTTVVDKTGDAIVI
-2053 INHSPLTDITILNQD
+2053 VNHSPLSDIIIKNQD
-2068 HSIKTLSLFDYTSLP
+2068 NSIKKLSLFDETSLP
-2083 GLCWYISSKNTNDPE
+2083 GLCWYLGSKNTNDPE

-2104 GFGANTKV
+2104 GFGVNTKV
-2112 GNTKVYA
+2112 GKTEVYA
-2119 QPGAKIDDEGIA
+2119 QPGAKIGDDGIIA
-2131 TINRIKYRYLNQVTD
+2131 IDGITYRYLNQVTD
-2146 HNTYFNFETSIYN
+2146 YKTYIDFEMSIYN
-2159 DFLKVSKEDKK
+2159 GFLKVSKENKK
-2170 LYFGSATGLNPGEEG
+2170 LYFGSVTGCNPGEEG
-2185 FDPMTFRRYH
+2185 FDPITYRRYH

-2205 PGFTFQAIH
+2205 PGFTFQDIH

-2230 DAQPVCE
+2230 DAQPICE
-2237 NIYGAGLGAQPYG
+2237 HIYGAGLGALPYG
-2250 DITNGDG
+2250 TITDG
-2257 YDFGKVGT
+2257 NDYDFGKVGT
-2265 SSKVFI
+2265 SSRVFI

-2286 IESIENNNNNNK
+2286 IESISNSNNEKNK
-2298 NTWID
+2298 WID
-2303 FPNMARVPKTEVH
+2303 FPNMARVPKTQVH
-2316 IYGRNFNYT
+2316 IYGRNYNYT
-2325 TNGKNLGMID
+2325 ANGTSLGTID

-2347 DVANVGNEEQKA
+2347 DVANVGYTKVENPE
-2359 DPDVFTYEQHKVP
+2359 VFTYEQHKIP
-2372 KNCTSLVN
+2372 NNCTSLVN
-2380 IRGGAIFSQV
+2380 IRGGTIFSQV
-2390 FAGGKGRLVSECES
+2390 FAGGKGRLASECSS
-2404 YKNLGGIYGN
+2404 YQNLGGIYGN
-2414 ACLVIDRP
+2414 SCLVIDRP
-2422 VISYPYFDKKTK
+2422 VISYPYYDETTKKA
-2434 TPLEPWSKEAMGHP
+2434 LEPWSEEAMKHP
-2448 KDTVNTDIIPTFHE
+2448 EGDVNANNIPAFHE

-2468 QNGTVYGNTFIS
+2468 QNGTIYGNTFIS
-2480 IFDGYI
+2480 IWDGEI

-2497 SDSQT
+2497 SNSQT
-2502 VNGEKTTSI
+2502 VNGEKTPST

-2521 MIIMGGKALLSSYW
+2521 MIIKGGRAMLTSYW
-2535 NPDTR
+2535 NPNTR
-2540 SWHPASIINGITYSP
+2540 SWNPASIINGITYSP

-2573 GNEACIVGHNTN
+2573 GNEACEVHHNTN

-2592 LHNDTEVKP
+2592 LHNDTKVKP

-2611 TAEWK
+2611 TAEWQ
-2616 EIYYKVG
+2616 EIYHKVG

-2650 VSRTSFHHGIG
+2650 VRDKRNHYGIDFEPG
-2661 IEQDKEYEHFY
+2661 KEYEHFY
-2672 NGYSYMDI
+2672 SGYSYMDI

-2698 GGVFCRRVFGGGFYS
+2698 GGAFCRRVFGGGFYS
-2713 SVKNTNITVK
+2713 SVNSTNITVK

-2737 DVEQSTNVIIGE
+2737 DVLKSTNVTIGE
-2749 DNSKKTTTTSGD
+2749 DNSKKTATTTSNN
-2761 ETSGADTTTSG
+2761 TSGTDTTTSG
-2772 NNTSDAPSGKSPFD
+2772 NDTSGEPSGKSPYD

-2794 NVYGG
+2794 SVYGG

-2816 KENKT
+2816 KEN
-2821 PNPNNKDQDYKN
+2821 QGS
-2833 PGTNIKINGGHIYG
+2833 GTNIKINGGHIYG

-2891 TVPMRKTMPSLKAAS
+2891 TVPMRETMPSIKAAS
-2906 DAAKMVNINSWRPL
+2906 DAAKIVNINSWRPL
-2920 TNRVKIDISGNT
+2920 TNRVNIDITGNT
-2932 GKVGTDNQVNSQ
+2932 GKVGENNQVNSQ

-2967 DNKEDS
+2967 DDS
-2973 QKKKVGDIQ
+2973 HKKVGDIN

-3005 ATKDND
+3005 ATAEND

-3016 QRLNGSVEDYTKE
+3016 QRLNGSVEDHTKE
-3029 LNLADAIDW
+3029 LNLADDIDW

-3047 STLYLPTENADRP
+3047 STLYLPTKNEDRP

-3069 YFHPVETDIQGKLT
+3069 YFHPVETDIQGTLT
-3083 WNGSA
+3083 WNNTA

-3121 ESDTPKKIGNVVDY
+3121 ESDTKKIGNVVDY

-3201 GNVYGGCYKSGTIKG
+3201 GNVYGGCYQSGTIKG
-3216 DVTIDLQSDMLAGK
+3216 DVTIDQQSDMLAGK
-3230 DKTKLENSNNLL
+3230 DKTKLENSNDLLL
-3242 QSAQYASLN
+3242 QSAKYASLN

-3260 SYVYGNTHILM
+3260 SYVYGITHILM
-3271 GENIKCR
+3271 GENIKCV
-3278 APTMNGTLF
+3278 APTMNVDKANNVTLF

-3292 ENENTKK
+3292 
-3299 KELGVSANFVYGGG
+3299 KEDGNQEGLGVSANFVYGGG
-3313 QQGNVIGLTNVDILN
+3313 QQGNVIGITNVDILN

-3354 PKYYKVNKANNKGGR
+3354 PKYYKVRKDMHKGGR
-3369 YALKRTDQKNLT
+3369 YVLKRTDLNQKNLD
-3381 LEDFDGKTK
+3381 LVDNNGKTT

-3413 IVAIENSNR
+3413 IVAIDNGNNR
-3422 IDITNANSDV
+3422 VEINETNCAN
-3432 YFTKVEAATPTVG
+3432 YFTTVEAETPKVG
-3445 WANVHINIDEA
+3445 WENVNINIDEA

-3469 VLANN
+3469 VMANN

-3481 EQYNVDEAFTD
+3481 KDYNVDEAFTD

-3501 GFPNGTTAGF
+3501 GFPGGTTAGF

-3522 KGKKKSKENDENDEN
+3522 KVS

-3561 YYKHYDDDTAY
+3561 YYKHYDDDDAFN
-3572 KNGKYTYRYISL
+3572 KGIYTYRFISL
-3584 QDKYFYHAGAKPSL
+3584 QDKYFYHAEPTEATRPKL
-3598 EGIKDNVFYEYD
+3598 EGLRDNVFYEYD

-3690 KMVSNDIAYSEDG
+3690 KMVSDQVTYNTDG
-3703 SLQAKADDATS
+3703 SLQAKPDTNDP
-3714 FKYGIKARNYMGL
+3714 FKYSIKARNYMGL
-3727 SNNIHYVGAVVSNV
+3727 SNNIHYVGAVVSDV
-3741 PFSEIWRNHLGQKA
+3741 PFNDQTKAPWRNHLGQV
-3755 ANATDENSK
+3755 ATVADENGNN
-3764 EFKDMSY
+3764 FTGMSY
-3771 QGVKQKYID
+3771 LEVKQKYID
-3780 DYNDKKD
+3780 DYNHKKD
-3787 KPDAGNAGD
+3787 SVDTGNAGD
-3796 IYGTFQKRNDGTA
+3796 IYGIFQRRNDGTA

-3821 KIQLCQVTYDEN
+3821 KIQLCQVTYDETT
-3833 KQKAV
+3833 QKVA
-3838 EQQHYGPIYGVIEM
+3838 EQQYYGPIYGVIEM

-3864 YVYADNNHKK
+3864 YVYADNHHKRATGDK
-3874 EAVNNGTKEAD
+3874 HD
-3885 NNSNTPKEDF
+3885 EDF

-3910 YIVDDCFPKGYYSSN
+3910 YIVDDCFPTGYYSSK
-3925 PDSLPE
+3925 PDSLPD

-3952 FKSSPDNPIQFNSD
+3952 FKSSPALPIKFNSD

-3981 TLYIQSWKMRSG
+3981 TVRINSWKMRSG
-3993 HPDNFSSD
+3993 HPKDFSSD

-4009 EGDTGYNAAVAGG
+4009 EGDTGYKAAVAGG
-4022 YQLYVGGSK
+4022 YQLYVGGSSDTEF
-4031 NTTFEGAT
+4031 NGAT
-4039 SDKDTDKQKKGFS
+4039 SKDDTDKQKKGFS
-4052 ALLSMNAKSTDDYTT
+4052 ALLEMNNAKTTDNVEI
-4067 FNNVLPSG
+4067 FNKTLPSG

-4094 DAEADYFKKHLAEKS
+4094 DAEADYFKKHLSEKS

-4120 EKYVSDTDNTPIYA
+4120 EIYKGENSTENKPIYA
-4134 HTGKLF
+4134 HTEKFF
-4140 KKEGNTY
+4140 KKDENNNY
-4147 VEITSGKLEDTDII
+4147 IEIKSGKLDPANT
-4161 YYQPQTGEYVEI
+4161 YYQPQTDEYVKVE
-4173 KDLYVYDT
+4173 KLYVLDT
-4181 TNKTYSK
+4181 TSK
-4188 VQKLSEVKIDT
+4188 KYVEKALSSITIGANEQVQ
-4199 TKYFVPREYT
+4199 YFVPREYT

-4222 TVSGKISI
+4222 TVSGNISI

-4235 PGEMIRINKKQVK
+4235 PGEMIRIYKKLVK

-4262 HIGKMKRDDNGN
+4262 HIGKLKRD
-4274 PTKDFEDGKDGKK
+4274 KDGKPEFEDGNTWVKDIFDKK
-4287 GNAWLEDT
+4287 DT
-4295 AIKNTYKQGTTIDEN
+4295 PQNNTYQQGTATDN

-4317 GYYDKTED
+4317 TYYDKTED

-4347 GFDKKLF
+4347 GFDKNLF

-4369 QEMDPH
+4369 QEMDPQ
-4375 SDKVDLHIPE
+4375 SDKVNLHIPE
-4385 AVARAKAEPK
+4385 AVKRAKEAAEARAKGEPQ

-4409 LTAFKKYLQNPD
+4409 LTAFKKYLQEKS
-4421 NDGGAYAQFILQDD
+4421 NDGGAYAQFILQRD
-4435 LSIGKN
+4435 LSIGDN
-4441 IDGTGAVFRGTFH
+4441 IDGTGAIFKGTFH

-4481 LENGNIATH
+4481 LENGNIATY
-4490 GCNEKGAYHCCF
+4490 GCNGKGAYHCCF
-4502 EYNPTGSSTP
+4502 EYNPTNPTDP
-4512 IIYRM
+4512 IGNTSPIVYRM
-4517 NGDAYTDYTYDDFKY
+4517 DGTVEKGYTYEDFKY
-4532 GRVAYDL
+4532 GKVAYDL

-4551 MKNAEDKAAL
+4551 MTKADDKAAL

-4568 ANGDYQYANRSD
+4568 ANGDYQYAHRSD
-4580 DYTGNNTGIVY
+4580 AYTGNNTGIVY
-4591 LRTGG
+4591 LRTG
-4596 SNAQTPNYGKSL
+4596 SSSALTPNYGKSL
-4608 TRHDQTHAIDKARAQ
+4608 TRHDQKHTIDKARAQ
-4623 GYTAA
+4623 GYKAA
-4628 TETKP
+4628 TETEA
-4633 ESRTGDYLPLFND
+4633 ESRTGDYLPLFN
-4646 NLTKTDTK
+4646 K
-4654 TEADGTGKDIEK
+4654 EQ
-4666 MNDFLFWGQSLQLTP
+4666 MNDFLFWGQSLQATP
-4681 DNYPTELTSRQV
+4681 DNYPAEITSRQI

-4702 TAGYYGDTQL
+4702 TVGYYGDTQL

-4726 WSTYVYEPKTT
+4726 WSTYVYEPTTT
-4737 AIDFTCQNDLNKA
+4737 AIDFTCQNDLEKSI
-4750 LGITKAKGICERG
+4750 GKKGISEGISKHG
-4763 IFYPPM
+4763 IFYPPVA
-4769 DDNAQ
+4769 DNAQ
-4774 KFYDLSIKSEV
+4774 KYYDLMIKPEV
-4785 TRNLLVYTAA
+4785 TQNLLVYTAA
-4795 NSTDAENQTEAN
+4795 NSTEAADTEEANTTEAY
-4807 DIVNKELHYDE
+4807 DIVHTALHYDE
-4818 ETKETLIKGH
+4818 EKKEVLIKGH
-4828 HLVKDGTAGGFTTP
+4828 HLVANKNSNGTGNGTADGTTGGFTTP

-4908 AQVNGE
+4908 AQINGE
-4914 ITHFYGTPTT
+4914 ITHFYGTPTE
-4924 DDPAKNTHTLHHE
+4924 DELADPATNTHTLHHE
-4937 YWLRGLTGVNTEGN
+4937 YWLRGLTGVNTGGN
-4951 TGKTTATFQRPG
+4951 TGVNTGETTATFQRPG
-4963 ITEGLFQADNAA
+4963 SEAGLFQAENAA
-4975 SWAYEFENDFFMTTY
+4975 SWAYKFKNDFFVKTY
-4990 GNKDYNYKANPY
+4990 ESKLYNKVDNPY
-5002 YKEAHTY
+5002 YNEAHTY
-5009 NAYLALTANIPYVVR
+5009 NDYLALTANIPYVVR

-5049 NTPAQTVTFHA
+5049 ETPAQTVTFHA
-5060 YGTEYQSKDGE
+5060 YGREYEPKDE
-5071 VVEKGAIVIPI
+5071 EIVEKGAIEIPI

-5087 TLGVDGYSHMGT
+5087 TLNVDGYSHMGT

-5110 YGMNDKGTAFCD
+5110 YGMNDKGTAFSD
-5122 KLAET
+5122 TFADA
-5127 SPFATIMPFRT
+5127 SPFATVMPFRT

-5143 ATASQ
+5143 ATTSQ
-5148 TRSSAAPSVIR
+5148 ARSSAAPSVIR
-5159 IAETTGIEKIEPD
+5159 IADTTGIEKIEPD

-5238 GNKKVIVR
+5238 GNRKVIVR